1 MPRDA
6 MAEWLAKRNAEK
18 AAQRATPEHGAV
30 RQAQIKV
37 DQILEQAKKTVTELP
52 GVKAGKTAKS
62 STPVR
67 QEEGRDAMAEW
78 LAARKESKVQQI
90 AEQGMYTVRN
100 AKTLGVAVANT
111 RAEYQKAHKKAAR
124 HVAVNTTAPLA
135 MAEAAR
141 YQAKFLSGRSV
152 DKVQREYDTTRER
165 AEEYRQKALRLR
177 ETGDAQ
183 REASSTAA
191 IGKDREDETRF
202 GSSLTRSADQWDK
215 LAQEESSKALELA
228 RELGYAKVYQV
239 QELEENAAMD
249 PQFAQKAQARQDIL
263 ALGAEESRASQS
275 KANVIYGEI
284 NGSEYYVTEDP
295 ATEKMT
301 ETERRTFTYLYNT
314 KGAAAAEEYYN
325 MLNDTL
331 ELRRGE
337 DIAAGM
343 GGTAKKT
350 LFSLGMGVRRF
361 GRGIEQLFNDEQLPL
376 YGEDYAENIINA
388 SASHGERILYSAANS
403 IGNMLPMVAI
413 SAATQGIGGAVG
425 LSAEAAQAA
434 GKAAG
439 VASMF
444 AGAKGNAYTEA
455 MQQGMTKAQAST
467 YSTLV
472 GASEAGLE
480 YLIGGI
486 SQFSMGSGIGDFV
499 QEAISGLGRGY
510 ARVAFRFAGSLIG
523 GSIDEIIEENTQ
535 NYLEPLFINYVTG
548 KEAEMPGWDEFIET
562 TLSTLI
568 TTGVM
573 ESRNSFVEAKQNIA
587 FTPFEAQL
595 EWVSAAKNVF
605 AEGTDVAEFA
615 DVLESRLQAGDP
627 MSYKEFREGIR
638 ALGVDEK
645 TMDRIA
651 KGKLTVDEVLTSA
664 ENGDKISLK
673 EWQAEQNS
681 TAQQEQSQTQRA
693 ETVQTE
699 NDNIETAMTAAEQ
712 EADRLIAEWNRGENS
727 SYELGQQAQRVMQQ
741 LEEEVR
747 EGTATDPGSYINRQL
762 QLQEIVRSAPEASTA
777 QQATQ
782 NTTERIDNNG
792 RTEILNDSEER
803 NAGLGA
809 GEQAGAVAEGA
820 GGPVAGGAGTQ
831 TQNGRADLSGGREA
845 VSAREIGVKGGTAE
859 KNIHVV
865 IPAEIDTTQAADA
878 AIVEKMNRIVTEA
891 AAKGQDV
898 TFVSGALTVESGG
911 RTVRVEGVRQ
921 TGDNGRT
928 QIFLQ
933 VDGRRDME
941 RIYRHEDFHDA
952 VEAQPGLLQRLADRL
967 MQEYGREE
975 MLRMAIDYA
984 EAYDGIYG
992 EFTEDMTE
1000 EQENELAIRYM
1011 EEVFADAYA
1020 GIRRGQRRI
1029 RSAQKT
1035 LEASGEI
1042 ETLRARG
1049 QTAQNAQEEQSG
1061 KLSIADGL
1069 LDKLRRV
1076 AENRYRGADE
1086 IYIGETSDFLTREI
1100 GVDAAKVTM
1109 PASKA
1114 YAAMVT
1120 AEQAK
1125 VDNRY
1130 DKNINYHGLGAEGML
1145 EILEKSEN
1153 PVAAF
1158 VSKPGEK
1165 GSRLNR
1171 LVLVTDQEING
1182 GNAVVVEEIE
1192 AQGRLKGKKLKVN
1205 KVITA
1210 YERERAA
1217 QDVQDAQ
1224 IDGRLLYLDKKRS
1237 QSLNAGRPGSNSPV
1251 AMQSSDFQTN
1261 IQNFLADVKWESGEY
1276 DKKVSGSGP
1285 VESDIAAAFRKS
1297 LEKKT
1302 SFSVSGDQN
1311 GQDGRGKQR
1320 FSLSEPVERAGNLIA
1335 EHNLTQEKL
1344 EKALE
1349 IGAFP
1354 SPSIAIV
1361 QAEQGH
1367 TNYGDYSV
1375 VFPAS
1380 TIDPEA
1386 DSRNRVYGADAWTP
1400 TSSNATVEYRVD
1412 ADAKRAFERSIRDLS
1427 GQVAD
1432 GIFRGDS
1439 TLGKAGIEEE
1449 TTKTSREIAE
1459 QIAQYPEVK
1468 AAYLADKGENISP
1481 VYKDREYDNIGN
1493 AALQRYTDN
1502 VGAQDLAWIIAQM
1515 DMGDA
1520 QSVAQAELQRV
1531 RQAIGEEYAERFARI
1546 LDRRPERKAERV
1558 SEYAENKMYSS
1569 MRAEDFIR
1577 HAWEMVQ
1584 DGGRNSGEA
1593 DKMAMQD
1600 ELDRKAP
1607 VQDVA
1612 AWAEKRLQDVIGEG
1626 GIYNNED
1633 RYTSRGDR
1641 RSFDQTHW
1649 ELNAEN
1655 LVRAM
1660 AQAEERGANI
1670 MWYDAGGLLAAATP
1684 EYRSI
1689 SEIHADEGR
1698 LQTLEQEAYE
1708 GKVMKLQQS
1717 LDNVVE
1723 RILQETKHKAYGYQ
1737 DESQLIT
1744 EALIKTAQGGDSL
1757 QSIREGMAA
1766 EEYDIDRATAMRVQE
1781 LFQQAKEI
1789 PTSYFE
1795 AKPQRVV
1802 SFDEAVALLAPESA
1816 PASLMARAEDAGL
1829 RVIRYTDDADRI
1841 RVANELPGVKFSV
1854 QEEQDA
1860 GESQKQDT
1868 QKDLGEMNRQVQGAE
1883 AAMRSDALKA
1893 QADAELQEY
1902 LKKGKSELAQSI
1914 SKMSD
1919 AALKKQTERVKQAM
1933 TAESEG
1939 LRINEAAE
1947 AVTEGVQK
1955 YAESRNQR
1963 LGDMLQMIKAEQN
1976 KRAAEK
1982 REAEKQRRAEARK
1995 TPEAKLQRQID
2006 KLQKQIDIERAA
2018 LRQAKQGGTLTS
2030 EMAEQSE
2037 ERITGLRQEI
2047 LDYKNELQEK
2057 KTAAREEKKR
2067 QQDQAAKEAILK
2079 EKPRQAT
2086 RDLTNALIESFNV
2099 PEANRTQAT
2108 IQIRELAEQA
2118 YQEGQK
2124 GPITNELRN
2133 KMLDTLIEL
2142 GTEREMLDNR
2152 ESEISQRLREKWI
2165 QVPDEVRTAF
2175 GEEWADIKESA
2186 YDSGIYFTYKD
2197 GYRSIQSWT
2206 AELQKEFGQMFD
2218 TTRSPQ
2224 QQLRDIVNLASEG
2237 YGKQM
2242 TIGDMLRQNADD
2254 YSWSMREKVEEL
2266 GKVLDDQLQRFGE
2279 KANIEVKLAAR
2290 SAKSLQAQQQYFENR
2305 LRSRTEQ
2312 QMESLAREKLLKS
2325 AKQLRRMANKSSA
2338 EQRAAI
2344 QKVIGNIDLVARSI
2358 TPDGIENLQELA
2370 LSYRQAMEAMGENF
2384 IRDKDVED
2392 RLARLGKKRIAEM
2405 DDMDEV
2411 RQLAQDITAVATQI
2425 RNQNQML
2432 ATVRRETVSE
2442 MAENVRKEVKA
2453 AKGSNAG
2460 KARDFV
2466 LMQTDAKRFFLE
2478 LGGWKED
2485 GATAELLH
2493 GLERGEEKRRLYE
2506 MRAQGLFNGFLAD
2519 NANKKWFESAT
2530 GKDAQWITV
2539 DTPRGASVIKDG
2551 TASAIS
2557 ELTMTPMMRVSLIM
2571 HSKNEDNLRHIAEGG
2586 MRVPNR
2592 ALYKKGNISEAYA
2605 RGDVVTLT
2613 PQAVRDIVRGAT
2625 AQEIQFAA
2633 ILSKYFDGQAKNAIN
2648 EVSMVMDGY
2657 EKAMVKNYFPIE
2669 SDRAFTV
2676 QDNDQVRNDI
2686 SLTGLGFL
2694 KQRTGKGANPVLLQ
2708 DASQTFQRSVESV
2721 SKYYGLALP
2730 IRDLNAIMNSTY
2742 YENAGKVRLSQTD
2755 KLLGRDR
2762 SKEGGG
2768 AIRTQSAE
2776 SVRNVIAGK
2785 WGKSSINYIEKLVG
2799 DLQRSGKDMDAFSGF
2814 FGWLRGQYAS
2824 AVISF
2829 NPSSMLKQWGSYAT
2843 AMAYLSPGDLAAGLL
2858 RGMKGKVSTDTLG
2871 QYSSVYWY
2879 RNQGNATQELHDLTT
2894 NEALVTKLPLGY
2906 NWAQAMDSFITRRLM
2921 LACERNVSRTTGL
2934 TPGTSEEI
2942 NSGTDAYWT
2951 KVATLFNK
2959 VVLDTQSN
2967 SSILERAAVARANP
2981 NNISRFMTMFRAD
2994 AFQSFNLLREG
3005 QGKYQS
3011 AREAYLQNKTA
3022 ENRRAMIAAR
3032 KQLAR
3037 SGAAVIASQFVSAS
3051 ISVMINALRRR
3062 DELWDEDGLNW
3073 GEVMK
3078 QLGLGMVEG
3087 LAGIS
3092 IAGEEL
3098 VGLVE
3103 SIAFDETWYGPD
3115 VNALQLLTDT
3125 AESAISAAKIL
3136 KNGKWE
3142 LAPGAL
3148 KDLALEASTV
3158 MGLPLKN
3165 VEKYVQV
3172 LPRWVA
3178 PELMAEYDNIWD
3190 EVDRNALSKSSVL
3203 DIKADIGVL
3212 LDNRTDDM
3220 SDEDKEELTRLYLAG
3235 GTGALPA
3242 AVPNSVKYNN
3252 DSGEEVTVQL
3262 DYSQKQTYKKEWSKI
3277 VSGAIGALLKSDL
3290 YNEADDKTKTKMLN
3304 NLYTYANGL
3313 SAEKVVPEKAADGWI
3328 DDARTI
3334 SGEGVKIADYIQ
3346 WHTMLSEMDSD
3357 DASGTGRTGLKN
3369 ARAME
3374 LANEKGWTW
3383 AVPSGA
3389 PDELK
3394 WMEDDTEQ
3402 TLQLTD
3408 AQKKQ
3413 YRKTW
3418 TGIVYGSVGD
3428 LMQSDEYQSG
3438 SEKERGAL
3446 IQKLTSYASALAAY
3460 EIEPKKE
3467 PDTWILGGQQAVK
3480 DGVPLDEYIVFRA
3493 LYSELDSINEDG
3505 DEESGLKNKRTLDL
3519 IESMGW
3525 SDQAE
3530 QSAYINTVASESKAA
3545 EAEALQKAGMTW
3557 EQANDVL
3564 AVPGTGVAKKVAVTA
3579 TNASEAAKAKV
3590 LASYDKSEKQKTAK
3604 LVMTGLKYGIPM
3616 RRYTDVLQ
3624 NADADG
3630 SGGVSQEE
3638 AGKYI
3643 ATLGLSVQEAAY
3655 LWQMVTNGKEG
3666 KKNPFSS
3673 YFGSEFYSAAGAF
3686 D

>member
-1 MPRDA
+1 
-6 MAEWLAKRNAEK
+6 MARIIGKEYLARQKRAEEAKKKGEKRQADIIVERADRQIDNIINKANQTIGQYVPGAALRRLENGTQGGYPQREETRRVIGKEYLARVRAETVEK
-18 AAQRATPEHGAV
+18 AKA
-30 RQAQIKV
+30 
-37 DQILEQAKKTVTELP
+37 
-52 GVKAGKTAKS
+52 KAGQINSTAVKS
-62 STPVR
+62 AYKQVR
-67 QEEGRDAMAEW
+67 KDARGKAE
-78 LAARKESKVQQI
+78 
-90 AEQGMYTVRN
+90 
-100 AKTLGVAVANT
+100 
-111 RAEYQKAHKKAAR
+111 R
-124 HVAVNTTAPLA
+124 HVAVNTTAPLDF
-135 MAEAAR
+135 AEAGR

-165 AEEYRQKALRLR
+165 AEEYRQKALHLR

-183 REASSTAA
+183 QEASSTAA
-191 IGKDREDETRF
+191 TGKDREDATRF

-239 QELEENAAMD
+239 QKTERDIVSKPDFAEKSKIDPAKLRAA
-249 PQFAQKAQARQDIL
+249 K
-263 ALGAEESRASQS
+263 ETESRAAVLYAGFAGSGSQ
-275 KANVIYGEI
+275 
-284 NGSEYYVTEDP
+284 VTKDP
-295 ATEKMT
+295 AAELMT
-301 ETERRTFTYLYNT
+301 DDERKTFVYLYNT
-314 KGAAAAEEYYN
+314 QGEKAAEQYYD
-325 MLNDTL
+325 MLFDTL
-331 ELRRGE
+331 ELRRGTE
-337 DIAAGM
+337 MAAGLDNTFERTM
-343 GGTAKKT
+343 
-350 LFSLGMGVRRF
+350 FSLSQGVRRF
-361 GRGIEQLFNDEQLPL
+361 GRGIEQLFTDEQLPL

-388 SASHGERILYSAANS
+388 GASHGERILYSAANS

-486 SQFSMGSGIGDFV
+486 SRFSMGSGIGDFV

-573 ESRNSFVEAKQNIA
+573 ESRGSFAEAKRNIA

-645 TMDRIA
+645 TMGRIA
-651 KGKLTVDEVLTSA
+651 KGKLTVDEVLTST

-673 EWQAEQNS
+673 EWQAGQNS
-681 TAQQEQSQTQRA
+681 TAQQGQSQTQRA
-693 ETVQTE
+693 ETVQAE
-699 NDNIETAMTAAEQ
+699 NNNVEAAMTAAEQ

-747 EGTATDPGSYINRQL
+747 EGTATDPGSYMNRQI

-777 QQATQ
+777 QQAAQ
-782 NTTERIDNNG
+782 NTTEGIDNNG
-792 RTEILNDSEER
+792 RTEIFDDGAQR
-803 NAGLGA
+803 DAGLGT

-820 GGPVAGGAGTQ
+820 RGPVAGGAGTQ

-878 AIVEKMNRIVTEA
+878 ALVEKMNRIVVEA

-898 TFVSGALTVESGG
+898 TFVSGALTVESGN

-1000 EQENELAIRYM
+1000 EQENELAVRYM

-1020 GIRRGQRRI
+1020 GIRRGKRRI

-1035 LEASGEI
+1035 LENSGEI

-1049 QTAQNAQEEQSG
+1049 QTAQNAQEEQNGKFSLAGQKARTANSQTLQIAEQMEQEGASREEIWQETGWTRTMDGKNWRFEIDNSEAEYRGGGDAQFREAHADYAEYQDLLQKMFEGTISESEMQRMEQLDDIWSG
-1061 KLSIADGL
+1061 EYARLRERVESGNATLADVLQHDSLYEAYPELRDVKVRLESDTGSKNGSYDPRTNTITISEDKPGDSAKVGTMLHEIQHAIQQIEGWESGASPEYWAAREYESGDTASDRAQELYSRILNSLDKADQNKVIRYNELDREMEATFSADPESEAGKRYAKYEAEQDKLYEELYKNEWFRRL
-1069 LDKLRRV
+1069 LDLQRQM
-1076 AENRYRGADE
+1076 ENPQSAYYEMYLNTAGEIEARNVSERYRMAQEERRKTAPKGADE
-1086 IYIGETSDFLTREI
+1086 DTLYKGSEWTRAMDEDPERSKIKDQIRGAQDELNEMKVATSIQAPENLRGRQDTMAW
-1100 GVDAAKVTM
+1100 VQKVL
-1109 PASKA
+1109 P
-1114 YAAMVT
+1114 
-1120 AEQAK
+1120 
-1125 VDNRY
+1125 
-1130 DKNINYHGLGAEGML
+1130 NYHGSVDTKLLGKVTFEKE
-1145 EILEKSEN
+1145 EIAAGLRYAKTPEERAAIATVPMVLKRGIEVGEHSN
-1153 PVAAF
+1153 HKGRKKHTVTIAAPV
-1158 VSKPGEK
+1158 
-1165 GSRLNR
+1165 
-1171 LVLVTDQEING
+1171 EING
-1182 GNAVVVEEIE
+1182 VRGNVGVVVSMSNGKYYAHRILLPNGEMF
-1192 AQGRLKGKKLKVN
+1192 QFGGGKKN
-1205 KVITA
+1205 
-1210 YERERAA
+1210 EAA
-1217 QDVQDAQ
+1217 RGPQRGV
-1224 IDGRLLYLDKKRS
+1224 
-1237 QSLNAGRPGSNSPV
+1237 
-1251 AMQSSDFQTN
+1251 T
-1261 IQNFLADVKWESGEY
+1261 
-1276 DKKVSGSGP
+1276 VSGSLANATSAASRG
-1285 VESDIAAAFRKS
+1285 SIAQNKAEVKG
-1297 LEKKT
+1297 K
-1302 SFSVSGDQN
+1302 FSVSD
-1311 GQDGRGKQR
+1311 
-1320 FSLSEPVERAGNLIA
+1320 
-1335 EHNLTQEKL
+1335 
-1344 EKALE
+1344 
-1349 IGAFP
+1349 
-1354 SPSIAIV
+1354 
-1361 QAEQGH
+1361 
-1367 TNYGDYSV
+1367 
-1375 VFPAS
+1375 
-1380 TIDPEA
+1380 
-1386 DSRNRVYGADAWTP
+1386 
-1400 TSSNATVEYRVD
+1400 
-1412 ADAKRAFERSIRDLS
+1412 DL
-1427 GQVAD
+1427 
-1432 GIFRGDS
+1432 
-1439 TLGKAGIEEE
+1439 
-1449 TTKTSREIAE
+1449 
-1459 QIAQYPEVK
+1459 
-1468 AAYLADKGENISP
+1468 N
-1481 VYKDREYDNIGN
+1481 
-1493 AALQRYTDN
+1493 
-1502 VGAQDLAWIIAQM
+1502 
-1515 DMGDA
+1515 
-1520 QSVAQAELQRV
+1520 
-1531 RQAIGEEYAERFARI
+1531 
-1546 LDRRPERKAERV
+1546 
-1558 SEYAENKMYSS
+1558 
-1569 MRAEDFIR
+1569 
-1577 HAWEMVQ
+1577 
-1584 DGGRNSGEA
+1584 
-1593 DKMAMQD
+1593 
-1600 ELDRKAP
+1600 
-1607 VQDVA
+1607 
-1612 AWAEKRLQDVIGEG
+1612 
-1626 GIYNNED
+1626 
-1633 RYTSRGDR
+1633 
-1641 RSFDQTHW
+1641 
-1649 ELNAEN
+1649 ELN
-1655 LVRAM
+1655 
-1660 AQAEERGANI
+1660 Q
-1670 MWYDAGGLLAAATP
+1670 
-1684 EYRSI
+1684 
-1689 SEIHADEGR
+1689 
-1698 LQTLEQEAYE
+1698 
-1708 GKVMKLQQS
+1708 
-1717 LDNVVE
+1717 
-1723 RILQETKHKAYGYQ
+1723 
-1737 DESQLIT
+1737 
-1744 EALIKTAQGGDSL
+1744 
-1757 QSIREGMAA
+1757 
-1766 EEYDIDRATAMRVQE
+1766 
-1781 LFQQAKEI
+1781 
-1789 PTSYFE
+1789 
-1795 AKPQRVV
+1795 
-1802 SFDEAVALLAPESA
+1802 
-1816 PASLMARAEDAGL
+1816 
-1829 RVIRYTDDADRI
+1829 
-1841 RVANELPGVKFSV
+1841 
-1854 QEEQDA
+1854 
-1860 GESQKQDT
+1860 
-1868 QKDLGEMNRQVQGAE
+1868 QVQGAE
-1883 AAMRSDALKA
+1883 AATRSDALKE
-1893 QADAELQEY
+1893 QAEAELQEY

-1919 AALKKQTERVKQAM
+1919 ATLKKQTERVKQAM

-1939 LRINEAAE
+1939 LRVNEAAE

-1963 LGDMLQMIKAEQN
+1963 LGDMLQMIKSEQN
-1976 KRAAEK
+1976 KRAAAK

-1995 TPEAKLQRQID
+1995 TPEAKLQRKVD

-2018 LRQAKQGGTLTS
+2018 LRQAKQGGTLTR

-2037 ERITGLRQEI
+2037 ERITGIRQEL

-2218 TTRSPQ
+2218 TTRSLQ

-2242 TIGDMLRQNADD
+2242 TIGDMIRQNADD

-2325 AKQLRRMANKSSA
+2325 AKQLSRMANKSSA

-2392 RLARLGKKRIAEM
+2392 RLARLDKKRIDNM
-2405 DDMDEV
+2405 DDMDKV

-2519 NANKKWFESAT
+2519 KANKKWVESAT

-2539 DTPRGASVIKDG
+2539 DTPRGAAVIKDG
-2551 TASAIS
+2551 TASAIN

-2625 AQEIQFAA
+2625 APEIQFAA

-2648 EVSMVMDGY
+2648 EVSMIMDGY

-2730 IRDLNAIMNSTY
+2730 IRDLNAVMNSTY
-2742 YENAGKVRLSQTD
+2742 YENAGKVRMSQTD

-3011 AREAYLQNKTA
+3011 ARAAYLQNKTA

-3212 LDNRTDDM
+3212 LDNRTEDM
-3220 SDEDKEELTRLYLAG
+3220 SDEDKGELTRLYLAG

-3242 AVPNSVKYNN
+3242 AVPNAIKYTDDN
-3252 DSGEEVTVQL
+3252 GEEVTEQL

-3277 VSGAIGALLKSDL
+3277 VSGAIGSLLKSDL

-3313 SAEKVVPEKAADGWI
+3313 SAEKVVPEKTADGWI
-3328 DDARTI
+3328 DDARTL

-3357 DASGTGRTGLKN
+3357 DASGTSRTGLKN
-3369 ARAME
+3369 ARALE

-3383 AVPSGA
+3383 AVPSDA

-3428 LMQSDEYQSG
+3428 LMQSDEYQSAT
-3438 SEKERGAL
+3438 EKERGAL

-3460 EIEPKKE
+3460 EIEPKKV

-3480 DGVPLDEYIVFRA
+3480 DGVPLDEYIIFRT

-3525 SDQAE
+3525 NDKAE

-3564 AVPGTGVAKKVAVTA
+3564 AVPGSGVAKKAAVTA
-3579 TNASEAAKAKV
+3579 TNASEETKAKI

>member
-1 MPRDA
+1 
-6 MAEWLAKRNAEK
+6 MARIAIKEWLAQQDAEK
-18 AAQRATPEHGAV
+18 AKQRATPEHGAV

-37 DQILEQAKKTVTELP
+37 DQILDQSKKALEPFGIRQKKQSNKPTSQKRETTGRLAVKEWLEAQDAAAVEKAKA
-52 GVKAGKTAKS
+52 KAGQINSTAVKS
-62 STPVR
+62 AYKQVR
-67 QEEGRDAMAEW
+67 KDARGKAE
-78 LAARKESKVQQI
+78 
-90 AEQGMYTVRN
+90 
-100 AKTLGVAVANT
+100 
-111 RAEYQKAHKKAAR
+111 R
-124 HVAVNTTAPLA
+124 HVAVNTTAPLDF
-135 MAEAAR
+135 AEAGR

-165 AEEYRQKALRLR
+165 AEEYRQKALHLR

-183 REASSTAA
+183 QEASSTTAT
-191 IGKDREDETRF
+191 GKDREDATRF

-239 QELEENAAMD
+239 QKTEAD
-249 PQFAQKAQARQDIL
+249 IVRKPDFAQKSEADPKVL
-263 ALGAEESRASQS
+263 ELGNEENRPQMSRAT
-275 KANVIYGEI
+275 AIYGGI
-284 NGSEYYVTEDP
+284 NHSPYFETRGSETF
-295 ATEKMT
+295 MT
-301 ETERRTFTYLYNT
+301 DEEVKIFTYLYNT
-314 KGAAAAEEYYN
+314 QGEKAAEQYYD
-325 MLNDTL
+325 MLSDTL
-331 ELRRGE
+331 ELRRGTE
-337 DIAAGM
+337 KAAGLDNTFERTM
-343 GGTAKKT
+343 
-350 LFSLGMGVRRF
+350 FSLSQGVRRF
-361 GRGIEQLFNDEQLPL
+361 GRGIEQLFTDEQLPL

-388 SASHGERILYSAANS
+388 NASHGERILYSAANS

-486 SQFSMGSGIGDFV
+486 SRFSMGSGIGDFV

-568 TTGVM
+568 TTGAM
-573 ESRNSFVEAKQNIA
+573 ESRGSFAEAKRNIA

-645 TMDRIA
+645 TMGRIA
-651 KGKLTVDEVLTSA
+651 KGKLTVDEVLTST

-673 EWQAEQNS
+673 EWQAGQNS
-681 TAQQEQSQTQRA
+681 TAQQGQSQTQRA
-693 ETVQTE
+693 ETVQAE
-699 NDNIETAMTAAEQ
+699 NNNVEAAMTAAEQ

-747 EGTATDPGSYINRQL
+747 EGTATDPGSYMNRQI

-777 QQATQ
+777 QQAAQ
-782 NTTERIDNNG
+782 NTTEGIDNNG
-792 RTEILNDSEER
+792 RTEIFDDGAQR
-803 NAGLGA
+803 DAGLGT
-809 GEQAGAVAEGA
+809 GEQTGAVAEGA

-831 TQNGRADLSGGREA
+831 AQNGRADLSGGREA

-865 IPAEIDTTQAADA
+865 IPSEIDTARAEDA
-878 AIVEKMNRIVTEA
+878 ALVEKMNRIVVEA

-898 TFVSGALTVESGG
+898 TFVSGALTVESGN

-1000 EQENELAIRYM
+1000 EQENELAVRYM

-1035 LEASGEI
+1035 LENSGEI
-1042 ETLRARG
+1042 ETLRTRG
-1049 QTAQNAQEEQSG
+1049 QTAQNVQEEQSG

-1069 LDKLRRV
+1069 LDELQRV
-1076 AENRYRGADE
+1076 EENRYRGADE

-1120 AEQAK
+1120 EEQAK

-1192 AQGRLKGKKLKVN
+1192 SQGRLKGKKLKVN

-1210 YERERAA
+1210 YERERVA

-1251 AMQSSDFQTN
+1251 AMRSSDFQTN
-1261 IQNFLADVKWESGEY
+1261 IQNFLEDVKWESGAY
-1276 DKKVSGSGP
+1276 DKKVSESGP
-1285 VESDIAAAFRKS
+1285 AESDIAAAFRKAM
-1297 LEKKT
+1297 EKKA
-1302 SFSVSGDQN
+1302 SFSVSD
-1311 GQDGRGKQR
+1311 
-1320 FSLSEPVERAGNLIA
+1320 
-1335 EHNLTQEKL
+1335 
-1344 EKALE
+1344 
-1349 IGAFP
+1349 
-1354 SPSIAIV
+1354 
-1361 QAEQGH
+1361 
-1367 TNYGDYSV
+1367 
-1375 VFPAS
+1375 
-1380 TIDPEA
+1380 
-1386 DSRNRVYGADAWTP
+1386 
-1400 TSSNATVEYRVD
+1400 
-1412 ADAKRAFERSIRDLS
+1412 DL
-1427 GQVAD
+1427 
-1432 GIFRGDS
+1432 
-1439 TLGKAGIEEE
+1439 
-1449 TTKTSREIAE
+1449 
-1459 QIAQYPEVK
+1459 
-1468 AAYLADKGENISP
+1468 N
-1481 VYKDREYDNIGN
+1481 
-1493 AALQRYTDN
+1493 
-1502 VGAQDLAWIIAQM
+1502 DLNM
-1515 DMGDA
+1515 
-1520 QSVAQAELQRV
+1520 
-1531 RQAIGEEYAERFARI
+1531 
-1546 LDRRPERKAERV
+1546 
-1558 SEYAENKMYSS
+1558 
-1569 MRAEDFIR
+1569 
-1577 HAWEMVQ
+1577 
-1584 DGGRNSGEA
+1584 
-1593 DKMAMQD
+1593 
-1600 ELDRKAP
+1600 
-1607 VQDVA
+1607 
-1612 AWAEKRLQDVIGEG
+1612 
-1626 GIYNNED
+1626 
-1633 RYTSRGDR
+1633 
-1641 RSFDQTHW
+1641 
-1649 ELNAEN
+1649 
-1655 LVRAM
+1655 
-1660 AQAEERGANI
+1660 
-1670 MWYDAGGLLAAATP
+1670 
-1684 EYRSI
+1684 
-1689 SEIHADEGR
+1689 
-1698 LQTLEQEAYE
+1698 
-1708 GKVMKLQQS
+1708 
-1717 LDNVVE
+1717 
-1723 RILQETKHKAYGYQ
+1723 
-1737 DESQLIT
+1737 
-1744 EALIKTAQGGDSL
+1744 
-1757 QSIREGMAA
+1757 
-1766 EEYDIDRATAMRVQE
+1766 
-1781 LFQQAKEI
+1781 
-1789 PTSYFE
+1789 
-1795 AKPQRVV
+1795 
-1802 SFDEAVALLAPESA
+1802 
-1816 PASLMARAEDAGL
+1816 
-1829 RVIRYTDDADRI
+1829 
-1841 RVANELPGVKFSV
+1841 
-1854 QEEQDA
+1854 
-1860 GESQKQDT
+1860 
-1868 QKDLGEMNRQVQGAE
+1868 QVQRAE
-1883 AAMRSDALKA
+1883 AATRSDALKA
-1893 QADAELQEY
+1893 QAEAELQEY
-1902 LKKGKSELAQSI
+1902 LKKGKGELAQSI

-1919 AALKKQTERVKQAM
+1919 ATLKKQTERVKQAM

-1939 LRINEAAE
+1939 LRVNEAAE

-1963 LGDMLQMIKAEQN
+1963 LGDMLQMIKSEQN
-1976 KRAAEK
+1976 KRAAAK

-1995 TPEAKLQRQID
+1995 TPEAKLQRKVD

-2067 QQDQAAKEAILK
+2067 RQDQAAKEAILK

-2175 GEEWADIKESA
+2175 GEEWDDIKESA

-2242 TIGDMLRQNADD
+2242 TIGDMIRQNADD

-2325 AKQLRRMANKSSA
+2325 AKQLSRMANKSSA
-2338 EQRAAI
+2338 EQRTAI

-2392 RLARLGKKRIAEM
+2392 RLARLDKKRIDNM

-2425 RNQNQML
+2425 RNRNQML

-2519 NANKKWFESAT
+2519 KANKKWVESAT

-2539 DTPRGASVIKDG
+2539 DTPRGAAVIKDG
-2551 TASAIS
+2551 TASAIN

-2648 EVSMVMDGY
+2648 EVSMIMDGY
-2657 EKAMVKNYFPIE
+2657 ERAMVKNYFPIE

-2730 IRDLNAIMNSTY
+2730 IRDLNAVMNSTY

-2755 KLLGRDR
+2755 RLLGRDR

-2921 LACERNVSRTTGL
+2921 LACERSVSRTTGL

-3005 QGKYQS
+3005 QGKYQA
-3011 AREAYLQNKTA
+3011 ARAAYMQNKTA

-3073 GEVMK
+3073 GEVAK
-3078 QLGLGMVEG
+3078 QLGLGMIEG

-3212 LDNRTDDM
+3212 LDNRTEDM

-3242 AVPNSVKYNN
+3242 AVPNAIKYTDDN
-3252 DSGEEVTVQL
+3252 GEEVTEQL

-3277 VSGAIGALLKSDL
+3277 VSGAIGSLLKSDL

-3313 SAEKVVPEKAADGWI
+3313 SAEKVVPEKTADGWI
-3328 DDARTI
+3328 DDARTL

-3357 DASGTGRTGLKN
+3357 DASGTSRTGLKN
-3369 ARAME
+3369 ARALE

-3383 AVPSGA
+3383 AVPSDA

-3438 SEKERGAL
+3438 TEKERGAL

-3460 EIEPKKE
+3460 EIEPKKV
-3467 PDTWILGGQQAVK
+3467 PDTWISGGQQAVK
-3480 DGVPLDEYIVFRA
+3480 DGVPLDEYIIFRT

-3525 SDQAE
+3525 NDKAE

-3564 AVPGTGVAKKVAVTA
+3564 AVPGSGVAKKAAVTA
-3579 TNASEAAKAKV
+3579 TNASEATKAKV

>member
-1 MPRDA
+1 
-6 MAEWLAKRNAEK
+6 MARIIGKEYLARQKRAEEAKKKGEKRQADIIVERADQQIDNIINKANETIGQYVPGAALRRLENGTQGGYPQREETRRVIGKEYLARVRAETVEK
-18 AAQRATPEHGAV
+18 AKA
-30 RQAQIKV
+30 
-37 DQILEQAKKTVTELP
+37 
-52 GVKAGKTAKS
+52 KAGQINSTAVKS
-62 STPVR
+62 AYKQVR
-67 QEEGRDAMAEW
+67 KDARGKAE
-78 LAARKESKVQQI
+78 
-90 AEQGMYTVRN
+90 
-100 AKTLGVAVANT
+100 
-111 RAEYQKAHKKAAR
+111 R
-124 HVAVNTTAPLA
+124 HVAVNTTAPLDF
-135 MAEAAR
+135 AEAGR
-141 YQAKFLSGRSV
+141 YRAKFLSGRSV

-165 AEEYRQKALRLR
+165 AEEYRQKALHLR

-183 REASSTAA
+183 REASSTTAT
-191 IGKDREDETRF
+191 GKDREDATRF

-239 QELEENAAMD
+239 QKTEAD
-249 PQFAQKAQARQDIL
+249 IVRKPDFAEKSKPVEQNPGETKRPGDYEVDQSLSETYETNMPEIDIVQYRVNHNGQSP
-263 ALGAEESRASQS
+263 ASAGTVHQEDAFMTDDERA
-275 KANVIYGEI
+275 
-284 NGSEYYVTEDP
+284 
-295 ATEKMT
+295 
-301 ETERRTFTYLYNT
+301 TFNYLYNT
-314 KGAAAAEEYYN
+314 GRKDDALEYYN
-325 MLNDTL
+325 ALSDML
-331 ELRRGE
+331 EMRRG
-337 DIAAGM
+337 AQ
-343 GGTAKKT
+343 TAKDWDST
-350 LFSLGMGVRRF
+350 AARAVYNLGAGINRWVRGV
-361 GRGIEQLFNDEQLPL
+361 GQLFTDEALPATSV
-376 YGEDYAENIINA
+376 DYAQGIINA
-388 SASHGERILYSAANS
+388 NASHGERILYSAANS

-486 SQFSMGSGIGDFV
+486 SRFSMGSGIGDFV

-548 KEAEMPGWDEFIET
+548 KEAEMPGWDDFIET

-651 KGKLTVDEVLTSA
+651 KGKLTVNEVLTST

-673 EWQAEQNS
+673 EWQAGQNS
-681 TAQQEQSQTQRA
+681 TAQQGQSQTQRA
-693 ETVQTE
+693 ETVQAE
-699 NDNIETAMTAAEQ
+699 NNNVEAAMTAAEQ

-747 EGTATDPGSYINRQL
+747 EGTATDPGSYMNRQI

-777 QQATQ
+777 QQAAQ

-792 RTEILNDSEER
+792 RTEIFNDGAQR
-803 NAGLGA
+803 DAGLGT

-865 IPAEIDTTQAADA
+865 IPSEIDTARAEDA
-878 AIVEKMNRIVTEA
+878 ALVEKMNRIVVEA

-898 TFVSGALTVESGG
+898 TFVSGALTVESGN

-1000 EQENELAIRYM
+1000 EQENELAVRYM

-1035 LEASGEI
+1035 LENSGEI

-1049 QTAQNAQEEQSG
+1049 QTAQNAQEERSG

-1069 LDKLRRV
+1069 LDELQRV

-1120 AEQAK
+1120 EEQAK

-1192 AQGRLKGKKLKVN
+1192 SQGRLKGKNLKVN

-1210 YERERAA
+1210 YERERVA

-1251 AMQSSDFQTN
+1251 AMRSSDFQTN
-1261 IQNFLADVKWESGEY
+1261 IQNFLEDVKWESGAY
-1276 DKKVSGSGP
+1276 DKKVSESGP
-1285 VESDIAAAFRKS
+1285 AESDIAAAFRKAM
-1297 LEKKT
+1297 EKKA
-1302 SFSVSGDQN
+1302 SFSVSGDLN
-1311 GQDGRGKQR
+1311 
-1320 FSLSEPVERAGNLIA
+1320 
-1335 EHNLTQEKL
+1335 
-1344 EKALE
+1344 
-1349 IGAFP
+1349 
-1354 SPSIAIV
+1354 
-1361 QAEQGH
+1361 
-1367 TNYGDYSV
+1367 
-1375 VFPAS
+1375 
-1380 TIDPEA
+1380 
-1386 DSRNRVYGADAWTP
+1386 
-1400 TSSNATVEYRVD
+1400 
-1412 ADAKRAFERSIRDLS
+1412 DL
-1427 GQVAD
+1427 
-1432 GIFRGDS
+1432 
-1439 TLGKAGIEEE
+1439 
-1449 TTKTSREIAE
+1449 
-1459 QIAQYPEVK
+1459 
-1468 AAYLADKGENISP
+1468 N
-1481 VYKDREYDNIGN
+1481 
-1493 AALQRYTDN
+1493 
-1502 VGAQDLAWIIAQM
+1502 M
-1515 DMGDA
+1515 
-1520 QSVAQAELQRV
+1520 
-1531 RQAIGEEYAERFARI
+1531 
-1546 LDRRPERKAERV
+1546 
-1558 SEYAENKMYSS
+1558 
-1569 MRAEDFIR
+1569 
-1577 HAWEMVQ
+1577 
-1584 DGGRNSGEA
+1584 
-1593 DKMAMQD
+1593 
-1600 ELDRKAP
+1600 
-1607 VQDVA
+1607 
-1612 AWAEKRLQDVIGEG
+1612 
-1626 GIYNNED
+1626 
-1633 RYTSRGDR
+1633 
-1641 RSFDQTHW
+1641 
-1649 ELNAEN
+1649 
-1655 LVRAM
+1655 
-1660 AQAEERGANI
+1660 
-1670 MWYDAGGLLAAATP
+1670 
-1684 EYRSI
+1684 
-1689 SEIHADEGR
+1689 
-1698 LQTLEQEAYE
+1698 
-1708 GKVMKLQQS
+1708 
-1717 LDNVVE
+1717 
-1723 RILQETKHKAYGYQ
+1723 
-1737 DESQLIT
+1737 
-1744 EALIKTAQGGDSL
+1744 
-1757 QSIREGMAA
+1757 
-1766 EEYDIDRATAMRVQE
+1766 
-1781 LFQQAKEI
+1781 
-1789 PTSYFE
+1789 
-1795 AKPQRVV
+1795 
-1802 SFDEAVALLAPESA
+1802 
-1816 PASLMARAEDAGL
+1816 
-1829 RVIRYTDDADRI
+1829 
-1841 RVANELPGVKFSV
+1841 
-1854 QEEQDA
+1854 
-1860 GESQKQDT
+1860 
-1868 QKDLGEMNRQVQGAE
+1868 QVQRAE
-1883 AAMRSDALKA
+1883 AATRSDALKE
-1893 QADAELQEY
+1893 QAEAELQEY

-1919 AALKKQTERVKQAM
+1919 ATLKKQTERVKQAM

-1939 LRINEAAE
+1939 MRVNEAAE

-1963 LGDMLQMIKAEQN
+1963 LGDMLQMIKSEQN
-1976 KRAAEK
+1976 KRAAAK

-1995 TPEAKLQRQID
+1995 TPEAKLQRKVD

-2018 LRQAKQGGTLTS
+2018 LRQAKQGGTLTR

-2067 QQDQAAKEAILK
+2067 QQDQAAKEAIQK

-2142 GTEREMLDNR
+2142 GTEREMLNNR

-2175 GEEWADIKESA
+2175 GEEWDDIKESA

-2218 TTRSPQ
+2218 TTRSLQ

-2242 TIGDMLRQNADD
+2242 TIGDMIRQNADD

-2325 AKQLRRMANKSSA
+2325 AKQLSRMANKSSA

-2392 RLARLGKKRIAEM
+2392 RLARLDKKRIDNM

-2425 RNQNQML
+2425 RNRNQML

-2519 NANKKWFESAT
+2519 KANKKWVESAT

-2539 DTPRGASVIKDG
+2539 DTPRGAAVIKDG
-2551 TASAIS
+2551 TASAIN

-2648 EVSMVMDGY
+2648 EVSMIMDGY

-2730 IRDLNAIMNSTY
+2730 IRDLNAVMNSTY

-2858 RGMKGKVSTDTLG
+2858 RGMKGKVSTETLG

-3005 QGKYQS
+3005 QGKYQA
-3011 AREAYLQNKTA
+3011 ARAAYMQNKTA

-3125 AESAISAAKIL
+3125 AESAISTAKIL

-3212 LDNRTDDM
+3212 LDNRTEDM
-3220 SDEDKEELTRLYLAG
+3220 GDEDKEELTRLYLAG

-3242 AVPNSVKYNN
+3242 AVPNAIKYTDDN
-3252 DSGEEVTVQL
+3252 GEEVTEQL

-3277 VSGAIGALLKSDL
+3277 VSGAIGSLLKSDL

-3313 SAEKVVPEKAADGWI
+3313 SAEKVVPEKTADGWI
-3328 DDARTI
+3328 DDARTL

-3357 DASGTGRTGLKN
+3357 DASGTSRTGLKN
-3369 ARAME
+3369 ARALE

-3383 AVPSGA
+3383 AVPSDA

-3438 SEKERGAL
+3438 TEKERGAL

-3460 EIEPKKE
+3460 EIEPKKV

-3525 SDQAE
+3525 SDKAE

-3564 AVPGTGVAKKVAVTA
+3564 AVPGSGVAKKAAVTA
-3579 TNASEAAKAKV
+3579 TNASEATKAKV

>member
-1 MPRDA
+1 
-6 MAEWLAKRNAEK
+6 MARIIGKEYLARQKRAEEAKKKGEKRQADIIVERADQQIDNIINKANQTIGQYVPGAALRRLENGTQGGYPQREETRRVIGKEYLARVRAETVEK
-18 AAQRATPEHGAV
+18 AKA
-30 RQAQIKV
+30 
-37 DQILEQAKKTVTELP
+37 
-52 GVKAGKTAKS
+52 KAGQINSTAVKS
-62 STPVR
+62 AYKQVR
-67 QEEGRDAMAEW
+67 KDARGKAE
-78 LAARKESKVQQI
+78 
-90 AEQGMYTVRN
+90 
-100 AKTLGVAVANT
+100 
-111 RAEYQKAHKKAAR
+111 R
-124 HVAVNTTAPLA
+124 HVEVNTTAPLDF
-135 MAEAAR
+135 AEAGR
-141 YQAKFLSGRSV
+141 YRAKFLSGRSV

-165 AEEYRQKALRLR
+165 AEEYRQKALHLR

-183 REASSTAA
+183 REASSTTAT
-191 IGKDREDETRF
+191 GKDREDETRF

-239 QELEENAAMD
+239 QKTEAD
-249 PQFAQKAQARQDIL
+249 IVKKPDFAQKSEADPKVL
-263 ALGAEESRASQS
+263 ELGNEENRPQMSRAT
-275 KANVIYGEI
+275 AIYGGI
-284 NGSEYYVTEDP
+284 NHSPYFETRGSETF
-295 ATEKMT
+295 MT
-301 ETERRTFTYLYNT
+301 DEEVKIFTYLYNT
-314 KGAAAAEEYYN
+314 QGEKAAEQYYD
-325 MLNDTL
+325 MLSDTL
-331 ELRRGE
+331 ELRRGTE
-337 DIAAGM
+337 KAAGLDNTFERTM
-343 GGTAKKT
+343 
-350 LFSLGMGVRRF
+350 FSLSQGVRRF
-361 GRGIEQLFNDEQLPL
+361 GRGIEQLFTDEQLPL

-388 SASHGERILYSAANS
+388 NASHGERILYSAANS

-486 SQFSMGSGIGDFV
+486 SRFSMGSGIGDFV

-573 ESRNSFVEAKQNIA
+573 ESRGSFAEAKRNIA

-651 KGKLTVDEVLTSA
+651 KGKLTVDEVLTST

-673 EWQAEQNS
+673 EWQAGQNS
-681 TAQQEQSQTQRA
+681 TAQQVQSQTQRA
-693 ETVQTE
+693 ETVQAKNNNVE
-699 NDNIETAMTAAEQ
+699 DAMTAAEQ

-727 SYELGQQAQRVMQQ
+727 TYELGQQAQLVMQQ

-747 EGTATDPGSYINRQL
+747 EGTATDPGSYMNRQI

-777 QQATQ
+777 QQAAQ
-782 NTTERIDNNG
+782 NTTEGIDNNG
-792 RTEILNDSEER
+792 RTEIFDDGAQR
-803 NAGLGA
+803 DAGLGT

-820 GGPVAGGAGTQ
+820 GGPVTGGAGTQ

-865 IPAEIDTTQAADA
+865 IPSEIDTARAEDA
-878 AIVEKMNRIVTEA
+878 ALVEKMNRIVVEA

-898 TFVSGALTVESGG
+898 TFVSGALTVESGN

-928 QIFLQ
+928 QIYLQ

-1000 EQENELAIRYM
+1000 EQENELAVRYM

-1035 LEASGEI
+1035 LENSGEI
-1042 ETLRARG
+1042 ETLRTRG
-1049 QTAQNAQEEQSG
+1049 QTAQNVQEEQNG

-1120 AEQAK
+1120 EERAK
-1125 VDNRY
+1125 MDDRY
-1130 DKNINYHGLGAEGML
+1130 NKNTNYHGLGADGLL

-1165 GSRLNR
+1165 GSRRNR
-1171 LVLVTDQEING
+1171 LVLVTDKEING
-1182 GNAVVVEEIE
+1182 GTAVVVEEIE
-1192 AQGRLKGKKLKVN
+1192 TRGKYKNKLLDVN

-1210 YERERAA
+1210 YERDKVANDIETAA
-1217 QDVQDAQ
+1217 AT
-1224 IDGRLLYLDKKRS
+1224 GKLLFLDKKRS
-1237 QSLNAGRPGSNSPV
+1237 QSLNAGNQGSNSQGT
-1251 AMQSSDFQTN
+1251 MQSSDFQTN

-1285 VESDIAAAFRKS
+1285 VESDIAAAFRKA
-1297 LEKKT
+1297 LEKKA
-1302 SFSVSGDQN
+1302 SFSVSD
-1311 GQDGRGKQR
+1311 
-1320 FSLSEPVERAGNLIA
+1320 
-1335 EHNLTQEKL
+1335 
-1344 EKALE
+1344 
-1349 IGAFP
+1349 
-1354 SPSIAIV
+1354 
-1361 QAEQGH
+1361 
-1367 TNYGDYSV
+1367 
-1375 VFPAS
+1375 
-1380 TIDPEA
+1380 
-1386 DSRNRVYGADAWTP
+1386 
-1400 TSSNATVEYRVD
+1400 
-1412 ADAKRAFERSIRDLS
+1412 DL
-1427 GQVAD
+1427 
-1432 GIFRGDS
+1432 
-1439 TLGKAGIEEE
+1439 
-1449 TTKTSREIAE
+1449 
-1459 QIAQYPEVK
+1459 
-1468 AAYLADKGENISP
+1468 N
-1481 VYKDREYDNIGN
+1481 
-1493 AALQRYTDN
+1493 
-1502 VGAQDLAWIIAQM
+1502 
-1515 DMGDA
+1515 
-1520 QSVAQAELQRV
+1520 
-1531 RQAIGEEYAERFARI
+1531 
-1546 LDRRPERKAERV
+1546 
-1558 SEYAENKMYSS
+1558 
-1569 MRAEDFIR
+1569 
-1577 HAWEMVQ
+1577 
-1584 DGGRNSGEA
+1584 
-1593 DKMAMQD
+1593 
-1600 ELDRKAP
+1600 
-1607 VQDVA
+1607 
-1612 AWAEKRLQDVIGEG
+1612 
-1626 GIYNNED
+1626 
-1633 RYTSRGDR
+1633 
-1641 RSFDQTHW
+1641 
-1649 ELNAEN
+1649 ELN
-1655 LVRAM
+1655 
-1660 AQAEERGANI
+1660 
-1670 MWYDAGGLLAAATP
+1670 
-1684 EYRSI
+1684 
-1689 SEIHADEGR
+1689 
-1698 LQTLEQEAYE
+1698 
-1708 GKVMKLQQS
+1708 K
-1717 LDNVVE
+1717 
-1723 RILQETKHKAYGYQ
+1723 
-1737 DESQLIT
+1737 
-1744 EALIKTAQGGDSL
+1744 
-1757 QSIREGMAA
+1757 
-1766 EEYDIDRATAMRVQE
+1766 
-1781 LFQQAKEI
+1781 
-1789 PTSYFE
+1789 
-1795 AKPQRVV
+1795 
-1802 SFDEAVALLAPESA
+1802 
-1816 PASLMARAEDAGL
+1816 
-1829 RVIRYTDDADRI
+1829 
-1841 RVANELPGVKFSV
+1841 
-1854 QEEQDA
+1854 
-1860 GESQKQDT
+1860 
-1868 QKDLGEMNRQVQGAE
+1868 QVQGAE
-1883 AAMRSDALKA
+1883 AATRSDALKA
-1893 QADAELQEY
+1893 QAEAELQEY
-1902 LKKGKSELAQSI
+1902 LKKGKGELAQSI

-1919 AALKKQTERVKQAM
+1919 AALKKQAERVKQGM

-1939 LRINEAAE
+1939 LRVNEAAE

-1963 LGDMLQMIKAEQN
+1963 LGDMLQMIKSEQN
-1976 KRAAEK
+1976 KRAAAK

-1995 TPEAKLQRQID
+1995 TPEAKLQRKVD

-2037 ERITGLRQEI
+2037 ERITGLRLEL

-2218 TTRSPQ
+2218 TTRSLQ

-2242 TIGDMLRQNADD
+2242 TIGDMIRQNADD

-2325 AKQLRRMANKSSA
+2325 AKQLSRMANKSSA
-2338 EQRAAI
+2338 EQRTAI
-2344 QKVIGNIDLVARSI
+2344 QKVIGNIDLVARGI

-2392 RLARLGKKRIAEM
+2392 RLARLDKKRIDNM

-2425 RNQNQML
+2425 RNRNQML

-2519 NANKKWFESAT
+2519 KANKKWVESAT

-2539 DTPRGASVIKDG
+2539 DTPRGAAVIKDG
-2551 TASAIS
+2551 TASAIN

-2648 EVSMVMDGY
+2648 EVSMIMDGY

-2730 IRDLNAIMNSTY
+2730 IRDLNAVMNSTY

-2755 KLLGRDR
+2755 RLLGRDR

-3005 QGKYQS
+3005 QGKYQA
-3011 AREAYLQNKTA
+3011 ARAAYMQNKTA

-3073 GEVMK
+3073 GEVAK
-3078 QLGLGMVEG
+3078 QLGLGMIEG

-3203 DIKADIGVL
+3203 DIEADIGVL
-3212 LDNRTDDM
+3212 LDNRTEDM

-3242 AVPNSVKYNN
+3242 AVPNAIKYTDDN
-3252 DSGEEVTVQL
+3252 GEEATEQL

-3277 VSGAIGALLKSDL
+3277 VSGAVGALLKSDL

-3313 SAEKVVPEKAADGWI
+3313 SAEKVVPEKTADGWI
-3328 DDARTI
+3328 DDARTL

-3357 DASGTGRTGLKN
+3357 DASGTSRTGLKN
-3369 ARAME
+3369 ARALE

-3383 AVPSGA
+3383 AVPSDA

-3428 LMQSDEYQSG
+3428 LMQSDEYHSG
-3438 SEKERGAL
+3438 TEKERGAL

-3460 EIEPKKE
+3460 EIEPKKV

-3530 QSAYINTVASESKAA
+3530 QSAYINTVASESKEA

-3564 AVPGTGVAKKVAVTA
+3564 AVPGTGVVKKAAVTA
-3579 TNASEAAKAKV
+3579 TNASEATKAKV

-3673 YFGSEFYSAAGAF
+3673 YFGAEFYSAAGAF

>member
-1 MPRDA
+1 MPRIIGKEYLA
-6 MAEWLAKRNAEK
+6 RQKRAEEAKKKGEKRQADIIVERANQQIDNIINKANETIGQYVPGAALRRLENGTQGGYPQREETRRVIGKEYLARVRAETVEK
-18 AAQRATPEHGAV
+18 AKA
-30 RQAQIKV
+30 
-37 DQILEQAKKTVTELP
+37 
-52 GVKAGKTAKS
+52 KAGQINSTAVKS
-62 STPVR
+62 AYKQVR
-67 QEEGRDAMAEW
+67 KDAHGKAE
-78 LAARKESKVQQI
+78 
-90 AEQGMYTVRN
+90 
-100 AKTLGVAVANT
+100 
-111 RAEYQKAHKKAAR
+111 R
-124 HVAVNTTAPLA
+124 HVAVNTTAPLDF
-135 MAEAAR
+135 AEAGR
-141 YQAKFLSGRSV
+141 YRAKFLSGRSV

-165 AEEYRQKALRLR
+165 AEEYRQKALHLR

-183 REASSTAA
+183 REASSTTAT
-191 IGKDREDETRF
+191 GKDREDATRF

-239 QELEENAAMD
+239 QKTEAD
-249 PQFAQKAQARQDIL
+249 IVRKPDFAEKSKPVEQNPGETKRPGDYEVDQSLSETYETNMPEIDIVQYRVNHNGQSP
-263 ALGAEESRASQS
+263 ASAGTVHQEDAFMTDDERA
-275 KANVIYGEI
+275 
-284 NGSEYYVTEDP
+284 
-295 ATEKMT
+295 
-301 ETERRTFTYLYNT
+301 TFNYLYNT
-314 KGAAAAEEYYN
+314 GRKDDALEYYN
-325 MLNDTL
+325 ALSDML
-331 ELRRGE
+331 EMRRG
-337 DIAAGM
+337 AQ
-343 GGTAKKT
+343 TAKDWDST
-350 LFSLGMGVRRF
+350 AARAVYNLGAGINRWVRGV
-361 GRGIEQLFNDEQLPL
+361 GQLFTDEALPATSV
-376 YGEDYAENIINA
+376 DYAQGIINA
-388 SASHGERILYSAANS
+388 NASHGERILYSAANS

-486 SQFSMGSGIGDFV
+486 SRFSMGSGIGDFV

-573 ESRNSFVEAKQNIA
+573 ESRGSFAEAKQNIA

-615 DVLESRLQAGDP
+615 DVLENRLQAGDP

-645 TMDRIA
+645 TMGRIA
-651 KGKLTVDEVLTSA
+651 KGKLTVDEVLTST

-673 EWQAEQNS
+673 EWQAGQNS
-681 TAQQEQSQTQRA
+681 TAQQGQSQTQRA
-693 ETVQTE
+693 ETVQAE
-699 NDNIETAMTAAEQ
+699 NNNVETAMTAAEQ

-727 SYELGQQAQRVMQQ
+727 TYELGQQAQRVMQQ

-747 EGTATDPGSYINRQL
+747 EGTATDPGSYMNRQI

-777 QQATQ
+777 QQAAQ
-782 NTTERIDNNG
+782 NTTEGIDNNG
-792 RTEILNDSEER
+792 RTEIFDDGAQR
-803 NAGLGA
+803 DAGLGT

-820 GGPVAGGAGTQ
+820 GRPVAGGAGTQ
-831 TQNGRADLSGGREA
+831 TQNGRADLRGGREA

-865 IPAEIDTTQAADA
+865 IPSEIDTARAEDA
-878 AIVEKMNRIVTEA
+878 ALVEKMNRIVVEA

-898 TFVSGALTVESGG
+898 TFVSGALTVESGN

-1000 EQENELAIRYM
+1000 EQENELAVRYM

-1035 LEASGEI
+1035 LENSGEI

-1049 QTAQNAQEEQSG
+1049 QTAQNAQEEQNGKFSLAGQKARTANSQTLQIAEQMEQEGASREEIWQETGWTRTMDGKNWRFEIDNSEAEYRGGGDAQFREAHADYAEYQDLLQKMFEGTISESEMQRLEQLDDIWSG
-1061 KLSIADGL
+1061 EYARLRERVESGNATLADVLQHDSLYEAYPELRNVKVRLESDTGSKNGSYDPRTNTITISEDKPGDSAKVGTMLHEIQHAIQQIEGWESGASPEYWAAREYESGDTASDRAQELYSRILNSLDKADQNKVIRYNELDREMEATFSADPESEAGKRYAKYEAEQDKLYEELYKNEWFRRL
-1069 LDKLRRV
+1069 LDLQRQM
-1076 AENRYRGADE
+1076 ENPQSAYYEMYLNTAGEIEARNVSERYRMAQEERRKTAPKGADE
-1086 IYIGETSDFLTREI
+1086 DTLYKGSEWTRAMDEDPERSKIKDQIRGAQDELNEMKVATSIQAPENLRGRQDTMAW
-1100 GVDAAKVTM
+1100 VQKVL
-1109 PASKA
+1109 P
-1114 YAAMVT
+1114 
-1120 AEQAK
+1120 
-1125 VDNRY
+1125 
-1130 DKNINYHGLGAEGML
+1130 NYHGSVDTKLLGKVTFEKE
-1145 EILEKSEN
+1145 EIAAGLRYAKTPEERAAIATVPMVLKRGIEVGEHSN
-1153 PVAAF
+1153 HKGRKKHTVTIAAPV
-1158 VSKPGEK
+1158 
-1165 GSRLNR
+1165 
-1171 LVLVTDQEING
+1171 EING
-1182 GNAVVVEEIE
+1182 VRGNVGVVVSMSNGKYYAHRILLPNGEMFQFGGGEKNE
-1192 AQGRLKGKKLKVN
+1192 AARGPQRGV
-1205 KVITA
+1205 T
-1210 YERERAA
+1210 
-1217 QDVQDAQ
+1217 
-1224 IDGRLLYLDKKRS
+1224 
-1237 QSLNAGRPGSNSPV
+1237 
-1251 AMQSSDFQTN
+1251 
-1261 IQNFLADVKWESGEY
+1261 
-1276 DKKVSGSGP
+1276 VSGSLANATSAASRG
-1285 VESDIAAAFRKS
+1285 SIAQNKAEVKG
-1297 LEKKT
+1297 K
-1302 SFSVSGDQN
+1302 FSVSD
-1311 GQDGRGKQR
+1311 
-1320 FSLSEPVERAGNLIA
+1320 
-1335 EHNLTQEKL
+1335 
-1344 EKALE
+1344 
-1349 IGAFP
+1349 
-1354 SPSIAIV
+1354 
-1361 QAEQGH
+1361 
-1367 TNYGDYSV
+1367 
-1375 VFPAS
+1375 
-1380 TIDPEA
+1380 
-1386 DSRNRVYGADAWTP
+1386 
-1400 TSSNATVEYRVD
+1400 
-1412 ADAKRAFERSIRDLS
+1412 DL
-1427 GQVAD
+1427 
-1432 GIFRGDS
+1432 
-1439 TLGKAGIEEE
+1439 
-1449 TTKTSREIAE
+1449 
-1459 QIAQYPEVK
+1459 
-1468 AAYLADKGENISP
+1468 N
-1481 VYKDREYDNIGN
+1481 
-1493 AALQRYTDN
+1493 
-1502 VGAQDLAWIIAQM
+1502 
-1515 DMGDA
+1515 
-1520 QSVAQAELQRV
+1520 
-1531 RQAIGEEYAERFARI
+1531 
-1546 LDRRPERKAERV
+1546 
-1558 SEYAENKMYSS
+1558 
-1569 MRAEDFIR
+1569 
-1577 HAWEMVQ
+1577 
-1584 DGGRNSGEA
+1584 
-1593 DKMAMQD
+1593 
-1600 ELDRKAP
+1600 
-1607 VQDVA
+1607 
-1612 AWAEKRLQDVIGEG
+1612 
-1626 GIYNNED
+1626 
-1633 RYTSRGDR
+1633 
-1641 RSFDQTHW
+1641 
-1649 ELNAEN
+1649 ELN
-1655 LVRAM
+1655 
-1660 AQAEERGANI
+1660 Q
-1670 MWYDAGGLLAAATP
+1670 
-1684 EYRSI
+1684 
-1689 SEIHADEGR
+1689 
-1698 LQTLEQEAYE
+1698 
-1708 GKVMKLQQS
+1708 
-1717 LDNVVE
+1717 
-1723 RILQETKHKAYGYQ
+1723 
-1737 DESQLIT
+1737 
-1744 EALIKTAQGGDSL
+1744 
-1757 QSIREGMAA
+1757 
-1766 EEYDIDRATAMRVQE
+1766 
-1781 LFQQAKEI
+1781 
-1789 PTSYFE
+1789 
-1795 AKPQRVV
+1795 
-1802 SFDEAVALLAPESA
+1802 
-1816 PASLMARAEDAGL
+1816 
-1829 RVIRYTDDADRI
+1829 
-1841 RVANELPGVKFSV
+1841 
-1854 QEEQDA
+1854 
-1860 GESQKQDT
+1860 
-1868 QKDLGEMNRQVQGAE
+1868 QVQGAE
-1883 AAMRSDALKA
+1883 AATRSDALKA
-1893 QADAELQEY
+1893 QAEAELQEY
-1902 LKKGKSELAQSI
+1902 LKKGKGELAQSI

-1919 AALKKQTERVKQAM
+1919 ATLKKQTERVKQAM

-1939 LRINEAAE
+1939 LRVNEAAE

-1963 LGDMLQMIKAEQN
+1963 LGDMLQMIKSEQN
-1976 KRAAEK
+1976 KRAAAK

-1995 TPEAKLQRQID
+1995 APEAKLQRKVD

-2175 GEEWADIKESA
+2175 GEEWDDIKESA

-2242 TIGDMLRQNADD
+2242 TIGDMIRQNADD

-2325 AKQLRRMANKSSA
+2325 AKQLSRMANKSSA

-2392 RLARLGKKRIAEM
+2392 RLARLDKKRIDNM

-2425 RNQNQML
+2425 RNRNQML

-2519 NANKKWFESAT
+2519 KANKKWVESAT

-2551 TASAIS
+2551 TASAIN

-2648 EVSMVMDGY
+2648 EVSMIMDGY

-2730 IRDLNAIMNSTY
+2730 IRDLNAVMNSTY

-2755 KLLGRDR
+2755 RLLGRDR

-3005 QGKYQS
+3005 QGKYQA
-3011 AREAYLQNKTA
+3011 ARAAYLQNKTA

-3212 LDNRTDDM
+3212 LDNRTEDM
-3220 SDEDKEELTRLYLAG
+3220 GDEDKEELTRLYLAG

-3242 AVPNSVKYNN
+3242 AVPNAIKYTDDN
-3252 DSGEEVTVQL
+3252 GEEVTEQL

-3277 VSGAIGALLKSDL
+3277 VSGAIGSLLKSDL

-3313 SAEKVVPEKAADGWI
+3313 SAEKVVPEKTADGWI
-3328 DDARTI
+3328 DDARTL

-3357 DASGTGRTGLKN
+3357 DASGTSRTGLKN
-3369 ARAME
+3369 ARALE

-3383 AVPSGA
+3383 AVPSDA

-3438 SEKERGAL
+3438 TEKERGAL

-3460 EIEPKKE
+3460 EIEPKKV
-3467 PDTWILGGQQAVK
+3467 PDTWISGGQQAVK
-3480 DGVPLDEYIVFRA
+3480 DGVPLDEYIIFRT

-3525 SDQAE
+3525 SDKAE

-3564 AVPGTGVAKKVAVTA
+3564 AVPGSGVAKKAAVTA
-3579 TNASEAAKAKV
+3579 TNASEATKAKI

>member
-1 MPRDA
+1 MPRIIGKEYLA
-6 MAEWLAKRNAEK
+6 RQKRAEEAKKKGEKRQADIIVERADQQIDNIINKANETIGQYVPGAALRRLENGTQGGYPQREETRRVIGKEYLARVRAETVEK
-18 AAQRATPEHGAV
+18 AKA
-30 RQAQIKV
+30 
-37 DQILEQAKKTVTELP
+37 
-52 GVKAGKTAKS
+52 KAGQINSTAVKS
-62 STPVR
+62 AYKQVR
-67 QEEGRDAMAEW
+67 KDANE
-78 LAARKESKVQQI
+78 
-90 AEQGMYTVRN
+90 
-100 AKTLGVAVANT
+100 
-111 RAEYQKAHKKAAR
+111 KASR
-124 HVAVNTTAPLA
+124 HVAVNTTAPLDF
-135 MAEAAR
+135 AEAGR
-141 YQAKFLSGRSV
+141 YRAKFLSGRSV

-165 AEEYRQKALRLR
+165 AEEYRQKALHLR

-183 REASSTAA
+183 REASSTTAT
-191 IGKDREDETRF
+191 GKDREDATRF

-239 QELEENAAMD
+239 QKTEAD
-249 PQFAQKAQARQDIL
+249 IVRKPDFAEKSKPVEQNPGKTKRPGDYEVDQSLSETYETNMPEIDIVQYRVNHNGQSP
-263 ALGAEESRASQS
+263 ASAGTVHQEDAFMTDDERA
-275 KANVIYGEI
+275 
-284 NGSEYYVTEDP
+284 
-295 ATEKMT
+295 
-301 ETERRTFTYLYNT
+301 TFNYLYNT
-314 KGAAAAEEYYN
+314 GRKDDALEYYN
-325 MLNDTL
+325 ALSDML
-331 ELRRGE
+331 EMRRG
-337 DIAAGM
+337 AQ
-343 GGTAKKT
+343 TAKDWDST
-350 LFSLGMGVRRF
+350 AARAVYNLGAGINRWVRGV
-361 GRGIEQLFNDEQLPL
+361 GQLFTDEALPATSV
-376 YGEDYAENIINA
+376 DYAQGIINA
-388 SASHGERILYSAANS
+388 NASHGERILYSAANS

-486 SQFSMGSGIGDFV
+486 SRFSMGSGIGDFV

-573 ESRNSFVEAKQNIA
+573 ESRGSFAEAKRNIA

-645 TMDRIA
+645 TMGRIA
-651 KGKLTVDEVLTSA
+651 KGKLTVDEVLTST

-673 EWQAEQNS
+673 EWQAGQNS
-681 TAQQEQSQTQRA
+681 TVQQGQSQTQRA
-693 ETVQTE
+693 ETVQAE
-699 NDNIETAMTAAEQ
+699 NNNVETAMTAAEQ

-747 EGTATDPGSYINRQL
+747 AGTATDPGSYMNRQI

-777 QQATQ
+777 QQAAQ
-782 NTTERIDNNG
+782 NTTEGIDNNG
-792 RTEILNDSEER
+792 RTEIFDDGAQR
-803 NAGLGA
+803 DAGLGT

-865 IPAEIDTTQAADA
+865 IPSEIDTARAADA
-878 AIVEKMNRIVTEA
+878 ALVEKMSRIVVEA

-898 TFVSGALTVESGG
+898 TFVSGAITVESGN

-1000 EQENELAIRYM
+1000 EQENELAVRYM

-1035 LEASGEI
+1035 LENSGEI

-1049 QTAQNAQEEQSG
+1049 QTAQNAQEERSG

-1069 LDKLRRV
+1069 LDELQRV

-1120 AEQAK
+1120 EEQAK

-1192 AQGRLKGKKLKVN
+1192 SQGRLKGKNLKVN

-1210 YERERAA
+1210 YERERVA

-1251 AMQSSDFQTN
+1251 AMRSSDFQTN
-1261 IQNFLADVKWESGEY
+1261 IQNFLEDVKWESGAY
-1276 DKKVSGSGP
+1276 DKKVSESGP
-1285 VESDIAAAFRKS
+1285 AESDIAAAFRKA

-1311 GQDGRGKQR
+1311 AQDGRGKQR

-1344 EKALE
+1344 
-1349 IGAFP
+1349 
-1354 SPSIAIV
+1354 
-1361 QAEQGH
+1361 
-1367 TNYGDYSV
+1367 
-1375 VFPAS
+1375 
-1380 TIDPEA
+1380 
-1386 DSRNRVYGADAWTP
+1386 
-1400 TSSNATVEYRVD
+1400 
-1412 ADAKRAFERSIRDLS
+1412 
-1427 GQVAD
+1427 
-1432 GIFRGDS
+1432 
-1439 TLGKAGIEEE
+1439 
-1449 TTKTSREIAE
+1449 
-1459 QIAQYPEVK
+1459 
-1468 AAYLADKGENISP
+1468 
-1481 VYKDREYDNIGN
+1481 
-1493 AALQRYTDN
+1493 
-1502 VGAQDLAWIIAQM
+1502 
-1515 DMGDA
+1515 
-1520 QSVAQAELQRV
+1520 
-1531 RQAIGEEYAERFARI
+1531 
-1546 LDRRPERKAERV
+1546 
-1558 SEYAENKMYSS
+1558 
-1569 MRAEDFIR
+1569 
-1577 HAWEMVQ
+1577 
-1584 DGGRNSGEA
+1584 
-1593 DKMAMQD
+1593 
-1600 ELDRKAP
+1600 
-1607 VQDVA
+1607 
-1612 AWAEKRLQDVIGEG
+1612 
-1626 GIYNNED
+1626 
-1633 RYTSRGDR
+1633 
-1641 RSFDQTHW
+1641 
-1649 ELNAEN
+1649 
-1655 LVRAM
+1655 
-1660 AQAEERGANI
+1660 
-1670 MWYDAGGLLAAATP
+1670 
-1684 EYRSI
+1684 
-1689 SEIHADEGR
+1689 
-1698 LQTLEQEAYE
+1698 
-1708 GKVMKLQQS
+1708 
-1717 LDNVVE
+1717 
-1723 RILQETKHKAYGYQ
+1723 
-1737 DESQLIT
+1737 
-1744 EALIKTAQGGDSL
+1744 
-1757 QSIREGMAA
+1757 
-1766 EEYDIDRATAMRVQE
+1766 
-1781 LFQQAKEI
+1781 
-1789 PTSYFE
+1789 SYFE

-1802 SFDEAVALLAPESA
+1802 GFDEAVALLAPESA
-1816 PASLMARAEDAGL
+1816 PADLMARAEDAGL
-1829 RVIRYTDDADRI
+1829 RVIRYTGQEDRI

-1860 GESQKQDT
+1860 GGSQQEDT
-1868 QKDLGEMNRQVQGAE
+1868 QKKLSELNKQVQRGE
-1883 AAMRSDALKA
+1883 AATRSDALKA
-1893 QADAELQEY
+1893 QEEAELQEY

-1919 AALKKQTERVKQAM
+1919 ATLKKQTERVKQAM

-1939 LRINEAAE
+1939 LRVNEAAE

-1963 LGDMLQMIKAEQN
+1963 LGDMLQMIKSEQN
-1976 KRAAEK
+1976 KRAAAK

-1995 TPEAKLQRQID
+1995 TPEAKLQRKVD

-2018 LRQAKQGGTLTS
+2018 LRQAKQGGTLTR

-2067 QQDQAAKEAILK
+2067 QQDQAAKEAIQK

-2175 GEEWADIKESA
+2175 GEEWDDIKESA

-2206 AELQKEFGQMFD
+2206 DELQKEFGQMFD

-2242 TIGDMLRQNADD
+2242 TIGDMIRQNADD

-2325 AKQLRRMANKSSA
+2325 AKQLSRMANKSSA

-2392 RLARLGKKRIAEM
+2392 RLARLDKKRIDNM

-2425 RNQNQML
+2425 RNRNQML

-2519 NANKKWFESAT
+2519 KANKKWVESAT

-2551 TASAIS
+2551 TASAIN

-2648 EVSMVMDGY
+2648 EVSMIMDGY

-2730 IRDLNAIMNSTY
+2730 IRDLNAVMNSTY

-2755 KLLGRDR
+2755 RLLGRDR

-2921 LACERNVSRTTGL
+2921 LACERNVNRTTGL

-2942 NSGTDAYWT
+2942 NSGTDVYWT

-3005 QGKYQS
+3005 QGKYQA
-3011 AREAYLQNKTA
+3011 ARADYLQNKTA

-3073 GEVMK
+3073 GEVAK
-3078 QLGLGMVEG
+3078 QLGLGMIEG

-3098 VGLVE
+3098 VGLME

-3212 LDNRTDDM
+3212 LDNRTEDM

-3242 AVPNSVKYNN
+3242 AVPNAIKYTDDN
-3252 DSGEEVTVQL
+3252 GEEVTEQL

-3277 VSGAIGALLKSDL
+3277 VSGAIGSMLKSDL

-3313 SAEKVVPEKAADGWI
+3313 SAEKVVPEKTADGWI
-3328 DDARTI
+3328 DDARTL

-3357 DASGTGRTGLKN
+3357 DASGTSRTGLKN
-3369 ARAME
+3369 ARALE

-3383 AVPSGA
+3383 AVPSDA

-3428 LMQSDEYQSG
+3428 LMQSDEYQSAT
-3438 SEKERGAL
+3438 EKERGAL
-3446 IQKLTSYASALAAY
+3446 IQKLTAYASALAAY
-3460 EIEPKKE
+3460 EIEPKKV
-3467 PDTWILGGQQAVK
+3467 PDTWISGGQQAVK
-3480 DGVPLDEYIVFRA
+3480 DGVPLDEYIIFRT

-3525 SDQAE
+3525 SDKAE

-3564 AVPGTGVAKKVAVTA
+3564 AVPGSGVAKKAAVTA
-3579 TNASEAAKAKV
+3579 TNASEATKAKI

-3673 YFGSEFYSAAGAF
+3673 YFGAEFYSAAGAF

>member
-1 MPRDA
+1 MPRIIGKEYLA
-6 MAEWLAKRNAEK
+6 RQKRAEEAKKKGEKRQADIIVERADQQIDNIINKANETIGQYVPGAALRRLENGTQGGYPKREETRRVIGKEYLARVRAETVEK
-18 AAQRATPEHGAV
+18 AKA
-30 RQAQIKV
+30 
-37 DQILEQAKKTVTELP
+37 
-52 GVKAGKTAKS
+52 KAGQINSTAVKS
-62 STPVR
+62 AYKQVR
-67 QEEGRDAMAEW
+67 KDARGKAE
-78 LAARKESKVQQI
+78 
-90 AEQGMYTVRN
+90 
-100 AKTLGVAVANT
+100 
-111 RAEYQKAHKKAAR
+111 R
-124 HVAVNTTAPLA
+124 HVAVNTTAPLDF
-135 MAEAAR
+135 AEAGR

-165 AEEYRQKALRLR
+165 AEEYRQKALHLR

-183 REASSTAA
+183 REASSTTAT
-191 IGKDREDETRF
+191 GKDREDATRF

-239 QELEENAAMD
+239 QKTEAD
-249 PQFAQKAQARQDIL
+249 IVRKPDFAQKSEADPKVL
-263 ALGAEESRASQS
+263 ELGNEENRPQMSRAT
-275 KANVIYGEI
+275 AIYGGI
-284 NGSEYYVTEDP
+284 NHSPYFETRGSETF
-295 ATEKMT
+295 MT
-301 ETERRTFTYLYNT
+301 DEEVKIFTYLYNT
-314 KGAAAAEEYYN
+314 QGEKAAEQYYD
-325 MLNDTL
+325 MLSDTL
-331 ELRRGE
+331 ELRRGTE
-337 DIAAGM
+337 KAAGLDNTFERTM
-343 GGTAKKT
+343 
-350 LFSLGMGVRRF
+350 FSLSQGVRRF
-361 GRGIEQLFNDEQLPL
+361 GRGIEQLFTDEQLPL

-388 SASHGERILYSAANS
+388 NASHGERILYSAANS

-486 SQFSMGSGIGDFV
+486 SRFSMGSGIGDFV

-573 ESRNSFVEAKQNIA
+573 ESRGSFAEAKQNIA

-645 TMDRIA
+645 TMSRIA
-651 KGKLTVDEVLTSA
+651 KGKLTVDEVLTST

-673 EWQAEQNS
+673 EWQAGQNS

-693 ETVQTE
+693 ETVQAE
-699 NDNIETAMTAAEQ
+699 NNNVETAMTAAEQ

-747 EGTATDPGSYINRQL
+747 EGTATDPGSYMNRQI

-777 QQATQ
+777 QQAAQ
-782 NTTERIDNNG
+782 NTTEGIDNNG
-792 RTEILNDSEER
+792 RTEIFDDGAQRAAS
-803 NAGLGA
+803 LGT

-831 TQNGRADLSGGREA
+831 TQNGRSDLSGGREA

-865 IPAEIDTTQAADA
+865 IPSEIDTTQAADA
-878 AIVEKMNRIVTEA
+878 ALVEKMNRIVVEA

-898 TFVSGALTVESGG
+898 TFVSGALTVESGN

-1000 EQENELAIRYM
+1000 EQENELAVQYM

-1020 GIRRGQRRI
+1020 GIRRGKRRI

-1035 LEASGEI
+1035 LENSGEI

-1049 QTAQNAQEEQSG
+1049 QTAQNAQEEQNGKFSLAGQKARTANSQTLQLAEQMEQEGASREEIWQETGWTRSMDGKNWRFEIDNSEAEYRGGGDAQFREAHADYAEYQDLLQKMFEGTISESEMQRMEQLDDIWSG
-1061 KLSIADGL
+1061 EYARLRERVESGNATLADVLQHDSLYEAYPELRDVKVRLESDTGSKNGSYDPRTNTITISEDKPGDSAKVGTMLHEIQHAIQQIEGWESGASPEYWAAREYESGDTASDRAQELYSRILNSLDKADQNKVIRYNELDREMEATFSADPESEAGKRYAKYEAEQDKLYEELYKNEWFRRL
-1069 LDKLRRV
+1069 LDLQRQM
-1076 AENRYRGADE
+1076 ENPQSAYYEMYLNTAGEIEARNVSERYRMAQEERRKTAPKGADE
-1086 IYIGETSDFLTREI
+1086 DTLYKGSEWTRAMDEDPERSKIKDQIRGAQDELNEMKVATSIQAPENLRGRQDTMAW
-1100 GVDAAKVTM
+1100 VQKVL
-1109 PASKA
+1109 P
-1114 YAAMVT
+1114 
-1120 AEQAK
+1120 
-1125 VDNRY
+1125 
-1130 DKNINYHGLGAEGML
+1130 NYHGSVDTKLLGKVTFEKE
-1145 EILEKSEN
+1145 EIAAGLRYAKTPEERAAIATVPMVLKRGIEVGEHSN
-1153 PVAAF
+1153 HKGRKKHTVTIAAPV
-1158 VSKPGEK
+1158 
-1165 GSRLNR
+1165 
-1171 LVLVTDQEING
+1171 EING
-1182 GNAVVVEEIE
+1182 VRGNVGVVVSMSNGKYYAHRILLPNGEMF
-1192 AQGRLKGKKLKVN
+1192 QFGGGKKN
-1205 KVITA
+1205 
-1210 YERERAA
+1210 EAA
-1217 QDVQDAQ
+1217 RGPQRGV
-1224 IDGRLLYLDKKRS
+1224 
-1237 QSLNAGRPGSNSPV
+1237 
-1251 AMQSSDFQTN
+1251 T
-1261 IQNFLADVKWESGEY
+1261 
-1276 DKKVSGSGP
+1276 VSGSLANATSAASRG
-1285 VESDIAAAFRKS
+1285 SIAQNKAEVKG
-1297 LEKKT
+1297 K
-1302 SFSVSGDQN
+1302 FSVSD
-1311 GQDGRGKQR
+1311 
-1320 FSLSEPVERAGNLIA
+1320 
-1335 EHNLTQEKL
+1335 
-1344 EKALE
+1344 
-1349 IGAFP
+1349 
-1354 SPSIAIV
+1354 
-1361 QAEQGH
+1361 
-1367 TNYGDYSV
+1367 
-1375 VFPAS
+1375 
-1380 TIDPEA
+1380 
-1386 DSRNRVYGADAWTP
+1386 
-1400 TSSNATVEYRVD
+1400 
-1412 ADAKRAFERSIRDLS
+1412 DL
-1427 GQVAD
+1427 
-1432 GIFRGDS
+1432 
-1439 TLGKAGIEEE
+1439 
-1449 TTKTSREIAE
+1449 
-1459 QIAQYPEVK
+1459 
-1468 AAYLADKGENISP
+1468 
-1481 VYKDREYDNIGN
+1481 
-1493 AALQRYTDN
+1493 
-1502 VGAQDLAWIIAQM
+1502 
-1515 DMGDA
+1515 
-1520 QSVAQAELQRV
+1520 
-1531 RQAIGEEYAERFARI
+1531 
-1546 LDRRPERKAERV
+1546 
-1558 SEYAENKMYSS
+1558 
-1569 MRAEDFIR
+1569 
-1577 HAWEMVQ
+1577 
-1584 DGGRNSGEA
+1584 
-1593 DKMAMQD
+1593 
-1600 ELDRKAP
+1600 
-1607 VQDVA
+1607 
-1612 AWAEKRLQDVIGEG
+1612 
-1626 GIYNNED
+1626 
-1633 RYTSRGDR
+1633 
-1641 RSFDQTHW
+1641 
-1649 ELNAEN
+1649 
-1655 LVRAM
+1655 
-1660 AQAEERGANI
+1660 
-1670 MWYDAGGLLAAATP
+1670 
-1684 EYRSI
+1684 
-1689 SEIHADEGR
+1689 
-1698 LQTLEQEAYE
+1698 
-1708 GKVMKLQQS
+1708 
-1717 LDNVVE
+1717 
-1723 RILQETKHKAYGYQ
+1723 
-1737 DESQLIT
+1737 
-1744 EALIKTAQGGDSL
+1744 
-1757 QSIREGMAA
+1757 
-1766 EEYDIDRATAMRVQE
+1766 
-1781 LFQQAKEI
+1781 
-1789 PTSYFE
+1789 
-1795 AKPQRVV
+1795 
-1802 SFDEAVALLAPESA
+1802 
-1816 PASLMARAEDAGL
+1816 
-1829 RVIRYTDDADRI
+1829 
-1841 RVANELPGVKFSV
+1841 NEL
-1854 QEEQDA
+1854 
-1860 GESQKQDT
+1860 SQ
-1868 QKDLGEMNRQVQGAE
+1868 QVQGAE
-1883 AAMRSDALKA
+1883 AATRSDALKE
-1893 QADAELQEY
+1893 QAEAELQEY

-1919 AALKKQTERVKQAM
+1919 ATLKKQTERVKQAM

-1939 LRINEAAE
+1939 LRVNEAAE

-1963 LGDMLQMIKAEQN
+1963 LGDMLQMIKSEQN
-1976 KRAAEK
+1976 KRAAAK

-1995 TPEAKLQRQID
+1995 TPEAKLQRKVD

-2175 GEEWADIKESA
+2175 GEEWANIKESA

-2218 TTRSPQ
+2218 TTRSLQ

-2242 TIGDMLRQNADD
+2242 TIGDMIRQNADD

-2325 AKQLRRMANKSSA
+2325 AKQLSRMANKSSA

-2392 RLARLGKKRIAEM
+2392 RLARLDKKRIDNM

-2519 NANKKWFESAT
+2519 KANKKWVESAT

-2551 TASAIS
+2551 TASAIN

-2648 EVSMVMDGY
+2648 EVSMIMDGY

-2730 IRDLNAIMNSTY
+2730 IRDLNAVMNSTY

-2921 LACERNVSRTTGL
+2921 LACERNVNRTTGL

-2951 KVATLFNK
+2951 KVAALFNK

-3005 QGKYQS
+3005 QGKYQA
-3011 AREAYLQNKTA
+3011 ARAAYLQNKTA

-3073 GEVMK
+3073 GEVAK
-3078 QLGLGMVEG
+3078 QLGLGMIEG

-3098 VGLVE
+3098 VGLME

-3158 MGLPLKN
+3158 MGLPVKN

-3212 LDNRTDDM
+3212 LDNRTEDM

-3242 AVPNSVKYNN
+3242 AVPNAIKYTDDN
-3252 DSGEEVTVQL
+3252 GEEVTEQL

-3277 VSGAIGALLKSDL
+3277 VSGAIGSLLKSDL

-3313 SAEKVVPEKAADGWI
+3313 SAEKVVPEKTADGWI
-3328 DDARTI
+3328 DDARTL

-3357 DASGTGRTGLKN
+3357 DASGTSRTGLKN
-3369 ARAME
+3369 ARALE

-3383 AVPSGA
+3383 AVPSDA

-3428 LMQSDEYQSG
+3428 LMQSDEYQSAT
-3438 SEKERGAL
+3438 EKERGAL
-3446 IQKLTSYASALAAY
+3446 IQKLTAYASALAAY
-3460 EIEPKKE
+3460 EIEPKKV
-3467 PDTWILGGQQAVK
+3467 PDTWISGGQQAVK
-3480 DGVPLDEYIVFRA
+3480 DGVPLDEYIIFRT

-3525 SDQAE
+3525 SDKAE

-3564 AVPGTGVAKKVAVTA
+3564 AVPGSGVAKKAAVTA
-3579 TNASEAAKAKV
+3579 TNASEATKAKV

>member
-1 MPRDA
+1 
-6 MAEWLAKRNAEK
+6 MARIIGKEYLARQKRAEEAKKKGEKRQADIIVERADQQIDNIINKANQTIRQYVPGAALRRLENGTQGGYPQREETRRVIGKEYLARVRAETVEK
-18 AAQRATPEHGAV
+18 AKA
-30 RQAQIKV
+30 
-37 DQILEQAKKTVTELP
+37 
-52 GVKAGKTAKS
+52 KAGQINSTAVKS
-62 STPVR
+62 AYKQVR
-67 QEEGRDAMAEW
+67 KDARGKAE
-78 LAARKESKVQQI
+78 
-90 AEQGMYTVRN
+90 
-100 AKTLGVAVANT
+100 
-111 RAEYQKAHKKAAR
+111 R
-124 HVAVNTTAPLA
+124 HVAVNTTAPLDF
-135 MAEAAR
+135 AEAGR
-141 YQAKFLSGRSV
+141 YRAKFLSGRSV

-165 AEEYRQKALRLR
+165 AEEYRQKALHLR

-183 REASSTAA
+183 REASSTTAT
-191 IGKDREDETRF
+191 GKDREDETRF
-202 GSSLTRSADQWDK
+202 GSYLTRSADQWDK

-239 QELEENAAMD
+239 QKTEAD
-249 PQFAQKAQARQDIL
+249 IVKKPDFAQKSEADPKVL
-263 ALGAEESRASQS
+263 ELGNEENRPQMSRAT
-275 KANVIYGEI
+275 AIYGGI
-284 NGSEYYVTEDP
+284 NHSPYFETRGSETF
-295 ATEKMT
+295 MT
-301 ETERRTFTYLYNT
+301 DEEVKIFTYLYNT
-314 KGAAAAEEYYN
+314 QGEKAAEQYYD
-325 MLNDTL
+325 MLSDTL
-331 ELRRGE
+331 ELRRGTE
-337 DIAAGM
+337 KAAGLDNTFERTM
-343 GGTAKKT
+343 
-350 LFSLGMGVRRF
+350 FSLSQGVRRF
-361 GRGIEQLFNDEQLPL
+361 GRGIEQLFTDEQLPL

-388 SASHGERILYSAANS
+388 NASHGERILYSAANS

-486 SQFSMGSGIGDFV
+486 SRFSMGSGIGDFV

-573 ESRNSFVEAKQNIA
+573 ESRGSFAEAKRNIA

-651 KGKLTVDEVLTSA
+651 KGKLTVDEVLTST

-673 EWQAEQNS
+673 EWQAGQNS
-681 TAQQEQSQTQRA
+681 TAQQVQSQTQRA
-693 ETVQTE
+693 ETVQAE
-699 NDNIETAMTAAEQ
+699 NNNVEDAMTAAEQ

-727 SYELGQQAQRVMQQ
+727 TYELGQQAQLVMQQ

-747 EGTATDPGSYINRQL
+747 EGTATDPGSYMNRQI

-777 QQATQ
+777 QQAAQ
-782 NTTERIDNNG
+782 NTTEGIDNNG
-792 RTEILNDSEER
+792 RTEIFDDGAQR
-803 NAGLGA
+803 DAGLGT

-831 TQNGRADLSGGREA
+831 TQNGRADISGGREA

-865 IPAEIDTTQAADA
+865 IPSEIDTARAEDA
-878 AIVEKMNRIVTEA
+878 ALVEKMNRIVVEA

-898 TFVSGALTVESGG
+898 TFVSGAITVESGD

-928 QIFLQ
+928 QIYLQ

-1000 EQENELAIRYM
+1000 EQENELAVRYM
-1011 EEVFADAYA
+1011 EEAFADAYA

-1035 LEASGEI
+1035 LENSGEI
-1042 ETLRARG
+1042 ETLRTRG
-1049 QTAQNAQEEQSG
+1049 QTAQNVQEEQNG

-1120 AEQAK
+1120 EERAK
-1125 VDNRY
+1125 MDDRY
-1130 DKNINYHGLGAEGML
+1130 NKNTNYHGLGADGLL

-1165 GSRLNR
+1165 GSRRNR
-1171 LVLVTDQEING
+1171 LVLVTDKEING
-1182 GNAVVVEEIE
+1182 GTAVVVEEIE
-1192 AQGRLKGKKLKVN
+1192 TRGKYKNKLLDVN

-1210 YERERAA
+1210 YERDKVANDIETAA
-1217 QDVQDAQ
+1217 AT
-1224 IDGRLLYLDKKRS
+1224 GKLLFLDKKRS
-1237 QSLNAGRPGSNSPV
+1237 QSLNAGNQGSNSQGT
-1251 AMQSSDFQTN
+1251 MQSSDFQTN

-1285 VESDIAAAFRKS
+1285 VESDIAAAFRKA

-1302 SFSVSGDQN
+1302 SFSVSD
-1311 GQDGRGKQR
+1311 
-1320 FSLSEPVERAGNLIA
+1320 
-1335 EHNLTQEKL
+1335 
-1344 EKALE
+1344 
-1349 IGAFP
+1349 
-1354 SPSIAIV
+1354 
-1361 QAEQGH
+1361 
-1367 TNYGDYSV
+1367 
-1375 VFPAS
+1375 
-1380 TIDPEA
+1380 
-1386 DSRNRVYGADAWTP
+1386 
-1400 TSSNATVEYRVD
+1400 
-1412 ADAKRAFERSIRDLS
+1412 DL
-1427 GQVAD
+1427 
-1432 GIFRGDS
+1432 
-1439 TLGKAGIEEE
+1439 
-1449 TTKTSREIAE
+1449 
-1459 QIAQYPEVK
+1459 
-1468 AAYLADKGENISP
+1468 N
-1481 VYKDREYDNIGN
+1481 
-1493 AALQRYTDN
+1493 
-1502 VGAQDLAWIIAQM
+1502 
-1515 DMGDA
+1515 
-1520 QSVAQAELQRV
+1520 
-1531 RQAIGEEYAERFARI
+1531 
-1546 LDRRPERKAERV
+1546 
-1558 SEYAENKMYSS
+1558 
-1569 MRAEDFIR
+1569 
-1577 HAWEMVQ
+1577 
-1584 DGGRNSGEA
+1584 
-1593 DKMAMQD
+1593 
-1600 ELDRKAP
+1600 
-1607 VQDVA
+1607 
-1612 AWAEKRLQDVIGEG
+1612 
-1626 GIYNNED
+1626 
-1633 RYTSRGDR
+1633 
-1641 RSFDQTHW
+1641 
-1649 ELNAEN
+1649 ELN
-1655 LVRAM
+1655 
-1660 AQAEERGANI
+1660 Q
-1670 MWYDAGGLLAAATP
+1670 
-1684 EYRSI
+1684 
-1689 SEIHADEGR
+1689 
-1698 LQTLEQEAYE
+1698 
-1708 GKVMKLQQS
+1708 
-1717 LDNVVE
+1717 
-1723 RILQETKHKAYGYQ
+1723 
-1737 DESQLIT
+1737 
-1744 EALIKTAQGGDSL
+1744 
-1757 QSIREGMAA
+1757 
-1766 EEYDIDRATAMRVQE
+1766 
-1781 LFQQAKEI
+1781 
-1789 PTSYFE
+1789 
-1795 AKPQRVV
+1795 
-1802 SFDEAVALLAPESA
+1802 
-1816 PASLMARAEDAGL
+1816 
-1829 RVIRYTDDADRI
+1829 
-1841 RVANELPGVKFSV
+1841 
-1854 QEEQDA
+1854 
-1860 GESQKQDT
+1860 
-1868 QKDLGEMNRQVQGAE
+1868 QVQGAE
-1883 AAMRSDALKA
+1883 AATRSDALKA
-1893 QADAELQEY
+1893 QAEAELQEY
-1902 LKKGKSELAQSI
+1902 LKKGKGELAQSI

-1919 AALKKQTERVKQAM
+1919 AALKKQAERVKQGM

-1939 LRINEAAE
+1939 LRVNEAAE

-1963 LGDMLQMIKAEQN
+1963 LGDMLQMIKSEQN
-1976 KRAAEK
+1976 KRAAAK

-1995 TPEAKLQRQID
+1995 TPEAKLQRKVD

-2037 ERITGLRQEI
+2037 ERITGLRQEL

-2218 TTRSPQ
+2218 TTRSLQ

-2242 TIGDMLRQNADD
+2242 TIGDMIRQNADD

-2325 AKQLRRMANKSSA
+2325 AKQLSRMANKSSA
-2338 EQRAAI
+2338 EQRTAI

-2392 RLARLGKKRIAEM
+2392 RLARLDKKRIDKM

-2425 RNQNQML
+2425 RNRNQML

-2519 NANKKWFESAT
+2519 KANKKWVESAT

-2539 DTPRGASVIKDG
+2539 DTPRGAAVIKDG
-2551 TASAIS
+2551 TASAIN

-2648 EVSMVMDGY
+2648 EVSMIMDGY
-2657 EKAMVKNYFPIE
+2657 ERAMVKNYFPIE

-2730 IRDLNAIMNSTY
+2730 IRDLNAVMNSTY

-2755 KLLGRDR
+2755 RLLGRDR

-3005 QGKYQS
+3005 QGKYQA
-3011 AREAYLQNKTA
+3011 ARAAYLQNKTA

-3073 GEVMK
+3073 GEVAK
-3078 QLGLGMVEG
+3078 QLGLGMIEG

-3212 LDNRTDDM
+3212 LDNRTEDM

-3242 AVPNSVKYNN
+3242 AVPNAIKYTDDN
-3252 DSGEEVTVQL
+3252 GEEATEQL

-3277 VSGAIGALLKSDL
+3277 VSGAVGALLKSDL

-3313 SAEKVVPEKAADGWI
+3313 SAEKVVPEKTADGWI
-3328 DDARTI
+3328 DDARTL

-3357 DASGTGRTGLKN
+3357 DASGTSRTGLKN
-3369 ARAME
+3369 ARALE

-3383 AVPSGA
+3383 AVPSDA

-3438 SEKERGAL
+3438 TEKERGAL

-3460 EIEPKKE
+3460 EIEPKKV

-3530 QSAYINTVASESKAA
+3530 QSAYINTVASESKEA

-3564 AVPGTGVAKKVAVTA
+3564 AVPGTGVVKKAAVTA
-3579 TNASEAAKAKV
+3579 TNASEATKAKV

-3673 YFGSEFYSAAGAF
+3673 YFGAEFYSAAGAF

>member
-1 MPRDA
+1 
-6 MAEWLAKRNAEK
+6 MARIIGKEYLARQKRAEEAKKKSEKRQADIIVERADQQIDNIINKANETIGQYVPGAALRRLENGTQGGYPQREETRRVIGKEYLARVRAETVEK
-18 AAQRATPEHGAV
+18 AKA
-30 RQAQIKV
+30 
-37 DQILEQAKKTVTELP
+37 
-52 GVKAGKTAKS
+52 KAGQINSTAVKS
-62 STPVR
+62 AYKQVR
-67 QEEGRDAMAEW
+67 KDARGKAE
-78 LAARKESKVQQI
+78 
-90 AEQGMYTVRN
+90 
-100 AKTLGVAVANT
+100 
-111 RAEYQKAHKKAAR
+111 R
-124 HVAVNTTAPLA
+124 HVAVNTTAPLDF
-135 MAEAAR
+135 AEAGR

-165 AEEYRQKALRLR
+165 AEEYRQKALHLR

-183 REASSTAA
+183 QEASSTAA
-191 IGKDREDETRF
+191 TGKDREDATRF

-239 QELEENAAMD
+239 QKTESD
-249 PQFAQKAQARQDIL
+249 IVSKPDFAQKSEADPKVL
-263 ALGAEESRASQS
+263 ELGNEENRPQMSRAT
-275 KANVIYGEI
+275 AIYGGI
-284 NGSEYYVTEDP
+284 NHSPYFETRGSETF
-295 ATEKMT
+295 MT
-301 ETERRTFTYLYNT
+301 DKEVKIFTYLYNT
-314 KGAAAAEEYYN
+314 QGEKAAEQYYD
-325 MLNDTL
+325 MLSDTL
-331 ELRRGE
+331 ELRRGTE
-337 DIAAGM
+337 KAAGLDNTFERTM
-343 GGTAKKT
+343 
-350 LFSLGMGVRRF
+350 FSLSQGVRRF
-361 GRGIEQLFNDEQLPL
+361 GRGIEQLFTDEQLPL

-388 SASHGERILYSAANS
+388 NASHGERILYSAANS

-486 SQFSMGSGIGDFV
+486 SRFSMGSGIGDFV

-562 TLSTLI
+562 TISTLI

-573 ESRNSFVEAKQNIA
+573 ESRGSFAEAKRNIA

-645 TMDRIA
+645 TMGRIA
-651 KGKLTVDEVLTSA
+651 KGKLTVDEVLTST

-673 EWQAEQNS
+673 EWQAGQNS
-681 TAQQEQSQTQRA
+681 TAQQGQSQTQRA
-693 ETVQTE
+693 ETVQAE
-699 NDNIETAMTAAEQ
+699 NNNVETAMTAAEQ

-747 EGTATDPGSYINRQL
+747 AGTATDPGSYMNRQI

-777 QQATQ
+777 QQAAQ
-782 NTTERIDNNG
+782 NTTEGIDNNG
-792 RTEILNDSEER
+792 RTEIFDDGAQR
-803 NAGLGA
+803 DAGLGT

-865 IPAEIDTTQAADA
+865 IPSEIDTARAEDA
-878 AIVEKMNRIVTEA
+878 ALVEKMNRIVVEA

-898 TFVSGALTVESGG
+898 TFVSGALTVESGN

-1000 EQENELAIRYM
+1000 EQENELAVRYM

-1035 LEASGEI
+1035 LENSGEI
-1042 ETLRARG
+1042 ETLRTRG
-1049 QTAQNAQEEQSG
+1049 QTAQN
-1061 KLSIADGL
+1061 
-1069 LDKLRRV
+1069 
-1076 AENRYRGADE
+1076 
-1086 IYIGETSDFLTREI
+1086 
-1100 GVDAAKVTM
+1100 
-1109 PASKA
+1109 
-1114 YAAMVT
+1114 
-1120 AEQAK
+1120 
-1125 VDNRY
+1125 
-1130 DKNINYHGLGAEGML
+1130 
-1145 EILEKSEN
+1145 
-1153 PVAAF
+1153 
-1158 VSKPGEK
+1158 
-1165 GSRLNR
+1165 
-1171 LVLVTDQEING
+1171 
-1182 GNAVVVEEIE
+1182 
-1192 AQGRLKGKKLKVN
+1192 
-1205 KVITA
+1205 
-1210 YERERAA
+1210 
-1217 QDVQDAQ
+1217 
-1224 IDGRLLYLDKKRS
+1224 
-1237 QSLNAGRPGSNSPV
+1237 
-1251 AMQSSDFQTN
+1251 
-1261 IQNFLADVKWESGEY
+1261 
-1276 DKKVSGSGP
+1276 
-1285 VESDIAAAFRKS
+1285 
-1297 LEKKT
+1297 
-1302 SFSVSGDQN
+1302 
-1311 GQDGRGKQR
+1311 
-1320 FSLSEPVERAGNLIA
+1320 
-1335 EHNLTQEKL
+1335 
-1344 EKALE
+1344 
-1349 IGAFP
+1349 
-1354 SPSIAIV
+1354 
-1361 QAEQGH
+1361 
-1367 TNYGDYSV
+1367 
-1375 VFPAS
+1375 
-1380 TIDPEA
+1380 
-1386 DSRNRVYGADAWTP
+1386 
-1400 TSSNATVEYRVD
+1400 
-1412 ADAKRAFERSIRDLS
+1412 
-1427 GQVAD
+1427 
-1432 GIFRGDS
+1432 
-1439 TLGKAGIEEE
+1439 
-1449 TTKTSREIAE
+1449 
-1459 QIAQYPEVK
+1459 
-1468 AAYLADKGENISP
+1468 
-1481 VYKDREYDNIGN
+1481 
-1493 AALQRYTDN
+1493 
-1502 VGAQDLAWIIAQM
+1502 
-1515 DMGDA
+1515 
-1520 QSVAQAELQRV
+1520 
-1531 RQAIGEEYAERFARI
+1531 
-1546 LDRRPERKAERV
+1546 
-1558 SEYAENKMYSS
+1558 
-1569 MRAEDFIR
+1569 
-1577 HAWEMVQ
+1577 
-1584 DGGRNSGEA
+1584 
-1593 DKMAMQD
+1593 
-1600 ELDRKAP
+1600 
-1607 VQDVA
+1607 
-1612 AWAEKRLQDVIGEG
+1612 
-1626 GIYNNED
+1626 
-1633 RYTSRGDR
+1633 
-1641 RSFDQTHW
+1641 
-1649 ELNAEN
+1649 
-1655 LVRAM
+1655 
-1660 AQAEERGANI
+1660 
-1670 MWYDAGGLLAAATP
+1670 
-1684 EYRSI
+1684 
-1689 SEIHADEGR
+1689 
-1698 LQTLEQEAYE
+1698 
-1708 GKVMKLQQS
+1708 
-1717 LDNVVE
+1717 
-1723 RILQETKHKAYGYQ
+1723 
-1737 DESQLIT
+1737 
-1744 EALIKTAQGGDSL
+1744 
-1757 QSIREGMAA
+1757 
-1766 EEYDIDRATAMRVQE
+1766 
-1781 LFQQAKEI
+1781 
-1789 PTSYFE
+1789 
-1795 AKPQRVV
+1795 
-1802 SFDEAVALLAPESA
+1802 
-1816 PASLMARAEDAGL
+1816 
-1829 RVIRYTDDADRI
+1829 
-1841 RVANELPGVKFSV
+1841 V
-1854 QEEQDA
+1854 QEEQNGKFSLAGQKARTANSQTLQIAEQMEQEGASREEIWQETGWTRTMDGKNWRFEIDNSEAEYRGGGDAQFREAHADYAEYQDLLQKMFEGTISESEMQRMEQLDDIWSGEYARLRERVESGNATLADVLQHDSLYEAYPELRDVKVRLESDTGSKNGSYDPRTNTITISADKPGDSAKVGTMLHEIQHAIQQIEGWESGASPEYWAAREYESGDTASDRAQELYSGLLNSLDKADQNKVIRYNELDREMEATFSADPESEAGKRYAKYEAEQDKLYEELYKNEWFRRLLDLQRQMENPQSAYYEMYLNTA
-1860 GESQKQDT
+1860 GEIEARNVSERYRMAQEERRKTAPKGADEDTLYKGSEWTRAMDEDPERSKIKDQIRGAQDELNEMKVATSIQAPENLRGRQDT
-1868 QKDLGEMNRQVQGAE
+1868 MAWVQKVLPNYHGSVDTKLLGKVTFEKEEIAAGLRYAKTPEERAAIATVPMVLKRGIEVGEHSNHKGRKKHTVTIAAPVEINGVRGNVGVVVSMSNGKYYAHRILLPNGEMFQFGGGKKNEAARGPQRGVTVSGSLANATSAASRGSIAQNKAEVKGKFSVSDDLNELNKQVQRGE
-1883 AAMRSDALKA
+1883 AATRSDALKG
-1893 QADAELQEY
+1893 QAEAELQEY

-1919 AALKKQTERVKQAM
+1919 ATLKKQTERVKQAM

-1939 LRINEAAE
+1939 LRVNEAAE

-1976 KRAAEK
+1976 KRAAAK

-1995 TPEAKLQRQID
+1995 MPEAKLQRKID

-2018 LRQAKQGGTLTS
+2018 LRQAKQGGTLTR

-2037 ERITGLRQEI
+2037 ERITGLRQEL

-2067 QQDQAAKEAILK
+2067 QQDQAAKEAIQK

-2218 TTRSPQ
+2218 TTRSLQ

-2242 TIGDMLRQNADD
+2242 TIGDMIRQNADD

-2325 AKQLRRMANKSSA
+2325 AKQLSRMANKSSA

-2392 RLARLGKKRIAEM
+2392 RLARLDKKRIDNM

-2519 NANKKWFESAT
+2519 KANKKWVESAT

-2539 DTPRGASVIKDG
+2539 DTPRGAAVIKDG
-2551 TASAIS
+2551 TASAIND
-2557 ELTMTPMMRVSLIM
+2557 LTMTPMMRVSLIM

-2648 EVSMVMDGY
+2648 EVSMIMDGY

-2730 IRDLNAIMNSTY
+2730 IRDLNAVMNSTY
-2742 YENAGKVRLSQTD
+2742 YENAGKVRMSQTD
-2755 KLLGRDR
+2755 RLLGRDR

-2843 AMAYLSPGDLAAGLL
+2843 AMSYLSPGDLAAGLL

-3005 QGKYQS
+3005 QGKYQA
-3011 AREAYLQNKTA
+3011 ARAAYLQNKTA

-3212 LDNRTDDM
+3212 LDNRTEDM

-3242 AVPNSVKYNN
+3242 AVPNAIKYTDDN
-3252 DSGEEVTVQL
+3252 GEEVTEQL

-3277 VSGAIGALLKSDL
+3277 VSGAIGSLLKSDL

-3313 SAEKVVPEKAADGWI
+3313 SAEKVVPEKTADGWI
-3328 DDARTI
+3328 DDARTL

-3357 DASGTGRTGLKN
+3357 DASGTSRTGLKN
-3369 ARAME
+3369 ARALE

-3383 AVPSGA
+3383 AVPSDA

-3428 LMQSDEYQSG
+3428 LMQSDEYQSAT
-3438 SEKERGAL
+3438 EKERGAL
-3446 IQKLTSYASALAAY
+3446 IQKLTAYASALAAY
-3460 EIEPKKE
+3460 EIEPKKV
-3467 PDTWILGGQQAVK
+3467 PDTWISGGQQAVK
-3480 DGVPLDEYIVFRA
+3480 DGVPLDEYIIFRT

-3525 SDQAE
+3525 SDKAE

-3564 AVPGTGVAKKVAVTA
+3564 AVPGSGVAKKAAVTA
-3579 TNASEAAKAKV
+3579 TNASEATKAKV

>member
-1 MPRDA
+1 
-6 MAEWLAKRNAEK
+6 MARIIGKEYLARQKRAEEAKKKGEKRQADIIVERADQQIDNIINKANQTIGQYVPGAALRRLENGTQGGYPQREETRRVIGKEYLARVRAETVEK
-18 AAQRATPEHGAV
+18 AKA
-30 RQAQIKV
+30 
-37 DQILEQAKKTVTELP
+37 
-52 GVKAGKTAKS
+52 KAGQINSTAVKS
-62 STPVR
+62 AYKQVR
-67 QEEGRDAMAEW
+67 KDARGKAE
-78 LAARKESKVQQI
+78 
-90 AEQGMYTVRN
+90 
-100 AKTLGVAVANT
+100 
-111 RAEYQKAHKKAAR
+111 R
-124 HVAVNTTAPLA
+124 HVAVNTTAPLDF
-135 MAEAAR
+135 AEAGR
-141 YQAKFLSGRSV
+141 YRAKFLSGRSV

-165 AEEYRQKALRLR
+165 AEEYRQKALHLR

-183 REASSTAA
+183 REASSTTAT
-191 IGKDREDETRF
+191 GKDREDETRF

-239 QELEENAAMD
+239 QKTEAD
-249 PQFAQKAQARQDIL
+249 IVKKPDFAEKSKPVEQNPGETKRPGDYEVDQSLSETYETIMQEIDIVQYRVNHNGQSP
-263 ALGAEESRASQS
+263 ASAGTVHQEDAFMTDDERA
-275 KANVIYGEI
+275 
-284 NGSEYYVTEDP
+284 
-295 ATEKMT
+295 
-301 ETERRTFTYLYNT
+301 TFNYLYNT
-314 KGAAAAEEYYN
+314 GRKDEALEYYN
-325 MLNDTL
+325 ALSDTL
-331 ELRRGE
+331 EMRRGVQ
-337 DIAAGM
+337 
-343 GGTAKKT
+343 TAKDWDST
-350 LFSLGMGVRRF
+350 AARAVYNLGAGINRWVRGVGQLFTDEALPATSVDYAQGIMNSEA
-361 GRGIEQLFNDEQLPL
+361 GRG
-376 YGEDYAENIINA
+376 G
-388 SASHGERILYSAANS
+388 RILYSAANS

-486 SQFSMGSGIGDFV
+486 SRFSRGSGIGDFV

-573 ESRNSFVEAKQNIA
+573 ESRGSFAEAKRNIA

-651 KGKLTVDEVLTSA
+651 KGKLTVDEVLTST

-673 EWQAEQNS
+673 EWQAGQNS
-681 TAQQEQSQTQRA
+681 TAQQVQSQTQRA
-693 ETVQTE
+693 ETVQAE
-699 NDNIETAMTAAEQ
+699 NNNVEDAMTAAEQ

-727 SYELGQQAQRVMQQ
+727 TYELGQQAQLVMQQ

-747 EGTATDPGSYINRQL
+747 EGTATDPGSYMNRQI

-777 QQATQ
+777 QQAAQ
-782 NTTERIDNNG
+782 NTTEGIDNNG
-792 RTEILNDSEER
+792 RTEIFDDGAQR
-803 NAGLGA
+803 DAGLGT

-820 GGPVAGGAGTQ
+820 GGPVTGGAGTQ

-865 IPAEIDTTQAADA
+865 IPSEIDTARAEDA
-878 AIVEKMNRIVTEA
+878 ALVEKMNRIVVEA

-898 TFVSGALTVESGG
+898 TFVSGALTVESGN

-928 QIFLQ
+928 QIYLQ

-1000 EQENELAIRYM
+1000 EQENELAVRYM

-1035 LEASGEI
+1035 LENSGEI
-1042 ETLRARG
+1042 ETLRTRG
-1049 QTAQNAQEEQSG
+1049 QTAQNVQEEQNG

-1120 AEQAK
+1120 EERAK
-1125 VDNRY
+1125 MDDRY
-1130 DKNINYHGLGAEGML
+1130 NKNTNYHGLGADGLL

-1165 GSRLNR
+1165 GSRRNR
-1171 LVLVTDQEING
+1171 LVLVTDKEING
-1182 GNAVVVEEIE
+1182 GTAVVVEEIE
-1192 AQGRLKGKKLKVN
+1192 TRGKYKNKLLDVN

-1210 YERERAA
+1210 YERDKVANDIETAA
-1217 QDVQDAQ
+1217 AT
-1224 IDGRLLYLDKKRS
+1224 GKLLFLDKKRS
-1237 QSLNAGRPGSNSPV
+1237 QSLNAGNQGSNSQGT
-1251 AMQSSDFQTN
+1251 MQSSDFQTN

-1285 VESDIAAAFRKS
+1285 VESDIAAAFRKA

-1302 SFSVSGDQN
+1302 SFSVSD
-1311 GQDGRGKQR
+1311 
-1320 FSLSEPVERAGNLIA
+1320 
-1335 EHNLTQEKL
+1335 
-1344 EKALE
+1344 
-1349 IGAFP
+1349 
-1354 SPSIAIV
+1354 
-1361 QAEQGH
+1361 
-1367 TNYGDYSV
+1367 
-1375 VFPAS
+1375 
-1380 TIDPEA
+1380 
-1386 DSRNRVYGADAWTP
+1386 
-1400 TSSNATVEYRVD
+1400 
-1412 ADAKRAFERSIRDLS
+1412 DL
-1427 GQVAD
+1427 
-1432 GIFRGDS
+1432 
-1439 TLGKAGIEEE
+1439 
-1449 TTKTSREIAE
+1449 
-1459 QIAQYPEVK
+1459 
-1468 AAYLADKGENISP
+1468 N
-1481 VYKDREYDNIGN
+1481 
-1493 AALQRYTDN
+1493 
-1502 VGAQDLAWIIAQM
+1502 
-1515 DMGDA
+1515 
-1520 QSVAQAELQRV
+1520 
-1531 RQAIGEEYAERFARI
+1531 
-1546 LDRRPERKAERV
+1546 
-1558 SEYAENKMYSS
+1558 
-1569 MRAEDFIR
+1569 
-1577 HAWEMVQ
+1577 
-1584 DGGRNSGEA
+1584 
-1593 DKMAMQD
+1593 
-1600 ELDRKAP
+1600 
-1607 VQDVA
+1607 
-1612 AWAEKRLQDVIGEG
+1612 
-1626 GIYNNED
+1626 
-1633 RYTSRGDR
+1633 
-1641 RSFDQTHW
+1641 
-1649 ELNAEN
+1649 ELN
-1655 LVRAM
+1655 
-1660 AQAEERGANI
+1660 Q
-1670 MWYDAGGLLAAATP
+1670 
-1684 EYRSI
+1684 
-1689 SEIHADEGR
+1689 
-1698 LQTLEQEAYE
+1698 
-1708 GKVMKLQQS
+1708 
-1717 LDNVVE
+1717 
-1723 RILQETKHKAYGYQ
+1723 
-1737 DESQLIT
+1737 
-1744 EALIKTAQGGDSL
+1744 
-1757 QSIREGMAA
+1757 
-1766 EEYDIDRATAMRVQE
+1766 
-1781 LFQQAKEI
+1781 
-1789 PTSYFE
+1789 
-1795 AKPQRVV
+1795 
-1802 SFDEAVALLAPESA
+1802 
-1816 PASLMARAEDAGL
+1816 
-1829 RVIRYTDDADRI
+1829 
-1841 RVANELPGVKFSV
+1841 
-1854 QEEQDA
+1854 
-1860 GESQKQDT
+1860 
-1868 QKDLGEMNRQVQGAE
+1868 QVQGAE
-1883 AAMRSDALKA
+1883 AATRSDALKA
-1893 QADAELQEY
+1893 QAEAELQEY
-1902 LKKGKSELAQSI
+1902 LKKGKGELAQSI
-1914 SKMSD
+1914 RKMSD
-1919 AALKKQTERVKQAM
+1919 ATLKKQTERVKQAM

-1939 LRINEAAE
+1939 LRVNEAAE

-1955 YAESRNQR
+1955 YAENRNQR
-1963 LGDMLQMIKAEQN
+1963 LGDMLQMIKSEQN
-1976 KRAAEK
+1976 KRAAAK

-1995 TPEAKLQRQID
+1995 TPEAKLQRKVD

-2018 LRQAKQGGTLTS
+2018 LRQVKQGGTLTS

-2037 ERITGLRQEI
+2037 ERITGLRQEL

-2086 RDLTNALIESFNV
+2086 RDLTNALIDSFNV

-2218 TTRSPQ
+2218 TTRSLQ

-2242 TIGDMLRQNADD
+2242 TIGDMIRQNADD

-2325 AKQLRRMANKSSA
+2325 AKQLSRMANKSSA
-2338 EQRAAI
+2338 EQRTAI

-2392 RLARLGKKRIAEM
+2392 RLARLDKKRIDNM

-2425 RNQNQML
+2425 RNRNQML

-2519 NANKKWFESAT
+2519 KANKKWVESAT

-2539 DTPRGASVIKDG
+2539 DTPRGAAVIKDG
-2551 TASAIS
+2551 TASAIN

-2648 EVSMVMDGY
+2648 EVSMIMDGY

-2730 IRDLNAIMNSTY
+2730 IRDLNAVMNSTY

-2755 KLLGRDR
+2755 RLLGRDR

-3005 QGKYQS
+3005 QGKYQT
-3011 AREAYLQNKTA
+3011 ARTAYLQNKTA

-3212 LDNRTDDM
+3212 LDNRTEDM

-3242 AVPNSVKYNN
+3242 AVPNAIKYTDDN
-3252 DSGEEVTVQL
+3252 GEEATEQL

-3277 VSGAIGALLKSDL
+3277 VSGAVGALLKSDL

-3313 SAEKVVPEKAADGWI
+3313 SAEKVVPEKTADGWI
-3328 DDARTI
+3328 DDARTL

-3357 DASGTGRTGLKN
+3357 DASGTSRTGLKN
-3369 ARAME
+3369 ARALE

-3383 AVPSGA
+3383 AVPSDA

-3428 LMQSDEYQSG
+3428 LMKSDEYQSG

-3525 SDQAE
+3525 SDKAE
-3530 QSAYINTVASESKAA
+3530 QSAYINTVASESKEA

-3564 AVPGTGVAKKVAVTA
+3564 AVPGSGVAKKAAVTA
-3579 TNASEAAKAKV
+3579 TNASEATKAKI

-3643 ATLGLSVQEAAY
+3643 ATLGLGVQEAAY

>member
-1 MPRDA
+1 
-6 MAEWLAKRNAEK
+6 MARIIGKEYLARQKRAEEAKKKGEKRQADIIVERADQQIDNIINKANQTIGQYVPGAALRRLENGTQGGYPQREETRRVIGKEYLARVRAETVEK
-18 AAQRATPEHGAV
+18 AKA
-30 RQAQIKV
+30 
-37 DQILEQAKKTVTELP
+37 
-52 GVKAGKTAKS
+52 KAGQINSTAGKS
-62 STPVR
+62 AYKQVR
-67 QEEGRDAMAEW
+67 KDARGKAE
-78 LAARKESKVQQI
+78 
-90 AEQGMYTVRN
+90 
-100 AKTLGVAVANT
+100 
-111 RAEYQKAHKKAAR
+111 R
-124 HVAVNTTAPLA
+124 HVAVNTTAPLDF
-135 MAEAAR
+135 AEAGR
-141 YQAKFLSGRSV
+141 YRAKFLSGRSV

-165 AEEYRQKALRLR
+165 AEEYRQKALHLR

-183 REASSTAA
+183 REASSTTAT
-191 IGKDREDETRF
+191 GKDREDETRF

-239 QELEENAAMD
+239 QKTEAD
-249 PQFAQKAQARQDIL
+249 IVKKPDFAQKSEADPKVL
-263 ALGAEESRASQS
+263 ELGNEENRPQMSRAT
-275 KANVIYGEI
+275 AIYGGI
-284 NGSEYYVTEDP
+284 NHSPYFETRGSETF
-295 ATEKMT
+295 MT
-301 ETERRTFTYLYNT
+301 DEEVKIFTYLYNT
-314 KGAAAAEEYYN
+314 QGEKAAEQYYD
-325 MLNDTL
+325 MLSDTL
-331 ELRRGE
+331 ELRRGTE
-337 DIAAGM
+337 KAAGLDNTFERTM
-343 GGTAKKT
+343 
-350 LFSLGMGVRRF
+350 FSLSQGVRRF
-361 GRGIEQLFNDEQLPL
+361 GRGIEQLFTDEQLPL

-388 SASHGERILYSAANS
+388 NASHGERILYSAANS

-486 SQFSMGSGIGDFV
+486 SRFSMGSGIGDFV

-573 ESRNSFVEAKQNIA
+573 ESRGSFAEAKRNIA

-651 KGKLTVDEVLTSA
+651 KGKLTVDEVLTST

-673 EWQAEQNS
+673 EWQAGQNS
-681 TAQQEQSQTQRA
+681 TAQQVQSQTQRA
-693 ETVQTE
+693 ETVQAKNNNVE
-699 NDNIETAMTAAEQ
+699 DAMTAAEQ

-727 SYELGQQAQRVMQQ
+727 TYELGQQAQLVMQQ

-747 EGTATDPGSYINRQL
+747 EGTATDPGSYMNRQI

-777 QQATQ
+777 QQAAQ
-782 NTTERIDNNG
+782 NTTEGIDNNG
-792 RTEILNDSEER
+792 RTEIFDDGAQR
-803 NAGLGA
+803 DAGLGT

-820 GGPVAGGAGTQ
+820 GGPVTGGAGTQ

-865 IPAEIDTTQAADA
+865 IPSEIDTARAEDA
-878 AIVEKMNRIVTEA
+878 ALVEKMNRIVVEA

-898 TFVSGALTVESGG
+898 TFVSGALTVESGN

-928 QIFLQ
+928 QIYLQ

-1000 EQENELAIRYM
+1000 EQENELAVRYM

-1035 LEASGEI
+1035 LENSGEI
-1042 ETLRARG
+1042 ETLRTRG
-1049 QTAQNAQEEQSG
+1049 QTAQNVQEEQNG

-1120 AEQAK
+1120 EERAK
-1125 VDNRY
+1125 MDDRY
-1130 DKNINYHGLGAEGML
+1130 NKNTNYHGLGADGLL

-1165 GSRLNR
+1165 GSRRNR
-1171 LVLVTDQEING
+1171 LVLVTDKEING
-1182 GNAVVVEEIE
+1182 GTAVVVEEIE
-1192 AQGRLKGKKLKVN
+1192 TRGKYKNKLLDVN

-1210 YERERAA
+1210 YERDKVANDIETAA
-1217 QDVQDAQ
+1217 AT
-1224 IDGRLLYLDKKRS
+1224 GKLLFLDKKRS
-1237 QSLNAGRPGSNSPV
+1237 QSLNAGNQGSNSQGT
-1251 AMQSSDFQTN
+1251 MQSSDFQTN

-1285 VESDIAAAFRKS
+1285 VESDIAAAFRKA
-1297 LEKKT
+1297 LEKKA
-1302 SFSVSGDQN
+1302 SFSVSD
-1311 GQDGRGKQR
+1311 
-1320 FSLSEPVERAGNLIA
+1320 
-1335 EHNLTQEKL
+1335 
-1344 EKALE
+1344 
-1349 IGAFP
+1349 
-1354 SPSIAIV
+1354 
-1361 QAEQGH
+1361 
-1367 TNYGDYSV
+1367 
-1375 VFPAS
+1375 
-1380 TIDPEA
+1380 
-1386 DSRNRVYGADAWTP
+1386 
-1400 TSSNATVEYRVD
+1400 
-1412 ADAKRAFERSIRDLS
+1412 DL
-1427 GQVAD
+1427 
-1432 GIFRGDS
+1432 
-1439 TLGKAGIEEE
+1439 
-1449 TTKTSREIAE
+1449 
-1459 QIAQYPEVK
+1459 
-1468 AAYLADKGENISP
+1468 N
-1481 VYKDREYDNIGN
+1481 
-1493 AALQRYTDN
+1493 
-1502 VGAQDLAWIIAQM
+1502 
-1515 DMGDA
+1515 
-1520 QSVAQAELQRV
+1520 
-1531 RQAIGEEYAERFARI
+1531 
-1546 LDRRPERKAERV
+1546 
-1558 SEYAENKMYSS
+1558 
-1569 MRAEDFIR
+1569 
-1577 HAWEMVQ
+1577 
-1584 DGGRNSGEA
+1584 
-1593 DKMAMQD
+1593 
-1600 ELDRKAP
+1600 
-1607 VQDVA
+1607 
-1612 AWAEKRLQDVIGEG
+1612 
-1626 GIYNNED
+1626 
-1633 RYTSRGDR
+1633 
-1641 RSFDQTHW
+1641 
-1649 ELNAEN
+1649 ELN
-1655 LVRAM
+1655 
-1660 AQAEERGANI
+1660 
-1670 MWYDAGGLLAAATP
+1670 
-1684 EYRSI
+1684 
-1689 SEIHADEGR
+1689 
-1698 LQTLEQEAYE
+1698 
-1708 GKVMKLQQS
+1708 K
-1717 LDNVVE
+1717 
-1723 RILQETKHKAYGYQ
+1723 
-1737 DESQLIT
+1737 
-1744 EALIKTAQGGDSL
+1744 
-1757 QSIREGMAA
+1757 
-1766 EEYDIDRATAMRVQE
+1766 
-1781 LFQQAKEI
+1781 
-1789 PTSYFE
+1789 
-1795 AKPQRVV
+1795 
-1802 SFDEAVALLAPESA
+1802 
-1816 PASLMARAEDAGL
+1816 
-1829 RVIRYTDDADRI
+1829 
-1841 RVANELPGVKFSV
+1841 
-1854 QEEQDA
+1854 
-1860 GESQKQDT
+1860 
-1868 QKDLGEMNRQVQGAE
+1868 QVQGAE
-1883 AAMRSDALKA
+1883 AATRSDALKA
-1893 QADAELQEY
+1893 QAEAELQEY
-1902 LKKGKSELAQSI
+1902 LKKGKGELAQSI

-1919 AALKKQTERVKQAM
+1919 AALKKQAERVKQGM

-1939 LRINEAAE
+1939 LRVNEAAE

-1963 LGDMLQMIKAEQN
+1963 LGDMLQMIKSEQN
-1976 KRAAEK
+1976 KRAAAK

-1995 TPEAKLQRQID
+1995 TPEAKLQRKVD

-2037 ERITGLRQEI
+2037 ERITGLRLEL

-2218 TTRSPQ
+2218 TTRSLQ

-2242 TIGDMLRQNADD
+2242 TIGDMIRQNADD

-2325 AKQLRRMANKSSA
+2325 AKQLSRMANKSSA
-2338 EQRAAI
+2338 EQRTAI

-2392 RLARLGKKRIAEM
+2392 RLARLDKKRIDNM

-2425 RNQNQML
+2425 RNRNQML

-2519 NANKKWFESAT
+2519 KANKKWVESAT

-2539 DTPRGASVIKDG
+2539 DTPRGAAVIKDG
-2551 TASAIS
+2551 TASAIN

-2648 EVSMVMDGY
+2648 EVSMIMDGY

-2730 IRDLNAIMNSTY
+2730 IRDLNAVMNSTY

-2755 KLLGRDR
+2755 RLLGRDR

-3005 QGKYQS
+3005 QGKYQA
-3011 AREAYLQNKTA
+3011 ARAAYMQNKTA

-3073 GEVMK
+3073 GEVAK
-3078 QLGLGMVEG
+3078 QLGLGMIEG

-3203 DIKADIGVL
+3203 DIEADIGVL
-3212 LDNRTDDM
+3212 LDNRTEDM

-3242 AVPNSVKYNN
+3242 AVPNAIKYTDDN
-3252 DSGEEVTVQL
+3252 GEEATEQL

-3277 VSGAIGALLKSDL
+3277 VSGAVGALLKSDL

-3313 SAEKVVPEKAADGWI
+3313 SAEKVVPEKTADGWI
-3328 DDARTI
+3328 DDARTL

-3357 DASGTGRTGLKN
+3357 DASGTSRTGLKN
-3369 ARAME
+3369 ARALE

-3383 AVPSGA
+3383 AVPSDA

-3428 LMQSDEYQSG
+3428 LMQSDEYHSG
-3438 SEKERGAL
+3438 TEKERGAL

-3460 EIEPKKE
+3460 EIEPKKV

-3530 QSAYINTVASESKAA
+3530 QSAYINTVASESKEA

-3564 AVPGTGVAKKVAVTA
+3564 AVPGTGVVKKAAVTA
-3579 TNASEAAKAKV
+3579 TNASEATKAKV

-3673 YFGSEFYSAAGAF
+3673 YFGAEFYSAAGAF

>member
-1 MPRDA
+1 
-6 MAEWLAKRNAEK
+6 MARIIGKEYLARQKRAEEAKKKGEKRQADIIVERADQQIDNIINKANQTIRQYAPGAALRRLENGTQGGYPQREETRRVIGKEYLARVRAETVEK
-18 AAQRATPEHGAV
+18 AKA
-30 RQAQIKV
+30 
-37 DQILEQAKKTVTELP
+37 
-52 GVKAGKTAKS
+52 KAGQINSTAVKS
-62 STPVR
+62 AYKQVR
-67 QEEGRDAMAEW
+67 KDARGKAE
-78 LAARKESKVQQI
+78 
-90 AEQGMYTVRN
+90 
-100 AKTLGVAVANT
+100 
-111 RAEYQKAHKKAAR
+111 R
-124 HVAVNTTAPLA
+124 HVAVNTTAPLDF
-135 MAEAAR
+135 AEAGR
-141 YQAKFLSGRSV
+141 YRAKFLSGRSV

-165 AEEYRQKALRLR
+165 AEEYRQKALHLR

-183 REASSTAA
+183 REASSTTAT
-191 IGKDREDETRF
+191 GKDREDETRF
-202 GSSLTRSADQWDK
+202 GSYLTRSADQWDK

-239 QELEENAAMD
+239 QKTEAD
-249 PQFAQKAQARQDIL
+249 IVKKPDFAEKSKPVEQNPGETKRPGDYEVDQSLSETYETIMPEIDIVQYRVNHNGQSP
-263 ALGAEESRASQS
+263 ASAGTVHQEDAFMTDDERA
-275 KANVIYGEI
+275 
-284 NGSEYYVTEDP
+284 
-295 ATEKMT
+295 
-301 ETERRTFTYLYNT
+301 TFNYLYNT
-314 KGAAAAEEYYN
+314 GRKDDALEYYN
-325 MLNDTL
+325 ALSDTL
-331 ELRRGE
+331 EMRRGVQ
-337 DIAAGM
+337 
-343 GGTAKKT
+343 TAKDWDST
-350 LFSLGMGVRRF
+350 AARAVYNLGAGINRWVRGVGQLFTDEALPATSVDYAQGIMNSEA
-361 GRGIEQLFNDEQLPL
+361 GRG
-376 YGEDYAENIINA
+376 G
-388 SASHGERILYSAANS
+388 RILYSAANS
-403 IGNMLPMVAI
+403 LGNMLPSVI
-413 SAATQGIGGAVG
+413 LSAATSGAAG
-425 LSAEAAQAA
+425 ALGASAKVAETA
-434 GKAAG
+434 GKAAST
-439 VASMF
+439 ASMF

-455 MQQGMTKAQAST
+455 LRQGMTKAQAST

-486 SQFSMGSGIGDFV
+486 SRFSRGSGIGDFV

-573 ESRNSFVEAKQNIA
+573 ESRGSFAEAKRNIA

-651 KGKLTVDEVLTSA
+651 KGKLTVDEVLTST

-673 EWQAEQNS
+673 EWQAGQNS
-681 TAQQEQSQTQRA
+681 TAQQVQSQTQRA
-693 ETVQTE
+693 ETVQAE
-699 NDNIETAMTAAEQ
+699 NNNVEDAMTAAEQ

-727 SYELGQQAQRVMQQ
+727 TYELGQQAQLVMQQ

-747 EGTATDPGSYINRQL
+747 EGTATDPGSYMNRQI

-777 QQATQ
+777 QQAAQ
-782 NTTERIDNNG
+782 NTTEGIDNNG
-792 RTEILNDSEER
+792 RTEIFDDGAQR
-803 NAGLGA
+803 DAGLGT

-820 GGPVAGGAGTQ
+820 GGPVTGGAGTQ

-865 IPAEIDTTQAADA
+865 IPSEIDTARAEDA
-878 AIVEKMNRIVTEA
+878 ALVEKMNRIVVEA

-898 TFVSGALTVESGG
+898 TFVSGAITVESGD

-928 QIFLQ
+928 QIYLQ

-1000 EQENELAIRYM
+1000 EQENELAVRYM
-1011 EEVFADAYA
+1011 EEAFADAYA

-1035 LEASGEI
+1035 LENSGEI
-1042 ETLRARG
+1042 ETLRTRG
-1049 QTAQNAQEEQSG
+1049 QTAQNVQEEQNG

-1120 AEQAK
+1120 EERAK
-1125 VDNRY
+1125 MDDRY
-1130 DKNINYHGLGAEGML
+1130 NKNTNYHGLGADGLL

-1165 GSRLNR
+1165 GSRRNR
-1171 LVLVTDQEING
+1171 LVLVTDKEING
-1182 GNAVVVEEIE
+1182 GTAVVVEEIE
-1192 AQGRLKGKKLKVN
+1192 TRGKYKNKLLDVN

-1210 YERERAA
+1210 YERDKVANDIETAA
-1217 QDVQDAQ
+1217 AT
-1224 IDGRLLYLDKKRS
+1224 GKLLFLDKKRS
-1237 QSLNAGRPGSNSPV
+1237 QSLNAGNQGSNSQGT
-1251 AMQSSDFQTN
+1251 MQSSDFQTN

-1285 VESDIAAAFRKS
+1285 VESDIAAAFRKA

-1302 SFSVSGDQN
+1302 SFSVSD
-1311 GQDGRGKQR
+1311 
-1320 FSLSEPVERAGNLIA
+1320 
-1335 EHNLTQEKL
+1335 
-1344 EKALE
+1344 
-1349 IGAFP
+1349 
-1354 SPSIAIV
+1354 
-1361 QAEQGH
+1361 
-1367 TNYGDYSV
+1367 
-1375 VFPAS
+1375 
-1380 TIDPEA
+1380 
-1386 DSRNRVYGADAWTP
+1386 
-1400 TSSNATVEYRVD
+1400 
-1412 ADAKRAFERSIRDLS
+1412 DL
-1427 GQVAD
+1427 
-1432 GIFRGDS
+1432 
-1439 TLGKAGIEEE
+1439 
-1449 TTKTSREIAE
+1449 
-1459 QIAQYPEVK
+1459 
-1468 AAYLADKGENISP
+1468 N
-1481 VYKDREYDNIGN
+1481 
-1493 AALQRYTDN
+1493 
-1502 VGAQDLAWIIAQM
+1502 
-1515 DMGDA
+1515 
-1520 QSVAQAELQRV
+1520 
-1531 RQAIGEEYAERFARI
+1531 
-1546 LDRRPERKAERV
+1546 
-1558 SEYAENKMYSS
+1558 
-1569 MRAEDFIR
+1569 
-1577 HAWEMVQ
+1577 
-1584 DGGRNSGEA
+1584 
-1593 DKMAMQD
+1593 
-1600 ELDRKAP
+1600 
-1607 VQDVA
+1607 
-1612 AWAEKRLQDVIGEG
+1612 
-1626 GIYNNED
+1626 
-1633 RYTSRGDR
+1633 
-1641 RSFDQTHW
+1641 
-1649 ELNAEN
+1649 ELN
-1655 LVRAM
+1655 
-1660 AQAEERGANI
+1660 Q
-1670 MWYDAGGLLAAATP
+1670 
-1684 EYRSI
+1684 
-1689 SEIHADEGR
+1689 
-1698 LQTLEQEAYE
+1698 
-1708 GKVMKLQQS
+1708 
-1717 LDNVVE
+1717 
-1723 RILQETKHKAYGYQ
+1723 
-1737 DESQLIT
+1737 
-1744 EALIKTAQGGDSL
+1744 
-1757 QSIREGMAA
+1757 
-1766 EEYDIDRATAMRVQE
+1766 
-1781 LFQQAKEI
+1781 
-1789 PTSYFE
+1789 
-1795 AKPQRVV
+1795 
-1802 SFDEAVALLAPESA
+1802 
-1816 PASLMARAEDAGL
+1816 
-1829 RVIRYTDDADRI
+1829 
-1841 RVANELPGVKFSV
+1841 
-1854 QEEQDA
+1854 
-1860 GESQKQDT
+1860 
-1868 QKDLGEMNRQVQGAE
+1868 QVQGAE
-1883 AAMRSDALKA
+1883 AATRSDALKA
-1893 QADAELQEY
+1893 QAEAELQEY
-1902 LKKGKSELAQSI
+1902 LKKGKGELAQSI

-1919 AALKKQTERVKQAM
+1919 AALKKQAERVKQGM

-1939 LRINEAAE
+1939 LRVNEAAE

-1963 LGDMLQMIKAEQN
+1963 LGDMLQMIKSEQN
-1976 KRAAEK
+1976 KRAAAK

-1995 TPEAKLQRQID
+1995 TPEAKLQRKVD

-2037 ERITGLRQEI
+2037 ERITGLRQEL

-2218 TTRSPQ
+2218 TTRSLQ

-2242 TIGDMLRQNADD
+2242 TIGDMIRQNADD

-2325 AKQLRRMANKSSA
+2325 AKQLSRMANKSSA
-2338 EQRAAI
+2338 EQRTAI

-2392 RLARLGKKRIAEM
+2392 RLARLDKKRIDNM

-2425 RNQNQML
+2425 RNRNQML

-2519 NANKKWFESAT
+2519 KANKKWVESAT

-2539 DTPRGASVIKDG
+2539 DTPRGAAVIKDG
-2551 TASAIS
+2551 TASAIN

-2648 EVSMVMDGY
+2648 EVSMIMDGY
-2657 EKAMVKNYFPIE
+2657 ERAMVKNYFPIE

-2730 IRDLNAIMNSTY
+2730 IRDLNAVMNSTY

-2755 KLLGRDR
+2755 RLLGRDR

-3005 QGKYQS
+3005 QGKYQA
-3011 AREAYLQNKTA
+3011 ARAAYLQNKTA

-3073 GEVMK
+3073 GEVAK
-3078 QLGLGMVEG
+3078 QLGLGMIEG

-3212 LDNRTDDM
+3212 LDNRTEDM

-3242 AVPNSVKYNN
+3242 AVPNAIKYTDDN
-3252 DSGEEVTVQL
+3252 GEEATEQL

-3277 VSGAIGALLKSDL
+3277 VSGAVGALLKSDL

-3313 SAEKVVPEKAADGWI
+3313 SAEKVVPEKTADGWI
-3328 DDARTI
+3328 DDARTL

-3357 DASGTGRTGLKN
+3357 DASGTSRTGLKN
-3369 ARAME
+3369 ARALE

-3383 AVPSGA
+3383 AVPSDA

-3438 SEKERGAL
+3438 TEKERGAL

-3460 EIEPKKE
+3460 EIEPKKV

-3530 QSAYINTVASESKAA
+3530 QSAYINTVASESKEA

-3564 AVPGTGVAKKVAVTA
+3564 AVPGTGVVKKAAVTA
-3579 TNASEAAKAKV
+3579 TNASEATKAKV

-3673 YFGSEFYSAAGAF
+3673 YFGAEFYSAAGAF

>member
-1 MPRDA
+1 
-6 MAEWLAKRNAEK
+6 MARIIGKEYLARQKRAEEAKKKGEKRQADIIVERADQQIDNIINKANQTIGQYVPGAALRRLENGTQGGYPQREETRRVIGKEYLARVRAETVEK
-18 AAQRATPEHGAV
+18 AKA
-30 RQAQIKV
+30 
-37 DQILEQAKKTVTELP
+37 
-52 GVKAGKTAKS
+52 KAGQINSTAVKS
-62 STPVR
+62 AYKQVR
-67 QEEGRDAMAEW
+67 KDARGKAE
-78 LAARKESKVQQI
+78 
-90 AEQGMYTVRN
+90 
-100 AKTLGVAVANT
+100 
-111 RAEYQKAHKKAAR
+111 R
-124 HVAVNTTAPLA
+124 HVAVNTTAPLDF
-135 MAEAAR
+135 AEAGR
-141 YQAKFLSGRSV
+141 YRAKFLSGRSV

-165 AEEYRQKALRLR
+165 AEEYRQKALHLR

-183 REASSTAA
+183 REASSTTAT
-191 IGKDREDETRF
+191 GKDREDETRF

-239 QELEENAAMD
+239 QKTEAD
-249 PQFAQKAQARQDIL
+249 IVKKPDFAEKSKPVEQNPGETKRPGDYEVDQSLSETYETIMPEIDIVQYRVNHNGQSP
-263 ALGAEESRASQS
+263 ASAGTVHQEDAFMTDDERA
-275 KANVIYGEI
+275 
-284 NGSEYYVTEDP
+284 
-295 ATEKMT
+295 
-301 ETERRTFTYLYNT
+301 TFNYLYNT
-314 KGAAAAEEYYN
+314 GRKDDALEYYN
-325 MLNDTL
+325 ALSDTL
-331 ELRRGE
+331 EMRRGVQ
-337 DIAAGM
+337 
-343 GGTAKKT
+343 TAKDWDST
-350 LFSLGMGVRRF
+350 AARAVYNLGAGINRWVRGVGQLFTDEALPATSVDYAQGIMNSEA
-361 GRGIEQLFNDEQLPL
+361 GRG
-376 YGEDYAENIINA
+376 G
-388 SASHGERILYSAANS
+388 RILYSAANS
-403 IGNMLPMVAI
+403 LGNMLPSVI
-413 SAATQGIGGAVG
+413 LSAATSGAAG
-425 LSAEAAQAA
+425 ALGASAKVAETA
-434 GKAAG
+434 GKAAST
-439 VASMF
+439 ASMF

-455 MQQGMTKAQAST
+455 LRQGMTKAQAST

-486 SQFSMGSGIGDFV
+486 SRFSRGSGIGDFV

-573 ESRNSFVEAKQNIA
+573 ESRGSFAEAKRNIA

-651 KGKLTVDEVLTSA
+651 KGKLTVDEVLTST

-673 EWQAEQNS
+673 EWQAGQNS
-681 TAQQEQSQTQRA
+681 TAQQVQSQTQRA
-693 ETVQTE
+693 ETVQAE
-699 NDNIETAMTAAEQ
+699 NNNVEDAMTAAEQ

-727 SYELGQQAQRVMQQ
+727 TYELGQQAQLVMQQ

-747 EGTATDPGSYINRQL
+747 EGTATDPGSYMNRQI

-777 QQATQ
+777 QQAAQ
-782 NTTERIDNNG
+782 NTTEGIDNNG
-792 RTEILNDSEER
+792 RTEIFDDGAQR
-803 NAGLGA
+803 DAGLGT

-820 GGPVAGGAGTQ
+820 GGPVTGGAGTQ

-865 IPAEIDTTQAADA
+865 IPSEIDTARAEDA
-878 AIVEKMNRIVTEA
+878 ALVEKMNRIVVEA

-898 TFVSGALTVESGG
+898 TFVSGALTVESGN

-928 QIFLQ
+928 QIYLQ

-975 MLRMAIDYA
+975 ILRMAIDYA

-1000 EQENELAIRYM
+1000 EQENELAVRYM

-1035 LEASGEI
+1035 LENSGEI
-1042 ETLRARG
+1042 ETLRTRG
-1049 QTAQNAQEEQSG
+1049 QTAQNVQEEQNG

-1120 AEQAK
+1120 EERAK
-1125 VDNRY
+1125 MDDRY
-1130 DKNINYHGLGAEGML
+1130 NKNTNYHGLGADGLL

-1165 GSRLNR
+1165 GSRRNR
-1171 LVLVTDQEING
+1171 LVLVTDKEING
-1182 GNAVVVEEIE
+1182 GTAVVVEEIE
-1192 AQGRLKGKKLKVN
+1192 TRGKYKNKLLDVN

-1210 YERERAA
+1210 YERDKVANDIETAA
-1217 QDVQDAQ
+1217 AT
-1224 IDGRLLYLDKKRS
+1224 GKLLFLDKKRS
-1237 QSLNAGRPGSNSPV
+1237 QSLNAGNQGSNSQGT
-1251 AMQSSDFQTN
+1251 MQSSDFQTN

-1285 VESDIAAAFRKS
+1285 VESDIAAAFRKA
-1297 LEKKT
+1297 LEKKA
-1302 SFSVSGDQN
+1302 SFSVSD
-1311 GQDGRGKQR
+1311 
-1320 FSLSEPVERAGNLIA
+1320 
-1335 EHNLTQEKL
+1335 
-1344 EKALE
+1344 
-1349 IGAFP
+1349 
-1354 SPSIAIV
+1354 
-1361 QAEQGH
+1361 
-1367 TNYGDYSV
+1367 
-1375 VFPAS
+1375 
-1380 TIDPEA
+1380 
-1386 DSRNRVYGADAWTP
+1386 
-1400 TSSNATVEYRVD
+1400 
-1412 ADAKRAFERSIRDLS
+1412 DL
-1427 GQVAD
+1427 
-1432 GIFRGDS
+1432 
-1439 TLGKAGIEEE
+1439 
-1449 TTKTSREIAE
+1449 
-1459 QIAQYPEVK
+1459 
-1468 AAYLADKGENISP
+1468 N
-1481 VYKDREYDNIGN
+1481 
-1493 AALQRYTDN
+1493 
-1502 VGAQDLAWIIAQM
+1502 
-1515 DMGDA
+1515 
-1520 QSVAQAELQRV
+1520 
-1531 RQAIGEEYAERFARI
+1531 
-1546 LDRRPERKAERV
+1546 
-1558 SEYAENKMYSS
+1558 
-1569 MRAEDFIR
+1569 
-1577 HAWEMVQ
+1577 
-1584 DGGRNSGEA
+1584 
-1593 DKMAMQD
+1593 
-1600 ELDRKAP
+1600 
-1607 VQDVA
+1607 
-1612 AWAEKRLQDVIGEG
+1612 
-1626 GIYNNED
+1626 
-1633 RYTSRGDR
+1633 
-1641 RSFDQTHW
+1641 
-1649 ELNAEN
+1649 ELN
-1655 LVRAM
+1655 
-1660 AQAEERGANI
+1660 
-1670 MWYDAGGLLAAATP
+1670 
-1684 EYRSI
+1684 
-1689 SEIHADEGR
+1689 
-1698 LQTLEQEAYE
+1698 
-1708 GKVMKLQQS
+1708 K
-1717 LDNVVE
+1717 
-1723 RILQETKHKAYGYQ
+1723 
-1737 DESQLIT
+1737 
-1744 EALIKTAQGGDSL
+1744 
-1757 QSIREGMAA
+1757 
-1766 EEYDIDRATAMRVQE
+1766 
-1781 LFQQAKEI
+1781 
-1789 PTSYFE
+1789 
-1795 AKPQRVV
+1795 
-1802 SFDEAVALLAPESA
+1802 
-1816 PASLMARAEDAGL
+1816 
-1829 RVIRYTDDADRI
+1829 
-1841 RVANELPGVKFSV
+1841 
-1854 QEEQDA
+1854 
-1860 GESQKQDT
+1860 
-1868 QKDLGEMNRQVQGAE
+1868 QVQGAE
-1883 AAMRSDALKA
+1883 AATRSDALKA
-1893 QADAELQEY
+1893 QAEAELQEY
-1902 LKKGKSELAQSI
+1902 LKKGKGELAQSI

-1919 AALKKQTERVKQAM
+1919 AALKKQAERVKQGM

-1939 LRINEAAE
+1939 LRVNEAAE

-1963 LGDMLQMIKAEQN
+1963 LGDMLQMIKSEQN
-1976 KRAAEK
+1976 KRAAAK

-1995 TPEAKLQRQID
+1995 TPEAKLQRKVD

-2037 ERITGLRQEI
+2037 ERITGLRQEL

-2218 TTRSPQ
+2218 TTRSLQ

-2242 TIGDMLRQNADD
+2242 TIGDMIRQNADD

-2325 AKQLRRMANKSSA
+2325 AKQLSRMANKSSA
-2338 EQRAAI
+2338 EQRTAI

-2392 RLARLGKKRIAEM
+2392 RLARLDKKRIDNM

-2425 RNQNQML
+2425 RNRNQML

-2519 NANKKWFESAT
+2519 KANKKWVESAT

-2539 DTPRGASVIKDG
+2539 DTPRGAAVIKDG
-2551 TASAIS
+2551 TASAIN

-2648 EVSMVMDGY
+2648 EVSMIMDGY
-2657 EKAMVKNYFPIE
+2657 ERAMVKNYFPIE

-2730 IRDLNAIMNSTY
+2730 IRDLNAVMNSTY

-2755 KLLGRDR
+2755 RLLGRDR

-3005 QGKYQS
+3005 QGKYQA
-3011 AREAYLQNKTA
+3011 ARAAYLQNKTA

-3062 DELWDEDGLNW
+3062 DELWDEDGPNW

-3125 AESAISAAKIL
+3125 AESAISTAKIL

-3212 LDNRTDDM
+3212 LDNRTEDM

-3242 AVPNSVKYNN
+3242 AVPNAIKYTDDN
-3252 DSGEEVTVQL
+3252 GEEATEQL

-3277 VSGAIGALLKSDL
+3277 VSGAVGALLKSDL

-3313 SAEKVVPEKAADGWI
+3313 SAEKVVPEKTADGWI
-3328 DDARTI
+3328 DDARTL

-3357 DASGTGRTGLKN
+3357 DASGTSRTGLKN
-3369 ARAME
+3369 ARALE

-3383 AVPSGA
+3383 AVPSDA

-3438 SEKERGAL
+3438 TEKERGAL

-3460 EIEPKKE
+3460 EIEPKKV

-3530 QSAYINTVASESKAA
+3530 QSAYINTVASESKEA

-3564 AVPGTGVAKKVAVTA
+3564 AVPGTGVVKKAAVTA
-3579 TNASEAAKAKV
+3579 TNASEATKAKV

-3673 YFGSEFYSAAGAF
+3673 YFGAEFYSAAGAF

>member
-1 MPRDA
+1 
-6 MAEWLAKRNAEK
+6 MARIIGKEYLARQKRAEEAKKKGEKRQADIIVERADQQIDNIINKANQTIGQYVPGAALRRLENGTQGGYPQREETRRVIGKEYLARVRAETVEK
-18 AAQRATPEHGAV
+18 AKA
-30 RQAQIKV
+30 
-37 DQILEQAKKTVTELP
+37 
-52 GVKAGKTAKS
+52 KAGQINSTAVKS
-62 STPVR
+62 AYKQVR
-67 QEEGRDAMAEW
+67 KDARGKAE
-78 LAARKESKVQQI
+78 
-90 AEQGMYTVRN
+90 
-100 AKTLGVAVANT
+100 
-111 RAEYQKAHKKAAR
+111 R
-124 HVAVNTTAPLA
+124 HVAVNTTAPLDF
-135 MAEAAR
+135 AEAGR
-141 YQAKFLSGRSV
+141 YRAKFLSGRSV

-165 AEEYRQKALRLR
+165 AEEYRQKALHLR

-183 REASSTAA
+183 REASSTTAT
-191 IGKDREDETRF
+191 GKDREDETRF
-202 GSSLTRSADQWDK
+202 GSYLTRSADQWDK

-239 QELEENAAMD
+239 QKTEAD
-249 PQFAQKAQARQDIL
+249 IVKKPDFAQKSETDPKVL
-263 ALGAEESRASQS
+263 ELGNEENRPQMSRAT
-275 KANVIYGEI
+275 AIYGGI
-284 NGSEYYVTEDP
+284 NHSPYFETRGSETF
-295 ATEKMT
+295 MT
-301 ETERRTFTYLYNT
+301 DEEVKIFTYLYNT
-314 KGAAAAEEYYN
+314 QGEKAAEQYYD
-325 MLNDTL
+325 MLSDTL
-331 ELRRGE
+331 ELRRGTE
-337 DIAAGM
+337 KAAGLDNTFERTM
-343 GGTAKKT
+343 
-350 LFSLGMGVRRF
+350 FSLSQGVRRF
-361 GRGIEQLFNDEQLPL
+361 GRGIEQLFTDEQLPL

-388 SASHGERILYSAANS
+388 NASHGERILYSAANS

-486 SQFSMGSGIGDFV
+486 SRFSMGSGIGDFV

-573 ESRNSFVEAKQNIA
+573 ESRGSFAEAKRNIA

-651 KGKLTVDEVLTSA
+651 KGKLTVDEVLTST

-673 EWQAEQNS
+673 EWQAGQNS
-681 TAQQEQSQTQRA
+681 TAQQVQSQTQRA
-693 ETVQTE
+693 ETVQAE
-699 NDNIETAMTAAEQ
+699 NNNVEDAMTAAEQ

-727 SYELGQQAQRVMQQ
+727 TYELGQQAQLVMQQ

-747 EGTATDPGSYINRQL
+747 EGTATDPGSYMNRQI

-777 QQATQ
+777 QQAAQ
-782 NTTERIDNNG
+782 NTTEGIDNNG
-792 RTEILNDSEER
+792 RTEIFDDGAQR
-803 NAGLGA
+803 DAGLGT

-865 IPAEIDTTQAADA
+865 IPSEIDTARAEDA
-878 AIVEKMNRIVTEA
+878 ALVEKMNRIVVEA

-898 TFVSGALTVESGG
+898 TFVSGALTVESGN

-928 QIFLQ
+928 QIYLQ

-1000 EQENELAIRYM
+1000 EQENELAVRYM

-1035 LEASGEI
+1035 LENSGEI
-1042 ETLRARG
+1042 ETLRTRG
-1049 QTAQNAQEEQSG
+1049 QTAQNVQEEQNG

-1120 AEQAK
+1120 EERAK
-1125 VDNRY
+1125 MDDRY
-1130 DKNINYHGLGAEGML
+1130 NKNTNYHGLGADGLL

-1165 GSRLNR
+1165 GSRRNR
-1171 LVLVTDQEING
+1171 LVLVTDKEING
-1182 GNAVVVEEIE
+1182 GTAVVVEEIE
-1192 AQGRLKGKKLKVN
+1192 TRGKYKNKLLDVN

-1210 YERERAA
+1210 YERDKVANDIETAA
-1217 QDVQDAQ
+1217 AT
-1224 IDGRLLYLDKKRS
+1224 GKLLFLDKKRS
-1237 QSLNAGRPGSNSPV
+1237 QSLNAGNQGSNSQGT
-1251 AMQSSDFQTN
+1251 MQSSDFQTN

-1285 VESDIAAAFRKS
+1285 VESDIAAAFRKA
-1297 LEKKT
+1297 LEKKA
-1302 SFSVSGDQN
+1302 SFSVSD
-1311 GQDGRGKQR
+1311 
-1320 FSLSEPVERAGNLIA
+1320 
-1335 EHNLTQEKL
+1335 
-1344 EKALE
+1344 
-1349 IGAFP
+1349 
-1354 SPSIAIV
+1354 
-1361 QAEQGH
+1361 
-1367 TNYGDYSV
+1367 
-1375 VFPAS
+1375 
-1380 TIDPEA
+1380 
-1386 DSRNRVYGADAWTP
+1386 
-1400 TSSNATVEYRVD
+1400 
-1412 ADAKRAFERSIRDLS
+1412 DL
-1427 GQVAD
+1427 
-1432 GIFRGDS
+1432 
-1439 TLGKAGIEEE
+1439 
-1449 TTKTSREIAE
+1449 
-1459 QIAQYPEVK
+1459 
-1468 AAYLADKGENISP
+1468 N
-1481 VYKDREYDNIGN
+1481 
-1493 AALQRYTDN
+1493 
-1502 VGAQDLAWIIAQM
+1502 
-1515 DMGDA
+1515 
-1520 QSVAQAELQRV
+1520 
-1531 RQAIGEEYAERFARI
+1531 
-1546 LDRRPERKAERV
+1546 
-1558 SEYAENKMYSS
+1558 
-1569 MRAEDFIR
+1569 
-1577 HAWEMVQ
+1577 
-1584 DGGRNSGEA
+1584 
-1593 DKMAMQD
+1593 
-1600 ELDRKAP
+1600 
-1607 VQDVA
+1607 
-1612 AWAEKRLQDVIGEG
+1612 
-1626 GIYNNED
+1626 
-1633 RYTSRGDR
+1633 
-1641 RSFDQTHW
+1641 
-1649 ELNAEN
+1649 ELN
-1655 LVRAM
+1655 
-1660 AQAEERGANI
+1660 
-1670 MWYDAGGLLAAATP
+1670 
-1684 EYRSI
+1684 
-1689 SEIHADEGR
+1689 
-1698 LQTLEQEAYE
+1698 
-1708 GKVMKLQQS
+1708 K
-1717 LDNVVE
+1717 
-1723 RILQETKHKAYGYQ
+1723 
-1737 DESQLIT
+1737 
-1744 EALIKTAQGGDSL
+1744 
-1757 QSIREGMAA
+1757 
-1766 EEYDIDRATAMRVQE
+1766 
-1781 LFQQAKEI
+1781 
-1789 PTSYFE
+1789 
-1795 AKPQRVV
+1795 
-1802 SFDEAVALLAPESA
+1802 
-1816 PASLMARAEDAGL
+1816 
-1829 RVIRYTDDADRI
+1829 
-1841 RVANELPGVKFSV
+1841 
-1854 QEEQDA
+1854 
-1860 GESQKQDT
+1860 
-1868 QKDLGEMNRQVQGAE
+1868 QVQGAE
-1883 AAMRSDALKA
+1883 AATRSDALKA
-1893 QADAELQEY
+1893 QAEAELQEY
-1902 LKKGKSELAQSI
+1902 LKKGKGELAQSI
-1914 SKMSD
+1914 SKISD
-1919 AALKKQTERVKQAM
+1919 AALKKQTERVKQGM

-1939 LRINEAAE
+1939 LRVNEAAE

-1963 LGDMLQMIKAEQN
+1963 LGDMLQMIKSEQN
-1976 KRAAEK
+1976 KRAAAK

-1995 TPEAKLQRQID
+1995 TPEAKLQRKVD

-2037 ERITGLRQEI
+2037 ERITGLRQEL

-2186 YDSGIYFTYKD
+2186 YDSGIYFTYKN

-2218 TTRSPQ
+2218 TTRSLQ

-2242 TIGDMLRQNADD
+2242 TIGDMIRQNADD

-2325 AKQLRRMANKSSA
+2325 AKQLSRMANKSSA
-2338 EQRAAI
+2338 EQRTAI

-2392 RLARLGKKRIAEM
+2392 RLARLDKKRIDNM

-2425 RNQNQML
+2425 RNRNQML

-2506 MRAQGLFNGFLAD
+2506 MRAHGLFNGFLAD
-2519 NANKKWFESAT
+2519 KANKKWVESAT

-2539 DTPRGASVIKDG
+2539 DTPRGAAVIKDG
-2551 TASAIS
+2551 TASAIN

-2648 EVSMVMDGY
+2648 EVSMIMDGY

-2730 IRDLNAIMNSTY
+2730 IRDLNAVMNSTY

-2755 KLLGRDR
+2755 RLLGRDR

-3005 QGKYQS
+3005 QGKYQA
-3011 AREAYLQNKTA
+3011 ARAAYLQNKTA

-3073 GEVMK
+3073 GEVAK
-3078 QLGLGMVEG
+3078 QLGLGMIEG

-3212 LDNRTDDM
+3212 LDNRTEDM

-3242 AVPNSVKYNN
+3242 AVPNAIKYTDDN
-3252 DSGEEVTVQL
+3252 GEEATEQL

-3277 VSGAIGALLKSDL
+3277 VSGAVGALLKSDL

-3313 SAEKVVPEKAADGWI
+3313 SAEKVVPEKTADGWI
-3328 DDARTI
+3328 DDARTL

-3357 DASGTGRTGLKN
+3357 DASGTSRTGLKN
-3369 ARAME
+3369 ARALE

-3383 AVPSGA
+3383 AVPSDA

-3438 SEKERGAL
+3438 TEKERGAL

-3525 SDQAE
+3525 SDKAE
-3530 QSAYINTVASESKAA
+3530 QSAYINTVASERKAE

-3564 AVPGTGVAKKVAVTA
+3564 AVPGTGVVKKAAVTA
-3579 TNASEAAKAKV
+3579 TNASEATKAKV

-3673 YFGSEFYSAAGAF
+3673 YFGAEFYSAAGAF

>member
-1 MPRDA
+1 
-6 MAEWLAKRNAEK
+6 MARIIGKEYLARQKRAEEAKKKGEKRQADIIVERADQQIDNIINKANETIGQYVPGAALRRLENGTQGGYPQREETRRVIGKEYLARVRAETVEK
-18 AAQRATPEHGAV
+18 AKA
-30 RQAQIKV
+30 
-37 DQILEQAKKTVTELP
+37 
-52 GVKAGKTAKS
+52 KAGQINSTAVKS
-62 STPVR
+62 AYKQVR
-67 QEEGRDAMAEW
+67 KDARGKAE
-78 LAARKESKVQQI
+78 
-90 AEQGMYTVRN
+90 
-100 AKTLGVAVANT
+100 
-111 RAEYQKAHKKAAR
+111 R
-124 HVAVNTTAPLA
+124 HVAVNTTAPLDF
-135 MAEAAR
+135 AEAGR

-165 AEEYRQKALRLR
+165 AEEYRQKALHLR

-183 REASSTAA
+183 REASSTTAT
-191 IGKDREDETRF
+191 GKDREDATRF

-239 QELEENAAMD
+239 QKTESD
-249 PQFAQKAQARQDIL
+249 IVSKPDFAQKSEADPKVL
-263 ALGAEESRASQS
+263 ELGNEENRPQMSRAT
-275 KANVIYGEI
+275 AIYGGI
-284 NGSEYYVTEDP
+284 NHSPYFETRGSETF
-295 ATEKMT
+295 MT
-301 ETERRTFTYLYNT
+301 DEEVKIFTYLYNT
-314 KGAAAAEEYYN
+314 QGEKAAEQYYD
-325 MLNDTL
+325 MLSDTL
-331 ELRRGE
+331 ELRRGTE
-337 DIAAGM
+337 KAAGLDNTFERTM
-343 GGTAKKT
+343 
-350 LFSLGMGVRRF
+350 FSLSQGVRRF
-361 GRGIEQLFNDEQLPL
+361 GRGIEQLFTDEQLPL

-388 SASHGERILYSAANS
+388 NASHGERILYSAANS

-486 SQFSMGSGIGDFV
+486 SRFSMGSGIGDFV

-573 ESRNSFVEAKQNIA
+573 ESRGSFVEAKRNIA

-645 TMDRIA
+645 TMGRIA
-651 KGKLTVDEVLTSA
+651 KGKLTVDEVLTST

-673 EWQAEQNS
+673 EWQAGQNS
-681 TAQQEQSQTQRA
+681 TAQQVQSQTQRA
-693 ETVQTE
+693 ETVQAE
-699 NDNIETAMTAAEQ
+699 NNNVETAMTAAEQ

-727 SYELGQQAQRVMQQ
+727 TYELGQQAQRVMQQ

-747 EGTATDPGSYINRQL
+747 EGTATDPGSYMNRQI

-777 QQATQ
+777 QQAAQ
-782 NTTERIDNNG
+782 NTTEGIDNNG
-792 RTEILNDSEER
+792 RTEIFDDGAQR
-803 NAGLGA
+803 DAGLGT

-820 GGPVAGGAGTQ
+820 GGPVAGGAGTK

-865 IPAEIDTTQAADA
+865 IPSEIDTTQAADA
-878 AIVEKMNRIVTEA
+878 ALVEKMNRIVVEA

-898 TFVSGALTVESGG
+898 TFVSGALTVESGN

-1000 EQENELAIRYM
+1000 EQENELAVRYM

-1035 LEASGEI
+1035 LENSGEI

-1049 QTAQNAQEEQSG
+1049 QTAQNAQEERSG

-1069 LDKLRRV
+1069 LDELQRV

-1120 AEQAK
+1120 EEQAK

-1192 AQGRLKGKKLKVN
+1192 SQGRLKGKNLKVN

-1210 YERERAA
+1210 YERERVA

-1251 AMQSSDFQTN
+1251 AMRSSDFQTN
-1261 IQNFLADVKWESGEY
+1261 IQNFLEDVKWESGAY
-1276 DKKVSGSGP
+1276 DKKVSESGP
-1285 VESDIAAAFRKS
+1285 AESDIAAAFRKAS
-1297 LEKKT
+1297 EKKT
-1302 SFSVSGDQN
+1302 SFSVSD
-1311 GQDGRGKQR
+1311 
-1320 FSLSEPVERAGNLIA
+1320 
-1335 EHNLTQEKL
+1335 
-1344 EKALE
+1344 
-1349 IGAFP
+1349 
-1354 SPSIAIV
+1354 
-1361 QAEQGH
+1361 
-1367 TNYGDYSV
+1367 
-1375 VFPAS
+1375 
-1380 TIDPEA
+1380 
-1386 DSRNRVYGADAWTP
+1386 
-1400 TSSNATVEYRVD
+1400 
-1412 ADAKRAFERSIRDLS
+1412 DL
-1427 GQVAD
+1427 
-1432 GIFRGDS
+1432 
-1439 TLGKAGIEEE
+1439 
-1449 TTKTSREIAE
+1449 
-1459 QIAQYPEVK
+1459 
-1468 AAYLADKGENISP
+1468 N
-1481 VYKDREYDNIGN
+1481 
-1493 AALQRYTDN
+1493 
-1502 VGAQDLAWIIAQM
+1502 
-1515 DMGDA
+1515 
-1520 QSVAQAELQRV
+1520 
-1531 RQAIGEEYAERFARI
+1531 
-1546 LDRRPERKAERV
+1546 
-1558 SEYAENKMYSS
+1558 
-1569 MRAEDFIR
+1569 
-1577 HAWEMVQ
+1577 
-1584 DGGRNSGEA
+1584 
-1593 DKMAMQD
+1593 
-1600 ELDRKAP
+1600 
-1607 VQDVA
+1607 
-1612 AWAEKRLQDVIGEG
+1612 
-1626 GIYNNED
+1626 
-1633 RYTSRGDR
+1633 
-1641 RSFDQTHW
+1641 
-1649 ELNAEN
+1649 ELN
-1655 LVRAM
+1655 M
-1660 AQAEERGANI
+1660 
-1670 MWYDAGGLLAAATP
+1670 
-1684 EYRSI
+1684 
-1689 SEIHADEGR
+1689 
-1698 LQTLEQEAYE
+1698 
-1708 GKVMKLQQS
+1708 
-1717 LDNVVE
+1717 
-1723 RILQETKHKAYGYQ
+1723 
-1737 DESQLIT
+1737 
-1744 EALIKTAQGGDSL
+1744 
-1757 QSIREGMAA
+1757 
-1766 EEYDIDRATAMRVQE
+1766 
-1781 LFQQAKEI
+1781 
-1789 PTSYFE
+1789 
-1795 AKPQRVV
+1795 
-1802 SFDEAVALLAPESA
+1802 
-1816 PASLMARAEDAGL
+1816 
-1829 RVIRYTDDADRI
+1829 
-1841 RVANELPGVKFSV
+1841 
-1854 QEEQDA
+1854 
-1860 GESQKQDT
+1860 
-1868 QKDLGEMNRQVQGAE
+1868 QVQRAE
-1883 AAMRSDALKA
+1883 AATRSDALKE
-1893 QADAELQEY
+1893 QAEAELQEY

-1919 AALKKQTERVKQAM
+1919 ATLKKQTERVKQAM

-1939 LRINEAAE
+1939 LRVNEAAE

-1963 LGDMLQMIKAEQN
+1963 LGDMLQMIKSEQN
-1976 KRAAEK
+1976 KRAAAK

-1995 TPEAKLQRQID
+1995 TPEAKLQRKVD

-2067 QQDQAAKEAILK
+2067 QKDQAAKEAILK

-2118 YQEGQK
+2118 YQEGKK

-2175 GEEWADIKESA
+2175 GEEWDDIKESA

-2242 TIGDMLRQNADD
+2242 TIGDMIRQNADD

-2325 AKQLRRMANKSSA
+2325 AKQLSRMANKSSA

-2392 RLARLGKKRIAEM
+2392 RLARLDKKRIDNM

-2425 RNQNQML
+2425 RNRNQML

-2519 NANKKWFESAT
+2519 KANKKWVESAT

-2551 TASAIS
+2551 TASAIN

-2625 AQEIQFAA
+2625 APEIQFAA

-2648 EVSMVMDGY
+2648 EVSMIMDGY

-2730 IRDLNAIMNSTY
+2730 IRDLNAVMNSTY
-2742 YENAGKVRLSQTD
+2742 YENAGKVRMSQTD

-3005 QGKYQS
+3005 QGKYQA
-3011 AREAYLQNKTA
+3011 ARAAYLQNKTA

-3073 GEVMK
+3073 GEVAK
-3078 QLGLGMVEG
+3078 QLGLGMIEG

-3148 KDLALEASTV
+3148 KNLALEASTV

-3212 LDNRTDDM
+3212 LDNRTEDM
-3220 SDEDKEELTRLYLAG
+3220 SDEDKEELTRLYLTG

-3242 AVPNSVKYNN
+3242 AVPNAIKYTDDN
-3252 DSGEEVTVQL
+3252 GEEVTEQL

-3313 SAEKVVPEKAADGWI
+3313 SAEKVVPEKTADGWI
-3328 DDARTI
+3328 DDARTL

-3357 DASGTGRTGLKN
+3357 DASGTSRTGLKN
-3369 ARAME
+3369 ARALE

-3383 AVPSGA
+3383 AVPSDA

-3438 SEKERGAL
+3438 TEKERGAL

-3460 EIEPKKE
+3460 EIEPKKV
-3467 PDTWILGGQQAVK
+3467 PDTWISGGQQAVK
-3480 DGVPLDEYIVFRA
+3480 DGVPLDEYIIFRT

-3525 SDQAE
+3525 SDKAE

-3564 AVPGTGVAKKVAVTA
+3564 AVPGSGVAKKAAVTA
-3579 TNASEAAKAKV
+3579 TNASEATKAKI

-3673 YFGSEFYSAAGAF
+3673 YFGAEFYSAAGAF

>member
-1 MPRDA
+1 
-6 MAEWLAKRNAEK
+6 MARIIGKEYLARQKRAEEAKKKGEKRQADIIVERADQQIDNIINKANETIGQYVPGAALRRLENGTQGGYPQREETRRVIGKEYLARVRAETVEK
-18 AAQRATPEHGAV
+18 AKA
-30 RQAQIKV
+30 
-37 DQILEQAKKTVTELP
+37 
-52 GVKAGKTAKS
+52 KAGQINSTAVKS
-62 STPVR
+62 AYKQVR
-67 QEEGRDAMAEW
+67 KDARGKAE
-78 LAARKESKVQQI
+78 
-90 AEQGMYTVRN
+90 
-100 AKTLGVAVANT
+100 
-111 RAEYQKAHKKAAR
+111 R
-124 HVAVNTTAPLA
+124 HVAVNTTAPLDF
-135 MAEAAR
+135 AEAGR
-141 YQAKFLSGRSV
+141 YRAKFLSGRSV

-165 AEEYRQKALRLR
+165 AEEYRQKALHLR

-183 REASSTAA
+183 REASSTTAT
-191 IGKDREDETRF
+191 GKDREDATRF

-239 QELEENAAMD
+239 QKTEAD
-249 PQFAQKAQARQDIL
+249 IVRKPDFAEKSKPVEQNPGETKRPGDYEVDQSLSETYETNMPEIDIVQYRVNHNGQSP
-263 ALGAEESRASQS
+263 ASAGTVHQEDAFMTDDERA
-275 KANVIYGEI
+275 
-284 NGSEYYVTEDP
+284 
-295 ATEKMT
+295 
-301 ETERRTFTYLYNT
+301 TFNYLYNT
-314 KGAAAAEEYYN
+314 GRKDDALEYYN
-325 MLNDTL
+325 ALSDML
-331 ELRRGE
+331 EMRRG
-337 DIAAGM
+337 AQ
-343 GGTAKKT
+343 TAKDWDST
-350 LFSLGMGVRRF
+350 AARAVYNLGAGINRWVRGV
-361 GRGIEQLFNDEQLPL
+361 GQLFTDEALPATSV
-376 YGEDYAENIINA
+376 DYAQGIINA
-388 SASHGERILYSAANS
+388 NASHGERILYSAANS

-486 SQFSMGSGIGDFV
+486 SRFSMGSGIGDFV

-573 ESRNSFVEAKQNIA
+573 ESRGSFAEAKQNIA

-645 TMDRIA
+645 TMGRIA

-664 ENGDKISLK
+664 QNGDKISLK
-673 EWQAEQNS
+673 EWQAGQNS
-681 TAQQEQSQTQRA
+681 TAQQVQSQTQRA
-693 ETVQTE
+693 ETVQAE
-699 NDNIETAMTAAEQ
+699 NNNVEAAMTAAEQ

-727 SYELGQQAQRVMQQ
+727 SYEMGQQAQRVMQQ

-747 EGTATDPGSYINRQL
+747 EGTATDPSSYMNRQI

-777 QQATQ
+777 QQAAQ
-782 NTTERIDNNG
+782 NTTEGIDNNG
-792 RTEILNDSEER
+792 RTEIFDDGAQR
-803 NAGLGA
+803 DAGLGT

-865 IPAEIDTTQAADA
+865 IPSEIDTARAEDA
-878 AIVEKMNRIVTEA
+878 ALVEKMNRIVVEA

-898 TFVSGALTVESGG
+898 TFVSGALTVESGN

-1000 EQENELAIRYM
+1000 EQENELAVRYM

-1035 LEASGEI
+1035 LENSGEI

-1049 QTAQNAQEEQSG
+1049 QTAQNAQEERSG

-1069 LDKLRRV
+1069 LDELQRV

-1120 AEQAK
+1120 EEQAK

-1192 AQGRLKGKKLKVN
+1192 SQGRLKGKNLKVN

-1210 YERERAA
+1210 YERERVA

-1251 AMQSSDFQTN
+1251 AMRSSDFQTN
-1261 IQNFLADVKWESGEY
+1261 IQNFLEDVKWESGAY
-1276 DKKVSGSGP
+1276 DKKVSESGP
-1285 VESDIAAAFRKS
+1285 AESDIAAAFRKAM
-1297 LEKKT
+1297 EKKA
-1302 SFSVSGDQN
+1302 SFSVSGDLN
-1311 GQDGRGKQR
+1311 
-1320 FSLSEPVERAGNLIA
+1320 
-1335 EHNLTQEKL
+1335 
-1344 EKALE
+1344 
-1349 IGAFP
+1349 
-1354 SPSIAIV
+1354 
-1361 QAEQGH
+1361 
-1367 TNYGDYSV
+1367 
-1375 VFPAS
+1375 
-1380 TIDPEA
+1380 
-1386 DSRNRVYGADAWTP
+1386 
-1400 TSSNATVEYRVD
+1400 
-1412 ADAKRAFERSIRDLS
+1412 DL
-1427 GQVAD
+1427 
-1432 GIFRGDS
+1432 
-1439 TLGKAGIEEE
+1439 
-1449 TTKTSREIAE
+1449 
-1459 QIAQYPEVK
+1459 
-1468 AAYLADKGENISP
+1468 N
-1481 VYKDREYDNIGN
+1481 
-1493 AALQRYTDN
+1493 
-1502 VGAQDLAWIIAQM
+1502 M
-1515 DMGDA
+1515 
-1520 QSVAQAELQRV
+1520 
-1531 RQAIGEEYAERFARI
+1531 
-1546 LDRRPERKAERV
+1546 
-1558 SEYAENKMYSS
+1558 
-1569 MRAEDFIR
+1569 
-1577 HAWEMVQ
+1577 
-1584 DGGRNSGEA
+1584 
-1593 DKMAMQD
+1593 
-1600 ELDRKAP
+1600 
-1607 VQDVA
+1607 
-1612 AWAEKRLQDVIGEG
+1612 
-1626 GIYNNED
+1626 
-1633 RYTSRGDR
+1633 
-1641 RSFDQTHW
+1641 
-1649 ELNAEN
+1649 
-1655 LVRAM
+1655 
-1660 AQAEERGANI
+1660 
-1670 MWYDAGGLLAAATP
+1670 
-1684 EYRSI
+1684 
-1689 SEIHADEGR
+1689 
-1698 LQTLEQEAYE
+1698 
-1708 GKVMKLQQS
+1708 
-1717 LDNVVE
+1717 
-1723 RILQETKHKAYGYQ
+1723 
-1737 DESQLIT
+1737 
-1744 EALIKTAQGGDSL
+1744 
-1757 QSIREGMAA
+1757 
-1766 EEYDIDRATAMRVQE
+1766 
-1781 LFQQAKEI
+1781 
-1789 PTSYFE
+1789 
-1795 AKPQRVV
+1795 
-1802 SFDEAVALLAPESA
+1802 
-1816 PASLMARAEDAGL
+1816 
-1829 RVIRYTDDADRI
+1829 
-1841 RVANELPGVKFSV
+1841 
-1854 QEEQDA
+1854 
-1860 GESQKQDT
+1860 
-1868 QKDLGEMNRQVQGAE
+1868 QVQRAE
-1883 AAMRSDALKA
+1883 AATRSDALKE
-1893 QADAELQEY
+1893 QAEAELQEY

-1963 LGDMLQMIKAEQN
+1963 LGEMLQMIKAEQN

-1982 REAEKQRRAEARK
+1982 RAAEKQRRAEARK
-1995 TPEAKLQRQID
+1995 TPEAKLQRKID

-2057 KTAAREEKKR
+2057 KTADREEKKR

-2142 GTEREMLDNR
+2142 GTEREMLNNR

-2175 GEEWADIKESA
+2175 GEEWDDIKESA

-2218 TTRSPQ
+2218 TTRSLQ

-2242 TIGDMLRQNADD
+2242 TIGDMIRQNADD
-2254 YSWSMREKVEEL
+2254 YSWSMREEVEEL

-2325 AKQLRRMANKSSA
+2325 AKQLSRMANKSSA

-2392 RLARLGKKRIAEM
+2392 RLARLDKKRIDNM

-2425 RNQNQML
+2425 RNRNQML

-2519 NANKKWFESAT
+2519 KANKKWVESAT

-2539 DTPRGASVIKDG
+2539 DTPRGAAVIKDG
-2551 TASAIS
+2551 TASAIN

-2648 EVSMVMDGY
+2648 EVSMIMDGY

-2730 IRDLNAIMNSTY
+2730 IRDLNAVMNSTY

-2858 RGMKGKVSTDTLG
+2858 RGMKGKVSTETLG

-3005 QGKYQS
+3005 QGKYQA
-3011 AREAYLQNKTA
+3011 ARAAYMQNKTA

-3125 AESAISAAKIL
+3125 AESAISTAKIL

-3212 LDNRTDDM
+3212 LDNRTEDM
-3220 SDEDKEELTRLYLAG
+3220 GDEDKEELTRLYLAG

-3242 AVPNSVKYNN
+3242 AVPNAIKYTDDN
-3252 DSGEEVTVQL
+3252 GEEVTEQL

-3277 VSGAIGALLKSDL
+3277 VSGAIGSLLRSDL

-3313 SAEKVVPEKAADGWI
+3313 SAEKVVPEKTADGWI
-3328 DDARTI
+3328 DDARTL

-3357 DASGTGRTGLKN
+3357 DASGTSRTGLKN
-3369 ARAME
+3369 ARALE

-3383 AVPSGA
+3383 AVPSDA

-3428 LMQSDEYQSG
+3428 LMQSEEYQSG

-3446 IQKLTSYASALAAY
+3446 IQKLTAYASALAAY
-3460 EIEPKKE
+3460 EIEPKKV
-3467 PDTWILGGQQAVK
+3467 PDTWISGGQQAVK

-3525 SDQAE
+3525 SDKAE
-3530 QSAYINTVASESKAA
+3530 QSAYINTVASESKAT

-3564 AVPGTGVAKKVAVTA
+3564 AVPGTGVAKKAAVTA
-3579 TNASEAAKAKV
+3579 TNASEATKAKV

-3630 SGGVSQEE
+3630 SGNVSQEE

>member
-1 MPRDA
+1 
-6 MAEWLAKRNAEK
+6 MARIIGKEYLARQKRAEEAKKKGEKRQADIIVERADQQIDNIINKANETIGQYVPGAALRRLENGTQGGYPQREETRRVIGKEYLARVRAETVEK
-18 AAQRATPEHGAV
+18 AKA
-30 RQAQIKV
+30 
-37 DQILEQAKKTVTELP
+37 
-52 GVKAGKTAKS
+52 KAGQINSTAVKS
-62 STPVR
+62 AYKQVR
-67 QEEGRDAMAEW
+67 KDARGKAE
-78 LAARKESKVQQI
+78 
-90 AEQGMYTVRN
+90 
-100 AKTLGVAVANT
+100 
-111 RAEYQKAHKKAAR
+111 R
-124 HVAVNTTAPLA
+124 HVAVNTTAPLDF
-135 MAEAAR
+135 AEAGR

-165 AEEYRQKALRLR
+165 AEEYRQKALHLR

-183 REASSTAA
+183 QEASSTAA
-191 IGKDREDETRF
+191 TGKDREDATRF

-239 QELEENAAMD
+239 QKTESD
-249 PQFAQKAQARQDIL
+249 IVSKPDFAQKSEADPKVL
-263 ALGAEESRASQS
+263 ELGNEENRPQMSRAT
-275 KANVIYGEI
+275 AIYGGI
-284 NGSEYYVTEDP
+284 NHSPYFETRGSETF
-295 ATEKMT
+295 MT
-301 ETERRTFTYLYNT
+301 DKEVKIFTYLYNT
-314 KGAAAAEEYYN
+314 QGEKAAEQYYD
-325 MLNDTL
+325 MLSDTL
-331 ELRRGE
+331 ELRRGTE
-337 DIAAGM
+337 KAAGLDNTFERTM
-343 GGTAKKT
+343 
-350 LFSLGMGVRRF
+350 FSLSQGVRRF
-361 GRGIEQLFNDEQLPL
+361 GRGIEQLFTDEQLPL

-388 SASHGERILYSAANS
+388 NASHGERILYSAANS

-486 SQFSMGSGIGDFV
+486 SRFSMGSGIGDFV

-573 ESRNSFVEAKQNIA
+573 ESHGSFVEAKRNIA

-645 TMDRIA
+645 TMGRIA
-651 KGKLTVDEVLTSA
+651 KGKLTVDEVLTST

-673 EWQAEQNS
+673 EWQAGQNS
-681 TAQQEQSQTQRA
+681 TAQQGQSQTQRA
-693 ETVQTE
+693 ETEQAE
-699 NDNIETAMTAAEQ
+699 NNNVEEAMTAAEQ

-727 SYELGQQAQRVMQQ
+727 SYELGQKAQRVMQQ

-747 EGTATDPGSYINRQL
+747 EGTATDPGSYMNRQI

-777 QQATQ
+777 QQAAQ
-782 NTTERIDNNG
+782 NTTEGIDNNG
-792 RTEILNDSEER
+792 RTEIFDDGAQR
-803 NAGLGA
+803 DAGLGT

-878 AIVEKMNRIVTEA
+878 ALAEKMNRIVVEA

-898 TFVSGALTVESGG
+898 TFVSGALTVESGN

-928 QIFLQ
+928 QIYLQ
-933 VDGRRDME
+933 IDGRRDME

-952 VEAQPGLLQRLADRL
+952 VEEQPGLLQRLADRL

-1000 EQENELAIRYM
+1000 EQENELAVRYM

-1035 LEASGEI
+1035 LENSGEI
-1042 ETLRARG
+1042 ETLRTRG
-1049 QTAQNAQEEQSG
+1049 QTAQNVQEEQSG

-1069 LDKLRRV
+1069 LDELQRV
-1076 AENRYRGADE
+1076 EENRYRGADE

-1120 AEQAK
+1120 EEQAK

-1192 AQGRLKGKKLKVN
+1192 SQGRLKGKKLKVN

-1210 YERERAA
+1210 YERERVA

-1251 AMQSSDFQTN
+1251 AMRSSDFQTN
-1261 IQNFLADVKWESGEY
+1261 IQNFLEDVKWESGAY
-1276 DKKVSGSGP
+1276 DKKVSESGP
-1285 VESDIAAAFRKS
+1285 AESDIAAAFRKAM
-1297 LEKKT
+1297 EKKA
-1302 SFSVSGDQN
+1302 SFSVSD
-1311 GQDGRGKQR
+1311 
-1320 FSLSEPVERAGNLIA
+1320 
-1335 EHNLTQEKL
+1335 
-1344 EKALE
+1344 
-1349 IGAFP
+1349 
-1354 SPSIAIV
+1354 
-1361 QAEQGH
+1361 
-1367 TNYGDYSV
+1367 
-1375 VFPAS
+1375 
-1380 TIDPEA
+1380 
-1386 DSRNRVYGADAWTP
+1386 
-1400 TSSNATVEYRVD
+1400 
-1412 ADAKRAFERSIRDLS
+1412 DL
-1427 GQVAD
+1427 
-1432 GIFRGDS
+1432 
-1439 TLGKAGIEEE
+1439 
-1449 TTKTSREIAE
+1449 
-1459 QIAQYPEVK
+1459 
-1468 AAYLADKGENISP
+1468 N
-1481 VYKDREYDNIGN
+1481 
-1493 AALQRYTDN
+1493 
-1502 VGAQDLAWIIAQM
+1502 DLNM
-1515 DMGDA
+1515 
-1520 QSVAQAELQRV
+1520 
-1531 RQAIGEEYAERFARI
+1531 
-1546 LDRRPERKAERV
+1546 
-1558 SEYAENKMYSS
+1558 
-1569 MRAEDFIR
+1569 
-1577 HAWEMVQ
+1577 
-1584 DGGRNSGEA
+1584 
-1593 DKMAMQD
+1593 
-1600 ELDRKAP
+1600 
-1607 VQDVA
+1607 
-1612 AWAEKRLQDVIGEG
+1612 
-1626 GIYNNED
+1626 
-1633 RYTSRGDR
+1633 
-1641 RSFDQTHW
+1641 
-1649 ELNAEN
+1649 
-1655 LVRAM
+1655 
-1660 AQAEERGANI
+1660 
-1670 MWYDAGGLLAAATP
+1670 
-1684 EYRSI
+1684 
-1689 SEIHADEGR
+1689 
-1698 LQTLEQEAYE
+1698 
-1708 GKVMKLQQS
+1708 
-1717 LDNVVE
+1717 
-1723 RILQETKHKAYGYQ
+1723 
-1737 DESQLIT
+1737 
-1744 EALIKTAQGGDSL
+1744 
-1757 QSIREGMAA
+1757 
-1766 EEYDIDRATAMRVQE
+1766 
-1781 LFQQAKEI
+1781 
-1789 PTSYFE
+1789 
-1795 AKPQRVV
+1795 
-1802 SFDEAVALLAPESA
+1802 
-1816 PASLMARAEDAGL
+1816 
-1829 RVIRYTDDADRI
+1829 
-1841 RVANELPGVKFSV
+1841 
-1854 QEEQDA
+1854 
-1860 GESQKQDT
+1860 
-1868 QKDLGEMNRQVQGAE
+1868 QVQRAE
-1883 AAMRSDALKA
+1883 AATRSDALTA
-1893 QADAELQEY
+1893 RAEAELQEY
-1902 LKKGKSELAQSI
+1902 LKKGKSELEQSI

-1939 LRINEAAE
+1939 LRVNEAAE

-1963 LGDMLQMIKAEQN
+1963 LGDMLQMIKSEQN
-1976 KRAAEK
+1976 KRAAAK

-1995 TPEAKLQRQID
+1995 TPEAKLQRKVD

-2018 LRQAKQGGTLTS
+2018 LRQAKQGGTLTR

-2037 ERITGLRQEI
+2037 ERITGLRQEL
-2047 LDYKNELQEK
+2047 LDYKNGLQEK
-2057 KTAAREEKKR
+2057 KTAEREEKKR
-2067 QQDQAAKEAILK
+2067 QQDQAAKEAIQK
-2079 EKPRQAT
+2079 GKPRQAT

-2152 ESEISQRLREKWI
+2152 ESEIRQRLREKWI

-2175 GEEWADIKESA
+2175 GEEWGGIKESA

-2218 TTRSPQ
+2218 TTRSLQ

-2242 TIGDMLRQNADD
+2242 TIGDMIRQNADD

-2325 AKQLRRMANKSSA
+2325 AKQLSRMANKSSA

-2392 RLARLGKKRIAEM
+2392 RLARLDKKRIDNM

-2519 NANKKWFESAT
+2519 KANKKWVESAT

-2539 DTPRGASVIKDG
+2539 DTPRGAAVIKDG
-2551 TASAIS
+2551 TASAIN

-2648 EVSMVMDGY
+2648 EVSMIMDGY

-2730 IRDLNAIMNSTY
+2730 IRDLNAVMNSTY
-2742 YENAGKVRLSQTD
+2742 YENAGKVRMSQTD

-3011 AREAYLQNKTA
+3011 ARAAYMQNKTA

-3212 LDNRTDDM
+3212 LDNRTEDM

-3235 GTGALPA
+3235 GTGALPV
-3242 AVPNSVKYNN
+3242 AVPNAIKYTDDN
-3252 DSGEEVTVQL
+3252 GEEVTEQL

-3277 VSGAIGALLKSDL
+3277 VSGAIGSLLKSDL

-3313 SAEKVVPEKAADGWI
+3313 SAEKVVPEKTADGWI
-3328 DDARTI
+3328 DDARTL
-3334 SGEGVKIADYIQ
+3334 SGEGVKVADYIQ

-3357 DASGTGRTGLKN
+3357 DASGTSRTGLKN
-3369 ARAME
+3369 ARALE

-3383 AVPSGA
+3383 AVPSDA

-3438 SEKERGAL
+3438 TEKERGAL

-3460 EIEPKKE
+3460 EIEPKKV
-3467 PDTWILGGQQAVK
+3467 PDAWILGGQQAVK

-3493 LYSELDSINEDG
+3493 LYSELDSINEEG

-3525 SDQAE
+3525 SDKAE
-3530 QSAYINTVASESKAA
+3530 QSAYINTVASESKVA

-3564 AVPGTGVAKKVAVTA
+3564 SVPGTGVAKKVAVTA
-3579 TNASEAAKAKV
+3579 TNASEATKAKV
-3590 LASYDKSEKQKTAK
+3590 LASYDKSEKQKTSK

-3630 SGGVSQEE
+3630 SGNVSQEE

>member
-1 MPRDA
+1 
-6 MAEWLAKRNAEK
+6 MARIIGKEYLARQKRAEEAKKKGEKRQADIIVERADQQIDNIINKANQTIGQYVPGAALRRLENGTQGGYPQREETRRVIGKEYLARVRAETVEK
-18 AAQRATPEHGAV
+18 AKA
-30 RQAQIKV
+30 
-37 DQILEQAKKTVTELP
+37 
-52 GVKAGKTAKS
+52 KAGQINSTAVKS
-62 STPVR
+62 AYKQVR
-67 QEEGRDAMAEW
+67 KDARGKAE
-78 LAARKESKVQQI
+78 
-90 AEQGMYTVRN
+90 
-100 AKTLGVAVANT
+100 
-111 RAEYQKAHKKAAR
+111 R
-124 HVAVNTTAPLA
+124 HVAVNTTAPLDF
-135 MAEAAR
+135 AEAGR
-141 YQAKFLSGRSV
+141 YRAKFLSGRSV

-165 AEEYRQKALRLR
+165 AEEYRQKALHLR

-183 REASSTAA
+183 REASSTTAT
-191 IGKDREDETRF
+191 GKDREDETRF

-239 QELEENAAMD
+239 QKTEAD
-249 PQFAQKAQARQDIL
+249 IVKKPDFAEKSKPVEQNPGETKRPGDYEVDQSLSETYETIMPEIDIVQYRVNHNGQSP
-263 ALGAEESRASQS
+263 ASAGTVHQEDAFMTDDERA
-275 KANVIYGEI
+275 
-284 NGSEYYVTEDP
+284 
-295 ATEKMT
+295 
-301 ETERRTFTYLYNT
+301 TFNYLYNT
-314 KGAAAAEEYYN
+314 GRKDDALEYYN
-325 MLNDTL
+325 ALSDTL
-331 ELRRGE
+331 EMRRGVQ
-337 DIAAGM
+337 
-343 GGTAKKT
+343 TAKDWDST
-350 LFSLGMGVRRF
+350 AARAVYNLGAGINRWVRGVGQLFTDEALPATSVDYAQGIMNSEA
-361 GRGIEQLFNDEQLPL
+361 GRG
-376 YGEDYAENIINA
+376 G
-388 SASHGERILYSAANS
+388 RILYSAANS
-403 IGNMLPMVAI
+403 LGNMLPSVI
-413 SAATQGIGGAVG
+413 LSAATSGAAG
-425 LSAEAAQAA
+425 ALGASAKVAETA
-434 GKAAG
+434 GKAAST
-439 VASMF
+439 ASMF

-455 MQQGMTKAQAST
+455 LRQGMTKAQAST

-486 SQFSMGSGIGDFV
+486 SRFSRGSGIGDFV

-573 ESRNSFVEAKQNIA
+573 ESRGSFAEAKRNIA

-651 KGKLTVDEVLTSA
+651 KGKLTVDEVLTST

-673 EWQAEQNS
+673 EWQAGQNS
-681 TAQQEQSQTQRA
+681 TAQQVQSQTQRA
-693 ETVQTE
+693 ETVQAE
-699 NDNIETAMTAAEQ
+699 NNNVEDAMTAAEQ

-727 SYELGQQAQRVMQQ
+727 TYELGQQAQLVMQQ

-747 EGTATDPGSYINRQL
+747 EGTATDPGSYMNRQI

-777 QQATQ
+777 QQAAQ
-782 NTTERIDNNG
+782 NTTEGIDNNG
-792 RTEILNDSEER
+792 RTEIFDDGAQR
-803 NAGLGA
+803 DAGLGT

-820 GGPVAGGAGTQ
+820 GGPVTGGAGTQ

-865 IPAEIDTTQAADA
+865 IPSEIDTARAEDA
-878 AIVEKMNRIVTEA
+878 ALVEKMNRIVVEA

-898 TFVSGALTVESGG
+898 TFVSGALTVESGN

-928 QIFLQ
+928 QIYLQ

-1000 EQENELAIRYM
+1000 EQENELAVRYM

-1035 LEASGEI
+1035 LENSGEI
-1042 ETLRARG
+1042 ETLRTRG
-1049 QTAQNAQEEQSG
+1049 QTAQNVQEEQNG

-1120 AEQAK
+1120 EERAK
-1125 VDNRY
+1125 MDDRY
-1130 DKNINYHGLGAEGML
+1130 NKNTNYHGLGADGLL

-1165 GSRLNR
+1165 GSRRNR
-1171 LVLVTDQEING
+1171 LVLVTDKEING
-1182 GNAVVVEEIE
+1182 GTAVVVEEIE
-1192 AQGRLKGKKLKVN
+1192 TRGKYKNKLLDVN

-1210 YERERAA
+1210 YERDKVANDIETAA
-1217 QDVQDAQ
+1217 AT
-1224 IDGRLLYLDKKRS
+1224 GKLLFLDKKRS
-1237 QSLNAGRPGSNSPV
+1237 QSLNAGNQGSNSQGT
-1251 AMQSSDFQTN
+1251 MQSSDFQTN

-1285 VESDIAAAFRKS
+1285 VESDIAAAFRKA
-1297 LEKKT
+1297 LEKKA
-1302 SFSVSGDQN
+1302 SFSVSD
-1311 GQDGRGKQR
+1311 
-1320 FSLSEPVERAGNLIA
+1320 
-1335 EHNLTQEKL
+1335 
-1344 EKALE
+1344 
-1349 IGAFP
+1349 
-1354 SPSIAIV
+1354 
-1361 QAEQGH
+1361 
-1367 TNYGDYSV
+1367 
-1375 VFPAS
+1375 
-1380 TIDPEA
+1380 
-1386 DSRNRVYGADAWTP
+1386 
-1400 TSSNATVEYRVD
+1400 
-1412 ADAKRAFERSIRDLS
+1412 DL
-1427 GQVAD
+1427 
-1432 GIFRGDS
+1432 
-1439 TLGKAGIEEE
+1439 
-1449 TTKTSREIAE
+1449 
-1459 QIAQYPEVK
+1459 
-1468 AAYLADKGENISP
+1468 N
-1481 VYKDREYDNIGN
+1481 
-1493 AALQRYTDN
+1493 
-1502 VGAQDLAWIIAQM
+1502 
-1515 DMGDA
+1515 
-1520 QSVAQAELQRV
+1520 
-1531 RQAIGEEYAERFARI
+1531 
-1546 LDRRPERKAERV
+1546 
-1558 SEYAENKMYSS
+1558 
-1569 MRAEDFIR
+1569 
-1577 HAWEMVQ
+1577 
-1584 DGGRNSGEA
+1584 
-1593 DKMAMQD
+1593 
-1600 ELDRKAP
+1600 
-1607 VQDVA
+1607 
-1612 AWAEKRLQDVIGEG
+1612 
-1626 GIYNNED
+1626 
-1633 RYTSRGDR
+1633 
-1641 RSFDQTHW
+1641 
-1649 ELNAEN
+1649 ELN
-1655 LVRAM
+1655 
-1660 AQAEERGANI
+1660 
-1670 MWYDAGGLLAAATP
+1670 
-1684 EYRSI
+1684 
-1689 SEIHADEGR
+1689 
-1698 LQTLEQEAYE
+1698 
-1708 GKVMKLQQS
+1708 K
-1717 LDNVVE
+1717 
-1723 RILQETKHKAYGYQ
+1723 
-1737 DESQLIT
+1737 
-1744 EALIKTAQGGDSL
+1744 
-1757 QSIREGMAA
+1757 
-1766 EEYDIDRATAMRVQE
+1766 
-1781 LFQQAKEI
+1781 
-1789 PTSYFE
+1789 
-1795 AKPQRVV
+1795 
-1802 SFDEAVALLAPESA
+1802 
-1816 PASLMARAEDAGL
+1816 
-1829 RVIRYTDDADRI
+1829 
-1841 RVANELPGVKFSV
+1841 
-1854 QEEQDA
+1854 
-1860 GESQKQDT
+1860 
-1868 QKDLGEMNRQVQGAE
+1868 QVQGAE
-1883 AAMRSDALKA
+1883 AATRSDALKA
-1893 QADAELQEY
+1893 QAEAELQEY
-1902 LKKGKSELAQSI
+1902 LKKGKGELAQSI

-1919 AALKKQTERVKQAM
+1919 AALKKQAERVKQGM

-1939 LRINEAAE
+1939 LRVNEAAE

-1963 LGDMLQMIKAEQN
+1963 LGDMLQMIKSEQN
-1976 KRAAEK
+1976 KRAAAK

-1995 TPEAKLQRQID
+1995 TPEAKLQRKVD

-2037 ERITGLRQEI
+2037 ERITGLRQEL

-2218 TTRSPQ
+2218 TTRSLQ

-2242 TIGDMLRQNADD
+2242 TIGDMIRQNADD

-2325 AKQLRRMANKSSA
+2325 AKQLSRMANKSSA
-2338 EQRAAI
+2338 EQRTAI

-2392 RLARLGKKRIAEM
+2392 RLARLDKKRIDNM

-2425 RNQNQML
+2425 RNRNQML

-2519 NANKKWFESAT
+2519 KANKKWVESAT

-2539 DTPRGASVIKDG
+2539 DTPRGAAVIKDG
-2551 TASAIS
+2551 TASAIN

-2648 EVSMVMDGY
+2648 EVSMIMDGY
-2657 EKAMVKNYFPIE
+2657 ERAMVKNYFPIE

-2730 IRDLNAIMNSTY
+2730 IRDLNAVMNSTY

-2755 KLLGRDR
+2755 RLLGRDR

-3005 QGKYQS
+3005 QGKYQA
-3011 AREAYLQNKTA
+3011 ARAAYLQNKTA

-3062 DELWDEDGLNW
+3062 DELWDEDGPNW

-3125 AESAISAAKIL
+3125 AESAISTAKIL

-3212 LDNRTDDM
+3212 LDNRTEDM

-3242 AVPNSVKYNN
+3242 AVPNAIKYTDDN
-3252 DSGEEVTVQL
+3252 GEEATEQL

-3277 VSGAIGALLKSDL
+3277 VSGAVGALLKSDL

-3313 SAEKVVPEKAADGWI
+3313 SAEKVVPEKTADGWI
-3328 DDARTI
+3328 DDARTL

-3357 DASGTGRTGLKN
+3357 DASGTSRTGLKN
-3369 ARAME
+3369 ARALD

-3383 AVPSGA
+3383 AVPSDA

-3438 SEKERGAL
+3438 TEKERGAL

-3460 EIEPKKE
+3460 EIEPKKV

-3530 QSAYINTVASESKAA
+3530 QSAYINTVASESKEA

-3564 AVPGTGVAKKVAVTA
+3564 AVPGTGVVKKAAVTA
-3579 TNASEAAKAKV
+3579 TNASEATKAKV

-3673 YFGSEFYSAAGAF
+3673 YFGAEFYSAAGAF

>member
-1 MPRDA
+1 MPRIIGKEYLA
-6 MAEWLAKRNAEK
+6 RQKRAEEAKKKGEKRQADIIVERADQQIDNIINKANETIGQYVPGAALRRLENGTQGGYPQREETRRVIGKEYLARVRAETVEK
-18 AAQRATPEHGAV
+18 AKA
-30 RQAQIKV
+30 
-37 DQILEQAKKTVTELP
+37 
-52 GVKAGKTAKS
+52 KAGQINSTAVKS
-62 STPVR
+62 AYKQVR
-67 QEEGRDAMAEW
+67 KDANE
-78 LAARKESKVQQI
+78 
-90 AEQGMYTVRN
+90 
-100 AKTLGVAVANT
+100 
-111 RAEYQKAHKKAAR
+111 KASR
-124 HVAVNTTAPLA
+124 HVEVNTTAPLDF
-135 MAEAAR
+135 AEAGR
-141 YQAKFLSGRSV
+141 YRAKFLSGRSV

-165 AEEYRQKALRLR
+165 AEEYRQKALHLR

-183 REASSTAA
+183 REASSTAPT
-191 IGKDREDETRF
+191 GKDREDATRF

-239 QELEENAAMD
+239 QKTEAD
-249 PQFAQKAQARQDIL
+249 IVRKPDFAEKSKPVEQNPGETKRPGDYEVDQSLSETYETNMPEIDIVQYRVNHNGQSP
-263 ALGAEESRASQS
+263 ASAGTVHQEDAFMTDDERA
-275 KANVIYGEI
+275 
-284 NGSEYYVTEDP
+284 
-295 ATEKMT
+295 
-301 ETERRTFTYLYNT
+301 TFNYLYNT
-314 KGAAAAEEYYN
+314 GRKDDALEYYN
-325 MLNDTL
+325 ALSDML
-331 ELRRGE
+331 EMRRG
-337 DIAAGM
+337 AQ
-343 GGTAKKT
+343 TAKDWDST
-350 LFSLGMGVRRF
+350 AARAVYNLGAGINRWVRGV
-361 GRGIEQLFNDEQLPL
+361 GQLFTDEALPATSV
-376 YGEDYAENIINA
+376 DYAQGIINA
-388 SASHGERILYSAANS
+388 NASHGERILYSAANS

-486 SQFSMGSGIGDFV
+486 SRFSMGSGIGDFV

-573 ESRNSFVEAKQNIA
+573 ESRGSFAEAKQNIA

-615 DVLESRLQAGDP
+615 DVLENRLQAGDP

-645 TMDRIA
+645 TMGRIA
-651 KGKLTVDEVLTSA
+651 KGKLTVDEVLTST

-673 EWQAEQNS
+673 EWQAGQNS
-681 TAQQEQSQTQRA
+681 TAQQGQSQTQRA
-693 ETVQTE
+693 ETVQAE
-699 NDNIETAMTAAEQ
+699 NNNVETAMTAAEQ

-727 SYELGQQAQRVMQQ
+727 TYELGQQAQRVMQQ

-747 EGTATDPGSYINRQL
+747 EGTATDPGSYMNRQI

-777 QQATQ
+777 QQAAQ
-782 NTTERIDNNG
+782 NTTEGIDNNG
-792 RTEILNDSEER
+792 RTEIFDDGAQR
-803 NAGLGA
+803 DAGLGT

-820 GGPVAGGAGTQ
+820 GRPVAGGAGTQ

-865 IPAEIDTTQAADA
+865 IPSEIDTARAEDA
-878 AIVEKMNRIVTEA
+878 ALVEKMNRIVVEA
-891 AAKGQDV
+891 AEKGQDV
-898 TFVSGALTVESGG
+898 TFVSGALTVESGN

-1000 EQENELAIRYM
+1000 EQENELAVRYM

-1035 LEASGEI
+1035 LENSGEI

-1049 QTAQNAQEEQSG
+1049 QTAQNAQEEQNGKFSLAGQKARTANSQTLQIAEQMEQEGASREEIWQETGWTRTMDGKNWRFEIDNSEAEYRGGGDAQFREAHADYAEYQDLLQKMFEGTISESEMQRLEQLDDIWSG
-1061 KLSIADGL
+1061 EYARLRERVESGNATLADVLQHDSLYEAYPELRNVKVRLESDTGSKNGSYDPRTNTITISEDKPGDSAKVGTMLHEIQHAIQQIEGWESGASPEYWAAREYESGDTASDRAQELYSRILNSLDKADQNKVIRYNELDREMEATFSADPESEAGKRYAKYEAEQDKLYEELYKNEWFRRL
-1069 LDKLRRV
+1069 LDLQRQM
-1076 AENRYRGADE
+1076 ENPQSAYYEMYLNTAGEIEARNVSERYRMAQEERRKTAPKGADE
-1086 IYIGETSDFLTREI
+1086 DTLYKGSEWTRAMDEDPERSKIKDQIRGAQDELNEMKVATSIQAPENLRGRQDTMAWVQKVLPNYN
-1100 GVDAAKVTM
+1100 GSVDTKLLGKVTFEKEEI
-1109 PASKA
+1109 AA
-1114 YAAMVT
+1114 GLRYAKTPEERAAIATVPMVLKRGIEVGEHCNHKGRKKHT
-1120 AEQAK
+1120 VTIAA
-1125 VDNRY
+1125 
-1130 DKNINYHGLGAEGML
+1130 
-1145 EILEKSEN
+1145 
-1153 PVAAF
+1153 PV
-1158 VSKPGEK
+1158 
-1165 GSRLNR
+1165 
-1171 LVLVTDQEING
+1171 EING
-1182 GNAVVVEEIE
+1182 VRGNVGVVVSMSNGKYYAHRILLPNGEMF
-1192 AQGRLKGKKLKVN
+1192 QFGGGKKN
-1205 KVITA
+1205 
-1210 YERERAA
+1210 EAA
-1217 QDVQDAQ
+1217 RGPQRGV
-1224 IDGRLLYLDKKRS
+1224 
-1237 QSLNAGRPGSNSPV
+1237 
-1251 AMQSSDFQTN
+1251 T
-1261 IQNFLADVKWESGEY
+1261 
-1276 DKKVSGSGP
+1276 VSGSLANATSAASRG
-1285 VESDIAAAFRKS
+1285 SIAQNKAEVKG
-1297 LEKKT
+1297 K
-1302 SFSVSGDQN
+1302 FSVSD
-1311 GQDGRGKQR
+1311 
-1320 FSLSEPVERAGNLIA
+1320 
-1335 EHNLTQEKL
+1335 
-1344 EKALE
+1344 
-1349 IGAFP
+1349 
-1354 SPSIAIV
+1354 
-1361 QAEQGH
+1361 
-1367 TNYGDYSV
+1367 
-1375 VFPAS
+1375 
-1380 TIDPEA
+1380 
-1386 DSRNRVYGADAWTP
+1386 
-1400 TSSNATVEYRVD
+1400 
-1412 ADAKRAFERSIRDLS
+1412 DL
-1427 GQVAD
+1427 
-1432 GIFRGDS
+1432 
-1439 TLGKAGIEEE
+1439 
-1449 TTKTSREIAE
+1449 
-1459 QIAQYPEVK
+1459 
-1468 AAYLADKGENISP
+1468 N
-1481 VYKDREYDNIGN
+1481 
-1493 AALQRYTDN
+1493 
-1502 VGAQDLAWIIAQM
+1502 
-1515 DMGDA
+1515 
-1520 QSVAQAELQRV
+1520 
-1531 RQAIGEEYAERFARI
+1531 
-1546 LDRRPERKAERV
+1546 
-1558 SEYAENKMYSS
+1558 
-1569 MRAEDFIR
+1569 
-1577 HAWEMVQ
+1577 
-1584 DGGRNSGEA
+1584 
-1593 DKMAMQD
+1593 
-1600 ELDRKAP
+1600 
-1607 VQDVA
+1607 
-1612 AWAEKRLQDVIGEG
+1612 
-1626 GIYNNED
+1626 
-1633 RYTSRGDR
+1633 
-1641 RSFDQTHW
+1641 
-1649 ELNAEN
+1649 ELN
-1655 LVRAM
+1655 
-1660 AQAEERGANI
+1660 Q
-1670 MWYDAGGLLAAATP
+1670 
-1684 EYRSI
+1684 
-1689 SEIHADEGR
+1689 
-1698 LQTLEQEAYE
+1698 
-1708 GKVMKLQQS
+1708 
-1717 LDNVVE
+1717 
-1723 RILQETKHKAYGYQ
+1723 
-1737 DESQLIT
+1737 
-1744 EALIKTAQGGDSL
+1744 
-1757 QSIREGMAA
+1757 
-1766 EEYDIDRATAMRVQE
+1766 
-1781 LFQQAKEI
+1781 
-1789 PTSYFE
+1789 
-1795 AKPQRVV
+1795 
-1802 SFDEAVALLAPESA
+1802 
-1816 PASLMARAEDAGL
+1816 
-1829 RVIRYTDDADRI
+1829 
-1841 RVANELPGVKFSV
+1841 
-1854 QEEQDA
+1854 
-1860 GESQKQDT
+1860 
-1868 QKDLGEMNRQVQGAE
+1868 QVQGAE
-1883 AAMRSDALKA
+1883 AATRSDALKA
-1893 QADAELQEY
+1893 QAEAELQEY
-1902 LKKGKSELAQSI
+1902 LKKGKGELAQSI

-1919 AALKKQTERVKQAM
+1919 ATLKKQTERVKQAM

-1939 LRINEAAE
+1939 LRVNEAAE

-1963 LGDMLQMIKAEQN
+1963 LGDMLQMIKTEQN
-1976 KRAAEK
+1976 KRAAAK

-1995 TPEAKLQRQID
+1995 TPEAKLQRKVD

-2018 LRQAKQGGTLTS
+2018 LRQAKQGGTLTR

-2037 ERITGLRQEI
+2037 ERITGIRQEL

-2175 GEEWADIKESA
+2175 GEEWDDIKESA

-2242 TIGDMLRQNADD
+2242 TIGDMIRQNADD

-2325 AKQLRRMANKSSA
+2325 AKQLSRMANKSSA

-2392 RLARLGKKRIAEM
+2392 RLARLDKKRIDNM

-2425 RNQNQML
+2425 RNRNQML

-2519 NANKKWFESAT
+2519 KANKKWVESAT

-2551 TASAIS
+2551 TASAIN

-2648 EVSMVMDGY
+2648 EVSMIMDGY

-2730 IRDLNAIMNSTY
+2730 IRDLNAVMNSTY

-2755 KLLGRDR
+2755 RLLGRDR

-2967 SSILERAAVARANP
+2967 SSILERAALARANP

-3005 QGKYQS
+3005 QGKYQA
-3011 AREAYLQNKTA
+3011 ARAAYMQNKTA

-3212 LDNRTDDM
+3212 LDNRTEDM
-3220 SDEDKEELTRLYLAG
+3220 GDEDKEELTRLYLAG

-3242 AVPNSVKYNN
+3242 AVPNAIKYTDDN
-3252 DSGEEVTVQL
+3252 GEEVTEQL

-3277 VSGAIGALLKSDL
+3277 VSGAIGSLLKSDL

-3313 SAEKVVPEKAADGWI
+3313 SAEKVVPEKTADGWI
-3328 DDARTI
+3328 DDARTL

-3357 DASGTGRTGLKN
+3357 DASGTSRTGLKN
-3369 ARAME
+3369 ARALE

-3383 AVPSGA
+3383 AVPSDA

-3438 SEKERGAL
+3438 TEKERGAL

-3460 EIEPKKE
+3460 EIEPKKV
-3467 PDTWILGGQQAVK
+3467 PDTWISGGQQAVK
-3480 DGVPLDEYIVFRA
+3480 DGVPLDEYIIFRT

-3525 SDQAE
+3525 SDKAE

-3564 AVPGTGVAKKVAVTA
+3564 AVPGSGVAKKAAVTA
-3579 TNASEAAKAKV
+3579 TNASEATKAKI

-3624 NADADG
+3624 NADVDG

>member
-1 MPRDA
+1 
-6 MAEWLAKRNAEK
+6 MARIIGKEYLARQKRAEEAKKKGEKRQADIIVERADQQIDNIINKANETIGQYVPGAALRRLENGTQGGYPQREETRRVIGKEYLARVRAETVEK
-18 AAQRATPEHGAV
+18 AKA
-30 RQAQIKV
+30 
-37 DQILEQAKKTVTELP
+37 
-52 GVKAGKTAKS
+52 KAGQINSTAVKS
-62 STPVR
+62 AYKQVR
-67 QEEGRDAMAEW
+67 KDARGKAE
-78 LAARKESKVQQI
+78 
-90 AEQGMYTVRN
+90 
-100 AKTLGVAVANT
+100 
-111 RAEYQKAHKKAAR
+111 R
-124 HVAVNTTAPLA
+124 HVAVNTTAPLDF
-135 MAEAAR
+135 AEAGR

-165 AEEYRQKALRLR
+165 AEEYRQKALHLR

-183 REASSTAA
+183 QEASSNAA
-191 IGKDREDETRF
+191 TGKDREDATRF

-239 QELEENAAMD
+239 QKTESD
-249 PQFAQKAQARQDIL
+249 IVSKPDFAQKSEADPKVL
-263 ALGAEESRASQS
+263 ELGNEENRPQMSRAT
-275 KANVIYGEI
+275 AIYGGI
-284 NGSEYYVTEDP
+284 NHSPYFEARGSETF
-295 ATEKMT
+295 MT
-301 ETERRTFTYLYNT
+301 DKEVKIFTYLYNT
-314 KGAAAAEEYYN
+314 QGEKAAEQYYD
-325 MLNDTL
+325 MLSDTL
-331 ELRRGE
+331 ELRRGTE
-337 DIAAGM
+337 KAAGLDNTFERTM
-343 GGTAKKT
+343 
-350 LFSLGMGVRRF
+350 FSLSQGVRRF
-361 GRGIEQLFNDEQLPL
+361 GRGIEQLFTDEQLPL

-388 SASHGERILYSAANS
+388 NASHGERILYSAANS

-486 SQFSMGSGIGDFV
+486 SRFSMGSGIGDSV

-573 ESRNSFVEAKQNIA
+573 ESHGSFVEAKRNIA

-645 TMDRIA
+645 TMGRIA
-651 KGKLTVDEVLTSA
+651 KGKLTVDEVLTST

-673 EWQAEQNS
+673 EWQAGQNS
-681 TAQQEQSQTQRA
+681 TAQQGQSQTQRA
-693 ETVQTE
+693 ETEQAE
-699 NDNIETAMTAAEQ
+699 NNNVEEAMTAAEQ

-727 SYELGQQAQRVMQQ
+727 SYELGQKAQRVMQQ

-747 EGTATDPGSYINRQL
+747 EGTATDPGSYMNRQI

-777 QQATQ
+777 QQAAQ
-782 NTTERIDNNG
+782 NTTEGIDNNG
-792 RTEILNDSEER
+792 RTEIFDDGAQR
-803 NAGLGA
+803 DAGLGT

-878 AIVEKMNRIVTEA
+878 ALAEKMNRIVVEA

-898 TFVSGALTVESGG
+898 TFVSGALTVESGN

-928 QIFLQ
+928 QIYLQ
-933 VDGRRDME
+933 IDGRRDME

-952 VEAQPGLLQRLADRL
+952 VEEQPGLLQRLADRL

-1000 EQENELAIRYM
+1000 EQENELAVRYM

-1035 LEASGEI
+1035 LENSGEI
-1042 ETLRARG
+1042 ETLRTRG
-1049 QTAQNAQEEQSG
+1049 QTAQNVQEEQSG

-1069 LDKLRRV
+1069 LDELQRV
-1076 AENRYRGADE
+1076 EENRYRGADE

-1120 AEQAK
+1120 EEQAK

-1192 AQGRLKGKKLKVN
+1192 SQGRLKGKKLKVN

-1210 YERERAA
+1210 YERERVA

-1251 AMQSSDFQTN
+1251 AMRSSDFQTN
-1261 IQNFLADVKWESGEY
+1261 IQNFLEDVKWESGAY
-1276 DKKVSGSGP
+1276 DKKVSESGP
-1285 VESDIAAAFRKS
+1285 AESDIAAAFRKAM
-1297 LEKKT
+1297 EKKA
-1302 SFSVSGDQN
+1302 SFSVSD
-1311 GQDGRGKQR
+1311 
-1320 FSLSEPVERAGNLIA
+1320 
-1335 EHNLTQEKL
+1335 
-1344 EKALE
+1344 
-1349 IGAFP
+1349 
-1354 SPSIAIV
+1354 
-1361 QAEQGH
+1361 
-1367 TNYGDYSV
+1367 
-1375 VFPAS
+1375 
-1380 TIDPEA
+1380 
-1386 DSRNRVYGADAWTP
+1386 
-1400 TSSNATVEYRVD
+1400 
-1412 ADAKRAFERSIRDLS
+1412 DL
-1427 GQVAD
+1427 
-1432 GIFRGDS
+1432 
-1439 TLGKAGIEEE
+1439 
-1449 TTKTSREIAE
+1449 
-1459 QIAQYPEVK
+1459 
-1468 AAYLADKGENISP
+1468 N
-1481 VYKDREYDNIGN
+1481 
-1493 AALQRYTDN
+1493 
-1502 VGAQDLAWIIAQM
+1502 DLNM
-1515 DMGDA
+1515 
-1520 QSVAQAELQRV
+1520 
-1531 RQAIGEEYAERFARI
+1531 
-1546 LDRRPERKAERV
+1546 
-1558 SEYAENKMYSS
+1558 
-1569 MRAEDFIR
+1569 
-1577 HAWEMVQ
+1577 
-1584 DGGRNSGEA
+1584 
-1593 DKMAMQD
+1593 
-1600 ELDRKAP
+1600 
-1607 VQDVA
+1607 
-1612 AWAEKRLQDVIGEG
+1612 
-1626 GIYNNED
+1626 
-1633 RYTSRGDR
+1633 
-1641 RSFDQTHW
+1641 
-1649 ELNAEN
+1649 
-1655 LVRAM
+1655 
-1660 AQAEERGANI
+1660 
-1670 MWYDAGGLLAAATP
+1670 
-1684 EYRSI
+1684 
-1689 SEIHADEGR
+1689 
-1698 LQTLEQEAYE
+1698 
-1708 GKVMKLQQS
+1708 
-1717 LDNVVE
+1717 
-1723 RILQETKHKAYGYQ
+1723 
-1737 DESQLIT
+1737 
-1744 EALIKTAQGGDSL
+1744 
-1757 QSIREGMAA
+1757 
-1766 EEYDIDRATAMRVQE
+1766 
-1781 LFQQAKEI
+1781 
-1789 PTSYFE
+1789 
-1795 AKPQRVV
+1795 
-1802 SFDEAVALLAPESA
+1802 
-1816 PASLMARAEDAGL
+1816 
-1829 RVIRYTDDADRI
+1829 
-1841 RVANELPGVKFSV
+1841 
-1854 QEEQDA
+1854 
-1860 GESQKQDT
+1860 
-1868 QKDLGEMNRQVQGAE
+1868 QVQRAE
-1883 AAMRSDALKA
+1883 AATRSDALTA
-1893 QADAELQEY
+1893 RAEAELQEY
-1902 LKKGKSELAQSI
+1902 LKKGKSELEQSI

-1939 LRINEAAE
+1939 LRVNEAAE

-1963 LGDMLQMIKAEQN
+1963 LGDMLQMIKSEQN
-1976 KRAAEK
+1976 KRAAAK

-1995 TPEAKLQRQID
+1995 TPEAKLQRKVD

-2018 LRQAKQGGTLTS
+2018 LRQAKQGGTLTR

-2037 ERITGLRQEI
+2037 ERITGLRQEL
-2047 LDYKNELQEK
+2047 LDYKNGLQEK
-2057 KTAAREEKKR
+2057 KTAEREEKKR
-2067 QQDQAAKEAILK
+2067 QQDQAAKEAIQK

-2175 GEEWADIKESA
+2175 GEEWGGIKESA

-2218 TTRSPQ
+2218 TTRSLQ

-2242 TIGDMLRQNADD
+2242 TIGDMIRQNADD

-2325 AKQLRRMANKSSA
+2325 AKQLSRMANKSSA

-2392 RLARLGKKRIAEM
+2392 RLARLDKKRIDNM

-2519 NANKKWFESAT
+2519 KANKKWVESAT

-2539 DTPRGASVIKDG
+2539 DTPRGAAVIKDG
-2551 TASAIS
+2551 TASAIN

-2648 EVSMVMDGY
+2648 EVSMIMDGY

-2730 IRDLNAIMNSTY
+2730 IRDLNAVMNSTY
-2742 YENAGKVRLSQTD
+2742 YENAGKVRMSQTD

-3011 AREAYLQNKTA
+3011 ARAAYMQNKTA

-3212 LDNRTDDM
+3212 LDNRTEDM

-3235 GTGALPA
+3235 GTGALPV
-3242 AVPNSVKYNN
+3242 AVPNAIKYTDDN
-3252 DSGEEVTVQL
+3252 GEEVTEQL

-3277 VSGAIGALLKSDL
+3277 VSGAIGSLLKSDL

-3313 SAEKVVPEKAADGWI
+3313 SAEKVVPEKTADGWI
-3328 DDARTI
+3328 DDARTL
-3334 SGEGVKIADYIQ
+3334 SGEGVKVADYIQ

-3357 DASGTGRTGLKN
+3357 DASGTSRTGLKN
-3369 ARAME
+3369 ARALE

-3383 AVPSGA
+3383 AVPSDA

-3438 SEKERGAL
+3438 TEKERGAL

-3460 EIEPKKE
+3460 EIEPKKV
-3467 PDTWILGGQQAVK
+3467 PDAWILGGQQAVK

-3493 LYSELDSINEDG
+3493 LYSELDSINEEG

-3530 QSAYINTVASESKAA
+3530 QSAYINTVASESKVA

-3564 AVPGTGVAKKVAVTA
+3564 SVPGTGVAKKVAVTA
-3579 TNASEAAKAKV
+3579 TNASEATKAKV

-3630 SGGVSQEE
+3630 SGNVSQEE

>member
-1 MPRDA
+1 
-6 MAEWLAKRNAEK
+6 MARIIGKEYLARQKRAEEAKKKGEKRQADIIVERADQQIDNIINKANQTIGQYVPGAALRRLENGTQGGYPQREETRRVIGKEYLARVRAETVEK
-18 AAQRATPEHGAV
+18 AKA
-30 RQAQIKV
+30 
-37 DQILEQAKKTVTELP
+37 
-52 GVKAGKTAKS
+52 KAGQINSTAVKS
-62 STPVR
+62 AYKQVR
-67 QEEGRDAMAEW
+67 KDARGKAE
-78 LAARKESKVQQI
+78 
-90 AEQGMYTVRN
+90 
-100 AKTLGVAVANT
+100 
-111 RAEYQKAHKKAAR
+111 R
-124 HVAVNTTAPLA
+124 HVAVNTTAPLDF
-135 MAEAAR
+135 AEAGR
-141 YQAKFLSGRSV
+141 YRAKFLSGRSV

-165 AEEYRQKALRLR
+165 AEEYRQKALHLR

-183 REASSTAA
+183 REASSTTAT
-191 IGKDREDETRF
+191 GKDREDETRF
-202 GSSLTRSADQWDK
+202 GSYLTRSADQWDK

-239 QELEENAAMD
+239 QKTEAD
-249 PQFAQKAQARQDIL
+249 IVKKPDFAQKSEADPKVL
-263 ALGAEESRASQS
+263 ELGNEENRPQMSRAT
-275 KANVIYGEI
+275 AIYGGI
-284 NGSEYYVTEDP
+284 NHSPYFETRGSETF
-295 ATEKMT
+295 MT
-301 ETERRTFTYLYNT
+301 DEEVKIFTYLYNT
-314 KGAAAAEEYYN
+314 QGENAAEQYYD
-325 MLNDTL
+325 MLSDTL
-331 ELRRGE
+331 ELRRGTE
-337 DIAAGM
+337 KAAGLDNTFERTM
-343 GGTAKKT
+343 
-350 LFSLGMGVRRF
+350 FSLSQGVRRF
-361 GRGIEQLFNDEQLPL
+361 GRGIEQLFTDEQLPL

-388 SASHGERILYSAANS
+388 NASHGERILYSAANS

-486 SQFSMGSGIGDFV
+486 SRFSMGSGIGDFV

-573 ESRNSFVEAKQNIA
+573 ESRGSFAEAKRNIA

-651 KGKLTVDEVLTSA
+651 KGKLTVDEVLTST

-673 EWQAEQNS
+673 EWQAGQNS
-681 TAQQEQSQTQRA
+681 TAQQVQSQTQRA
-693 ETVQTE
+693 ETVQAE
-699 NDNIETAMTAAEQ
+699 NNNVEDAMTAAEQ

-727 SYELGQQAQRVMQQ
+727 TYELGQQAQLVMQQ

-747 EGTATDPGSYINRQL
+747 EGTATDPGSYMNRQI

-777 QQATQ
+777 QQAAQ
-782 NTTERIDNNG
+782 NTTEGIDNNG
-792 RTEILNDSEER
+792 RTGIFDDGAQR
-803 NAGLGA
+803 DAGLGT

-831 TQNGRADLSGGREA
+831 TQNGRADISGGREA

-865 IPAEIDTTQAADA
+865 IPSEIDTARAEDA
-878 AIVEKMNRIVTEA
+878 ALVEKMNRIVVEA

-898 TFVSGALTVESGG
+898 TFVSGAITVESGD

-928 QIFLQ
+928 QIYLQ

-1000 EQENELAIRYM
+1000 EQENELAVRYM
-1011 EEVFADAYA
+1011 EEAFADAYA

-1035 LEASGEI
+1035 LENSGEI
-1042 ETLRARG
+1042 ETLRTRG
-1049 QTAQNAQEEQSG
+1049 QTAQNVQEEQNG

-1120 AEQAK
+1120 EERAK
-1125 VDNRY
+1125 MDDRY
-1130 DKNINYHGLGAEGML
+1130 NKNTNYHGLGADGLL

-1165 GSRLNR
+1165 GSRRNR
-1171 LVLVTDQEING
+1171 LVLVTDKEING
-1182 GNAVVVEEIE
+1182 GTAVVVEEIE
-1192 AQGRLKGKKLKVN
+1192 TRGKYKNKLLDVN

-1210 YERERAA
+1210 YERDKVANDIETAA
-1217 QDVQDAQ
+1217 AT
-1224 IDGRLLYLDKKRS
+1224 GKLLFLDKKRS
-1237 QSLNAGRPGSNSPV
+1237 QSLNAGNQGSNSQGT
-1251 AMQSSDFQTN
+1251 MQSSDFQTN

-1285 VESDIAAAFRKS
+1285 VESDIAAAFRKA

-1302 SFSVSGDQN
+1302 SFSVSD
-1311 GQDGRGKQR
+1311 
-1320 FSLSEPVERAGNLIA
+1320 
-1335 EHNLTQEKL
+1335 
-1344 EKALE
+1344 
-1349 IGAFP
+1349 
-1354 SPSIAIV
+1354 
-1361 QAEQGH
+1361 
-1367 TNYGDYSV
+1367 
-1375 VFPAS
+1375 
-1380 TIDPEA
+1380 
-1386 DSRNRVYGADAWTP
+1386 
-1400 TSSNATVEYRVD
+1400 
-1412 ADAKRAFERSIRDLS
+1412 DL
-1427 GQVAD
+1427 
-1432 GIFRGDS
+1432 
-1439 TLGKAGIEEE
+1439 
-1449 TTKTSREIAE
+1449 
-1459 QIAQYPEVK
+1459 
-1468 AAYLADKGENISP
+1468 N
-1481 VYKDREYDNIGN
+1481 
-1493 AALQRYTDN
+1493 
-1502 VGAQDLAWIIAQM
+1502 
-1515 DMGDA
+1515 
-1520 QSVAQAELQRV
+1520 
-1531 RQAIGEEYAERFARI
+1531 
-1546 LDRRPERKAERV
+1546 
-1558 SEYAENKMYSS
+1558 
-1569 MRAEDFIR
+1569 
-1577 HAWEMVQ
+1577 
-1584 DGGRNSGEA
+1584 
-1593 DKMAMQD
+1593 
-1600 ELDRKAP
+1600 
-1607 VQDVA
+1607 
-1612 AWAEKRLQDVIGEG
+1612 
-1626 GIYNNED
+1626 
-1633 RYTSRGDR
+1633 
-1641 RSFDQTHW
+1641 
-1649 ELNAEN
+1649 ELN
-1655 LVRAM
+1655 
-1660 AQAEERGANI
+1660 Q
-1670 MWYDAGGLLAAATP
+1670 
-1684 EYRSI
+1684 
-1689 SEIHADEGR
+1689 
-1698 LQTLEQEAYE
+1698 
-1708 GKVMKLQQS
+1708 
-1717 LDNVVE
+1717 
-1723 RILQETKHKAYGYQ
+1723 
-1737 DESQLIT
+1737 
-1744 EALIKTAQGGDSL
+1744 
-1757 QSIREGMAA
+1757 
-1766 EEYDIDRATAMRVQE
+1766 
-1781 LFQQAKEI
+1781 
-1789 PTSYFE
+1789 
-1795 AKPQRVV
+1795 
-1802 SFDEAVALLAPESA
+1802 
-1816 PASLMARAEDAGL
+1816 
-1829 RVIRYTDDADRI
+1829 
-1841 RVANELPGVKFSV
+1841 
-1854 QEEQDA
+1854 
-1860 GESQKQDT
+1860 
-1868 QKDLGEMNRQVQGAE
+1868 QVQGAE
-1883 AAMRSDALKA
+1883 AATRSDALKA
-1893 QADAELQEY
+1893 QAEAELQEY
-1902 LKKGKSELAQSI
+1902 LKKGKGELAQSI

-1919 AALKKQTERVKQAM
+1919 AALKKQAERVKQGM

-1939 LRINEAAE
+1939 LRVNEAAE

-1963 LGDMLQMIKAEQN
+1963 LGDMLQMIKSEQN
-1976 KRAAEK
+1976 KRAAAK

-1995 TPEAKLQRQID
+1995 TPEAKLQRKVD

-2037 ERITGLRQEI
+2037 ERITGLRQEL

-2218 TTRSPQ
+2218 TTRSLQ

-2242 TIGDMLRQNADD
+2242 TIGDMIRQNADD

-2325 AKQLRRMANKSSA
+2325 AKQLSRMANKSSA
-2338 EQRAAI
+2338 EQRTAI

-2392 RLARLGKKRIAEM
+2392 RLARLDKKRIDNM

-2425 RNQNQML
+2425 RNRNQML

-2519 NANKKWFESAT
+2519 KANKKWVESAT

-2539 DTPRGASVIKDG
+2539 DTPRGAAVIKDG
-2551 TASAIS
+2551 TASAIN

-2648 EVSMVMDGY
+2648 EVSMIMDGY

-2730 IRDLNAIMNSTY
+2730 IRDLNAVMNSTY

-2755 KLLGRDR
+2755 RLLGRDR

-3005 QGKYQS
+3005 QGKYQA
-3011 AREAYLQNKTA
+3011 ARAAYLQNKTA

-3062 DELWDEDGLNW
+3062 DELWDEDGPNW

-3125 AESAISAAKIL
+3125 AESAISTAKIL

-3212 LDNRTDDM
+3212 LDNRTEDM

-3235 GTGALPA
+3235 GAGALPA
-3242 AVPNSVKYNN
+3242 AVPNAIKYTDDN
-3252 DSGEEVTVQL
+3252 GEEATEQL

-3277 VSGAIGALLKSDL
+3277 VSGAVGALLKSDL

-3313 SAEKVVPEKAADGWI
+3313 SAEKVVPEKTADGWI
-3328 DDARTI
+3328 DDARTL

-3357 DASGTGRTGLKN
+3357 DASGTSRTGLKN
-3369 ARAME
+3369 ARALE

-3383 AVPSGA
+3383 AVPSDA

-3438 SEKERGAL
+3438 TEKERGAL

-3460 EIEPKKE
+3460 EIEPKKV

-3530 QSAYINTVASESKAA
+3530 QSAYINTVASESKEA

-3564 AVPGTGVAKKVAVTA
+3564 AVPGTGVVKKAAVTA
-3579 TNASEAAKAKV
+3579 TNASEATKAKV

-3673 YFGSEFYSAAGAF
+3673 YFGAEFYSAAGAF

>member
-1 MPRDA
+1 MPRNLA
-6 MAEWLAKRNAEK
+6 QEYLNRRKRAEEAKKKGEKRQADIIVERADKQIDNIINKANQTVGQYVPGVALRRLEKGTQGGYPQRTDTRRNLAQEYLNKAGSAAVEK
-18 AAQRATPEHGAV
+18 AKA
-30 RQAQIKV
+30 
-37 DQILEQAKKTVTELP
+37 
-52 GVKAGKTAKS
+52 KAGQINSTAVKS
-62 STPVR
+62 AYKQVR
-67 QEEGRDAMAEW
+67 KDASGKAE
-78 LAARKESKVQQI
+78 
-90 AEQGMYTVRN
+90 
-100 AKTLGVAVANT
+100 
-111 RAEYQKAHKKAAR
+111 R
-124 HVAVNTTAPLA
+124 HVSVNTTAPLDF
-135 MAEAAR
+135 AEAGR
-141 YQAKFLSGRSV
+141 YRAKFLSGRSV

-165 AEEYRQKALRLR
+165 AEEYRQKALHLR

-183 REASSTAA
+183 REASSTTAT
-191 IGKDREDETRF
+191 GKDREDATRF

-239 QELEENAAMD
+239 QKTEAD
-249 PQFAQKAQARQDIL
+249 IVRKPDFAQKSEADPKVL
-263 ALGAEESRASQS
+263 ELGNEENRPQMSRAT
-275 KANVIYGEI
+275 AIYGGI
-284 NGSEYYVTEDP
+284 NHSPYFETRGSETF
-295 ATEKMT
+295 MT
-301 ETERRTFTYLYNT
+301 DEEVKIFTYLYNT
-314 KGAAAAEEYYN
+314 QGEKAAEQYYD
-325 MLNDTL
+325 MLSDTL
-331 ELRRGE
+331 ELRRGTE
-337 DIAAGM
+337 KAAGLDNTFERTM
-343 GGTAKKT
+343 
-350 LFSLGMGVRRF
+350 FSLSQGVRRF
-361 GRGIEQLFNDEQLPL
+361 GRGIEQLFTDEQLPL

-388 SASHGERILYSAANS
+388 NASHGERILYSAANS

-486 SQFSMGSGIGDFV
+486 SRFSMGSGIGDFV

-548 KEAEMPGWDEFIET
+548 KEAELPGWDEFIET

-573 ESRNSFVEAKQNIA
+573 ESRGSFAEAKQNIA

-645 TMDRIA
+645 TMGRIA
-651 KGKLTVDEVLTSA
+651 KGKLTVDEVLTST

-673 EWQAEQNS
+673 EWQAGQNS
-681 TAQQEQSQTQRA
+681 TAQQVQSQTQRA
-693 ETVQTE
+693 ETVQAE
-699 NDNIETAMTAAEQ
+699 NNNVEAAMTAAEQ

-747 EGTATDPGSYINRQL
+747 EGTATDPGSYMNRQI

-777 QQATQ
+777 QQAAQ
-782 NTTERIDNNG
+782 NTTEGIDNNG
-792 RTEILNDSEER
+792 RTEIFDDGAQR
-803 NAGLGA
+803 DAGLGT

-865 IPAEIDTTQAADA
+865 IPSEIDTARAEDA
-878 AIVEKMNRIVTEA
+878 ALVEKMNRIVVEA

-898 TFVSGALTVESGG
+898 TFVSGALTVESGN

-1000 EQENELAIRYM
+1000 EQENELAVRYM

-1035 LEASGEI
+1035 LENSGEI

-1049 QTAQNAQEEQSG
+1049 QTAQNAQEERSG

-1069 LDKLRRV
+1069 LDELQRV

-1120 AEQAK
+1120 EERAK
-1125 VDNRY
+1125 MDDRY
-1130 DKNINYHGLGAEGML
+1130 NKNTNYHGLGADGLL

-1165 GSRLNR
+1165 GSRRNR
-1171 LVLVTDQEING
+1171 LVLVTDKEING
-1182 GNAVVVEEIE
+1182 GTAVVVEEIE
-1192 AQGRLKGKKLKVN
+1192 TRGKYKNKLLDVN

-1210 YERERAA
+1210 YERDKVANDIETAA
-1217 QDVQDAQ
+1217 AT
-1224 IDGRLLYLDKKRS
+1224 GKLLFLDKKRS
-1237 QSLNAGRPGSNSPV
+1237 QSLNAGNQGSNSQGT
-1251 AMQSSDFQTN
+1251 MQSSDFQTN
-1261 IQNFLADVKWESGEY
+1261 IQNFLADVKWESGKY
-1276 DKKVSGSGP
+1276 DKKVSESGP
-1285 VESDIAAAFRKS
+1285 AESDIAAAFRKAM
-1297 LEKKT
+1297 EKKA
-1302 SFSVSGDQN
+1302 SFSVSGDLN
-1311 GQDGRGKQR
+1311 
-1320 FSLSEPVERAGNLIA
+1320 
-1335 EHNLTQEKL
+1335 
-1344 EKALE
+1344 
-1349 IGAFP
+1349 
-1354 SPSIAIV
+1354 
-1361 QAEQGH
+1361 
-1367 TNYGDYSV
+1367 
-1375 VFPAS
+1375 
-1380 TIDPEA
+1380 
-1386 DSRNRVYGADAWTP
+1386 
-1400 TSSNATVEYRVD
+1400 
-1412 ADAKRAFERSIRDLS
+1412 DL
-1427 GQVAD
+1427 
-1432 GIFRGDS
+1432 
-1439 TLGKAGIEEE
+1439 
-1449 TTKTSREIAE
+1449 
-1459 QIAQYPEVK
+1459 
-1468 AAYLADKGENISP
+1468 N
-1481 VYKDREYDNIGN
+1481 
-1493 AALQRYTDN
+1493 
-1502 VGAQDLAWIIAQM
+1502 M
-1515 DMGDA
+1515 
-1520 QSVAQAELQRV
+1520 
-1531 RQAIGEEYAERFARI
+1531 
-1546 LDRRPERKAERV
+1546 
-1558 SEYAENKMYSS
+1558 
-1569 MRAEDFIR
+1569 
-1577 HAWEMVQ
+1577 
-1584 DGGRNSGEA
+1584 
-1593 DKMAMQD
+1593 
-1600 ELDRKAP
+1600 
-1607 VQDVA
+1607 
-1612 AWAEKRLQDVIGEG
+1612 
-1626 GIYNNED
+1626 
-1633 RYTSRGDR
+1633 
-1641 RSFDQTHW
+1641 
-1649 ELNAEN
+1649 
-1655 LVRAM
+1655 
-1660 AQAEERGANI
+1660 
-1670 MWYDAGGLLAAATP
+1670 
-1684 EYRSI
+1684 
-1689 SEIHADEGR
+1689 
-1698 LQTLEQEAYE
+1698 
-1708 GKVMKLQQS
+1708 
-1717 LDNVVE
+1717 
-1723 RILQETKHKAYGYQ
+1723 
-1737 DESQLIT
+1737 
-1744 EALIKTAQGGDSL
+1744 
-1757 QSIREGMAA
+1757 
-1766 EEYDIDRATAMRVQE
+1766 
-1781 LFQQAKEI
+1781 
-1789 PTSYFE
+1789 
-1795 AKPQRVV
+1795 
-1802 SFDEAVALLAPESA
+1802 
-1816 PASLMARAEDAGL
+1816 
-1829 RVIRYTDDADRI
+1829 
-1841 RVANELPGVKFSV
+1841 
-1854 QEEQDA
+1854 
-1860 GESQKQDT
+1860 
-1868 QKDLGEMNRQVQGAE
+1868 QVQRAE
-1883 AAMRSDALKA
+1883 AATRSDALKA
-1893 QADAELQEY
+1893 QAEAELQEY

-1919 AALKKQTERVKQAM
+1919 ATLKKQTERVKQAM

-1939 LRINEAAE
+1939 LRVNEAAE

-1963 LGDMLQMIKAEQN
+1963 LGDMLQMIKSEQN
-1976 KRAAEK
+1976 KRAAAK

-1995 TPEAKLQRQID
+1995 TPEAKLQRKVD

-2218 TTRSPQ
+2218 TTRSLQ

-2242 TIGDMLRQNADD
+2242 TIGDMIRQNADD

-2279 KANIEVKLAAR
+2279 KANIEIKLAAR

-2325 AKQLRRMANKSSA
+2325 AKQLSRMANKSSA

-2392 RLARLGKKRIAEM
+2392 RLARLDKKRIDNM

-2485 GATAELLH
+2485 GATAELLN

-2519 NANKKWFESAT
+2519 KANKKWVESAT

-2539 DTPRGASVIKDG
+2539 DTPRGAAVIKDG
-2551 TASAIS
+2551 TASAIN

-2648 EVSMVMDGY
+2648 EVSMIMDGY

-2730 IRDLNAIMNSTY
+2730 IRDLNAVMNSTY
-2742 YENAGKVRLSQTD
+2742 YENAGKVRMSQTD

-2942 NSGTDAYWT
+2942 NSGTDVYWT

-3011 AREAYLQNKTA
+3011 ARAAYLQNKTA

-3158 MGLPLKN
+3158 MGLPVKN

-3212 LDNRTDDM
+3212 LDNRTEDM
-3220 SDEDKEELTRLYLAG
+3220 GDEDKEELTRLYLAG

-3242 AVPNSVKYNN
+3242 AVPNAIKYTDDN
-3252 DSGEEVTVQL
+3252 GEEVTEQL
-3262 DYSQKQTYKKEWSKI
+3262 DYSQKQTYKKEWRKI
-3277 VSGAIGALLKSDL
+3277 VSGAIGSLLKSDL

-3313 SAEKVVPEKAADGWI
+3313 SAEKVVPEKTADGWI
-3328 DDARTI
+3328 DDARTL

-3357 DASGTGRTGLKN
+3357 DASGTSRTGLKN
-3369 ARAME
+3369 ARALE

-3383 AVPSGA
+3383 AVPSDA

-3428 LMQSDEYQSG
+3428 LMQSDEYQSAT
-3438 SEKERGAL
+3438 EKERGAL
-3446 IQKLTSYASALAAY
+3446 IQKLTAYASALAAY
-3460 EIEPKKE
+3460 EIEPKKV
-3467 PDTWILGGQQAVK
+3467 PDTWISGGQQAVK
-3480 DGVPLDEYIVFRA
+3480 DGVPLDEYIIFRT

-3525 SDQAE
+3525 SDKAE

-3564 AVPGTGVAKKVAVTA
+3564 AVPGSGVAKKAAVTA
-3579 TNASEAAKAKV
+3579 TNASEATKAKV

>member
-1 MPRDA
+1 
-6 MAEWLAKRNAEK
+6 MARIIGKEYLARQKRAEEAKKKGEKRQADIIVERADQQIDNIINKANETIGQYVPGAALRRLENGTQGGYPQREETRRVIGKEYLARVRAETVEK
-18 AAQRATPEHGAV
+18 AKA
-30 RQAQIKV
+30 
-37 DQILEQAKKTVTELP
+37 
-52 GVKAGKTAKS
+52 KAGQINSTAVKS
-62 STPVR
+62 AYKQVR
-67 QEEGRDAMAEW
+67 KDARGKAE
-78 LAARKESKVQQI
+78 
-90 AEQGMYTVRN
+90 
-100 AKTLGVAVANT
+100 
-111 RAEYQKAHKKAAR
+111 R
-124 HVAVNTTAPLA
+124 HVAVNTTAPLDF
-135 MAEAAR
+135 AEAGR
-141 YQAKFLSGRSV
+141 YRAKFLSGRSV

-165 AEEYRQKALRLR
+165 AEEYRQKALHLR

-183 REASSTAA
+183 QEASSTTAT
-191 IGKDREDETRF
+191 GKDREDATRF

-239 QELEENAAMD
+239 QKTEAD
-249 PQFAQKAQARQDIL
+249 IVRKPDFAQKSEADPKVL
-263 ALGAEESRASQS
+263 ELGNEENRPQMSRAT
-275 KANVIYGEI
+275 AIYGGI
-284 NGSEYYVTEDP
+284 NHSPYFETRGSETF
-295 ATEKMT
+295 MT
-301 ETERRTFTYLYNT
+301 DKEVKIFTYLYNT
-314 KGAAAAEEYYN
+314 QGEKAAEQYYD
-325 MLNDTL
+325 MLSDTL
-331 ELRRGE
+331 ELRRGTE
-337 DIAAGM
+337 KAAGLDNTFERTM
-343 GGTAKKT
+343 
-350 LFSLGMGVRRF
+350 FSLSQGVRRF
-361 GRGIEQLFNDEQLPL
+361 GRGIEQLFTDEQLPL

-388 SASHGERILYSAANS
+388 NASHGERILYSAANS

-486 SQFSMGSGIGDFV
+486 SRFSMGSGIGDFV

-573 ESRNSFVEAKQNIA
+573 ESRGSFVEAKRNIA

-645 TMDRIA
+645 TMGRIA
-651 KGKLTVDEVLTSA
+651 KGKLTVDEVLTST

-673 EWQAEQNS
+673 EWQAGQNS
-681 TAQQEQSQTQRA
+681 TAQQVQSQTQRA
-693 ETVQTE
+693 ETVQAE
-699 NDNIETAMTAAEQ
+699 NNNVETAMTAAEQ

-727 SYELGQQAQRVMQQ
+727 TYELGQQAQRVMQQ

-747 EGTATDPGSYINRQL
+747 EGTATDPGSYMNRQI

-777 QQATQ
+777 QQAAQ
-782 NTTERIDNNG
+782 NTTEGIDNNG
-792 RTEILNDSEER
+792 RTEIFDDGAQR
-803 NAGLGA
+803 DAGLGT

-820 GGPVAGGAGTQ
+820 GGPVAGGAGTK

-865 IPAEIDTTQAADA
+865 IPSEIDTTQAADA
-878 AIVEKMNRIVTEA
+878 ALVEKMNRIVVEA

-898 TFVSGALTVESGG
+898 TFVSGALTVESGN

-1000 EQENELAIRYM
+1000 EQENELAVRYM

-1035 LEASGEI
+1035 LENSGEI

-1049 QTAQNAQEEQSG
+1049 QTAQNAQEERSG

-1069 LDKLRRV
+1069 LDELQRV

-1120 AEQAK
+1120 EEQAK

-1192 AQGRLKGKKLKVN
+1192 SQGRLKGKNLKVN

-1210 YERERAA
+1210 YERERVA

-1251 AMQSSDFQTN
+1251 AMRSSDFQTN
-1261 IQNFLADVKWESGEY
+1261 IQNFLEDVKWESGAY
-1276 DKKVSGSGP
+1276 DKKVSESGP
-1285 VESDIAAAFRKS
+1285 AESDIAAAFRKA

-1302 SFSVSGDQN
+1302 SFSVSD
-1311 GQDGRGKQR
+1311 
-1320 FSLSEPVERAGNLIA
+1320 
-1335 EHNLTQEKL
+1335 
-1344 EKALE
+1344 
-1349 IGAFP
+1349 
-1354 SPSIAIV
+1354 
-1361 QAEQGH
+1361 
-1367 TNYGDYSV
+1367 
-1375 VFPAS
+1375 
-1380 TIDPEA
+1380 
-1386 DSRNRVYGADAWTP
+1386 
-1400 TSSNATVEYRVD
+1400 
-1412 ADAKRAFERSIRDLS
+1412 DL
-1427 GQVAD
+1427 
-1432 GIFRGDS
+1432 
-1439 TLGKAGIEEE
+1439 
-1449 TTKTSREIAE
+1449 
-1459 QIAQYPEVK
+1459 
-1468 AAYLADKGENISP
+1468 N
-1481 VYKDREYDNIGN
+1481 
-1493 AALQRYTDN
+1493 
-1502 VGAQDLAWIIAQM
+1502 
-1515 DMGDA
+1515 
-1520 QSVAQAELQRV
+1520 
-1531 RQAIGEEYAERFARI
+1531 
-1546 LDRRPERKAERV
+1546 
-1558 SEYAENKMYSS
+1558 
-1569 MRAEDFIR
+1569 
-1577 HAWEMVQ
+1577 
-1584 DGGRNSGEA
+1584 
-1593 DKMAMQD
+1593 
-1600 ELDRKAP
+1600 
-1607 VQDVA
+1607 
-1612 AWAEKRLQDVIGEG
+1612 
-1626 GIYNNED
+1626 
-1633 RYTSRGDR
+1633 
-1641 RSFDQTHW
+1641 
-1649 ELNAEN
+1649 ELN
-1655 LVRAM
+1655 M
-1660 AQAEERGANI
+1660 
-1670 MWYDAGGLLAAATP
+1670 
-1684 EYRSI
+1684 
-1689 SEIHADEGR
+1689 
-1698 LQTLEQEAYE
+1698 
-1708 GKVMKLQQS
+1708 
-1717 LDNVVE
+1717 
-1723 RILQETKHKAYGYQ
+1723 
-1737 DESQLIT
+1737 
-1744 EALIKTAQGGDSL
+1744 
-1757 QSIREGMAA
+1757 
-1766 EEYDIDRATAMRVQE
+1766 
-1781 LFQQAKEI
+1781 
-1789 PTSYFE
+1789 
-1795 AKPQRVV
+1795 
-1802 SFDEAVALLAPESA
+1802 
-1816 PASLMARAEDAGL
+1816 
-1829 RVIRYTDDADRI
+1829 
-1841 RVANELPGVKFSV
+1841 
-1854 QEEQDA
+1854 
-1860 GESQKQDT
+1860 
-1868 QKDLGEMNRQVQGAE
+1868 QVQRAE
-1883 AAMRSDALKA
+1883 AATRSDALKE
-1893 QADAELQEY
+1893 QAEAELQEY

-1919 AALKKQTERVKQAM
+1919 ATLKKQTERVKQAM

-1939 LRINEAAE
+1939 LRVNEAAE

-1963 LGDMLQMIKAEQN
+1963 LGDMLQMIKSEQN
-1976 KRAAEK
+1976 KRAAAK

-1995 TPEAKLQRQID
+1995 TPEAKLQRKVD

-2118 YQEGQK
+2118 YQEGKK

-2175 GEEWADIKESA
+2175 GEEWDDIKESA

-2242 TIGDMLRQNADD
+2242 TIGDMIRQNADD

-2325 AKQLRRMANKSSA
+2325 AKQLSRMANKSSA

-2392 RLARLGKKRIAEM
+2392 RLARLDKKRIDNM

-2425 RNQNQML
+2425 RNRNQML

-2519 NANKKWFESAT
+2519 KANKKWVESAT

-2551 TASAIS
+2551 TASAIN

-2648 EVSMVMDGY
+2648 EVSMIMDGY

-2730 IRDLNAIMNSTY
+2730 IRDLNAVMNSTY

-2921 LACERNVSRTTGL
+2921 LACERNVNRTTGL

-3005 QGKYQS
+3005 QGKYQA
-3011 AREAYLQNKTA
+3011 ARAAYLQNKTA

-3073 GEVMK
+3073 GEVAK

-3098 VGLVE
+3098 VGLME

-3212 LDNRTDDM
+3212 LDNRTEDM

-3242 AVPNSVKYNN
+3242 AVPNAIKYTDDN
-3252 DSGEEVTVQL
+3252 GEEVTEQL

-3277 VSGAIGALLKSDL
+3277 VSGAIGSLLKSDL

-3313 SAEKVVPEKAADGWI
+3313 SAEKVVPEKTADGWI
-3328 DDARTI
+3328 DDARTL
-3334 SGEGVKIADYIQ
+3334 SREGVKIADYIQ

-3357 DASGTGRTGLKN
+3357 DASGTRRTGLKN
-3369 ARAME
+3369 ARALE

-3383 AVPSGA
+3383 AVPSDA

-3428 LMQSDEYQSG
+3428 LMQSDEYQSAT
-3438 SEKERGAL
+3438 EKERGAL
-3446 IQKLTSYASALAAY
+3446 IQKLTAYASALAAY
-3460 EIEPKKE
+3460 EIEPKKV
-3467 PDTWILGGQQAVK
+3467 PDTWISGGQQAVK

-3505 DEESGLKNKRTLDL
+3505 NEESGLKNKRTLDL

-3525 SDQAE
+3525 SDKAE
-3530 QSAYINTVASESKAA
+3530 QSAYINTVASKSKTE

-3564 AVPGTGVAKKVAVTA
+3564 AVPGSGVAKKAAVTA
-3579 TNASEAAKAKV
+3579 TNASEATKAKI

>member
-1 MPRDA
+1 
-6 MAEWLAKRNAEK
+6 MARIIGKEYLARQKRAEEAKKKGEKRQADIIVERADQQIDNIINKANETIGQYVPGAALRRLENGTQGGYPQREETRRVIGKEYLARVRAETVEK
-18 AAQRATPEHGAV
+18 AKA
-30 RQAQIKV
+30 
-37 DQILEQAKKTVTELP
+37 
-52 GVKAGKTAKS
+52 KAGQINSTAVKS
-62 STPVR
+62 AYKQVR
-67 QEEGRDAMAEW
+67 KDARGKAE
-78 LAARKESKVQQI
+78 
-90 AEQGMYTVRN
+90 
-100 AKTLGVAVANT
+100 
-111 RAEYQKAHKKAAR
+111 R
-124 HVAVNTTAPLA
+124 HVAVNTTAPLDF
-135 MAEAAR
+135 AEAGR

-165 AEEYRQKALRLR
+165 AEEYRQKALHLR

-183 REASSTAA
+183 QEASSTAA
-191 IGKDREDETRF
+191 TGKDREDATRF

-239 QELEENAAMD
+239 QKTESD
-249 PQFAQKAQARQDIL
+249 IVRKPDFAQKSEADPKVL
-263 ALGAEESRASQS
+263 ELGNEENRPQMSRAT
-275 KANVIYGEI
+275 AIYGGI
-284 NGSEYYVTEDP
+284 NHSPYFETRGSETF
-295 ATEKMT
+295 MT
-301 ETERRTFTYLYNT
+301 DKEVKIFTYLYNT
-314 KGAAAAEEYYN
+314 QGEKAAEQYYD
-325 MLNDTL
+325 MLSDTL
-331 ELRRGE
+331 ELRRGTE
-337 DIAAGM
+337 KAAGLDNTFERTM
-343 GGTAKKT
+343 
-350 LFSLGMGVRRF
+350 FSLSQGVRRF
-361 GRGIEQLFNDEQLPL
+361 GRGIEQLFTDEQLPL

-388 SASHGERILYSAANS
+388 NASHGERILYSAANS

-486 SQFSMGSGIGDFV
+486 SRFSMGSGIGDFV

-573 ESRNSFVEAKQNIA
+573 ESRGSFAEAKRNIA

-645 TMDRIA
+645 TMGRIA
-651 KGKLTVDEVLTSA
+651 KGKLTVDEVLTST

-673 EWQAEQNS
+673 EWQAGQNS
-681 TAQQEQSQTQRA
+681 TAQQGQSQTQRA
-693 ETVQTE
+693 ETVQAE
-699 NDNIETAMTAAEQ
+699 NNNVETAMTAAEQ

-727 SYELGQQAQRVMQQ
+727 TYELGQQAQRVMQQ

-747 EGTATDPGSYINRQL
+747 EGTATDPGSYMNRQI

-777 QQATQ
+777 QQAAQ
-782 NTTERIDNNG
+782 NTTEGIDNNG
-792 RTEILNDSEER
+792 RTEIFDDGAQR
-803 NAGLGA
+803 DAGLGT

-865 IPAEIDTTQAADA
+865 IPSEIDTARAEDA
-878 AIVEKMNRIVTEA
+878 ALVEKMNRIVVEA

-898 TFVSGALTVESGG
+898 TFVSGALTVESGN

-952 VEAQPGLLQRLADRL
+952 VEEQPGLLQRLADRL

-1000 EQENELAIRYM
+1000 EQENELAVRYM

-1035 LEASGEI
+1035 LENSGEI

-1049 QTAQNAQEEQSG
+1049 QTAQNAQEERSG

-1069 LDKLRRV
+1069 LDELQRV
-1076 AENRYRGADE
+1076 EENRYRGADE

-1120 AEQAK
+1120 EEQAK

-1192 AQGRLKGKKLKVN
+1192 SQGRLKGKNLKVN

-1210 YERERAA
+1210 YERERVA

-1251 AMQSSDFQTN
+1251 AMRSSDFQTN
-1261 IQNFLADVKWESGEY
+1261 IQNFLEDVKWESGEY
-1276 DKKVSGSGP
+1276 DKKVSESGP
-1285 VESDIAAAFRKS
+1285 VESDIAAAFRKAM
-1297 LEKKT
+1297 EKKA
-1302 SFSVSGDQN
+1302 SFSVSD
-1311 GQDGRGKQR
+1311 
-1320 FSLSEPVERAGNLIA
+1320 
-1335 EHNLTQEKL
+1335 
-1344 EKALE
+1344 
-1349 IGAFP
+1349 
-1354 SPSIAIV
+1354 
-1361 QAEQGH
+1361 
-1367 TNYGDYSV
+1367 
-1375 VFPAS
+1375 
-1380 TIDPEA
+1380 
-1386 DSRNRVYGADAWTP
+1386 
-1400 TSSNATVEYRVD
+1400 
-1412 ADAKRAFERSIRDLS
+1412 DL
-1427 GQVAD
+1427 
-1432 GIFRGDS
+1432 
-1439 TLGKAGIEEE
+1439 
-1449 TTKTSREIAE
+1449 
-1459 QIAQYPEVK
+1459 
-1468 AAYLADKGENISP
+1468 N
-1481 VYKDREYDNIGN
+1481 
-1493 AALQRYTDN
+1493 
-1502 VGAQDLAWIIAQM
+1502 DLNM
-1515 DMGDA
+1515 
-1520 QSVAQAELQRV
+1520 
-1531 RQAIGEEYAERFARI
+1531 
-1546 LDRRPERKAERV
+1546 
-1558 SEYAENKMYSS
+1558 
-1569 MRAEDFIR
+1569 
-1577 HAWEMVQ
+1577 
-1584 DGGRNSGEA
+1584 
-1593 DKMAMQD
+1593 
-1600 ELDRKAP
+1600 
-1607 VQDVA
+1607 
-1612 AWAEKRLQDVIGEG
+1612 
-1626 GIYNNED
+1626 
-1633 RYTSRGDR
+1633 
-1641 RSFDQTHW
+1641 
-1649 ELNAEN
+1649 
-1655 LVRAM
+1655 
-1660 AQAEERGANI
+1660 
-1670 MWYDAGGLLAAATP
+1670 
-1684 EYRSI
+1684 
-1689 SEIHADEGR
+1689 
-1698 LQTLEQEAYE
+1698 
-1708 GKVMKLQQS
+1708 
-1717 LDNVVE
+1717 
-1723 RILQETKHKAYGYQ
+1723 
-1737 DESQLIT
+1737 
-1744 EALIKTAQGGDSL
+1744 
-1757 QSIREGMAA
+1757 
-1766 EEYDIDRATAMRVQE
+1766 
-1781 LFQQAKEI
+1781 
-1789 PTSYFE
+1789 
-1795 AKPQRVV
+1795 
-1802 SFDEAVALLAPESA
+1802 
-1816 PASLMARAEDAGL
+1816 
-1829 RVIRYTDDADRI
+1829 
-1841 RVANELPGVKFSV
+1841 
-1854 QEEQDA
+1854 
-1860 GESQKQDT
+1860 
-1868 QKDLGEMNRQVQGAE
+1868 QVQRAE
-1883 AAMRSDALKA
+1883 AATRSDALTA
-1893 QADAELQEY
+1893 RAEAELQEY
-1902 LKKGKSELAQSI
+1902 LKKGKGELAQSI

-1919 AALKKQTERVKQAM
+1919 ATLKKQTERVKQAM

-1939 LRINEAAE
+1939 MRVNEAAE

-1963 LGDMLQMIKAEQN
+1963 LGDMLQMIKTEQN
-1976 KRAAEK
+1976 KRAAAK

-1995 TPEAKLQRQID
+1995 TPEAKLQRKAD

-2018 LRQAKQGGTLTS
+2018 LRQAKQGGTLTR

-2037 ERITGLRQEI
+2037 ERITGLRQEL

-2067 QQDQAAKEAILK
+2067 RQDQAAKEAIQK

-2218 TTRSPQ
+2218 TTRSLQ

-2242 TIGDMLRQNADD
+2242 TIGDMIRQNADD

-2325 AKQLRRMANKSSA
+2325 AKQLSRMANKSSA

-2392 RLARLGKKRIAEM
+2392 RLARLDKKRIDNM

-2519 NANKKWFESAT
+2519 KANKKWVESAT

-2539 DTPRGASVIKDG
+2539 DTPRGAAVIKDG
-2551 TASAIS
+2551 TASAIN

-2648 EVSMVMDGY
+2648 EVSMIMDGY

-2730 IRDLNAIMNSTY
+2730 IRDLNAVMNSTY
-2742 YENAGKVRLSQTD
+2742 YENAGKVRMSQTD

-3011 AREAYLQNKTA
+3011 ARAAYMQNKTA

-3212 LDNRTDDM
+3212 LDNRTEDM

-3242 AVPNSVKYNN
+3242 AVPNAIKYTDDN
-3252 DSGEEVTVQL
+3252 GEEVTEQL

-3277 VSGAIGALLKSDL
+3277 VSGAIGSLLKSDL

-3313 SAEKVVPEKAADGWI
+3313 SAEKVVPEKTADGWI
-3328 DDARTI
+3328 DDARTL

-3357 DASGTGRTGLKN
+3357 DASGTSRTGLKN
-3369 ARAME
+3369 ARALE

-3383 AVPSGA
+3383 AVPSDA

-3438 SEKERGAL
+3438 TEKERGAL

-3460 EIEPKKE
+3460 EIEPKKV
-3467 PDTWILGGQQAVK
+3467 PDTWISGGQQAVK
-3480 DGVPLDEYIVFRA
+3480 DGVPLDEYIIFRT

-3525 SDQAE
+3525 NDKAE

-3545 EAEALQKAGMTW
+3545 EEEALQKAGMTW

-3564 AVPGTGVAKKVAVTA
+3564 AVPGSGVAKKAAVTA
-3579 TNASEAAKAKV
+3579 TNASEATKAKV

>member
-1 MPRDA
+1 
-6 MAEWLAKRNAEK
+6 MARIIGKEYLARQKRAEEAKKKGEKRQADIIVERADQQIDNIINKANQTIGQYVPGAALRRLENGTQGGYPQREETRRVIGKEYLARVRAETVEK
-18 AAQRATPEHGAV
+18 AKA
-30 RQAQIKV
+30 
-37 DQILEQAKKTVTELP
+37 
-52 GVKAGKTAKS
+52 KAGQINSTAVKS
-62 STPVR
+62 AYKQVR
-67 QEEGRDAMAEW
+67 KDARGKAE
-78 LAARKESKVQQI
+78 
-90 AEQGMYTVRN
+90 
-100 AKTLGVAVANT
+100 
-111 RAEYQKAHKKAAR
+111 R
-124 HVAVNTTAPLA
+124 HVAVNTTAPLDF
-135 MAEAAR
+135 AEAGR
-141 YQAKFLSGRSV
+141 YWAKFLSGRSV

-165 AEEYRQKALRLR
+165 AEEYRQKALHLR

-183 REASSTAA
+183 REASSTTAT
-191 IGKDREDETRF
+191 GKDREDETRF

-239 QELEENAAMD
+239 QKTEAD
-249 PQFAQKAQARQDIL
+249 IVKKPDFAQKSEADPKVL
-263 ALGAEESRASQS
+263 ELGNEENRPQMSRAT
-275 KANVIYGEI
+275 AIYGGI
-284 NGSEYYVTEDP
+284 NHSPYFETRGSETF
-295 ATEKMT
+295 MT
-301 ETERRTFTYLYNT
+301 DEEVKIFTYLYNT
-314 KGAAAAEEYYN
+314 QGEKAAEQYYD
-325 MLNDTL
+325 MLSDTL
-331 ELRRGE
+331 ELRRGTE
-337 DIAAGM
+337 KAAGLDNTFERTM
-343 GGTAKKT
+343 
-350 LFSLGMGVRRF
+350 FSLSQGVRRF
-361 GRGIEQLFNDEQLPL
+361 GRGIEQLFTDEQLPL

-388 SASHGERILYSAANS
+388 NASHGERILYSVANS

-486 SQFSMGSGIGDFV
+486 SRFSMGSGIGDFV

-510 ARVAFRFAGSLIG
+510 ARVPFRFAGSLIG

-573 ESRNSFVEAKQNIA
+573 ESRGSFAEAKRNIA

-651 KGKLTVDEVLTSA
+651 KGKLTVDEVLTST

-673 EWQAEQNS
+673 EWQAGQNS
-681 TAQQEQSQTQRA
+681 TAQQVQSQTQRA
-693 ETVQTE
+693 ETVQAKNNNVE
-699 NDNIETAMTAAEQ
+699 DAMTAAEQ

-727 SYELGQQAQRVMQQ
+727 TYELGQQAQLVMQQ

-747 EGTATDPGSYINRQL
+747 EGTATDPGSYMNRQI

-777 QQATQ
+777 QQAAQ
-782 NTTERIDNNG
+782 NTTEGIDNNG
-792 RTEILNDSEER
+792 RTEIFDDGAQR
-803 NAGLGA
+803 DAGLGT

-820 GGPVAGGAGTQ
+820 GGPVTGGAGTQ

-865 IPAEIDTTQAADA
+865 IPSEIDTARAEDA
-878 AIVEKMNRIVTEA
+878 ALVEKMNRIVVEA

-898 TFVSGALTVESGG
+898 TFVSGALTVESGN

-928 QIFLQ
+928 QIYLQ

-1000 EQENELAIRYM
+1000 EQENELAVRYM

-1035 LEASGEI
+1035 LENSGEI
-1042 ETLRARG
+1042 ETLRTRG
-1049 QTAQNAQEEQSG
+1049 QTAQNVQEEQNG

-1120 AEQAK
+1120 EERAK
-1125 VDNRY
+1125 MDDRY
-1130 DKNINYHGLGAEGML
+1130 NKNTNYHGLGADGLL

-1165 GSRLNR
+1165 GSRRNR
-1171 LVLVTDQEING
+1171 LVLVTDKEING
-1182 GNAVVVEEIE
+1182 GTAVVVEEIE
-1192 AQGRLKGKKLKVN
+1192 TRGKYKNKLLDVN

-1210 YERERAA
+1210 YERDKVANDIETAA
-1217 QDVQDAQ
+1217 AT
-1224 IDGRLLYLDKKRS
+1224 GKLLFLDKKRS
-1237 QSLNAGRPGSNSPV
+1237 QSLNAGNQGSNSQGT
-1251 AMQSSDFQTN
+1251 MQSSDFQTN

-1285 VESDIAAAFRKS
+1285 VESDIAAAFRKA
-1297 LEKKT
+1297 LEKKA
-1302 SFSVSGDQN
+1302 SFSVSD
-1311 GQDGRGKQR
+1311 
-1320 FSLSEPVERAGNLIA
+1320 
-1335 EHNLTQEKL
+1335 
-1344 EKALE
+1344 
-1349 IGAFP
+1349 
-1354 SPSIAIV
+1354 
-1361 QAEQGH
+1361 
-1367 TNYGDYSV
+1367 
-1375 VFPAS
+1375 
-1380 TIDPEA
+1380 
-1386 DSRNRVYGADAWTP
+1386 
-1400 TSSNATVEYRVD
+1400 
-1412 ADAKRAFERSIRDLS
+1412 DL
-1427 GQVAD
+1427 
-1432 GIFRGDS
+1432 
-1439 TLGKAGIEEE
+1439 
-1449 TTKTSREIAE
+1449 
-1459 QIAQYPEVK
+1459 
-1468 AAYLADKGENISP
+1468 N
-1481 VYKDREYDNIGN
+1481 
-1493 AALQRYTDN
+1493 
-1502 VGAQDLAWIIAQM
+1502 
-1515 DMGDA
+1515 
-1520 QSVAQAELQRV
+1520 
-1531 RQAIGEEYAERFARI
+1531 
-1546 LDRRPERKAERV
+1546 
-1558 SEYAENKMYSS
+1558 
-1569 MRAEDFIR
+1569 
-1577 HAWEMVQ
+1577 
-1584 DGGRNSGEA
+1584 
-1593 DKMAMQD
+1593 
-1600 ELDRKAP
+1600 
-1607 VQDVA
+1607 
-1612 AWAEKRLQDVIGEG
+1612 
-1626 GIYNNED
+1626 
-1633 RYTSRGDR
+1633 
-1641 RSFDQTHW
+1641 
-1649 ELNAEN
+1649 ELN
-1655 LVRAM
+1655 
-1660 AQAEERGANI
+1660 
-1670 MWYDAGGLLAAATP
+1670 
-1684 EYRSI
+1684 
-1689 SEIHADEGR
+1689 
-1698 LQTLEQEAYE
+1698 
-1708 GKVMKLQQS
+1708 K
-1717 LDNVVE
+1717 
-1723 RILQETKHKAYGYQ
+1723 
-1737 DESQLIT
+1737 
-1744 EALIKTAQGGDSL
+1744 
-1757 QSIREGMAA
+1757 
-1766 EEYDIDRATAMRVQE
+1766 
-1781 LFQQAKEI
+1781 
-1789 PTSYFE
+1789 
-1795 AKPQRVV
+1795 
-1802 SFDEAVALLAPESA
+1802 
-1816 PASLMARAEDAGL
+1816 
-1829 RVIRYTDDADRI
+1829 
-1841 RVANELPGVKFSV
+1841 
-1854 QEEQDA
+1854 
-1860 GESQKQDT
+1860 
-1868 QKDLGEMNRQVQGAE
+1868 QVQGAE
-1883 AAMRSDALKA
+1883 AATRSDALKA
-1893 QADAELQEY
+1893 QAEAELQEY
-1902 LKKGKSELAQSI
+1902 LKKGKGELAQSI

-1919 AALKKQTERVKQAM
+1919 AALKKQAERVKQGM

-1939 LRINEAAE
+1939 LRVNEAAE

-1963 LGDMLQMIKAEQN
+1963 LGDMLQMIKSEQN
-1976 KRAAEK
+1976 KRAAAK

-1995 TPEAKLQRQID
+1995 TPEAKLQRKVD

-2037 ERITGLRQEI
+2037 ERITGLRQEL

-2218 TTRSPQ
+2218 TTRSLQ

-2242 TIGDMLRQNADD
+2242 TIGDMIRQNADD

-2325 AKQLRRMANKSSA
+2325 AKQLSRMANKSSA
-2338 EQRAAI
+2338 GQRTAI

-2392 RLARLGKKRIAEM
+2392 RLARLDKKRIDNM

-2425 RNQNQML
+2425 RNRNQML

-2519 NANKKWFESAT
+2519 KANKKWVESAT

-2539 DTPRGASVIKDG
+2539 DTPRGAAVIKDG
-2551 TASAIS
+2551 TASAIN

-2648 EVSMVMDGY
+2648 EVSMIMDGY
-2657 EKAMVKNYFPIE
+2657 ERAMVKNYFPIE

-2730 IRDLNAIMNSTY
+2730 IRDLNAVMNSTY

-2755 KLLGRDR
+2755 RLLGRDR

-3005 QGKYQS
+3005 QGKYQA
-3011 AREAYLQNKTA
+3011 ARAAYLQNKTA

-3062 DELWDEDGLNW
+3062 DELWDEDGPNW

-3125 AESAISAAKIL
+3125 AESAISTAKIL

-3212 LDNRTDDM
+3212 LDNRTEDM

-3242 AVPNSVKYNN
+3242 AVPNAIKYTDDN
-3252 DSGEEVTVQL
+3252 GEEVTEQL

-3313 SAEKVVPEKAADGWI
+3313 SAEKVVPEKTADGWI
-3328 DDARTI
+3328 DDARTL

-3357 DASGTGRTGLKN
+3357 DASGTSRTGLKN
-3369 ARAME
+3369 ARALE

-3383 AVPSGA
+3383 AVPSDA

-3438 SEKERGAL
+3438 TEKERGAL

-3460 EIEPKKE
+3460 EIEPKKV

-3530 QSAYINTVASESKAA
+3530 QSAYINTVASESKEA

-3564 AVPGTGVAKKVAVTA
+3564 AVPGTGVVKKAAVTA
-3579 TNASEAAKAKV
+3579 TNASEATKAKV

-3673 YFGSEFYSAAGAF
+3673 YFGAEFYSAAGAF

>member
-1 MPRDA
+1 
-6 MAEWLAKRNAEK
+6 MARIIGKEYLARQKRAEEAKKKGEKRQADIIVERADQQIDNIINKANQTIGQYVPGAALRRLENGTQGGYPQREETRRVIGKEYLARVRAETVEK
-18 AAQRATPEHGAV
+18 AKA
-30 RQAQIKV
+30 
-37 DQILEQAKKTVTELP
+37 
-52 GVKAGKTAKS
+52 KAGQINSTAVKS
-62 STPVR
+62 AYKQVR
-67 QEEGRDAMAEW
+67 KDARGKAE
-78 LAARKESKVQQI
+78 
-90 AEQGMYTVRN
+90 
-100 AKTLGVAVANT
+100 
-111 RAEYQKAHKKAAR
+111 R
-124 HVAVNTTAPLA
+124 HVAVNTTAPLDF
-135 MAEAAR
+135 AEAGR
-141 YQAKFLSGRSV
+141 YRAKFLSGRSV

-165 AEEYRQKALRLR
+165 AEEYRQKALHLR

-183 REASSTAA
+183 REASSTTAT
-191 IGKDREDETRF
+191 GKDREDETRF

-239 QELEENAAMD
+239 QKTEAD
-249 PQFAQKAQARQDIL
+249 IVKKPDFAQKSEADPKVL
-263 ALGAEESRASQS
+263 ELGNEENRPQMSRAT
-275 KANVIYGEI
+275 AIYGGI
-284 NGSEYYVTEDP
+284 NHSPYFETRGSETF
-295 ATEKMT
+295 MT
-301 ETERRTFTYLYNT
+301 DEEVKIFTYLYNT
-314 KGAAAAEEYYN
+314 QGEKAAEQYYD
-325 MLNDTL
+325 MLSDTL
-331 ELRRGE
+331 ELRRGTE
-337 DIAAGM
+337 KAAGLDNTFERTM
-343 GGTAKKT
+343 
-350 LFSLGMGVRRF
+350 FSLSQGVRRF
-361 GRGIEQLFNDEQLPL
+361 GRGIEQLFTDEQLPL

-388 SASHGERILYSAANS
+388 NASHGERILYSAANS

-486 SQFSMGSGIGDFV
+486 SRFSMGSGIGDFV

-573 ESRNSFVEAKQNIA
+573 ESRGSFAEAKRNIA

-651 KGKLTVDEVLTSA
+651 KGKLTVDEVLTST

-673 EWQAEQNS
+673 EWQAGQNS
-681 TAQQEQSQTQRA
+681 TAQQVQSQTQRA
-693 ETVQTE
+693 ETVQAKNNNVE
-699 NDNIETAMTAAEQ
+699 DAMTAAEQ

-727 SYELGQQAQRVMQQ
+727 TYELGQQAQLVMQQ

-747 EGTATDPGSYINRQL
+747 EGTATDPGSYMNRQI

-777 QQATQ
+777 QQAAQ
-782 NTTERIDNNG
+782 NTTEGIDNNG
-792 RTEILNDSEER
+792 RTEIFDDGAQR
-803 NAGLGA
+803 DAGLGT

-820 GGPVAGGAGTQ
+820 GGPVTGGAGTQ

-865 IPAEIDTTQAADA
+865 IPSEIDTARAEDA
-878 AIVEKMNRIVTEA
+878 ALVEKMNRIVVEA

-898 TFVSGALTVESGG
+898 TFVSGALTVESGN

-928 QIFLQ
+928 QIYLQ

-1000 EQENELAIRYM
+1000 EQENELAVRYM

-1035 LEASGEI
+1035 LENSGEI
-1042 ETLRARG
+1042 ETLRTRG
-1049 QTAQNAQEEQSG
+1049 QTAQNVQEEQNG

-1120 AEQAK
+1120 EERAK
-1125 VDNRY
+1125 MDDRY
-1130 DKNINYHGLGAEGML
+1130 NKNTNYHGLGADGLL

-1165 GSRLNR
+1165 GSRRNR
-1171 LVLVTDQEING
+1171 LVLVTDKEING
-1182 GNAVVVEEIE
+1182 GTAVVVEEIE
-1192 AQGRLKGKKLKVN
+1192 TRGKYKNKLLDVN

-1210 YERERAA
+1210 YERDKVANDIETAA
-1217 QDVQDAQ
+1217 AT
-1224 IDGRLLYLDKKRS
+1224 GKLLFLDKKRS
-1237 QSLNAGRPGSNSPV
+1237 QSLNAGNQGSNSQGT
-1251 AMQSSDFQTN
+1251 MQSSDFQTN

-1285 VESDIAAAFRKS
+1285 VESDIAAAFRKA
-1297 LEKKT
+1297 LEKKA
-1302 SFSVSGDQN
+1302 SFSVSD
-1311 GQDGRGKQR
+1311 
-1320 FSLSEPVERAGNLIA
+1320 
-1335 EHNLTQEKL
+1335 
-1344 EKALE
+1344 
-1349 IGAFP
+1349 
-1354 SPSIAIV
+1354 
-1361 QAEQGH
+1361 
-1367 TNYGDYSV
+1367 
-1375 VFPAS
+1375 
-1380 TIDPEA
+1380 
-1386 DSRNRVYGADAWTP
+1386 
-1400 TSSNATVEYRVD
+1400 
-1412 ADAKRAFERSIRDLS
+1412 DL
-1427 GQVAD
+1427 
-1432 GIFRGDS
+1432 
-1439 TLGKAGIEEE
+1439 
-1449 TTKTSREIAE
+1449 
-1459 QIAQYPEVK
+1459 
-1468 AAYLADKGENISP
+1468 N
-1481 VYKDREYDNIGN
+1481 
-1493 AALQRYTDN
+1493 
-1502 VGAQDLAWIIAQM
+1502 
-1515 DMGDA
+1515 
-1520 QSVAQAELQRV
+1520 
-1531 RQAIGEEYAERFARI
+1531 
-1546 LDRRPERKAERV
+1546 
-1558 SEYAENKMYSS
+1558 
-1569 MRAEDFIR
+1569 
-1577 HAWEMVQ
+1577 
-1584 DGGRNSGEA
+1584 
-1593 DKMAMQD
+1593 
-1600 ELDRKAP
+1600 
-1607 VQDVA
+1607 
-1612 AWAEKRLQDVIGEG
+1612 
-1626 GIYNNED
+1626 
-1633 RYTSRGDR
+1633 
-1641 RSFDQTHW
+1641 
-1649 ELNAEN
+1649 ELN
-1655 LVRAM
+1655 
-1660 AQAEERGANI
+1660 
-1670 MWYDAGGLLAAATP
+1670 
-1684 EYRSI
+1684 
-1689 SEIHADEGR
+1689 
-1698 LQTLEQEAYE
+1698 
-1708 GKVMKLQQS
+1708 K
-1717 LDNVVE
+1717 
-1723 RILQETKHKAYGYQ
+1723 
-1737 DESQLIT
+1737 
-1744 EALIKTAQGGDSL
+1744 
-1757 QSIREGMAA
+1757 
-1766 EEYDIDRATAMRVQE
+1766 
-1781 LFQQAKEI
+1781 
-1789 PTSYFE
+1789 
-1795 AKPQRVV
+1795 
-1802 SFDEAVALLAPESA
+1802 
-1816 PASLMARAEDAGL
+1816 
-1829 RVIRYTDDADRI
+1829 
-1841 RVANELPGVKFSV
+1841 
-1854 QEEQDA
+1854 
-1860 GESQKQDT
+1860 
-1868 QKDLGEMNRQVQGAE
+1868 QVQGAE
-1883 AAMRSDALKA
+1883 AATRSDALKA
-1893 QADAELQEY
+1893 QAEAELQEY
-1902 LKKGKSELAQSI
+1902 LKKGKGELAQSI

-1919 AALKKQTERVKQAM
+1919 AALKKQDERVKQGM

-1939 LRINEAAE
+1939 LRVNEAAE

-1963 LGDMLQMIKAEQN
+1963 LGDMLQMIKSEQN
-1976 KRAAEK
+1976 KRAAAK

-1995 TPEAKLQRQID
+1995 TPEAKLQRKVD

-2037 ERITGLRQEI
+2037 ERITGLRLEL

-2218 TTRSPQ
+2218 TTRSLQ

-2242 TIGDMLRQNADD
+2242 TIGDMIRQNADD

-2325 AKQLRRMANKSSA
+2325 AKQLSRMANKSSA
-2338 EQRAAI
+2338 EQRTAI

-2392 RLARLGKKRIAEM
+2392 RLARLDKKRIDNM

-2425 RNQNQML
+2425 RNRNQML

-2519 NANKKWFESAT
+2519 KANKKWVESAT

-2539 DTPRGASVIKDG
+2539 DTPRGAAVIKDG
-2551 TASAIS
+2551 TASAIN

-2648 EVSMVMDGY
+2648 EVSMIMDGY

-2730 IRDLNAIMNSTY
+2730 IRDLNAVMNSTY

-2755 KLLGRDR
+2755 RLLGRDR

-3005 QGKYQS
+3005 QGKYQA
-3011 AREAYLQNKTA
+3011 ARAAYMQNKTA

-3073 GEVMK
+3073 GEVAK
-3078 QLGLGMVEG
+3078 QLGLGMIEG

-3203 DIKADIGVL
+3203 DIEADIGVL
-3212 LDNRTDDM
+3212 LDNRTEDM

-3242 AVPNSVKYNN
+3242 AVPNAIKYTDDN
-3252 DSGEEVTVQL
+3252 GEEATEQL

-3277 VSGAIGALLKSDL
+3277 VSGAVGALLKSDL

-3313 SAEKVVPEKAADGWI
+3313 SAEKVVPEKTADGWI
-3328 DDARTI
+3328 DDARTL

-3357 DASGTGRTGLKN
+3357 DASGTSRTGLKN
-3369 ARAME
+3369 ARALE

-3383 AVPSGA
+3383 AVPSDA

-3428 LMQSDEYQSG
+3428 LMQSDEYHSG
-3438 SEKERGAL
+3438 TEKERGAL

-3460 EIEPKKE
+3460 EIEPKKV

-3530 QSAYINTVASESKAA
+3530 QSAYINTVASESKEA

-3564 AVPGTGVAKKVAVTA
+3564 AVPGTGVVKKAAVTA
-3579 TNASEAAKAKV
+3579 TNASEATKAKV

-3673 YFGSEFYSAAGAF
+3673 YFGAEFYSAAGAF

>member
-1 MPRDA
+1 
-6 MAEWLAKRNAEK
+6 MARIIGKEYLARQKRAEEAKKKGEKRQADIIVERADQQIDNIINKANQTIGQYVPGAALRRLENGTQGGYPQREETRRVIGKEYLARVRAETVEK
-18 AAQRATPEHGAV
+18 AKA
-30 RQAQIKV
+30 
-37 DQILEQAKKTVTELP
+37 
-52 GVKAGKTAKS
+52 KAGQINSTAVKS
-62 STPVR
+62 AYKQVR
-67 QEEGRDAMAEW
+67 KDARGKAE
-78 LAARKESKVQQI
+78 
-90 AEQGMYTVRN
+90 
-100 AKTLGVAVANT
+100 
-111 RAEYQKAHKKAAR
+111 R
-124 HVAVNTTAPLA
+124 HVAVNTTAPLDF
-135 MAEAAR
+135 AEAGR
-141 YQAKFLSGRSV
+141 YRAKFLSGRSV

-165 AEEYRQKALRLR
+165 AEEYRQKALHLR

-183 REASSTAA
+183 REASSTTAT
-191 IGKDREDETRF
+191 GKDREDETRF

-239 QELEENAAMD
+239 QKTEAD
-249 PQFAQKAQARQDIL
+249 IVKKPDFAQKSEADPKVL
-263 ALGAEESRASQS
+263 ELGNEENRPQMSRAT
-275 KANVIYGEI
+275 AIYGGI
-284 NGSEYYVTEDP
+284 NHSPYFETRGSETF
-295 ATEKMT
+295 MT
-301 ETERRTFTYLYNT
+301 DEEVKIFTYLYNT
-314 KGAAAAEEYYN
+314 QGEKAAEQYYD
-325 MLNDTL
+325 MLSDTL
-331 ELRRGE
+331 ELRRGTE
-337 DIAAGM
+337 KAAGLDNTFERTM
-343 GGTAKKT
+343 
-350 LFSLGMGVRRF
+350 FSLSQGVRRF
-361 GRGIEQLFNDEQLPL
+361 GRGIEQLFTDEQLPL

-388 SASHGERILYSAANS
+388 NASHGERILYSAANS

-486 SQFSMGSGIGDFV
+486 SRFSMGSGIGDFV

-573 ESRNSFVEAKQNIA
+573 ESRGSFAEAKRNIA

-651 KGKLTVDEVLTSA
+651 KGKLTVDEALTST

-673 EWQAEQNS
+673 EWQAGQNS
-681 TAQQEQSQTQRA
+681 TAQQVQSQTQRA
-693 ETVQTE
+693 ETVQAE
-699 NDNIETAMTAAEQ
+699 NNNVEDAMTAAEQ

-727 SYELGQQAQRVMQQ
+727 TYELGQQAQLVMQQ

-747 EGTATDPGSYINRQL
+747 EGTATDPGSYMNRQI

-777 QQATQ
+777 QQAAQ
-782 NTTERIDNNG
+782 NTTEGIDNNG
-792 RTEILNDSEER
+792 RTEIFDDGAQR
-803 NAGLGA
+803 DAGLGT

-831 TQNGRADLSGGREA
+831 TQNGRADISGGREA

-865 IPAEIDTTQAADA
+865 IPSEIDTARAEDA
-878 AIVEKMNRIVTEA
+878 ALVEKMNRIVVEA

-898 TFVSGALTVESGG
+898 TFVSGAITVESGD

-928 QIFLQ
+928 QIYLQ

-1000 EQENELAIRYM
+1000 EQENELAVRYM
-1011 EEVFADAYA
+1011 EEAFADAYA

-1035 LEASGEI
+1035 LENSGEI
-1042 ETLRARG
+1042 ETLRTRG
-1049 QTAQNAQEEQSG
+1049 QTAQNVQEEQNG

-1120 AEQAK
+1120 EERAK
-1125 VDNRY
+1125 MDDRY
-1130 DKNINYHGLGAEGML
+1130 NKNTNYHGLGADGLL

-1165 GSRLNR
+1165 GSRRNR
-1171 LVLVTDQEING
+1171 LVLVTDKEING
-1182 GNAVVVEEIE
+1182 GTAVVVEEIE
-1192 AQGRLKGKKLKVN
+1192 TRGKYKNKLLDVN

-1210 YERERAA
+1210 YERDKVANDIETAA
-1217 QDVQDAQ
+1217 AT
-1224 IDGRLLYLDKKRS
+1224 GKLLFLDKKRS
-1237 QSLNAGRPGSNSPV
+1237 QSLNAGNQGSNSQGT
-1251 AMQSSDFQTN
+1251 MQSSDFQTN

-1285 VESDIAAAFRKS
+1285 VESDIAAAFRKA

-1302 SFSVSGDQN
+1302 SFSVSD
-1311 GQDGRGKQR
+1311 
-1320 FSLSEPVERAGNLIA
+1320 
-1335 EHNLTQEKL
+1335 
-1344 EKALE
+1344 
-1349 IGAFP
+1349 
-1354 SPSIAIV
+1354 
-1361 QAEQGH
+1361 
-1367 TNYGDYSV
+1367 
-1375 VFPAS
+1375 
-1380 TIDPEA
+1380 
-1386 DSRNRVYGADAWTP
+1386 
-1400 TSSNATVEYRVD
+1400 
-1412 ADAKRAFERSIRDLS
+1412 DL
-1427 GQVAD
+1427 
-1432 GIFRGDS
+1432 
-1439 TLGKAGIEEE
+1439 
-1449 TTKTSREIAE
+1449 
-1459 QIAQYPEVK
+1459 
-1468 AAYLADKGENISP
+1468 N
-1481 VYKDREYDNIGN
+1481 
-1493 AALQRYTDN
+1493 
-1502 VGAQDLAWIIAQM
+1502 
-1515 DMGDA
+1515 
-1520 QSVAQAELQRV
+1520 
-1531 RQAIGEEYAERFARI
+1531 
-1546 LDRRPERKAERV
+1546 
-1558 SEYAENKMYSS
+1558 
-1569 MRAEDFIR
+1569 
-1577 HAWEMVQ
+1577 
-1584 DGGRNSGEA
+1584 
-1593 DKMAMQD
+1593 
-1600 ELDRKAP
+1600 
-1607 VQDVA
+1607 
-1612 AWAEKRLQDVIGEG
+1612 
-1626 GIYNNED
+1626 
-1633 RYTSRGDR
+1633 
-1641 RSFDQTHW
+1641 
-1649 ELNAEN
+1649 ELN
-1655 LVRAM
+1655 
-1660 AQAEERGANI
+1660 Q
-1670 MWYDAGGLLAAATP
+1670 
-1684 EYRSI
+1684 
-1689 SEIHADEGR
+1689 
-1698 LQTLEQEAYE
+1698 
-1708 GKVMKLQQS
+1708 
-1717 LDNVVE
+1717 
-1723 RILQETKHKAYGYQ
+1723 
-1737 DESQLIT
+1737 
-1744 EALIKTAQGGDSL
+1744 
-1757 QSIREGMAA
+1757 
-1766 EEYDIDRATAMRVQE
+1766 
-1781 LFQQAKEI
+1781 
-1789 PTSYFE
+1789 
-1795 AKPQRVV
+1795 
-1802 SFDEAVALLAPESA
+1802 
-1816 PASLMARAEDAGL
+1816 
-1829 RVIRYTDDADRI
+1829 
-1841 RVANELPGVKFSV
+1841 
-1854 QEEQDA
+1854 
-1860 GESQKQDT
+1860 
-1868 QKDLGEMNRQVQGAE
+1868 QVQGAE
-1883 AAMRSDALKA
+1883 AATRSDALKA
-1893 QADAELQEY
+1893 QAEAELQEY
-1902 LKKGKSELAQSI
+1902 LKKGKGELAQSI

-1919 AALKKQTERVKQAM
+1919 AALKKQAERVKQGM

-1939 LRINEAAE
+1939 LRVNEAAE

-1963 LGDMLQMIKAEQN
+1963 LGDMLQMIKSEQN
-1976 KRAAEK
+1976 KRAAAK

-1995 TPEAKLQRQID
+1995 TPEAKLQRKVD

-2037 ERITGLRQEI
+2037 ERITGLRQEL

-2218 TTRSPQ
+2218 TTRSLQ

-2242 TIGDMLRQNADD
+2242 TIGDMIRQNADD

-2325 AKQLRRMANKSSA
+2325 AKQLSRMANKSSA
-2338 EQRAAI
+2338 EQRTAI

-2392 RLARLGKKRIAEM
+2392 RLARLDKKRIDNM

-2425 RNQNQML
+2425 RNRNQML

-2519 NANKKWFESAT
+2519 KANKKWVESAT

-2539 DTPRGASVIKDG
+2539 DTPRGAAVIKDG
-2551 TASAIS
+2551 TASAIN

-2648 EVSMVMDGY
+2648 EVSMIMDGY
-2657 EKAMVKNYFPIE
+2657 ERAMVKNYFPIE

-2730 IRDLNAIMNSTY
+2730 IRDLNAVMNSTY

-2755 KLLGRDR
+2755 RLLGRDR

-3005 QGKYQS
+3005 QGKYQA
-3011 AREAYLQNKTA
+3011 ARAAYLQNKTA

-3073 GEVMK
+3073 GEVAK
-3078 QLGLGMVEG
+3078 QLGLGMIEG

-3212 LDNRTDDM
+3212 LDNRTEDM

-3242 AVPNSVKYNN
+3242 AVPNAIKYTDDN
-3252 DSGEEVTVQL
+3252 GEEATEQL

-3277 VSGAIGALLKSDL
+3277 VSGAVGALLKSDL

-3313 SAEKVVPEKAADGWI
+3313 SAEKVVPEKTADGWI
-3328 DDARTI
+3328 DDARTL

-3357 DASGTGRTGLKN
+3357 DASGTSRTGLKN
-3369 ARAME
+3369 ARALE

-3383 AVPSGA
+3383 AVPSDA

-3438 SEKERGAL
+3438 TEKERGAL

-3460 EIEPKKE
+3460 EIEPKKV

-3530 QSAYINTVASESKAA
+3530 QSAYINTVASESKEA

-3564 AVPGTGVAKKVAVTA
+3564 AVPGTGVVKKAAVTA
-3579 TNASEAAKAKV
+3579 TNASEATKAKV

-3673 YFGSEFYSAAGAF
+3673 YFGAEFYSAAGAF

>member
-1 MPRDA
+1 
-6 MAEWLAKRNAEK
+6 MARIIGKEYLARQKRAEEAKKKGEKRQADIIVERADQQIDNIINKANQTIRQYVPGAALRRLENGTQGGYPQREETRRVIGKEYLARVRAETVEK
-18 AAQRATPEHGAV
+18 AKA
-30 RQAQIKV
+30 
-37 DQILEQAKKTVTELP
+37 
-52 GVKAGKTAKS
+52 KAGQINSTAVKS
-62 STPVR
+62 AYKQVR
-67 QEEGRDAMAEW
+67 KDARGKAE
-78 LAARKESKVQQI
+78 
-90 AEQGMYTVRN
+90 
-100 AKTLGVAVANT
+100 
-111 RAEYQKAHKKAAR
+111 R
-124 HVAVNTTAPLA
+124 HVAVNTTAPLDF
-135 MAEAAR
+135 AEAGR
-141 YQAKFLSGRSV
+141 YRAKFLSGRSV

-165 AEEYRQKALRLR
+165 AEEYRQKALHLR

-183 REASSTAA
+183 REASSTTAT
-191 IGKDREDETRF
+191 GKDREDETRF
-202 GSSLTRSADQWDK
+202 GSYLTRSADQWDK

-239 QELEENAAMD
+239 QKTEAD
-249 PQFAQKAQARQDIL
+249 IVKKPDFAQKSEADPKVL
-263 ALGAEESRASQS
+263 ELGNEENRPQMSRAT
-275 KANVIYGEI
+275 AIYGGI
-284 NGSEYYVTEDP
+284 NHSPYFETRGSETF
-295 ATEKMT
+295 MT
-301 ETERRTFTYLYNT
+301 DEEVKIFTYLYNT
-314 KGAAAAEEYYN
+314 QGEKAAEQYYD
-325 MLNDTL
+325 MLSDTL
-331 ELRRGE
+331 ELRRGTE
-337 DIAAGM
+337 KAAGLDNTFERTM
-343 GGTAKKT
+343 
-350 LFSLGMGVRRF
+350 FSLSQGVRRF
-361 GRGIEQLFNDEQLPL
+361 GRGIEQLFTDEQLPL

-388 SASHGERILYSAANS
+388 NASHGERILYSAANS

-486 SQFSMGSGIGDFV
+486 SRFSMGSGIGDFV

-573 ESRNSFVEAKQNIA
+573 ESRGSFAEAKRNIA

-595 EWVSAAKNVF
+595 EWVSDAKNVF

-651 KGKLTVDEVLTSA
+651 KGKLTVDEVLTST

-673 EWQAEQNS
+673 EWQAGQNS
-681 TAQQEQSQTQRA
+681 TAQQVQSQTQRA
-693 ETVQTE
+693 ETVQAE
-699 NDNIETAMTAAEQ
+699 NNNVEDAMTAAEQ

-727 SYELGQQAQRVMQQ
+727 TYELGQQAQLVMQQ

-747 EGTATDPGSYINRQL
+747 EGTATDPGSYMNRQI

-777 QQATQ
+777 QQAAQ
-782 NTTERIDNNG
+782 NTTEGIDNNG
-792 RTEILNDSEER
+792 RTEIFDDGAQR
-803 NAGLGA
+803 DAGLGT
-809 GEQAGAVAEGA
+809 GEQAGAVEEGA

-831 TQNGRADLSGGREA
+831 TQNGRADISGGREA

-865 IPAEIDTTQAADA
+865 IPSEIDTARAEDA
-878 AIVEKMNRIVTEA
+878 ALVEKMNRIVVEA

-898 TFVSGALTVESGG
+898 TFVSGAITVESGD

-928 QIFLQ
+928 QIYLQ

-1000 EQENELAIRYM
+1000 EQENELAVRYM
-1011 EEVFADAYA
+1011 EEAFADAYA

-1035 LEASGEI
+1035 LENSGEI
-1042 ETLRARG
+1042 ETLRTRG
-1049 QTAQNAQEEQSG
+1049 QTAQNVQEEQNG

-1120 AEQAK
+1120 EERAK
-1125 VDNRY
+1125 MDDRY
-1130 DKNINYHGLGAEGML
+1130 NKNTNYHGLGADGLL

-1165 GSRLNR
+1165 GSRRNR
-1171 LVLVTDQEING
+1171 LVLVTDKEING
-1182 GNAVVVEEIE
+1182 GTAVVVEEIE
-1192 AQGRLKGKKLKVN
+1192 TRGKYKNKLLDVN

-1210 YERERAA
+1210 YERDKVANDIETAA
-1217 QDVQDAQ
+1217 AT
-1224 IDGRLLYLDKKRS
+1224 GKLLFLDKKRS
-1237 QSLNAGRPGSNSPV
+1237 QSLNAGNQGSNSQGT
-1251 AMQSSDFQTN
+1251 MQSSDFQTN

-1285 VESDIAAAFRKS
+1285 VESDIAAAFRKA

-1302 SFSVSGDQN
+1302 SFSVSD
-1311 GQDGRGKQR
+1311 
-1320 FSLSEPVERAGNLIA
+1320 
-1335 EHNLTQEKL
+1335 
-1344 EKALE
+1344 
-1349 IGAFP
+1349 
-1354 SPSIAIV
+1354 
-1361 QAEQGH
+1361 
-1367 TNYGDYSV
+1367 
-1375 VFPAS
+1375 
-1380 TIDPEA
+1380 
-1386 DSRNRVYGADAWTP
+1386 
-1400 TSSNATVEYRVD
+1400 
-1412 ADAKRAFERSIRDLS
+1412 DL
-1427 GQVAD
+1427 
-1432 GIFRGDS
+1432 
-1439 TLGKAGIEEE
+1439 
-1449 TTKTSREIAE
+1449 
-1459 QIAQYPEVK
+1459 
-1468 AAYLADKGENISP
+1468 N
-1481 VYKDREYDNIGN
+1481 
-1493 AALQRYTDN
+1493 
-1502 VGAQDLAWIIAQM
+1502 
-1515 DMGDA
+1515 
-1520 QSVAQAELQRV
+1520 
-1531 RQAIGEEYAERFARI
+1531 
-1546 LDRRPERKAERV
+1546 
-1558 SEYAENKMYSS
+1558 
-1569 MRAEDFIR
+1569 
-1577 HAWEMVQ
+1577 
-1584 DGGRNSGEA
+1584 
-1593 DKMAMQD
+1593 
-1600 ELDRKAP
+1600 
-1607 VQDVA
+1607 
-1612 AWAEKRLQDVIGEG
+1612 
-1626 GIYNNED
+1626 
-1633 RYTSRGDR
+1633 
-1641 RSFDQTHW
+1641 
-1649 ELNAEN
+1649 ELN
-1655 LVRAM
+1655 
-1660 AQAEERGANI
+1660 Q
-1670 MWYDAGGLLAAATP
+1670 
-1684 EYRSI
+1684 
-1689 SEIHADEGR
+1689 
-1698 LQTLEQEAYE
+1698 
-1708 GKVMKLQQS
+1708 
-1717 LDNVVE
+1717 
-1723 RILQETKHKAYGYQ
+1723 
-1737 DESQLIT
+1737 
-1744 EALIKTAQGGDSL
+1744 
-1757 QSIREGMAA
+1757 
-1766 EEYDIDRATAMRVQE
+1766 
-1781 LFQQAKEI
+1781 
-1789 PTSYFE
+1789 
-1795 AKPQRVV
+1795 
-1802 SFDEAVALLAPESA
+1802 
-1816 PASLMARAEDAGL
+1816 
-1829 RVIRYTDDADRI
+1829 
-1841 RVANELPGVKFSV
+1841 
-1854 QEEQDA
+1854 
-1860 GESQKQDT
+1860 
-1868 QKDLGEMNRQVQGAE
+1868 QVQGAE
-1883 AAMRSDALKA
+1883 AATRSDALKA
-1893 QADAELQEY
+1893 QAEAELQEY
-1902 LKKGKSELAQSI
+1902 LKKGKGELAQSI

-1919 AALKKQTERVKQAM
+1919 AALKKQAERVKQGM

-1939 LRINEAAE
+1939 LRVNEAAE

-1963 LGDMLQMIKAEQN
+1963 LGDMLQMIKSEQN
-1976 KRAAEK
+1976 KRAAAK

-1995 TPEAKLQRQID
+1995 TPEAKLQRKVD

-2037 ERITGLRQEI
+2037 ERITGLRQEL

-2218 TTRSPQ
+2218 TTRSLQ

-2242 TIGDMLRQNADD
+2242 TIGDMIRQNADD

-2325 AKQLRRMANKSSA
+2325 AKQLSRMANKSSA
-2338 EQRAAI
+2338 EQRTAI

-2392 RLARLGKKRIAEM
+2392 RLARLDKKRIDNM

-2425 RNQNQML
+2425 RNRNQML

-2519 NANKKWFESAT
+2519 KANKKWVESAT

-2539 DTPRGASVIKDG
+2539 DTPRGAAVIKDG
-2551 TASAIS
+2551 TASAIN

-2648 EVSMVMDGY
+2648 EVSMIMDGY
-2657 EKAMVKNYFPIE
+2657 ERAMVKNYFPIE

-2730 IRDLNAIMNSTY
+2730 IRDLNAVMNSTY

-2755 KLLGRDR
+2755 RLLGRDR

-2829 NPSSMLKQWGSYAT
+2829 NPSSMLKQWSSYAT

-3005 QGKYQS
+3005 QGKYQA
-3011 AREAYLQNKTA
+3011 ARAAYLQNKTA

-3073 GEVMK
+3073 GEVAK
-3078 QLGLGMVEG
+3078 QLGLGMIEG

-3212 LDNRTDDM
+3212 LDNRTEDM

-3242 AVPNSVKYNN
+3242 AVPNAIKYTDDN
-3252 DSGEEVTVQL
+3252 GEEATEQL

-3277 VSGAIGALLKSDL
+3277 VSGAVGALLKSDL

-3313 SAEKVVPEKAADGWI
+3313 SAEKVVPEKTADGWI
-3328 DDARTI
+3328 DDARTL

-3357 DASGTGRTGLKN
+3357 DASGTSRTGLKN
-3369 ARAME
+3369 ARALE

-3383 AVPSGA
+3383 AVPSDA

-3438 SEKERGAL
+3438 TEKERGAL

-3460 EIEPKKE
+3460 EIEPKKV

-3530 QSAYINTVASESKAA
+3530 QSAYINTVASESKEA

-3564 AVPGTGVAKKVAVTA
+3564 AVPGTGVVKKAAVTA
-3579 TNASEAAKAKV
+3579 TNASEAIKAKV

-3673 YFGSEFYSAAGAF
+3673 YFGAEFYSAAGAF

>member
-1 MPRDA
+1 MPRIIGKEYLA
-6 MAEWLAKRNAEK
+6 RQKRAEEAKKKGEKRQADVIVERANQQIDNIINKANETIGQYVPGAALRRLENGTQGGYPQREETRRVIGKEYLARVKAETVEK
-18 AAQRATPEHGAV
+18 AKA
-30 RQAQIKV
+30 
-37 DQILEQAKKTVTELP
+37 
-52 GVKAGKTAKS
+52 KAGQINSTAMKD
-62 STPVR
+62 TYKKVR
-67 QEEGRDAMAEW
+67 KDANE
-78 LAARKESKVQQI
+78 
-90 AEQGMYTVRN
+90 
-100 AKTLGVAVANT
+100 
-111 RAEYQKAHKKAAR
+111 KASR
-124 HVAVNTTAPLA
+124 HVAVNTTAPLDF
-135 MAEAAR
+135 AEAGR
-141 YQAKFLSGRSV
+141 YRAKFLSGRSV

-165 AEEYRQKALRLR
+165 AEEYRQKALHLR

-183 REASSTAA
+183 REASSTTAT
-191 IGKDREDETRF
+191 GKDREDATRF

-239 QELEENAAMD
+239 QKTEAD
-249 PQFAQKAQARQDIL
+249 IVRKPDFAEKSKPVEQNPGETKRPGDYEVDQSLSETYETNMPEIDIVQYRVNHNGQSP
-263 ALGAEESRASQS
+263 ASAGTVHQEDAFMTDDERA
-275 KANVIYGEI
+275 
-284 NGSEYYVTEDP
+284 
-295 ATEKMT
+295 
-301 ETERRTFTYLYNT
+301 TFNYLYNT
-314 KGAAAAEEYYN
+314 GRKDDALEYYN
-325 MLNDTL
+325 ALSDML
-331 ELRRGE
+331 EMRRG
-337 DIAAGM
+337 AQ
-343 GGTAKKT
+343 TAKDWDST
-350 LFSLGMGVRRF
+350 AARAVYNLGAGINRWVRGV
-361 GRGIEQLFNDEQLPL
+361 GQLFTDEALPATSV
-376 YGEDYAENIINA
+376 DYAQGIINA
-388 SASHGERILYSAANS
+388 NASHGERILYSAANS
-403 IGNMLPMVAI
+403 IGNMLPMVVI

-486 SQFSMGSGIGDFV
+486 SRFSMGSGIGDFV

-573 ESRNSFVEAKQNIA
+573 ESRGSFAEAKQNIA

-615 DVLESRLQAGDP
+615 DVLENRLQAGDP

-645 TMDRIA
+645 TMGRIA
-651 KGKLTVDEVLTSA
+651 KGKLTVDEVLTST

-673 EWQAEQNS
+673 EWQAGQNS
-681 TAQQEQSQTQRA
+681 TAQQGQSQTQRA
-693 ETVQTE
+693 ETVQAE
-699 NDNIETAMTAAEQ
+699 NNNVETAMTAAEQ

-727 SYELGQQAQRVMQQ
+727 TYELGQQAQRVMQQ

-747 EGTATDPGSYINRQL
+747 EGTATDPGSYMNRQI

-777 QQATQ
+777 QQAAQ
-782 NTTERIDNNG
+782 NTTEGIDNNG
-792 RTEILNDSEER
+792 RTEIFDDGAQR
-803 NAGLGA
+803 DAGLGT

-820 GGPVAGGAGTQ
+820 GRPVAGGAGTQ

-865 IPAEIDTTQAADA
+865 IPSEIDTARAEDA
-878 AIVEKMNRIVTEA
+878 ALVEKMNRIVVEA

-898 TFVSGALTVESGG
+898 TFVSGALTVESGN

-933 VDGRRDME
+933 ADGRRDME

-1000 EQENELAIRYM
+1000 EQENELAVRYM

-1035 LEASGEI
+1035 LENSGEI

-1049 QTAQNAQEEQSG
+1049 QTAQNAQEERSG

-1069 LDKLRRV
+1069 LDELQRV

-1120 AEQAK
+1120 EERAK
-1125 VDNRY
+1125 MDDRY
-1130 DKNINYHGLGAEGML
+1130 NKNTNYHGLGADGLL

-1165 GSRLNR
+1165 GSRRNR
-1171 LVLVTDQEING
+1171 LVLVTDKEING
-1182 GNAVVVEEIE
+1182 GTAVVVEEI
-1192 AQGRLKGKKLKVN
+1192 GTRGKYKNKLLDVN

-1210 YERERAA
+1210 YERDKVANDIETAA
-1217 QDVQDAQ
+1217 AT
-1224 IDGRLLYLDKKRS
+1224 GKLLFLDKKRS
-1237 QSLNAGRPGSNSPV
+1237 QSLNAGNQGSNSQGT
-1251 AMQSSDFQTN
+1251 MQSSDFQTN

-1285 VESDIAAAFRKS
+1285 VESDIAAAFRKA
-1297 LEKKT
+1297 LEKKA
-1302 SFSVSGDQN
+1302 SFSVSD
-1311 GQDGRGKQR
+1311 
-1320 FSLSEPVERAGNLIA
+1320 
-1335 EHNLTQEKL
+1335 
-1344 EKALE
+1344 
-1349 IGAFP
+1349 
-1354 SPSIAIV
+1354 
-1361 QAEQGH
+1361 
-1367 TNYGDYSV
+1367 
-1375 VFPAS
+1375 
-1380 TIDPEA
+1380 
-1386 DSRNRVYGADAWTP
+1386 
-1400 TSSNATVEYRVD
+1400 
-1412 ADAKRAFERSIRDLS
+1412 DL
-1427 GQVAD
+1427 
-1432 GIFRGDS
+1432 
-1439 TLGKAGIEEE
+1439 
-1449 TTKTSREIAE
+1449 
-1459 QIAQYPEVK
+1459 
-1468 AAYLADKGENISP
+1468 N
-1481 VYKDREYDNIGN
+1481 
-1493 AALQRYTDN
+1493 
-1502 VGAQDLAWIIAQM
+1502 
-1515 DMGDA
+1515 
-1520 QSVAQAELQRV
+1520 
-1531 RQAIGEEYAERFARI
+1531 
-1546 LDRRPERKAERV
+1546 
-1558 SEYAENKMYSS
+1558 
-1569 MRAEDFIR
+1569 
-1577 HAWEMVQ
+1577 
-1584 DGGRNSGEA
+1584 
-1593 DKMAMQD
+1593 
-1600 ELDRKAP
+1600 
-1607 VQDVA
+1607 
-1612 AWAEKRLQDVIGEG
+1612 
-1626 GIYNNED
+1626 
-1633 RYTSRGDR
+1633 
-1641 RSFDQTHW
+1641 
-1649 ELNAEN
+1649 ELN
-1655 LVRAM
+1655 
-1660 AQAEERGANI
+1660 
-1670 MWYDAGGLLAAATP
+1670 
-1684 EYRSI
+1684 
-1689 SEIHADEGR
+1689 
-1698 LQTLEQEAYE
+1698 
-1708 GKVMKLQQS
+1708 K
-1717 LDNVVE
+1717 
-1723 RILQETKHKAYGYQ
+1723 
-1737 DESQLIT
+1737 
-1744 EALIKTAQGGDSL
+1744 
-1757 QSIREGMAA
+1757 
-1766 EEYDIDRATAMRVQE
+1766 
-1781 LFQQAKEI
+1781 
-1789 PTSYFE
+1789 
-1795 AKPQRVV
+1795 
-1802 SFDEAVALLAPESA
+1802 
-1816 PASLMARAEDAGL
+1816 
-1829 RVIRYTDDADRI
+1829 
-1841 RVANELPGVKFSV
+1841 
-1854 QEEQDA
+1854 
-1860 GESQKQDT
+1860 
-1868 QKDLGEMNRQVQGAE
+1868 QVQGAE
-1883 AAMRSDALKA
+1883 AATRSDALKA
-1893 QADAELQEY
+1893 QAEAELQEY
-1902 LKKGKSELAQSI
+1902 LKKGKGELAQSI

-1919 AALKKQTERVKQAM
+1919 AALKKQTERVKQGM

-1939 LRINEAAE
+1939 LRVNEAAE

-1963 LGDMLQMIKAEQN
+1963 LGDMLQMIKSEQN
-1976 KRAAEK
+1976 KRAAAK

-1995 TPEAKLQRQID
+1995 TPEAKLQRKVD

-2037 ERITGLRQEI
+2037 ERITGLRQEL

-2218 TTRSPQ
+2218 TTRSLQ

-2242 TIGDMLRQNADD
+2242 TIGDMIRQNADD

-2325 AKQLRRMANKSSA
+2325 AKQLSRMANKSSA
-2338 EQRAAI
+2338 EQRTAI

-2392 RLARLGKKRIAEM
+2392 RLARLDKKRIDNM

-2425 RNQNQML
+2425 RNRNQML

-2519 NANKKWFESAT
+2519 KANKKWVESAT

-2539 DTPRGASVIKDG
+2539 DTPRGAAVIKDG
-2551 TASAIS
+2551 TASAIN

-2648 EVSMVMDGY
+2648 EVSMIMDGY

-2730 IRDLNAIMNSTY
+2730 IRDLNAVMNSTY

-2755 KLLGRDR
+2755 RLLGRDR

-2871 QYSSVYWY
+2871 EYSSVYWY

-3005 QGKYQS
+3005 QGKYQA
-3011 AREAYLQNKTA
+3011 ARAAYLQNKTA

-3073 GEVMK
+3073 GEVAK
-3078 QLGLGMVEG
+3078 QLGLGMIEG

-3212 LDNRTDDM
+3212 LDNRTEDM

-3242 AVPNSVKYNN
+3242 AVPNAIKYTDDN
-3252 DSGEEVTVQL
+3252 GEEATEQL

-3277 VSGAIGALLKSDL
+3277 VSGAVGALLKSDL

-3313 SAEKVVPEKAADGWI
+3313 SAEKVVPEKTADGWI
-3328 DDARTI
+3328 DDARTL

-3357 DASGTGRTGLKN
+3357 DASGTSRTGLKN
-3369 ARAME
+3369 ARALE

-3383 AVPSGA
+3383 AVPSDA

-3438 SEKERGAL
+3438 TEKERGAL

-3525 SDQAE
+3525 SDKAE
-3530 QSAYINTVASESKAA
+3530 QSAYINTVASERKAE

-3564 AVPGTGVAKKVAVTA
+3564 AVPGTGVVKKAAVTA
-3579 TNASEAAKAKV
+3579 TNASEATKAKV

-3673 YFGSEFYSAAGAF
+3673 YFGAEFYSAAGAF

>member
-1 MPRDA
+1 
-6 MAEWLAKRNAEK
+6 MARIIGKEYLARQKRAEEAKKKGEKRQADIIVERADQQIDNIINKANETIGQYVPGAALRRLENGTQGGYPQREETRRVIGKEYLARVRAETVEK
-18 AAQRATPEHGAV
+18 AKA
-30 RQAQIKV
+30 
-37 DQILEQAKKTVTELP
+37 
-52 GVKAGKTAKS
+52 KAGQINSTAVKS
-62 STPVR
+62 AYKQVR
-67 QEEGRDAMAEW
+67 KDARGKAE
-78 LAARKESKVQQI
+78 
-90 AEQGMYTVRN
+90 
-100 AKTLGVAVANT
+100 
-111 RAEYQKAHKKAAR
+111 R
-124 HVAVNTTAPLA
+124 HVAVNTTAPLDF
-135 MAEAAR
+135 AEAGR

-165 AEEYRQKALRLR
+165 AEEYRQKALHLR

-183 REASSTAA
+183 QEASSTAA
-191 IGKDREDETRF
+191 TGKDREDATRF

-239 QELEENAAMD
+239 QKTERD
-249 PQFAQKAQARQDIL
+249 IVSKPDFAQKSEADPKVL
-263 ALGAEESRASQS
+263 ELGNEENRPQMSRAT
-275 KANVIYGEI
+275 AIYGGI
-284 NGSEYYVTEDP
+284 NHSPYFETRGSETF
-295 ATEKMT
+295 MT
-301 ETERRTFTYLYNT
+301 DEEVKIFTYLYNT
-314 KGAAAAEEYYN
+314 QGEKAAEQYYD
-325 MLNDTL
+325 MLSDTL
-331 ELRRGE
+331 ELRRGTE
-337 DIAAGM
+337 KAAGLDN
-343 GGTAKKT
+343 TVERT
-350 LFSLGMGVRRF
+350 LFSLSQGVRRF
-361 GRGIEQLFNDEQLPL
+361 GRGIEQLFTDEQLPL

-388 SASHGERILYSAANS
+388 SASRGERILYSAANS

-486 SQFSMGSGIGDFV
+486 SRFSMGSGIGDFV

-562 TLSTLI
+562 TISTLI

-573 ESRNSFVEAKQNIA
+573 ESRGSFAEAKRNIA

-645 TMDRIA
+645 TMGRIA
-651 KGKLTVDEVLTSA
+651 KGKLTVDEVLTST

-673 EWQAEQNS
+673 EWQAGQNS
-681 TAQQEQSQTQRA
+681 TAQQGQSQTQRA
-693 ETVQTE
+693 ETVQAE
-699 NDNIETAMTAAEQ
+699 NNNVETAMTAAEQ

-747 EGTATDPGSYINRQL
+747 AGTATDPGSYMNRQI

-777 QQATQ
+777 QQAAQ
-782 NTTERIDNNG
+782 NTTEGIDNNG
-792 RTEILNDSEER
+792 RTEIFDDGAQR
-803 NAGLGA
+803 DAGLGT

-865 IPAEIDTTQAADA
+865 IPSEIDTARAEDA
-878 AIVEKMNRIVTEA
+878 ALVEKMNRIVVEA

-898 TFVSGALTVESGG
+898 TFVSGALTVESGN

-1000 EQENELAIRYM
+1000 EQENELAVRYM

-1035 LEASGEI
+1035 LENSGEI

-1049 QTAQNAQEEQSG
+1049 QTAQNAQEEQNGKFSLAGQKARTANSQTLQIAEQMEQEGASREEIWQETGWTRTMDGKNWRFEIDNSEAEYRGGGDAQFREAHADYAEYQDLLQKMFEGTISESEMQRLEQLDDIWSG
-1061 KLSIADGL
+1061 EYARLRERVESGNATLADVLQHDSLYEAYPELRNVKVRLESDTGSKNGSYDPRTNTITISEDKPGDSAKVGTMLHEIQHAIQQIEGWESGASPEYWAAREYESGDTASDRAQELYSRILNSLDKADQNKVIRYNELDREMEATFSADPESEAGKRYAKYEAEQDKLYEELYKNEWFRRL
-1069 LDKLRRV
+1069 LDLQRKM
-1076 AENRYRGADE
+1076 ENPQSAYYEMYLNTAGEIEARNVSERYRMAQEERRKTAPKGADE
-1086 IYIGETSDFLTREI
+1086 DTLYKGSEWTRAMDEDPERSKIKDQIRGAQDELNEMKVATSIQAPENLRGRQDTMAW
-1100 GVDAAKVTM
+1100 VQKVL
-1109 PASKA
+1109 P
-1114 YAAMVT
+1114 
-1120 AEQAK
+1120 
-1125 VDNRY
+1125 
-1130 DKNINYHGLGAEGML
+1130 NYHGSVDTKLLGKVTFEKE
-1145 EILEKSEN
+1145 EIAAGLRYAKTPEERAAIATVPMVLKRGIEVGEHSN
-1153 PVAAF
+1153 HKGRKKHTVTIAAPV
-1158 VSKPGEK
+1158 
-1165 GSRLNR
+1165 
-1171 LVLVTDQEING
+1171 EING
-1182 GNAVVVEEIE
+1182 VRGNVGVVVSMSNGKYYAHRILLPNGEMF
-1192 AQGRLKGKKLKVN
+1192 QFGGGKKN
-1205 KVITA
+1205 
-1210 YERERAA
+1210 EAA
-1217 QDVQDAQ
+1217 RGPQRGV
-1224 IDGRLLYLDKKRS
+1224 
-1237 QSLNAGRPGSNSPV
+1237 
-1251 AMQSSDFQTN
+1251 T
-1261 IQNFLADVKWESGEY
+1261 
-1276 DKKVSGSGP
+1276 VSGSLANATSAASRG
-1285 VESDIAAAFRKS
+1285 SIAQNKAEVKG
-1297 LEKKT
+1297 K
-1302 SFSVSGDQN
+1302 FSVSD
-1311 GQDGRGKQR
+1311 
-1320 FSLSEPVERAGNLIA
+1320 
-1335 EHNLTQEKL
+1335 
-1344 EKALE
+1344 
-1349 IGAFP
+1349 
-1354 SPSIAIV
+1354 
-1361 QAEQGH
+1361 
-1367 TNYGDYSV
+1367 
-1375 VFPAS
+1375 
-1380 TIDPEA
+1380 
-1386 DSRNRVYGADAWTP
+1386 
-1400 TSSNATVEYRVD
+1400 
-1412 ADAKRAFERSIRDLS
+1412 DL
-1427 GQVAD
+1427 
-1432 GIFRGDS
+1432 
-1439 TLGKAGIEEE
+1439 
-1449 TTKTSREIAE
+1449 
-1459 QIAQYPEVK
+1459 
-1468 AAYLADKGENISP
+1468 N
-1481 VYKDREYDNIGN
+1481 
-1493 AALQRYTDN
+1493 
-1502 VGAQDLAWIIAQM
+1502 
-1515 DMGDA
+1515 
-1520 QSVAQAELQRV
+1520 
-1531 RQAIGEEYAERFARI
+1531 
-1546 LDRRPERKAERV
+1546 
-1558 SEYAENKMYSS
+1558 
-1569 MRAEDFIR
+1569 
-1577 HAWEMVQ
+1577 
-1584 DGGRNSGEA
+1584 
-1593 DKMAMQD
+1593 
-1600 ELDRKAP
+1600 
-1607 VQDVA
+1607 
-1612 AWAEKRLQDVIGEG
+1612 
-1626 GIYNNED
+1626 
-1633 RYTSRGDR
+1633 
-1641 RSFDQTHW
+1641 
-1649 ELNAEN
+1649 ELN
-1655 LVRAM
+1655 
-1660 AQAEERGANI
+1660 Q
-1670 MWYDAGGLLAAATP
+1670 
-1684 EYRSI
+1684 
-1689 SEIHADEGR
+1689 
-1698 LQTLEQEAYE
+1698 
-1708 GKVMKLQQS
+1708 
-1717 LDNVVE
+1717 
-1723 RILQETKHKAYGYQ
+1723 
-1737 DESQLIT
+1737 
-1744 EALIKTAQGGDSL
+1744 
-1757 QSIREGMAA
+1757 
-1766 EEYDIDRATAMRVQE
+1766 
-1781 LFQQAKEI
+1781 
-1789 PTSYFE
+1789 
-1795 AKPQRVV
+1795 
-1802 SFDEAVALLAPESA
+1802 
-1816 PASLMARAEDAGL
+1816 
-1829 RVIRYTDDADRI
+1829 
-1841 RVANELPGVKFSV
+1841 
-1854 QEEQDA
+1854 
-1860 GESQKQDT
+1860 
-1868 QKDLGEMNRQVQGAE
+1868 QVQGAE
-1883 AAMRSDALKA
+1883 AATRSDALKE
-1893 QADAELQEY
+1893 QAEAELQEY

-1919 AALKKQTERVKQAM
+1919 ATLKKQTERVKQAM

-1939 LRINEAAE
+1939 LRVNEAAE

-1963 LGDMLQMIKAEQN
+1963 LGDMLQMIKSEQN
-1976 KRAAEK
+1976 KRAAAK

-1995 TPEAKLQRQID
+1995 TPEAKLQRKVD

-2067 QQDQAAKEAILK
+2067 QQDQAAKEAIQK

-2218 TTRSPQ
+2218 TTRSLQ

-2242 TIGDMLRQNADD
+2242 TIGDMIRQNADD

-2325 AKQLRRMANKSSA
+2325 AKQLSRMANKSSA

-2392 RLARLGKKRIAEM
+2392 RLARLDKKRIDNM

-2506 MRAQGLFNGFLAD
+2506 MRAQGRFNGFLAD
-2519 NANKKWFESAT
+2519 KANKKWVESAT

-2551 TASAIS
+2551 TASAIN

-2648 EVSMVMDGY
+2648 EVSMIMDGY

-2730 IRDLNAIMNSTY
+2730 IRDLNAVMNSTY

-2843 AMAYLSPGDLAAGLL
+2843 AMSYLSPGDLAAGLL

-3005 QGKYQS
+3005 QGKYQA
-3011 AREAYLQNKTA
+3011 ARAAYLQNKTA

-3062 DELWDEDGLNW
+3062 DDLWDEDGLNW
-3073 GEVMK
+3073 GEVAK
-3078 QLGLGMVEG
+3078 QLGLGMIEG

-3212 LDNRTDDM
+3212 LDNRTEDM

-3242 AVPNSVKYNN
+3242 AVPNAIKYTDDN
-3252 DSGEEVTVQL
+3252 GEEVTEQL

-3277 VSGAIGALLKSDL
+3277 VSGAIGSLLKSDL

-3313 SAEKVVPEKAADGWI
+3313 SAEKVVPEKTADGWI
-3328 DDARTI
+3328 DDARTL

-3357 DASGTGRTGLKN
+3357 DASGTSRTGLKN
-3369 ARAME
+3369 ARALE

-3383 AVPSGA
+3383 AVPSDA

-3428 LMQSDEYQSG
+3428 LMQSDEYQSAT
-3438 SEKERGAL
+3438 EKERGAL
-3446 IQKLTSYASALAAY
+3446 IQKLTAYASALAAY
-3460 EIEPKKE
+3460 EIEPKKV
-3467 PDTWILGGQQAVK
+3467 PDTWISGGQQAVK
-3480 DGVPLDEYIVFRA
+3480 DGVPLDEYIIFRT

-3525 SDQAE
+3525 SDKAE

-3564 AVPGTGVAKKVAVTA
+3564 AVPGSGVAKKAAVTA
-3579 TNASEAAKAKV
+3579 TNASEATKAKV

>member
-1 MPRDA
+1 
-6 MAEWLAKRNAEK
+6 MARIIGKEYLARQKRAEEAKKKGEKRQADIIVERADQQIDNIINKANETIGQYVPGAALRRLENGTQGGYPQREETRRVIGKEYLARVRAETVEK
-18 AAQRATPEHGAV
+18 AKA
-30 RQAQIKV
+30 
-37 DQILEQAKKTVTELP
+37 
-52 GVKAGKTAKS
+52 KAGQINSTAVKS
-62 STPVR
+62 AYKQVR
-67 QEEGRDAMAEW
+67 KDARGKAE
-78 LAARKESKVQQI
+78 
-90 AEQGMYTVRN
+90 
-100 AKTLGVAVANT
+100 
-111 RAEYQKAHKKAAR
+111 R
-124 HVAVNTTAPLA
+124 HVAVNTTAPLDF
-135 MAEAAR
+135 AEAGR

-165 AEEYRQKALRLR
+165 AEEYRQKALHLR

-183 REASSTAA
+183 QEASSTAA
-191 IGKDREDETRF
+191 TGKDREDATRF

-239 QELEENAAMD
+239 QKTERDIVSKPDFAEKSKIDPAKLRAA
-249 PQFAQKAQARQDIL
+249 K
-263 ALGAEESRASQS
+263 ETESRAAVLYAGFAGSGSQ
-275 KANVIYGEI
+275 
-284 NGSEYYVTEDP
+284 VTKDP
-295 ATEKMT
+295 AAELMT
-301 ETERRTFTYLYNT
+301 DDERKTFVYLYNT
-314 KGAAAAEEYYN
+314 QGEKAAEQYYD
-325 MLNDTL
+325 MLFDTL
-331 ELRRGE
+331 ELRRGTE
-337 DIAAGM
+337 MAAGLDNTFERTM
-343 GGTAKKT
+343 
-350 LFSLGMGVRRF
+350 FSLSQGVRRF
-361 GRGIEQLFNDEQLPL
+361 GRGIEQLFTDEQLPH

-388 SASHGERILYSAANS
+388 GASHGERILYSAANS

-486 SQFSMGSGIGDFV
+486 SRFSMGSGIGDFV

-573 ESRNSFVEAKQNIA
+573 ESRGSFAEAKRNIA

-645 TMDRIA
+645 TMGRIA
-651 KGKLTVDEVLTSA
+651 KGKLTVDEVLTST

-673 EWQAEQNS
+673 EWQAGQNS
-681 TAQQEQSQTQRA
+681 TAQQGQSQTQRA
-693 ETVQTE
+693 ETVQAE
-699 NDNIETAMTAAEQ
+699 NNNVETAMTAAEQ

-727 SYELGQQAQRVMQQ
+727 TYELGQQAQRVMQQ

-747 EGTATDPGSYINRQL
+747 EGTATDPGSYMNRQI

-777 QQATQ
+777 QQAAQ
-782 NTTERIDNNG
+782 NTTEGIDNNG
-792 RTEILNDSEER
+792 RTEIFDDGAQR
-803 NAGLGA
+803 DAGLGT

-865 IPAEIDTTQAADA
+865 IPSEIDTARAEDA
-878 AIVEKMNRIVTEA
+878 ALVEKMNRIVVEA

-898 TFVSGALTVESGG
+898 TFVSGALTVESGN

-1000 EQENELAIRYM
+1000 EQENELAVRYM

-1035 LEASGEI
+1035 LENSGEI

-1049 QTAQNAQEEQSG
+1049 QTAQNAQEERSG

-1069 LDKLRRV
+1069 LDELQRV

-1120 AEQAK
+1120 EERAK
-1125 VDNRY
+1125 MDDRY
-1130 DKNINYHGLGAEGML
+1130 NKNTNYHGLGADGLL

-1165 GSRLNR
+1165 GSRRNR
-1171 LVLVTDQEING
+1171 LVLVTDKEING
-1182 GNAVVVEEIE
+1182 GTAVVVEEIE
-1192 AQGRLKGKKLKVN
+1192 TRGKYKNKLLDVN

-1210 YERERAA
+1210 YERDKVANDIETAA
-1217 QDVQDAQ
+1217 AT
-1224 IDGRLLYLDKKRS
+1224 GKLLFLDKKRS
-1237 QSLNAGRPGSNSPV
+1237 QSLNAGNQGSNSQGT
-1251 AMQSSDFQTN
+1251 MQSSDFQTN

-1285 VESDIAAAFRKS
+1285 VESDIAAAFRKA
-1297 LEKKT
+1297 LEKKA
-1302 SFSVSGDQN
+1302 SFSVSD
-1311 GQDGRGKQR
+1311 
-1320 FSLSEPVERAGNLIA
+1320 
-1335 EHNLTQEKL
+1335 
-1344 EKALE
+1344 
-1349 IGAFP
+1349 
-1354 SPSIAIV
+1354 
-1361 QAEQGH
+1361 
-1367 TNYGDYSV
+1367 
-1375 VFPAS
+1375 
-1380 TIDPEA
+1380 
-1386 DSRNRVYGADAWTP
+1386 
-1400 TSSNATVEYRVD
+1400 
-1412 ADAKRAFERSIRDLS
+1412 DL
-1427 GQVAD
+1427 
-1432 GIFRGDS
+1432 
-1439 TLGKAGIEEE
+1439 
-1449 TTKTSREIAE
+1449 
-1459 QIAQYPEVK
+1459 
-1468 AAYLADKGENISP
+1468 N
-1481 VYKDREYDNIGN
+1481 
-1493 AALQRYTDN
+1493 
-1502 VGAQDLAWIIAQM
+1502 
-1515 DMGDA
+1515 
-1520 QSVAQAELQRV
+1520 
-1531 RQAIGEEYAERFARI
+1531 
-1546 LDRRPERKAERV
+1546 
-1558 SEYAENKMYSS
+1558 
-1569 MRAEDFIR
+1569 
-1577 HAWEMVQ
+1577 
-1584 DGGRNSGEA
+1584 
-1593 DKMAMQD
+1593 
-1600 ELDRKAP
+1600 
-1607 VQDVA
+1607 
-1612 AWAEKRLQDVIGEG
+1612 
-1626 GIYNNED
+1626 
-1633 RYTSRGDR
+1633 
-1641 RSFDQTHW
+1641 
-1649 ELNAEN
+1649 ELN
-1655 LVRAM
+1655 
-1660 AQAEERGANI
+1660 
-1670 MWYDAGGLLAAATP
+1670 
-1684 EYRSI
+1684 
-1689 SEIHADEGR
+1689 
-1698 LQTLEQEAYE
+1698 
-1708 GKVMKLQQS
+1708 K
-1717 LDNVVE
+1717 
-1723 RILQETKHKAYGYQ
+1723 
-1737 DESQLIT
+1737 
-1744 EALIKTAQGGDSL
+1744 
-1757 QSIREGMAA
+1757 
-1766 EEYDIDRATAMRVQE
+1766 
-1781 LFQQAKEI
+1781 
-1789 PTSYFE
+1789 
-1795 AKPQRVV
+1795 
-1802 SFDEAVALLAPESA
+1802 
-1816 PASLMARAEDAGL
+1816 
-1829 RVIRYTDDADRI
+1829 
-1841 RVANELPGVKFSV
+1841 
-1854 QEEQDA
+1854 
-1860 GESQKQDT
+1860 
-1868 QKDLGEMNRQVQGAE
+1868 QVQGAE
-1883 AAMRSDALKA
+1883 AATRSDALKA
-1893 QADAELQEY
+1893 QAEAELQEY
-1902 LKKGKSELAQSI
+1902 LKKGKGELAQSI

-1919 AALKKQTERVKQAM
+1919 AALKKQTERVKQGM

-1939 LRINEAAE
+1939 LRVNEAAE

-1963 LGDMLQMIKAEQN
+1963 LGDMLQMIKSEQN
-1976 KRAAEK
+1976 KRAAAK

-1995 TPEAKLQRQID
+1995 TPEAKLQRKVD

-2037 ERITGLRQEI
+2037 ERITGLRQEL

-2218 TTRSPQ
+2218 TTRSLQ

-2242 TIGDMLRQNADD
+2242 TIGDMIRQNADD

-2325 AKQLRRMANKSSA
+2325 AKQLSRMANKSSA
-2338 EQRAAI
+2338 EQRTAI

-2392 RLARLGKKRIAEM
+2392 RLARLDKKSIDNM

-2519 NANKKWFESAT
+2519 KANKKWVESAT

-2551 TASAIS
+2551 TASAIN

-2648 EVSMVMDGY
+2648 EVSMIMDGY

-2730 IRDLNAIMNSTY
+2730 IRDLNAVMNSTY
-2742 YENAGKVRLSQTD
+2742 YENAGKVRMSQTD
-2755 KLLGRDR
+2755 RLLGRDR

-2894 NEALVTKLPLGY
+2894 NEALVTKLPLVY

-2921 LACERNVSRTTGL
+2921 LACERNVNRTTGL

-2994 AFQSFNLLREG
+2994 AFQRFNLLREG
-3005 QGKYQS
+3005 QGKYQA
-3011 AREAYLQNKTA
+3011 ARAAYLQNKTA

-3073 GEVMK
+3073 GEVAK
-3078 QLGLGMVEG
+3078 QLGIGMIEG

-3103 SIAFDETWYGPD
+3103 SIALDETWYGPD
-3115 VNALQLLTDT
+3115 VNALQLLSDT

-3212 LDNRTDDM
+3212 LNNRTEDM

-3242 AVPNSVKYNN
+3242 AVPNAIKYTDDN
-3252 DSGEEVTVQL
+3252 GEEVTEQL

-3277 VSGAIGALLKSDL
+3277 VSGAIGSLLKSDL

-3313 SAEKVVPEKAADGWI
+3313 SAEKVVPEKTADGWI
-3328 DDARTI
+3328 DDARTL

-3357 DASGTGRTGLKN
+3357 DASGTSRTGLKN
-3369 ARAME
+3369 ARALE

-3383 AVPSGA
+3383 AVPSDA

-3438 SEKERGAL
+3438 TEKERGAL

-3525 SDQAE
+3525 SDKAE
-3530 QSAYINTVASESKAA
+3530 QSAYINTVASERKAE

-3564 AVPGTGVAKKVAVTA
+3564 AVPGTGVVKKAAVTA
-3579 TNASEAAKAKV
+3579 TNASEATKAKV

-3643 ATLGLSVQEAAY
+3643 ATLGLGVQEAAY

>member
-1 MPRDA
+1 
-6 MAEWLAKRNAEK
+6 MARIIGKEYLARQKRAEEAKKKGEKRQADIIVERADQQIDNIINKANETIGQYVPGAALRRLENGTQGGYPQREETRRVIGKEYLARVRAETVEK
-18 AAQRATPEHGAV
+18 AKA
-30 RQAQIKV
+30 
-37 DQILEQAKKTVTELP
+37 
-52 GVKAGKTAKS
+52 KAGQINSTAVKS
-62 STPVR
+62 AYKQVR
-67 QEEGRDAMAEW
+67 KDARGKAE
-78 LAARKESKVQQI
+78 
-90 AEQGMYTVRN
+90 
-100 AKTLGVAVANT
+100 
-111 RAEYQKAHKKAAR
+111 R
-124 HVAVNTTAPLA
+124 HVAVNTTAPLDF
-135 MAEAAR
+135 AEAGR

-165 AEEYRQKALRLR
+165 AEEYRQKALHLR

-183 REASSTAA
+183 QEASSTAA
-191 IGKDREDETRF
+191 TGKDREDATRF

-239 QELEENAAMD
+239 QKTERDIVSKPDFTQKSEADPKVLELGNEENR
-249 PQFAQKAQARQDIL
+249 PQMT
-263 ALGAEESRASQS
+263 RAT
-275 KANVIYGEI
+275 AIYGGI
-284 NGSEYYVTEDP
+284 NHSPYFETRGSETF
-295 ATEKMT
+295 MT
-301 ETERRTFTYLYNT
+301 DEEVKIFTYLYNT
-314 KGAAAAEEYYN
+314 KGEKAAEQYYD
-325 MLNDTL
+325 MLSDTL
-331 ELRRGE
+331 ELRRGTE
-337 DIAAGM
+337 KAAGLDN
-343 GGTAKKT
+343 TVERT
-350 LFSLGMGVRRF
+350 LFSLSQGVRRF
-361 GRGIEQLFNDEQLPL
+361 GRGIEQLFTDEQLPL

-388 SASHGERILYSAANS
+388 SASRGERILYSAANS

-486 SQFSMGSGIGDFV
+486 SRFSMGSGIGDFV

-573 ESRNSFVEAKQNIA
+573 ESRGSFAEAKRNIA

-638 ALGVDEK
+638 ALGADEK

-651 KGKLTVDEVLTSA
+651 KGKLTVDEVLTST

-747 EGTATDPGSYINRQL
+747 EGTATDPGSYMNRQI

-792 RTEILNDSEER
+792 RTEILNDSAER

-865 IPAEIDTTQAADA
+865 IPSEIDTARAEDA
-878 AIVEKMNRIVTEA
+878 ALVEKMNRIVVEA

-1000 EQENELAIRYM
+1000 EQENELAVRYM

-1035 LEASGEI
+1035 LEASGEL
-1042 ETLRARG
+1042 ETLRTRG

-1125 VDNRY
+1125 MDNRY
-1130 DKNINYHGLGAEGML
+1130 AKNTNYHGLGPDGLL

-1165 GSRLNR
+1165 GSRRNR
-1171 LVLVTDQEING
+1171 LVLVTDKEING
-1182 GNAVVVEEIE
+1182 GTAVVVEEIE
-1192 AQGRLKGKKLKVN
+1192 TRGKYKNKLLDVN

-1210 YERERAA
+1210 YERDKVANDIETAA
-1217 QDVQDAQ
+1217 AT
-1224 IDGRLLYLDKKRS
+1224 GKLLFLDKKRS
-1237 QSLNAGRPGSNSPV
+1237 QSLNAGNQGSNSQGT
-1251 AMQSSDFQTN
+1251 MQSSDFQTN
-1261 IQNFLADVKWESGEY
+1261 IQNFLADVKWESGAY
-1276 DKKVSGSGP
+1276 DKKVSESGP
-1285 VESDIAAAFRKS
+1285 VESDIAAAFRKA

-1302 SFSVSGDQN
+1302 SFSVS
-1311 GQDGRGKQR
+1311 
-1320 FSLSEPVERAGNLIA
+1320 E
-1335 EHNLTQEKL
+1335 
-1344 EKALE
+1344 
-1349 IGAFP
+1349 
-1354 SPSIAIV
+1354 
-1361 QAEQGH
+1361 
-1367 TNYGDYSV
+1367 
-1375 VFPAS
+1375 
-1380 TIDPEA
+1380 
-1386 DSRNRVYGADAWTP
+1386 
-1400 TSSNATVEYRVD
+1400 
-1412 ADAKRAFERSIRDLS
+1412 DL
-1427 GQVAD
+1427 
-1432 GIFRGDS
+1432 
-1439 TLGKAGIEEE
+1439 
-1449 TTKTSREIAE
+1449 
-1459 QIAQYPEVK
+1459 
-1468 AAYLADKGENISP
+1468 
-1481 VYKDREYDNIGN
+1481 
-1493 AALQRYTDN
+1493 
-1502 VGAQDLAWIIAQM
+1502 
-1515 DMGDA
+1515 
-1520 QSVAQAELQRV
+1520 
-1531 RQAIGEEYAERFARI
+1531 
-1546 LDRRPERKAERV
+1546 
-1558 SEYAENKMYSS
+1558 
-1569 MRAEDFIR
+1569 
-1577 HAWEMVQ
+1577 
-1584 DGGRNSGEA
+1584 
-1593 DKMAMQD
+1593 
-1600 ELDRKAP
+1600 
-1607 VQDVA
+1607 
-1612 AWAEKRLQDVIGEG
+1612 
-1626 GIYNNED
+1626 
-1633 RYTSRGDR
+1633 
-1641 RSFDQTHW
+1641 
-1649 ELNAEN
+1649 
-1655 LVRAM
+1655 
-1660 AQAEERGANI
+1660 
-1670 MWYDAGGLLAAATP
+1670 
-1684 EYRSI
+1684 
-1689 SEIHADEGR
+1689 
-1698 LQTLEQEAYE
+1698 
-1708 GKVMKLQQS
+1708 
-1717 LDNVVE
+1717 
-1723 RILQETKHKAYGYQ
+1723 
-1737 DESQLIT
+1737 
-1744 EALIKTAQGGDSL
+1744 
-1757 QSIREGMAA
+1757 
-1766 EEYDIDRATAMRVQE
+1766 
-1781 LFQQAKEI
+1781 
-1789 PTSYFE
+1789 
-1795 AKPQRVV
+1795 
-1802 SFDEAVALLAPESA
+1802 
-1816 PASLMARAEDAGL
+1816 
-1829 RVIRYTDDADRI
+1829 
-1841 RVANELPGVKFSV
+1841 NEL
-1854 QEEQDA
+1854 
-1860 GESQKQDT
+1860 
-1868 QKDLGEMNRQVQGAE
+1868 NRQVQGAE
-1883 AAMRSDALKA
+1883 AATRSDALKA
-1893 QADAELQEY
+1893 QADAELKEY

-1963 LGDMLQMIKAEQN
+1963 LGEMLQMIKAEQN
-1976 KRAAEK
+1976 KRAAAK

-2067 QQDQAAKEAILK
+2067 QQDQEAKEAIQK

-2197 GYRSIQSWT
+2197 GYRSLQSWT

-2242 TIGDMLRQNADD
+2242 TIGDMIRQNADD

-2305 LRSRTEQ
+2305 LRSRTAQ

-2325 AKQLRRMANKSSA
+2325 AKQLSRMANKSSA

-2392 RLARLGKKRIAEM
+2392 RLARLNKKRIDNM
-2405 DDMDEV
+2405 DDMDDV

-2453 AKGSNAG
+2453 TKGSNAG

-2519 NANKKWFESAT
+2519 KANKKWVESAT

-2539 DTPRGASVIKDG
+2539 DTPRGAAVIKDG
-2551 TASAIS
+2551 TASAIN

-2648 EVSMVMDGY
+2648 EVSMIMDGY

-2730 IRDLNAIMNSTY
+2730 IRDLNAVMNSTY

-2858 RGMKGKVSTDTLG
+2858 RGMKGKVSTETLG

-3005 QGKYQS
+3005 QGKYQA
-3011 AREAYLQNKTA
+3011 ARAAYMQNKTA

-3212 LDNRTDDM
+3212 LDNRTEDM
-3220 SDEDKEELTRLYLAG
+3220 GDEDKEELTRLYLAG

-3242 AVPNSVKYNN
+3242 AVPNAIKYTDDN
-3252 DSGEEVTVQL
+3252 GEEVTEQL

-3277 VSGAIGALLKSDL
+3277 VSGAIGSLLKSDL

-3313 SAEKVVPEKAADGWI
+3313 SAEKVVPEKTADGWI
-3328 DDARTI
+3328 DDARTL

-3357 DASGTGRTGLKN
+3357 DASGTSRTGLKN
-3369 ARAME
+3369 ARALE

-3383 AVPSGA
+3383 AVPSDA

-3438 SEKERGAL
+3438 TEKERGAL

-3460 EIEPKKE
+3460 EIEPKKV

-3525 SDQAE
+3525 SDKAE

-3564 AVPGTGVAKKVAVTA
+3564 AVPGSGVAKKAAVTA
-3579 TNASEAAKAKV
+3579 TNVSEATKAKI

-3673 YFGSEFYSAAGAF
+3673 YFGAEFYSAAGAF

>member
-1 MPRDA
+1 
-6 MAEWLAKRNAEK
+6 MARIIGKEYLARQKRAEEAKKKGEKRQADIIVERADQQIDNIINKANQTIGQYVPGAALRRLENGTQGGYPQREETRRVIGKEYLARVRAETVEK
-18 AAQRATPEHGAV
+18 AKA
-30 RQAQIKV
+30 
-37 DQILEQAKKTVTELP
+37 
-52 GVKAGKTAKS
+52 KAGQINSTAVKS
-62 STPVR
+62 AYKQVR
-67 QEEGRDAMAEW
+67 KDARGKAE
-78 LAARKESKVQQI
+78 
-90 AEQGMYTVRN
+90 
-100 AKTLGVAVANT
+100 
-111 RAEYQKAHKKAAR
+111 R
-124 HVAVNTTAPLA
+124 HVAVNTTAPLDF
-135 MAEAAR
+135 AEAGR
-141 YQAKFLSGRSV
+141 YRAKFLSGRSV

-165 AEEYRQKALRLR
+165 AEEYRQKALHLR

-183 REASSTAA
+183 REASSTTAT
-191 IGKDREDETRF
+191 GKDREDETRF

-239 QELEENAAMD
+239 QKTEAD
-249 PQFAQKAQARQDIL
+249 IVKKPDFAEKSKPVEKNPGETKRPGDYEVDQSLSETYETIMPEIDIVQYRVNHNGQSP
-263 ALGAEESRASQS
+263 ASAGTVHQEDAFMTDDERA
-275 KANVIYGEI
+275 
-284 NGSEYYVTEDP
+284 
-295 ATEKMT
+295 
-301 ETERRTFTYLYNT
+301 TFNYLYNT
-314 KGAAAAEEYYN
+314 GRKDDALEYYN
-325 MLNDTL
+325 ALSDTL
-331 ELRRGE
+331 EMRRGVQ
-337 DIAAGM
+337 
-343 GGTAKKT
+343 TAKDWDST
-350 LFSLGMGVRRF
+350 AARAVYNLGAGINRWVRGVGQLFTDEALPATSVDYAQGIMNSEA
-361 GRGIEQLFNDEQLPL
+361 GRG
-376 YGEDYAENIINA
+376 G
-388 SASHGERILYSAANS
+388 RILYSAANS

-486 SQFSMGSGIGDFV
+486 SRFSMGSGIGDFV

-568 TTGVM
+568 TTGAM
-573 ESRNSFVEAKQNIA
+573 ESRGSFAEAKRNIA

-651 KGKLTVDEVLTSA
+651 KGKLTVDEVLTST

-673 EWQAEQNS
+673 EWQAGQNS
-681 TAQQEQSQTQRA
+681 TAQQVQSQTQRA
-693 ETVQTE
+693 ETVHAE
-699 NDNIETAMTAAEQ
+699 NNNVEDAMTAAEQ

-727 SYELGQQAQRVMQQ
+727 TYELGQQAQRVMQQ

-747 EGTATDPGSYINRQL
+747 EGTATDPGSYMNRQI

-777 QQATQ
+777 QQAAQ
-782 NTTERIDNNG
+782 NTTEGIDNNG
-792 RTEILNDSEER
+792 RTEIFDDGAQR
-803 NAGLGA
+803 DAGLGT

-820 GGPVAGGAGTQ
+820 GGPVTRGAGTQ

-865 IPAEIDTTQAADA
+865 IPSEIDTARAEDA
-878 AIVEKMNRIVTEA
+878 ALVEKMNRIVVEA

-898 TFVSGALTVESGG
+898 TFVSGALTVESGN

-928 QIFLQ
+928 QIYLQ

-1000 EQENELAIRYM
+1000 EQENELAVRYM

-1035 LEASGEI
+1035 LENSGEI
-1042 ETLRARG
+1042 ETLRTRG
-1049 QTAQNAQEEQSG
+1049 QTAQNVQEEQNG

-1120 AEQAK
+1120 EERAK
-1125 VDNRY
+1125 MDDRY
-1130 DKNINYHGLGAEGML
+1130 NKNTNYHGLGADGLL

-1165 GSRLNR
+1165 GSRRNR
-1171 LVLVTDQEING
+1171 LVLVTDKEING
-1182 GNAVVVEEIE
+1182 GTAVVVEEIE
-1192 AQGRLKGKKLKVN
+1192 TRGKYKNKLLDVN

-1210 YERERAA
+1210 YERDKVANDIETAA
-1217 QDVQDAQ
+1217 AT
-1224 IDGRLLYLDKKRS
+1224 GKLLFLDKKRS
-1237 QSLNAGRPGSNSPV
+1237 QSLNAGNQGSNSQGT
-1251 AMQSSDFQTN
+1251 MQSSDFQTN

-1276 DKKVSGSGP
+1276 DKKVSESGP
-1285 VESDIAAAFRKS
+1285 VESDIAAAFRKA

-1302 SFSVSGDQN
+1302 SFSVSD
-1311 GQDGRGKQR
+1311 
-1320 FSLSEPVERAGNLIA
+1320 
-1335 EHNLTQEKL
+1335 
-1344 EKALE
+1344 
-1349 IGAFP
+1349 
-1354 SPSIAIV
+1354 
-1361 QAEQGH
+1361 
-1367 TNYGDYSV
+1367 
-1375 VFPAS
+1375 
-1380 TIDPEA
+1380 
-1386 DSRNRVYGADAWTP
+1386 
-1400 TSSNATVEYRVD
+1400 
-1412 ADAKRAFERSIRDLS
+1412 DL
-1427 GQVAD
+1427 
-1432 GIFRGDS
+1432 
-1439 TLGKAGIEEE
+1439 
-1449 TTKTSREIAE
+1449 
-1459 QIAQYPEVK
+1459 
-1468 AAYLADKGENISP
+1468 N
-1481 VYKDREYDNIGN
+1481 
-1493 AALQRYTDN
+1493 
-1502 VGAQDLAWIIAQM
+1502 
-1515 DMGDA
+1515 
-1520 QSVAQAELQRV
+1520 
-1531 RQAIGEEYAERFARI
+1531 
-1546 LDRRPERKAERV
+1546 
-1558 SEYAENKMYSS
+1558 
-1569 MRAEDFIR
+1569 
-1577 HAWEMVQ
+1577 
-1584 DGGRNSGEA
+1584 
-1593 DKMAMQD
+1593 
-1600 ELDRKAP
+1600 
-1607 VQDVA
+1607 
-1612 AWAEKRLQDVIGEG
+1612 
-1626 GIYNNED
+1626 
-1633 RYTSRGDR
+1633 
-1641 RSFDQTHW
+1641 
-1649 ELNAEN
+1649 ELN
-1655 LVRAM
+1655 
-1660 AQAEERGANI
+1660 Q
-1670 MWYDAGGLLAAATP
+1670 
-1684 EYRSI
+1684 
-1689 SEIHADEGR
+1689 
-1698 LQTLEQEAYE
+1698 
-1708 GKVMKLQQS
+1708 
-1717 LDNVVE
+1717 
-1723 RILQETKHKAYGYQ
+1723 
-1737 DESQLIT
+1737 
-1744 EALIKTAQGGDSL
+1744 
-1757 QSIREGMAA
+1757 
-1766 EEYDIDRATAMRVQE
+1766 
-1781 LFQQAKEI
+1781 
-1789 PTSYFE
+1789 
-1795 AKPQRVV
+1795 
-1802 SFDEAVALLAPESA
+1802 
-1816 PASLMARAEDAGL
+1816 
-1829 RVIRYTDDADRI
+1829 
-1841 RVANELPGVKFSV
+1841 
-1854 QEEQDA
+1854 
-1860 GESQKQDT
+1860 
-1868 QKDLGEMNRQVQGAE
+1868 QVQGAE
-1883 AAMRSDALKA
+1883 AATRSDALKA
-1893 QADAELQEY
+1893 QAEAELQEY
-1902 LKKGKSELAQSI
+1902 LKKGKGELAQSI

-1919 AALKKQTERVKQAM
+1919 ATLKKQTERVKQAM

-1963 LGDMLQMIKAEQN
+1963 LGDMLQMIKSEQN
-1976 KRAAEK
+1976 KRAAAK

-1995 TPEAKLQRQID
+1995 TPEAKLQRKVD

-2037 ERITGLRQEI
+2037 ERITGLRQEL

-2218 TTRSPQ
+2218 TTRSLQ

-2242 TIGDMLRQNADD
+2242 TIGDMIRQNADD

-2325 AKQLRRMANKSSA
+2325 AKQLSRMANKSSA
-2338 EQRAAI
+2338 EQRTAI

-2392 RLARLGKKRIAEM
+2392 RLARLDKKRIDNM

-2425 RNQNQML
+2425 RNRNQML

-2519 NANKKWFESAT
+2519 KANKKWVESAT

-2539 DTPRGASVIKDG
+2539 DTPRGAAVIKDG
-2551 TASAIS
+2551 TASAIN

-2648 EVSMVMDGY
+2648 EVSMIMDGY
-2657 EKAMVKNYFPIE
+2657 ERAMVKNYFPIE

-2730 IRDLNAIMNSTY
+2730 IRDLNAVMNSTY

-2755 KLLGRDR
+2755 RLLGRDR

-2921 LACERNVSRTTGL
+2921 LACERSVSRTTGL

-3005 QGKYQS
+3005 QGKYQA
-3011 AREAYLQNKTA
+3011 ARAAYMQNKTA

-3073 GEVMK
+3073 GEVAK
-3078 QLGLGMVEG
+3078 QLGLGMIEG

-3212 LDNRTDDM
+3212 LDNRTEDM

-3242 AVPNSVKYNN
+3242 AVPNAIKYTDDN
-3252 DSGEEVTVQL
+3252 GEEATEQL

-3277 VSGAIGALLKSDL
+3277 VSGAVGALLKSDL

-3313 SAEKVVPEKAADGWI
+3313 SAEKVVPEKTADGWI
-3328 DDARTI
+3328 DDARTL

-3357 DASGTGRTGLKN
+3357 DASGTSRTGLKN
-3369 ARAME
+3369 ARALE

-3383 AVPSGA
+3383 AVPSDA

-3438 SEKERGAL
+3438 TEKERGAL

-3460 EIEPKKE
+3460 EIEPKKV

-3530 QSAYINTVASESKAA
+3530 QSAYINTVASESKEA

-3564 AVPGTGVAKKVAVTA
+3564 AVPGTGVVKKAAVTA
-3579 TNASEAAKAKV
+3579 TNASEATKAKV

-3673 YFGSEFYSAAGAF
+3673 YFGAEFYSAAGAF

>member
-1 MPRDA
+1 
-6 MAEWLAKRNAEK
+6 
-18 AAQRATPEHGAV
+18 
-30 RQAQIKV
+30 
-37 DQILEQAKKTVTELP
+37 
-52 GVKAGKTAKS
+52 
-62 STPVR
+62 
-67 QEEGRDAMAEW
+67 
-78 LAARKESKVQQI
+78 
-90 AEQGMYTVRN
+90 
-100 AKTLGVAVANT
+100 
-111 RAEYQKAHKKAAR
+111 
-124 HVAVNTTAPLA
+124 
-135 MAEAAR
+135 
-141 YQAKFLSGRSV
+141 
-152 DKVQREYDTTRER
+152 
-165 AEEYRQKALRLR
+165 
-177 ETGDAQ
+177 
-183 REASSTAA
+183 
-191 IGKDREDETRF
+191 
-202 GSSLTRSADQWDK
+202 
-215 LAQEESSKALELA
+215 
-228 RELGYAKVYQV
+228 
-239 QELEENAAMD
+239 
-249 PQFAQKAQARQDIL
+249 
-263 ALGAEESRASQS
+263 
-275 KANVIYGEI
+275 
-284 NGSEYYVTEDP
+284 
-295 ATEKMT
+295 
-301 ETERRTFTYLYNT
+301 
-314 KGAAAAEEYYN
+314 
-325 MLNDTL
+325 
-331 ELRRGE
+331 
-337 DIAAGM
+337 
-343 GGTAKKT
+343 
-350 LFSLGMGVRRF
+350 
-361 GRGIEQLFNDEQLPL
+361 
-376 YGEDYAENIINA
+376 
-388 SASHGERILYSAANS
+388 
-403 IGNMLPMVAI
+403 
-413 SAATQGIGGAVG
+413 
-425 LSAEAAQAA
+425 
-434 GKAAG
+434 
-439 VASMF
+439 
-444 AGAKGNAYTEA
+444 
-455 MQQGMTKAQAST
+455 
-467 YSTLV
+467 
-472 GASEAGLE
+472 
-480 YLIGGI
+480 
-486 SQFSMGSGIGDFV
+486 
-499 QEAISGLGRGY
+499 
-510 ARVAFRFAGSLIG
+510 
-523 GSIDEIIEENTQ
+523 
-535 NYLEPLFINYVTG
+535 
-548 KEAEMPGWDEFIET
+548 
-562 TLSTLI
+562 
-568 TTGVM
+568 
-573 ESRNSFVEAKQNIA
+573 
-587 FTPFEAQL
+587 
-595 EWVSAAKNVF
+595 
-605 AEGTDVAEFA
+605 
-615 DVLESRLQAGDP
+615 
-627 MSYKEFREGIR
+627 
-638 ALGVDEK
+638 
-645 TMDRIA
+645 
-651 KGKLTVDEVLTSA
+651 
-664 ENGDKISLK
+664 
-673 EWQAEQNS
+673 
-681 TAQQEQSQTQRA
+681 
-693 ETVQTE
+693 
-699 NDNIETAMTAAEQ
+699 
-712 EADRLIAEWNRGENS
+712 
-727 SYELGQQAQRVMQQ
+727 
-741 LEEEVR
+741 
-747 EGTATDPGSYINRQL
+747 
-762 QLQEIVRSAPEASTA
+762 
-777 QQATQ
+777 
-782 NTTERIDNNG
+782 
-792 RTEILNDSEER
+792 
-803 NAGLGA
+803 
-809 GEQAGAVAEGA
+809 
-820 GGPVAGGAGTQ
+820 
-831 TQNGRADLSGGREA
+831 
-845 VSAREIGVKGGTAE
+845 
-859 KNIHVV
+859 
-865 IPAEIDTTQAADA
+865 
-878 AIVEKMNRIVTEA
+878 
-891 AAKGQDV
+891 
-898 TFVSGALTVESGG
+898 
-911 RTVRVEGVRQ
+911 
-921 TGDNGRT
+921 
-928 QIFLQ
+928 
-933 VDGRRDME
+933 
-941 RIYRHEDFHDA
+941 
-952 VEAQPGLLQRLADRL
+952 
-967 MQEYGREE
+967 
-975 MLRMAIDYA
+975 
-984 EAYDGIYG
+984 
-992 EFTEDMTE
+992 
-1000 EQENELAIRYM
+1000 
-1011 EEVFADAYA
+1011 
-1020 GIRRGQRRI
+1020 
-1029 RSAQKT
+1029 
-1035 LEASGEI
+1035 
-1042 ETLRARG
+1042 
-1049 QTAQNAQEEQSG
+1049 
-1061 KLSIADGL
+1061 
-1069 LDKLRRV
+1069 
-1076 AENRYRGADE
+1076 
-1086 IYIGETSDFLTREI
+1086 
-1100 GVDAAKVTM
+1100 
-1109 PASKA
+1109 
-1114 YAAMVT
+1114 
-1120 AEQAK
+1120 
-1125 VDNRY
+1125 
-1130 DKNINYHGLGAEGML
+1130 
-1145 EILEKSEN
+1145 
-1153 PVAAF
+1153 
-1158 VSKPGEK
+1158 
-1165 GSRLNR
+1165 
-1171 LVLVTDQEING
+1171 
-1182 GNAVVVEEIE
+1182 
-1192 AQGRLKGKKLKVN
+1192 
-1205 KVITA
+1205 
-1210 YERERAA
+1210 
-1217 QDVQDAQ
+1217 
-1224 IDGRLLYLDKKRS
+1224 
-1237 QSLNAGRPGSNSPV
+1237 
-1251 AMQSSDFQTN
+1251 
-1261 IQNFLADVKWESGEY
+1261 
-1276 DKKVSGSGP
+1276 
-1285 VESDIAAAFRKS
+1285 
-1297 LEKKT
+1297 
-1302 SFSVSGDQN
+1302 
-1311 GQDGRGKQR
+1311 
-1320 FSLSEPVERAGNLIA
+1320 
-1335 EHNLTQEKL
+1335 
-1344 EKALE
+1344 
-1349 IGAFP
+1349 
-1354 SPSIAIV
+1354 
-1361 QAEQGH
+1361 
-1367 TNYGDYSV
+1367 
-1375 VFPAS
+1375 
-1380 TIDPEA
+1380 
-1386 DSRNRVYGADAWTP
+1386 
-1400 TSSNATVEYRVD
+1400 
-1412 ADAKRAFERSIRDLS
+1412 
-1427 GQVAD
+1427 
-1432 GIFRGDS
+1432 
-1439 TLGKAGIEEE
+1439 
-1449 TTKTSREIAE
+1449 
-1459 QIAQYPEVK
+1459 
-1468 AAYLADKGENISP
+1468 
-1481 VYKDREYDNIGN
+1481 
-1493 AALQRYTDN
+1493 
-1502 VGAQDLAWIIAQM
+1502 
-1515 DMGDA
+1515 
-1520 QSVAQAELQRV
+1520 
-1531 RQAIGEEYAERFARI
+1531 
-1546 LDRRPERKAERV
+1546 
-1558 SEYAENKMYSS
+1558 
-1569 MRAEDFIR
+1569 
-1577 HAWEMVQ
+1577 
-1584 DGGRNSGEA
+1584 
-1593 DKMAMQD
+1593 
-1600 ELDRKAP
+1600 
-1607 VQDVA
+1607 
-1612 AWAEKRLQDVIGEG
+1612 
-1626 GIYNNED
+1626 
-1633 RYTSRGDR
+1633 
-1641 RSFDQTHW
+1641 
-1649 ELNAEN
+1649 
-1655 LVRAM
+1655 
-1660 AQAEERGANI
+1660 
-1670 MWYDAGGLLAAATP
+1670 
-1684 EYRSI
+1684 
-1689 SEIHADEGR
+1689 
-1698 LQTLEQEAYE
+1698 
-1708 GKVMKLQQS
+1708 
-1717 LDNVVE
+1717 
-1723 RILQETKHKAYGYQ
+1723 
-1737 DESQLIT
+1737 
-1744 EALIKTAQGGDSL
+1744 
-1757 QSIREGMAA
+1757 
-1766 EEYDIDRATAMRVQE
+1766 
-1781 LFQQAKEI
+1781 
-1789 PTSYFE
+1789 
-1795 AKPQRVV
+1795 
-1802 SFDEAVALLAPESA
+1802 
-1816 PASLMARAEDAGL
+1816 
-1829 RVIRYTDDADRI
+1829 
-1841 RVANELPGVKFSV
+1841 
-1854 QEEQDA
+1854 
-1860 GESQKQDT
+1860 
-1868 QKDLGEMNRQVQGAE
+1868 
-1883 AAMRSDALKA
+1883 
-1893 QADAELQEY
+1893 
-1902 LKKGKSELAQSI
+1902 
-1914 SKMSD
+1914 MSD
-1919 AALKKQTERVKQAM
+1919 ATLKKQTERVKQAM

-1939 LRINEAAE
+1939 MRVNEAAE

-1963 LGDMLQMIKAEQN
+1963 LGDMLQMIKTEQN
-1976 KRAAEK
+1976 KRAAAK

-1995 TPEAKLQRQID
+1995 TPEAKLQRKID

-2018 LRQAKQGGTLTS
+2018 LRQAKQGGTLTR
-2030 EMAEQSE
+2030 EMAEKSE
-2037 ERITGLRQEI
+2037 ERITGLRQEL

-2218 TTRSPQ
+2218 TTRSLQ

-2242 TIGDMLRQNADD
+2242 TIGDMIRQNADD

-2325 AKQLRRMANKSSA
+2325 AKQLSRMANKSSA

-2392 RLARLGKKRIAEM
+2392 RLARLDKKRIDNM
-2405 DDMDEV
+2405 DDMNEV

-2425 RNQNQML
+2425 RNRNQML

-2519 NANKKWFESAT
+2519 KANKKWVESAT

-2539 DTPRGASVIKDG
+2539 DTPRGAAVIKDG
-2551 TASAIS
+2551 TASAIN

-2648 EVSMVMDGY
+2648 EVSMIMDGY

-2730 IRDLNAIMNSTY
+2730 IRDLNAVMNSTY

-2921 LACERNVSRTTGL
+2921 LACERNVNRTTGL

-3005 QGKYQS
+3005 QGKYQA
-3011 AREAYLQNKTA
+3011 ARAAYLQNKTA

-3073 GEVMK
+3073 GEVAK
-3078 QLGLGMVEG
+3078 QLGLGMIEG

-3158 MGLPLKN
+3158 MGLPVKN

-3212 LDNRTDDM
+3212 LDNRTEDM

-3242 AVPNSVKYNN
+3242 AVPNAIKYTDDN
-3252 DSGEEVTVQL
+3252 GEEVTEQL

-3277 VSGAIGALLKSDL
+3277 VSGAIGSLLKSDL

-3313 SAEKVVPEKAADGWI
+3313 SAEKVVPEKTADGWI
-3328 DDARTI
+3328 DDARTL

-3357 DASGTGRTGLKN
+3357 DASGTSRTGLKN
-3369 ARAME
+3369 ARALE

-3383 AVPSGA
+3383 AVPSDA

-3428 LMQSDEYQSG
+3428 LMQSDEYQSAT
-3438 SEKERGAL
+3438 EKERGAL
-3446 IQKLTSYASALAAY
+3446 IQKLTAYASALAAY
-3460 EIEPKKE
+3460 EIEPKKV
-3467 PDTWILGGQQAVK
+3467 PDTWISGGQQAVK
-3480 DGVPLDEYIVFRA
+3480 DGVPLDEYIIFRT

-3525 SDQAE
+3525 SDKAE

-3564 AVPGTGVAKKVAVTA
+3564 AVPGSGVAKKAAVTA
-3579 TNASEAAKAKV
+3579 TNASEATKAKV

>member
-1 MPRDA
+1 
-6 MAEWLAKRNAEK
+6 MARIIGKEYLARQKRAEEAKKKGEKRQADIIVERADQQIDNIINKANETIGQYVPGAALRRLENGTQGGYPQREETRRVIGKEYLARVRAETVEK
-18 AAQRATPEHGAV
+18 AKA
-30 RQAQIKV
+30 
-37 DQILEQAKKTVTELP
+37 
-52 GVKAGKTAKS
+52 KAGQINSTAVKS
-62 STPVR
+62 AYKQVR
-67 QEEGRDAMAEW
+67 KDARGKAE
-78 LAARKESKVQQI
+78 
-90 AEQGMYTVRN
+90 
-100 AKTLGVAVANT
+100 
-111 RAEYQKAHKKAAR
+111 R
-124 HVAVNTTAPLA
+124 HVAVNTTAPLDF
-135 MAEAAR
+135 AEAGR

-165 AEEYRQKALRLR
+165 AEEYRQKALHLR

-183 REASSTAA
+183 QEASSTAA
-191 IGKDREDETRF
+191 TGKDREDATRF

-239 QELEENAAMD
+239 QKTERDIVSKPDFAEKSKIDPAKLRAA
-249 PQFAQKAQARQDIL
+249 K
-263 ALGAEESRASQS
+263 ETESRAAVLYAGFAGSGSQ
-275 KANVIYGEI
+275 
-284 NGSEYYVTEDP
+284 VTKDP
-295 ATEKMT
+295 AAELMT
-301 ETERRTFTYLYNT
+301 DDERKTFVYLYNT
-314 KGAAAAEEYYN
+314 QGEKAAEQYYD
-325 MLNDTL
+325 MLFDTL
-331 ELRRGE
+331 ELRRGTE
-337 DIAAGM
+337 MAAGLDNTFERTM
-343 GGTAKKT
+343 
-350 LFSLGMGVRRF
+350 FSLSQGVRRF
-361 GRGIEQLFNDEQLPL
+361 GRGIEQLFTDEQLPL

-388 SASHGERILYSAANS
+388 GASHGERILYSAANS

-486 SQFSMGSGIGDFV
+486 SRFSMGSGIGDFV

-573 ESRNSFVEAKQNIA
+573 ESRGSFAEAKQNIA

-645 TMDRIA
+645 TMGRIA
-651 KGKLTVDEVLTSA
+651 KGKLTVDEVLTST

-673 EWQAEQNS
+673 EWQAGQNS
-681 TAQQEQSQTQRA
+681 TAQQGQSQTQRA
-693 ETVQTE
+693 ETVQAE
-699 NDNIETAMTAAEQ
+699 NNNVETAMTAAEQ

-727 SYELGQQAQRVMQQ
+727 TYELGQQAQRVMQQ

-747 EGTATDPGSYINRQL
+747 EGTATDPGSYMNRQI

-777 QQATQ
+777 QQAAQ
-782 NTTERIDNNG
+782 NTTEGIDNNG
-792 RTEILNDSEER
+792 RTEIFDDGAQR
-803 NAGLGA
+803 DAGLGT

-820 GGPVAGGAGTQ
+820 GGPVAGGAGTK

-865 IPAEIDTTQAADA
+865 IPSEIDTTQAADA
-878 AIVEKMNRIVTEA
+878 ALVEKMNRIVVEA

-898 TFVSGALTVESGG
+898 TFVSGALTVESGN

-1000 EQENELAIRYM
+1000 EQENELAVRYM

-1035 LEASGEI
+1035 LENSGEI

-1049 QTAQNAQEEQSG
+1049 QTAQNAQEERSG

-1069 LDKLRRV
+1069 LDELQRV

-1120 AEQAK
+1120 EEQAK

-1192 AQGRLKGKKLKVN
+1192 SQGRLKGKNLKVN

-1210 YERERAA
+1210 YERERVA

-1251 AMQSSDFQTN
+1251 AMRSSDFQTN
-1261 IQNFLADVKWESGEY
+1261 IQNFLEDVKWESGAY
-1276 DKKVSGSGP
+1276 DKKVSESGP
-1285 VESDIAAAFRKS
+1285 AESDIAAAFRKA

-1302 SFSVSGDQN
+1302 SFSVSD
-1311 GQDGRGKQR
+1311 
-1320 FSLSEPVERAGNLIA
+1320 
-1335 EHNLTQEKL
+1335 
-1344 EKALE
+1344 
-1349 IGAFP
+1349 
-1354 SPSIAIV
+1354 
-1361 QAEQGH
+1361 
-1367 TNYGDYSV
+1367 
-1375 VFPAS
+1375 
-1380 TIDPEA
+1380 
-1386 DSRNRVYGADAWTP
+1386 
-1400 TSSNATVEYRVD
+1400 
-1412 ADAKRAFERSIRDLS
+1412 DL
-1427 GQVAD
+1427 
-1432 GIFRGDS
+1432 
-1439 TLGKAGIEEE
+1439 
-1449 TTKTSREIAE
+1449 
-1459 QIAQYPEVK
+1459 
-1468 AAYLADKGENISP
+1468 N
-1481 VYKDREYDNIGN
+1481 
-1493 AALQRYTDN
+1493 
-1502 VGAQDLAWIIAQM
+1502 
-1515 DMGDA
+1515 
-1520 QSVAQAELQRV
+1520 
-1531 RQAIGEEYAERFARI
+1531 
-1546 LDRRPERKAERV
+1546 
-1558 SEYAENKMYSS
+1558 
-1569 MRAEDFIR
+1569 
-1577 HAWEMVQ
+1577 
-1584 DGGRNSGEA
+1584 
-1593 DKMAMQD
+1593 
-1600 ELDRKAP
+1600 
-1607 VQDVA
+1607 
-1612 AWAEKRLQDVIGEG
+1612 
-1626 GIYNNED
+1626 
-1633 RYTSRGDR
+1633 
-1641 RSFDQTHW
+1641 
-1649 ELNAEN
+1649 ELN
-1655 LVRAM
+1655 M
-1660 AQAEERGANI
+1660 
-1670 MWYDAGGLLAAATP
+1670 
-1684 EYRSI
+1684 
-1689 SEIHADEGR
+1689 
-1698 LQTLEQEAYE
+1698 
-1708 GKVMKLQQS
+1708 
-1717 LDNVVE
+1717 
-1723 RILQETKHKAYGYQ
+1723 
-1737 DESQLIT
+1737 
-1744 EALIKTAQGGDSL
+1744 
-1757 QSIREGMAA
+1757 
-1766 EEYDIDRATAMRVQE
+1766 
-1781 LFQQAKEI
+1781 
-1789 PTSYFE
+1789 
-1795 AKPQRVV
+1795 
-1802 SFDEAVALLAPESA
+1802 
-1816 PASLMARAEDAGL
+1816 
-1829 RVIRYTDDADRI
+1829 
-1841 RVANELPGVKFSV
+1841 
-1854 QEEQDA
+1854 
-1860 GESQKQDT
+1860 
-1868 QKDLGEMNRQVQGAE
+1868 QVQRAE
-1883 AAMRSDALKA
+1883 AATRSDALKA
-1893 QADAELQEY
+1893 QAEAELQEY
-1902 LKKGKSELAQSI
+1902 LKKGKGELAQSI

-1919 AALKKQTERVKQAM
+1919 ATLKKQTERVKQAM

-1939 LRINEAAE
+1939 MRVNEAAE

-1963 LGDMLQMIKAEQN
+1963 LGDMLQMIKTEQN
-1976 KRAAEK
+1976 KRAAAK

-1995 TPEAKLQRQID
+1995 TPEAKLQRKID

-2067 QQDQAAKEAILK
+2067 RQDQAAKEAIQK

-2175 GEEWADIKESA
+2175 GEEWDDIKESA

-2242 TIGDMLRQNADD
+2242 TIGDMIRQNADD

-2305 LRSRTEQ
+2305 LRSRTAQ

-2325 AKQLRRMANKSSA
+2325 AKQLSRMANKSSA

-2392 RLARLGKKRIAEM
+2392 RLARLDKKRIDNM
-2405 DDMDEV
+2405 DDMNEV

-2425 RNQNQML
+2425 RNRNQML

-2519 NANKKWFESAT
+2519 KANKKWVESAT

-2539 DTPRGASVIKDG
+2539 DTPRGAAVIKDG
-2551 TASAIS
+2551 TASAIN

-2648 EVSMVMDGY
+2648 EVSMIMDGY

-2730 IRDLNAIMNSTY
+2730 IRDLNAVMNSTY

-2755 KLLGRDR
+2755 RLLGRDR

-3005 QGKYQS
+3005 QGKYQA
-3011 AREAYLQNKTA
+3011 ARAAYLQNKTA

-3073 GEVMK
+3073 GEVAK
-3078 QLGLGMVEG
+3078 QLGLGMIEG

-3212 LDNRTDDM
+3212 LDNRTEDM

-3242 AVPNSVKYNN
+3242 AVPNAIKYTDDN
-3252 DSGEEVTVQL
+3252 GEEVTEQL

-3313 SAEKVVPEKAADGWI
+3313 SAEKVVPEKTADGWI
-3328 DDARTI
+3328 DDARTL

-3357 DASGTGRTGLKN
+3357 DASGTSRTGLKN
-3369 ARAME
+3369 ARALE

-3383 AVPSGA
+3383 AVPSDA

-3438 SEKERGAL
+3438 TEKERGAL

-3460 EIEPKKE
+3460 EIEPKKV

-3530 QSAYINTVASESKAA
+3530 QSAYINTVASESKEA

-3564 AVPGTGVAKKVAVTA
+3564 AVPGTGVVKKAAVTA
-3579 TNASEAAKAKV
+3579 TNASEATKAKV

-3673 YFGSEFYSAAGAF
+3673 YFGAEFYSAAGAF

>member
-1 MPRDA
+1 
-6 MAEWLAKRNAEK
+6 MARIIGKEYLARQKRAEEAKKKGEKRQADIIVERADQQIDNIINKANETIGQYVPGAALRRLENGTQGGYPQREETRRVIGKEYLARVRAETVEK
-18 AAQRATPEHGAV
+18 AKA
-30 RQAQIKV
+30 
-37 DQILEQAKKTVTELP
+37 
-52 GVKAGKTAKS
+52 KAGQINSTAVKS
-62 STPVR
+62 AYKQVR
-67 QEEGRDAMAEW
+67 KDARGKAE
-78 LAARKESKVQQI
+78 
-90 AEQGMYTVRN
+90 
-100 AKTLGVAVANT
+100 
-111 RAEYQKAHKKAAR
+111 R
-124 HVAVNTTAPLA
+124 HVAVNTTAPLDF
-135 MAEAAR
+135 AEAGR
-141 YQAKFLSGRSV
+141 YRAKFLSGRSV

-165 AEEYRQKALRLR
+165 AEEYRQKALHLR

-183 REASSTAA
+183 QEASSTTAT
-191 IGKDREDETRF
+191 GKDREDATRF

-239 QELEENAAMD
+239 QKTEAD
-249 PQFAQKAQARQDIL
+249 IVRKPDFAQKSEADPKVL
-263 ALGAEESRASQS
+263 ELGNEENRPQMSRAT
-275 KANVIYGEI
+275 AIYGGI
-284 NGSEYYVTEDP
+284 NHSPYFETRGSETF
-295 ATEKMT
+295 MT
-301 ETERRTFTYLYNT
+301 DKEVKIFTYLYNT
-314 KGAAAAEEYYN
+314 QGEKAAEQYYD
-325 MLNDTL
+325 MLSDTL
-331 ELRRGE
+331 ELRRGTE
-337 DIAAGM
+337 KAAGLDNTFERTM
-343 GGTAKKT
+343 
-350 LFSLGMGVRRF
+350 FSLSQGVRRF
-361 GRGIEQLFNDEQLPL
+361 GRGIEQLFTDEQLPL

-388 SASHGERILYSAANS
+388 NASHGERILYSAANS

-486 SQFSMGSGIGDFV
+486 SRFSMGSGIGDFV

-573 ESRNSFVEAKQNIA
+573 ESRGSFVEAKRNIA

-645 TMDRIA
+645 TMGRIA
-651 KGKLTVDEVLTSA
+651 KGKLTVDEVLTST

-681 TAQQEQSQTQRA
+681 TAQQVQSQTQRA
-693 ETVQTE
+693 ETVQAE
-699 NDNIETAMTAAEQ
+699 NNNVEAAMTAAEQ

-727 SYELGQQAQRVMQQ
+727 TYELGQQAQRVMQQ

-747 EGTATDPGSYINRQL
+747 EGTATDPGSYMNRQI

-777 QQATQ
+777 QQAAQ
-782 NTTERIDNNG
+782 NTTEGIDNNG
-792 RTEILNDSEER
+792 RTEIFDDGAQR
-803 NAGLGA
+803 DAGLGT

-820 GGPVAGGAGTQ
+820 GGPVAGGAGTK

-865 IPAEIDTTQAADA
+865 IPSEIDTTQAADA
-878 AIVEKMNRIVTEA
+878 ALVEKMNRIVVEA

-898 TFVSGALTVESGG
+898 TFVSGALTVESGN

-1000 EQENELAIRYM
+1000 EQENELAVRYM

-1035 LEASGEI
+1035 LENSGEI

-1049 QTAQNAQEEQSG
+1049 QTAQNAQEERSG

-1069 LDKLRRV
+1069 LDELQRV

-1120 AEQAK
+1120 EEQAK

-1192 AQGRLKGKKLKVN
+1192 SQGRLKGKNLKVN

-1210 YERERAA
+1210 YERERVA

-1251 AMQSSDFQTN
+1251 AMRSSDFQTN
-1261 IQNFLADVKWESGEY
+1261 IQNFLEDVKWESGAY
-1276 DKKVSGSGP
+1276 DKKVSESGP
-1285 VESDIAAAFRKS
+1285 VESDIAAAFRKA
-1297 LEKKT
+1297 LEKKA
-1302 SFSVSGDQN
+1302 SFSVSD
-1311 GQDGRGKQR
+1311 
-1320 FSLSEPVERAGNLIA
+1320 
-1335 EHNLTQEKL
+1335 
-1344 EKALE
+1344 
-1349 IGAFP
+1349 
-1354 SPSIAIV
+1354 
-1361 QAEQGH
+1361 
-1367 TNYGDYSV
+1367 
-1375 VFPAS
+1375 
-1380 TIDPEA
+1380 
-1386 DSRNRVYGADAWTP
+1386 
-1400 TSSNATVEYRVD
+1400 
-1412 ADAKRAFERSIRDLS
+1412 DL
-1427 GQVAD
+1427 
-1432 GIFRGDS
+1432 
-1439 TLGKAGIEEE
+1439 
-1449 TTKTSREIAE
+1449 
-1459 QIAQYPEVK
+1459 
-1468 AAYLADKGENISP
+1468 N
-1481 VYKDREYDNIGN
+1481 
-1493 AALQRYTDN
+1493 
-1502 VGAQDLAWIIAQM
+1502 
-1515 DMGDA
+1515 
-1520 QSVAQAELQRV
+1520 
-1531 RQAIGEEYAERFARI
+1531 
-1546 LDRRPERKAERV
+1546 
-1558 SEYAENKMYSS
+1558 
-1569 MRAEDFIR
+1569 
-1577 HAWEMVQ
+1577 
-1584 DGGRNSGEA
+1584 
-1593 DKMAMQD
+1593 
-1600 ELDRKAP
+1600 
-1607 VQDVA
+1607 
-1612 AWAEKRLQDVIGEG
+1612 
-1626 GIYNNED
+1626 
-1633 RYTSRGDR
+1633 
-1641 RSFDQTHW
+1641 
-1649 ELNAEN
+1649 ELN
-1655 LVRAM
+1655 
-1660 AQAEERGANI
+1660 
-1670 MWYDAGGLLAAATP
+1670 
-1684 EYRSI
+1684 
-1689 SEIHADEGR
+1689 
-1698 LQTLEQEAYE
+1698 
-1708 GKVMKLQQS
+1708 K
-1717 LDNVVE
+1717 
-1723 RILQETKHKAYGYQ
+1723 
-1737 DESQLIT
+1737 
-1744 EALIKTAQGGDSL
+1744 
-1757 QSIREGMAA
+1757 
-1766 EEYDIDRATAMRVQE
+1766 
-1781 LFQQAKEI
+1781 
-1789 PTSYFE
+1789 
-1795 AKPQRVV
+1795 
-1802 SFDEAVALLAPESA
+1802 
-1816 PASLMARAEDAGL
+1816 
-1829 RVIRYTDDADRI
+1829 
-1841 RVANELPGVKFSV
+1841 
-1854 QEEQDA
+1854 
-1860 GESQKQDT
+1860 
-1868 QKDLGEMNRQVQGAE
+1868 QVQGAE
-1883 AAMRSDALKA
+1883 AATRSDALKE
-1893 QADAELQEY
+1893 QAEAELQEY
-1902 LKKGKSELAQSI
+1902 LKKGKGELAQSI

-1919 AALKKQTERVKQAM
+1919 AALKKQAERVKQGM

-1939 LRINEAAE
+1939 LRVNEAAE

-1963 LGDMLQMIKAEQN
+1963 LGDMLQMIKSEQN
-1976 KRAAEK
+1976 KRAAAK

-1995 TPEAKLQRQID
+1995 TPEAKLQRKVD

-2037 ERITGLRQEI
+2037 ERITGLRQEL

-2067 QQDQAAKEAILK
+2067 QQDKAAKEAVLK

-2218 TTRSPQ
+2218 TTRSLQ

-2242 TIGDMLRQNADD
+2242 TIGDMIRQNADD

-2325 AKQLRRMANKSSA
+2325 AKQLSRMANKSSA
-2338 EQRAAI
+2338 EQRTAI

-2392 RLARLGKKRIAEM
+2392 RLARLDKKRIDNM

-2425 RNQNQML
+2425 RNRNQML

-2519 NANKKWFESAT
+2519 KANKKWVESAT

-2539 DTPRGASVIKDG
+2539 DTPRGAAVIKDG
-2551 TASAIS
+2551 TASAIN

-2648 EVSMVMDGY
+2648 EVSMIMDGY
-2657 EKAMVKNYFPIE
+2657 ERAMVKNYFPIE

-2730 IRDLNAIMNSTY
+2730 IRDLNAVMNSTY
-2742 YENAGKVRLSQTD
+2742 YENAGKVRMSQTD

-2942 NSGTDAYWT
+2942 NSGTDVYWT

-3212 LDNRTDDM
+3212 LDNRTEDM

-3242 AVPNSVKYNN
+3242 AVPNAIKYTDDN
-3252 DSGEEVTVQL
+3252 GEEVTEQL

-3277 VSGAIGALLKSDL
+3277 VSGAIGSLLKSDL

-3313 SAEKVVPEKAADGWI
+3313 SAEKVVPEKTADGWI
-3328 DDARTI
+3328 DDARTL

-3357 DASGTGRTGLKN
+3357 DASGTSRTGLKN
-3369 ARAME
+3369 ARALE

-3383 AVPSGA
+3383 AVPSDA

-3438 SEKERGAL
+3438 TEKERGAL

-3460 EIEPKKE
+3460 EIEPKKV
-3467 PDTWILGGQQAVK
+3467 PDTWISGGQQAVK
-3480 DGVPLDEYIVFRA
+3480 DGVPLDEYIIFRT

-3525 SDQAE
+3525 NDKAE

-3564 AVPGTGVAKKVAVTA
+3564 AVPGSGVAKKAAVTA
-3579 TNASEAAKAKV
+3579 TNASEATKAKI

>member
-1 MPRDA
+1 MPRNLA
-6 MAEWLAKRNAEK
+6 QEYLNRRKRAEEAKKKGEKRQADIIVERADKQIDNIINKANQTVGQYVPGVALRRLEKGTQGGYPQRTDTRRNLAQEYLNKAGSAAVEK
-18 AAQRATPEHGAV
+18 AKA
-30 RQAQIKV
+30 
-37 DQILEQAKKTVTELP
+37 
-52 GVKAGKTAKS
+52 KAGQINSTAVNSAYKQ
-62 STPVR
+62 VR
-67 QEEGRDAMAEW
+67 KDARGKAE
-78 LAARKESKVQQI
+78 
-90 AEQGMYTVRN
+90 
-100 AKTLGVAVANT
+100 
-111 RAEYQKAHKKAAR
+111 R
-124 HVAVNTTAPLA
+124 HVSVNTTAPLDF
-135 MAEAAR
+135 AEAGR

-165 AEEYRQKALRLR
+165 AEEYRQKALHLR

-183 REASSTAA
+183 REASSTTAT
-191 IGKDREDETRF
+191 GKDREDATRF

-239 QELEENAAMD
+239 QKTEAD
-249 PQFAQKAQARQDIL
+249 IVRKPDFAQKSEADPKVL
-263 ALGAEESRASQS
+263 ELGNEENRPQMSRAT
-275 KANVIYGEI
+275 AIYGGI
-284 NGSEYYVTEDP
+284 NHSPYFETRGSETF
-295 ATEKMT
+295 MT
-301 ETERRTFTYLYNT
+301 DEEVKIFTYLYNT
-314 KGAAAAEEYYN
+314 QGEKAAEQYYD
-325 MLNDTL
+325 MLSDTL
-331 ELRRGE
+331 ELRRGTE
-337 DIAAGM
+337 KAAGLDNTFERTM
-343 GGTAKKT
+343 
-350 LFSLGMGVRRF
+350 FSLSQGVRRF
-361 GRGIEQLFNDEQLPL
+361 GRGIEQLFTDEQLPL

-388 SASHGERILYSAANS
+388 NASHGERILYSAANS

-486 SQFSMGSGIGDFV
+486 SRFSMGSGIGDFV

-573 ESRNSFVEAKQNIA
+573 ESRGSFAEAKQNIA

-645 TMDRIA
+645 TMGRIA
-651 KGKLTVDEVLTSA
+651 KGKLTVDEVLTST

-673 EWQAEQNS
+673 EWQAGQNS
-681 TAQQEQSQTQRA
+681 TAQQGQSQTQRA
-693 ETVQTE
+693 ETVQAE
-699 NDNIETAMTAAEQ
+699 NNNVETAMTAAEQ

-727 SYELGQQAQRVMQQ
+727 TYELGQQAQRVMQQ

-747 EGTATDPGSYINRQL
+747 EGTATDPGSYMNRQI

-777 QQATQ
+777 QQAAQ
-782 NTTERIDNNG
+782 NTTEGIDNNG
-792 RTEILNDSEER
+792 RTEIFDDGAQR
-803 NAGLGA
+803 DAGLGT

-865 IPAEIDTTQAADA
+865 IPSEIDTTQAADA
-878 AIVEKMNRIVTEA
+878 ALVEKMNRIVVEA

-898 TFVSGALTVESGG
+898 TFVSGALTVESGN

-1000 EQENELAIRYM
+1000 EQENELAVRYM

-1035 LEASGEI
+1035 LENSGEI

-1049 QTAQNAQEEQSG
+1049 QTEQNAQEERSG

-1120 AEQAK
+1120 EEQAK

-1158 VSKPGEK
+1158 VPKPGEK

-1192 AQGRLKGKKLKVN
+1192 SQGRLKGKKLKVN

-1210 YERERAA
+1210 YERERVA

-1251 AMQSSDFQTN
+1251 AMRSSDFQTN
-1261 IQNFLADVKWESGEY
+1261 IQNFLEDVKWESGAY
-1276 DKKVSGSGP
+1276 DKKVSESGP
-1285 VESDIAAAFRKS
+1285 AESDIAAAFRKAM
-1297 LEKKT
+1297 EKKA
-1302 SFSVSGDQN
+1302 SFSVSGDLN
-1311 GQDGRGKQR
+1311 
-1320 FSLSEPVERAGNLIA
+1320 
-1335 EHNLTQEKL
+1335 
-1344 EKALE
+1344 
-1349 IGAFP
+1349 
-1354 SPSIAIV
+1354 
-1361 QAEQGH
+1361 
-1367 TNYGDYSV
+1367 
-1375 VFPAS
+1375 
-1380 TIDPEA
+1380 
-1386 DSRNRVYGADAWTP
+1386 
-1400 TSSNATVEYRVD
+1400 
-1412 ADAKRAFERSIRDLS
+1412 DL
-1427 GQVAD
+1427 
-1432 GIFRGDS
+1432 
-1439 TLGKAGIEEE
+1439 
-1449 TTKTSREIAE
+1449 
-1459 QIAQYPEVK
+1459 
-1468 AAYLADKGENISP
+1468 N
-1481 VYKDREYDNIGN
+1481 
-1493 AALQRYTDN
+1493 
-1502 VGAQDLAWIIAQM
+1502 M
-1515 DMGDA
+1515 
-1520 QSVAQAELQRV
+1520 
-1531 RQAIGEEYAERFARI
+1531 
-1546 LDRRPERKAERV
+1546 
-1558 SEYAENKMYSS
+1558 
-1569 MRAEDFIR
+1569 
-1577 HAWEMVQ
+1577 
-1584 DGGRNSGEA
+1584 
-1593 DKMAMQD
+1593 
-1600 ELDRKAP
+1600 
-1607 VQDVA
+1607 
-1612 AWAEKRLQDVIGEG
+1612 
-1626 GIYNNED
+1626 
-1633 RYTSRGDR
+1633 
-1641 RSFDQTHW
+1641 
-1649 ELNAEN
+1649 
-1655 LVRAM
+1655 
-1660 AQAEERGANI
+1660 
-1670 MWYDAGGLLAAATP
+1670 
-1684 EYRSI
+1684 
-1689 SEIHADEGR
+1689 
-1698 LQTLEQEAYE
+1698 
-1708 GKVMKLQQS
+1708 
-1717 LDNVVE
+1717 
-1723 RILQETKHKAYGYQ
+1723 
-1737 DESQLIT
+1737 
-1744 EALIKTAQGGDSL
+1744 
-1757 QSIREGMAA
+1757 
-1766 EEYDIDRATAMRVQE
+1766 
-1781 LFQQAKEI
+1781 
-1789 PTSYFE
+1789 
-1795 AKPQRVV
+1795 
-1802 SFDEAVALLAPESA
+1802 
-1816 PASLMARAEDAGL
+1816 
-1829 RVIRYTDDADRI
+1829 
-1841 RVANELPGVKFSV
+1841 
-1854 QEEQDA
+1854 
-1860 GESQKQDT
+1860 
-1868 QKDLGEMNRQVQGAE
+1868 QVQRAE
-1883 AAMRSDALKA
+1883 AATRSDALKE
-1893 QADAELQEY
+1893 QAEEELQEY

-1919 AALKKQTERVKQAM
+1919 ATLKKQTERVKQAM

-1939 LRINEAAE
+1939 MRVNEAAE

-1963 LGDMLQMIKAEQN
+1963 LGDMLQMIKTEQN
-1976 KRAAEK
+1976 KRAAAK

-1995 TPEAKLQRQID
+1995 TPEAKLQRKID

-2018 LRQAKQGGTLTS
+2018 LRQAKQGGTLTR
-2030 EMAEQSE
+2030 EMAEKSE
-2037 ERITGLRQEI
+2037 ERITGLRQEL

-2218 TTRSPQ
+2218 TTRSLQ

-2242 TIGDMLRQNADD
+2242 TIGDMIRQNADD

-2325 AKQLRRMANKSSA
+2325 AKQLSRMANKSSA

-2392 RLARLGKKRIAEM
+2392 RLARLDKKRIDNM
-2405 DDMDEV
+2405 DDMNEV

-2425 RNQNQML
+2425 RNRNQML

-2519 NANKKWFESAT
+2519 KANKKWVESAT

-2539 DTPRGASVIKDG
+2539 DTPRGAAVIKDG
-2551 TASAIS
+2551 TASAIN

-2648 EVSMVMDGY
+2648 EVSMIMDGY

-2730 IRDLNAIMNSTY
+2730 IRDLNAVMNSTY

-2921 LACERNVSRTTGL
+2921 LACERNVNRTTGL

-3005 QGKYQS
+3005 QGKYQA
-3011 AREAYLQNKTA
+3011 ARAAYLQNKTA

-3073 GEVMK
+3073 GEVAK
-3078 QLGLGMVEG
+3078 QLGLGMIEG

-3158 MGLPLKN
+3158 MGLPVKN

-3212 LDNRTDDM
+3212 LDNRTEDM

-3242 AVPNSVKYNN
+3242 AVPNAIKYTDDN
-3252 DSGEEVTVQL
+3252 GEEVTEQL

-3277 VSGAIGALLKSDL
+3277 VSGAIGSLLKSDL

-3313 SAEKVVPEKAADGWI
+3313 SAEKVVPEKTADGWI
-3328 DDARTI
+3328 DDARTL

-3357 DASGTGRTGLKN
+3357 DASGTSRTGLKN
-3369 ARAME
+3369 ARALE

-3383 AVPSGA
+3383 AVPSDA

-3428 LMQSDEYQSG
+3428 LMQSDEYQSAT
-3438 SEKERGAL
+3438 EKERGAL
-3446 IQKLTSYASALAAY
+3446 IQKLTAYASALAAY
-3460 EIEPKKE
+3460 EIEPKKV
-3467 PDTWILGGQQAVK
+3467 PDTWISGGQQAVK
-3480 DGVPLDEYIVFRA
+3480 DGVPLDEYIIFRT

-3525 SDQAE
+3525 SDKAE

-3564 AVPGTGVAKKVAVTA
+3564 AVPGSGVAKKAAVTA
-3579 TNASEAAKAKV
+3579 TNASEATKAKV

>member
-1 MPRDA
+1 
-6 MAEWLAKRNAEK
+6 MARIIGKEYLARQKRAEEAKKKGEKRQADIIVERADQQIDNIINKANQTIGQYVPGAALRRLENGTQGGYPQREETRRVIGKEYLARVRAETVEK
-18 AAQRATPEHGAV
+18 AKAKA
-30 RQAQIKV
+30 
-37 DQILEQAKKTVTELP
+37 DQINSTA
-52 GVKAGKTAKS
+52 VKSAYKQVRKDARGK
-62 STPVR
+62 
-67 QEEGRDAMAEW
+67 AE
-78 LAARKESKVQQI
+78 
-90 AEQGMYTVRN
+90 
-100 AKTLGVAVANT
+100 
-111 RAEYQKAHKKAAR
+111 R
-124 HVAVNTTAPLA
+124 HVAVNTTAPLDF
-135 MAEAAR
+135 AEAGR
-141 YQAKFLSGRSV
+141 YRAKFLSGRSV

-165 AEEYRQKALRLR
+165 AEEYRQKALHLR

-183 REASSTAA
+183 REASSTTAT
-191 IGKDREDETRF
+191 GKDREDETRF

-239 QELEENAAMD
+239 QKTEAD
-249 PQFAQKAQARQDIL
+249 IVKKPDFAEKSKPVEQNPGETKRPGDYEVDQSLSETYETIMPEIDIVQYRVNHNGQSP
-263 ALGAEESRASQS
+263 ASAGTVHQEDAFMTDDERA
-275 KANVIYGEI
+275 
-284 NGSEYYVTEDP
+284 
-295 ATEKMT
+295 
-301 ETERRTFTYLYNT
+301 TFNYLYNT
-314 KGAAAAEEYYN
+314 GRKDDALEYYN
-325 MLNDTL
+325 ALSDTL
-331 ELRRGE
+331 EMRRGVQ
-337 DIAAGM
+337 
-343 GGTAKKT
+343 TAKDWDST
-350 LFSLGMGVRRF
+350 AARAVYNLGAGINRWVRGVGQLFTDEALPATSVDYAQGIMNSEA
-361 GRGIEQLFNDEQLPL
+361 GRG
-376 YGEDYAENIINA
+376 G
-388 SASHGERILYSAANS
+388 RILYSAANS
-403 IGNMLPMVAI
+403 LGNMLPSVI
-413 SAATQGIGGAVG
+413 LSAATSGAAG
-425 LSAEAAQAA
+425 ALGASAKVAETA
-434 GKAAG
+434 GKAAST
-439 VASMF
+439 ASMF

-455 MQQGMTKAQAST
+455 LRQGMTKAQAST

-486 SQFSMGSGIGDFV
+486 SRFSRGSGIGDFV

-562 TLSTLI
+562 TLSTLV

-573 ESRNSFVEAKQNIA
+573 ESRGSFAEAKRNIA

-651 KGKLTVDEVLTSA
+651 KGKLTVDEVLTST

-673 EWQAEQNS
+673 EWQAGQNS
-681 TAQQEQSQTQRA
+681 TAQQVQSQTQRA
-693 ETVQTE
+693 ETVQAE
-699 NDNIETAMTAAEQ
+699 NNNVEDAMTAAEQ

-727 SYELGQQAQRVMQQ
+727 TYELGQQAQLVMQQ

-747 EGTATDPGSYINRQL
+747 EGTATDPGSYMNRQI

-777 QQATQ
+777 QQAAQ
-782 NTTERIDNNG
+782 NTTEGIDNNG
-792 RTEILNDSEER
+792 RTEIFDDGAQR
-803 NAGLGA
+803 DAGLGT

-820 GGPVAGGAGTQ
+820 GGPVTGGAGTQ

-865 IPAEIDTTQAADA
+865 IPSEIDTARAEDA
-878 AIVEKMNRIVTEA
+878 ALVEKMNRIVVEA

-898 TFVSGALTVESGG
+898 TFVSGALTVESGN

-928 QIFLQ
+928 QIYLQ

-1000 EQENELAIRYM
+1000 EQENELAVRYM

-1035 LEASGEI
+1035 LENSGEI
-1042 ETLRARG
+1042 ETLRTRG
-1049 QTAQNAQEEQSG
+1049 QTAQNVQEEQNG

-1120 AEQAK
+1120 EERAK
-1125 VDNRY
+1125 MDDRY
-1130 DKNINYHGLGAEGML
+1130 NKNTNYHGLGADGLL

-1165 GSRLNR
+1165 GSRRNR
-1171 LVLVTDQEING
+1171 LVLVTDKEING
-1182 GNAVVVEEIE
+1182 GTAVVVEEIE
-1192 AQGRLKGKKLKVN
+1192 TRGKYKNKLLDVN

-1210 YERERAA
+1210 YERDKVANDIETAA
-1217 QDVQDAQ
+1217 AT
-1224 IDGRLLYLDKKRS
+1224 GKLLFLDKKRS
-1237 QSLNAGRPGSNSPV
+1237 QSLNAGNQGSNSQGT
-1251 AMQSSDFQTN
+1251 MQSSDFQTN

-1285 VESDIAAAFRKS
+1285 VESDIAAAFRKA
-1297 LEKKT
+1297 LEKKA
-1302 SFSVSGDQN
+1302 SFSVSD
-1311 GQDGRGKQR
+1311 
-1320 FSLSEPVERAGNLIA
+1320 
-1335 EHNLTQEKL
+1335 
-1344 EKALE
+1344 
-1349 IGAFP
+1349 
-1354 SPSIAIV
+1354 
-1361 QAEQGH
+1361 
-1367 TNYGDYSV
+1367 
-1375 VFPAS
+1375 
-1380 TIDPEA
+1380 
-1386 DSRNRVYGADAWTP
+1386 
-1400 TSSNATVEYRVD
+1400 
-1412 ADAKRAFERSIRDLS
+1412 DL
-1427 GQVAD
+1427 
-1432 GIFRGDS
+1432 
-1439 TLGKAGIEEE
+1439 
-1449 TTKTSREIAE
+1449 
-1459 QIAQYPEVK
+1459 
-1468 AAYLADKGENISP
+1468 N
-1481 VYKDREYDNIGN
+1481 
-1493 AALQRYTDN
+1493 
-1502 VGAQDLAWIIAQM
+1502 
-1515 DMGDA
+1515 
-1520 QSVAQAELQRV
+1520 
-1531 RQAIGEEYAERFARI
+1531 
-1546 LDRRPERKAERV
+1546 
-1558 SEYAENKMYSS
+1558 
-1569 MRAEDFIR
+1569 
-1577 HAWEMVQ
+1577 
-1584 DGGRNSGEA
+1584 
-1593 DKMAMQD
+1593 
-1600 ELDRKAP
+1600 
-1607 VQDVA
+1607 
-1612 AWAEKRLQDVIGEG
+1612 
-1626 GIYNNED
+1626 
-1633 RYTSRGDR
+1633 
-1641 RSFDQTHW
+1641 
-1649 ELNAEN
+1649 ELN
-1655 LVRAM
+1655 
-1660 AQAEERGANI
+1660 
-1670 MWYDAGGLLAAATP
+1670 
-1684 EYRSI
+1684 
-1689 SEIHADEGR
+1689 
-1698 LQTLEQEAYE
+1698 
-1708 GKVMKLQQS
+1708 K
-1717 LDNVVE
+1717 
-1723 RILQETKHKAYGYQ
+1723 
-1737 DESQLIT
+1737 
-1744 EALIKTAQGGDSL
+1744 
-1757 QSIREGMAA
+1757 
-1766 EEYDIDRATAMRVQE
+1766 
-1781 LFQQAKEI
+1781 
-1789 PTSYFE
+1789 
-1795 AKPQRVV
+1795 
-1802 SFDEAVALLAPESA
+1802 
-1816 PASLMARAEDAGL
+1816 
-1829 RVIRYTDDADRI
+1829 
-1841 RVANELPGVKFSV
+1841 
-1854 QEEQDA
+1854 
-1860 GESQKQDT
+1860 
-1868 QKDLGEMNRQVQGAE
+1868 QVQGAE
-1883 AAMRSDALKA
+1883 AATRSDALKA
-1893 QADAELQEY
+1893 QAEAELQEY
-1902 LKKGKSELAQSI
+1902 LKKGKGELAQSI

-1919 AALKKQTERVKQAM
+1919 AALKKQAERVKQGM

-1939 LRINEAAE
+1939 LRVNEAAE

-1963 LGDMLQMIKAEQN
+1963 LGDMLQMIKSEQN
-1976 KRAAEK
+1976 KRAAAK

-1995 TPEAKLQRQID
+1995 TPEAKLQRKVD

-2037 ERITGLRQEI
+2037 ERITGLRQEL

-2218 TTRSPQ
+2218 TTRSLQ

-2242 TIGDMLRQNADD
+2242 TIGDMIRQNADD

-2325 AKQLRRMANKSSA
+2325 AKQLSRMANKSSA
-2338 EQRAAI
+2338 EQRTAI

-2392 RLARLGKKRIAEM
+2392 RLARLNKKRIDNM

-2425 RNQNQML
+2425 RNRNQML

-2519 NANKKWFESAT
+2519 KANKKWVESAT

-2539 DTPRGASVIKDG
+2539 DTPRGAAVIKDG
-2551 TASAIS
+2551 TASAIN

-2592 ALYKKGNISEAYA
+2592 ALYKKGNISDAYA

-2648 EVSMVMDGY
+2648 EVSMIMDGY
-2657 EKAMVKNYFPIE
+2657 ERAMVKNYFPIE

-2730 IRDLNAIMNSTY
+2730 IRDLNAVMNSTY

-2755 KLLGRDR
+2755 RLLGRDR

-3005 QGKYQS
+3005 QGKYQA
-3011 AREAYLQNKTA
+3011 ARAAYLQNKTA

-3037 SGAAVIASQFVSAS
+3037 SGAAVIASQFVAAS

-3062 DELWDEDGLNW
+3062 DELWDEDGPNW

-3125 AESAISAAKIL
+3125 AESAISTAKIL

-3212 LDNRTDDM
+3212 LDNRTEDM

-3242 AVPNSVKYNN
+3242 AVPNAIKYTDDN
-3252 DSGEEVTVQL
+3252 GEEATEQL

-3277 VSGAIGALLKSDL
+3277 VSGAVGALLKSDL

-3313 SAEKVVPEKAADGWI
+3313 SAEKVVPEKTADGWI
-3328 DDARTI
+3328 DDARTL

-3357 DASGTGRTGLKN
+3357 DASGTSRTGLKN
-3369 ARAME
+3369 ARALE

-3383 AVPSGA
+3383 AVPSDA

-3438 SEKERGAL
+3438 TEKERGAL

-3460 EIEPKKE
+3460 EIEPKKV

-3530 QSAYINTVASESKAA
+3530 QSAYINTVASESKEA

-3564 AVPGTGVAKKVAVTA
+3564 AVPGTGVVKKAAVTA
-3579 TNASEAAKAKV
+3579 TNASEATKAKV

-3673 YFGSEFYSAAGAF
+3673 YFGAEFYSAAGAF

>member
-1 MPRDA
+1 
-6 MAEWLAKRNAEK
+6 MARIIGKEYLARQKRAEEAKKKGEKRQADIIVERADQQIDNIINKANETIGQYVPGAALRRLENGTQGGYPQREETRRVIGKEYLARVRAETVEK
-18 AAQRATPEHGAV
+18 AKA
-30 RQAQIKV
+30 
-37 DQILEQAKKTVTELP
+37 
-52 GVKAGKTAKS
+52 KAGQINSTAVKS
-62 STPVR
+62 AYKQVR
-67 QEEGRDAMAEW
+67 KDARGKAE
-78 LAARKESKVQQI
+78 
-90 AEQGMYTVRN
+90 
-100 AKTLGVAVANT
+100 
-111 RAEYQKAHKKAAR
+111 R
-124 HVAVNTTAPLA
+124 HVAVNTTAPLDF
-135 MAEAAR
+135 AEAGR

-165 AEEYRQKALRLR
+165 AEEYRQKALHLR

-183 REASSTAA
+183 QEASSTAA
-191 IGKDREDETRF
+191 TGKDREDATRF

-239 QELEENAAMD
+239 QKTERDIVSKPDFAEKSKIDPAKLRAA
-249 PQFAQKAQARQDIL
+249 K
-263 ALGAEESRASQS
+263 ETESRAAVLYAGFAGSGSQ
-275 KANVIYGEI
+275 
-284 NGSEYYVTEDP
+284 VTKDP
-295 ATEKMT
+295 AAELMT
-301 ETERRTFTYLYNT
+301 DDERKTFVYLYNT
-314 KGAAAAEEYYN
+314 QGEKAAEQYYD
-325 MLNDTL
+325 MLFDTL
-331 ELRRGE
+331 ELRRGTE
-337 DIAAGM
+337 MAAGLDNTFERTM
-343 GGTAKKT
+343 
-350 LFSLGMGVRRF
+350 FSLSQGVRRF
-361 GRGIEQLFNDEQLPL
+361 GRGIEQLFTDEQLPL

-388 SASHGERILYSAANS
+388 GASHGERILYSAANS

-486 SQFSMGSGIGDFV
+486 SRFSMGSGIGDFV
-499 QEAISGLGRGY
+499 QEATSGLGRGY

-573 ESRNSFVEAKQNIA
+573 ESRGSFAEAKRNIA

-645 TMDRIA
+645 TMGRIA
-651 KGKLTVDEVLTSA
+651 KGKLTVDEVLTST

-673 EWQAEQNS
+673 EWQAGQNS
-681 TAQQEQSQTQRA
+681 TAQQGQSQTQRA
-693 ETVQTE
+693 ETVQAE
-699 NDNIETAMTAAEQ
+699 NNNVETAMTAAEQ

-727 SYELGQQAQRVMQQ
+727 TYELGQQAQRVMQQ

-747 EGTATDPGSYINRQL
+747 EGTATDPGSYMNRQI

-777 QQATQ
+777 QQAAQ
-782 NTTERIDNNG
+782 NTTEGIDNNG
-792 RTEILNDSEER
+792 RTEIFDDGAQR
-803 NAGLGA
+803 DAGLGT

-820 GGPVAGGAGTQ
+820 GGPVAGGAGTK

-865 IPAEIDTTQAADA
+865 IPSEIDTTQAADA
-878 AIVEKMNRIVTEA
+878 ALVEKMNRIVVEA

-898 TFVSGALTVESGG
+898 TFVSGALTVESGN

-1000 EQENELAIRYM
+1000 EQENELAVRYM

-1035 LEASGEI
+1035 LENSGEI
-1042 ETLRARG
+1042 ETLRARV
-1049 QTAQNAQEEQSG
+1049 QTAQNAQEERSG

-1069 LDKLRRV
+1069 LDELQRV

-1120 AEQAK
+1120 EEQAK

-1192 AQGRLKGKKLKVN
+1192 SQGRLKGKNLKVN

-1210 YERERAA
+1210 YERERVA

-1251 AMQSSDFQTN
+1251 AMRSSDFQTN
-1261 IQNFLADVKWESGEY
+1261 IQNFLEDVKWESGAY
-1276 DKKVSGSGP
+1276 DKKVSESGP
-1285 VESDIAAAFRKS
+1285 AESDIAAAFRKA

-1302 SFSVSGDQN
+1302 SFSVSD
-1311 GQDGRGKQR
+1311 
-1320 FSLSEPVERAGNLIA
+1320 
-1335 EHNLTQEKL
+1335 
-1344 EKALE
+1344 
-1349 IGAFP
+1349 
-1354 SPSIAIV
+1354 
-1361 QAEQGH
+1361 
-1367 TNYGDYSV
+1367 
-1375 VFPAS
+1375 
-1380 TIDPEA
+1380 
-1386 DSRNRVYGADAWTP
+1386 
-1400 TSSNATVEYRVD
+1400 
-1412 ADAKRAFERSIRDLS
+1412 DL
-1427 GQVAD
+1427 
-1432 GIFRGDS
+1432 
-1439 TLGKAGIEEE
+1439 
-1449 TTKTSREIAE
+1449 
-1459 QIAQYPEVK
+1459 
-1468 AAYLADKGENISP
+1468 N
-1481 VYKDREYDNIGN
+1481 
-1493 AALQRYTDN
+1493 
-1502 VGAQDLAWIIAQM
+1502 
-1515 DMGDA
+1515 
-1520 QSVAQAELQRV
+1520 
-1531 RQAIGEEYAERFARI
+1531 
-1546 LDRRPERKAERV
+1546 
-1558 SEYAENKMYSS
+1558 
-1569 MRAEDFIR
+1569 
-1577 HAWEMVQ
+1577 
-1584 DGGRNSGEA
+1584 
-1593 DKMAMQD
+1593 
-1600 ELDRKAP
+1600 
-1607 VQDVA
+1607 
-1612 AWAEKRLQDVIGEG
+1612 
-1626 GIYNNED
+1626 
-1633 RYTSRGDR
+1633 
-1641 RSFDQTHW
+1641 
-1649 ELNAEN
+1649 ELN
-1655 LVRAM
+1655 M
-1660 AQAEERGANI
+1660 
-1670 MWYDAGGLLAAATP
+1670 
-1684 EYRSI
+1684 
-1689 SEIHADEGR
+1689 
-1698 LQTLEQEAYE
+1698 
-1708 GKVMKLQQS
+1708 
-1717 LDNVVE
+1717 
-1723 RILQETKHKAYGYQ
+1723 
-1737 DESQLIT
+1737 
-1744 EALIKTAQGGDSL
+1744 
-1757 QSIREGMAA
+1757 
-1766 EEYDIDRATAMRVQE
+1766 
-1781 LFQQAKEI
+1781 
-1789 PTSYFE
+1789 
-1795 AKPQRVV
+1795 
-1802 SFDEAVALLAPESA
+1802 
-1816 PASLMARAEDAGL
+1816 
-1829 RVIRYTDDADRI
+1829 
-1841 RVANELPGVKFSV
+1841 
-1854 QEEQDA
+1854 
-1860 GESQKQDT
+1860 
-1868 QKDLGEMNRQVQGAE
+1868 QVQRAE
-1883 AAMRSDALKA
+1883 AATRSDALKE
-1893 QADAELQEY
+1893 QAEAELQEY

-1919 AALKKQTERVKQAM
+1919 ATLKKQTERVKQAM

-1939 LRINEAAE
+1939 LRVNEAAE

-1963 LGDMLQMIKAEQN
+1963 LGDMLQMIKSEQN
-1976 KRAAEK
+1976 KRAAAK

-1995 TPEAKLQRQID
+1995 TPEAKLQRKVD

-2057 KTAAREEKKR
+2057 KTAASEEKKR

-2118 YQEGQK
+2118 YQEGKK

-2218 TTRSPQ
+2218 TTRSLQ

-2242 TIGDMLRQNADD
+2242 TIGDMIRQNADD

-2325 AKQLRRMANKSSA
+2325 AKQLSRMANKSSA
-2338 EQRAAI
+2338 EQRTAI

-2392 RLARLGKKRIAEM
+2392 RLARLDKKRIDNM

-2425 RNQNQML
+2425 RNRNQML

-2519 NANKKWFESAT
+2519 KANKKWVESAT

-2539 DTPRGASVIKDG
+2539 DTPRGAAVIKDG
-2551 TASAIS
+2551 TASAIN

-2648 EVSMVMDGY
+2648 EVSMIMDGY

-2730 IRDLNAIMNSTY
+2730 IRDLNAVMNSTY

-2755 KLLGRDR
+2755 RLLGRDR

-3005 QGKYQS
+3005 QGKYQA
-3011 AREAYLQNKTA
+3011 ARAAYMQNKTA

-3073 GEVMK
+3073 GEAAK
-3078 QLGLGMVEG
+3078 QLGLGMIEG

-3212 LDNRTDDM
+3212 LDNRTEDM

-3242 AVPNSVKYNN
+3242 AVPNAIKYTDDN
-3252 DSGEEVTVQL
+3252 GEEVTEQL

-3313 SAEKVVPEKAADGWI
+3313 SAEKVVPEKTADGWI
-3328 DDARTI
+3328 DDARTL

-3357 DASGTGRTGLKN
+3357 DASGTSRTGLKN
-3369 ARAME
+3369 ARALE

-3383 AVPSGA
+3383 AVPSDA

-3438 SEKERGAL
+3438 TEKERGAL

-3460 EIEPKKE
+3460 EIEPKKV

-3530 QSAYINTVASESKAA
+3530 QSAYINTVASESKEA

-3564 AVPGTGVAKKVAVTA
+3564 AVPGTGVVKKAAVTA
-3579 TNASEAAKAKV
+3579 TNASEATKAKV

-3673 YFGSEFYSAAGAF
+3673 YFGAEFYSAAGAF

>member
-1 MPRDA
+1 
-6 MAEWLAKRNAEK
+6 MARIIGKEYLARQKRAEEAKKKGEKRQADIIVERADQQIDNIINKANQTIGQYVPGAALRRLENGTQGGYPQREETRRVIGKEYLARVRAETVEK
-18 AAQRATPEHGAV
+18 AKA
-30 RQAQIKV
+30 
-37 DQILEQAKKTVTELP
+37 
-52 GVKAGKTAKS
+52 KAGQINSTAVESAYKQ
-62 STPVR
+62 VR
-67 QEEGRDAMAEW
+67 KDARGKAE
-78 LAARKESKVQQI
+78 
-90 AEQGMYTVRN
+90 
-100 AKTLGVAVANT
+100 
-111 RAEYQKAHKKAAR
+111 R
-124 HVAVNTTAPLA
+124 HVAVNTTAPLDF
-135 MAEAAR
+135 AEAGR
-141 YQAKFLSGRSV
+141 YRAKFLSGRSV

-165 AEEYRQKALRLR
+165 AEEYRQKALHLR

-183 REASSTAA
+183 REASSTTAT
-191 IGKDREDETRF
+191 GKDREDETRF

-239 QELEENAAMD
+239 QKTEAD
-249 PQFAQKAQARQDIL
+249 IVKKPDFAQKSEADPKVL
-263 ALGAEESRASQS
+263 ELGNEENRPQMSRAT
-275 KANVIYGEI
+275 AIYGGI
-284 NGSEYYVTEDP
+284 NHSPYFETRGSETF
-295 ATEKMT
+295 MT
-301 ETERRTFTYLYNT
+301 DEEVKIFTYLYNT
-314 KGAAAAEEYYN
+314 QGEKAAEQYYD
-325 MLNDTL
+325 MLSDTL
-331 ELRRGE
+331 ELRRGTE
-337 DIAAGM
+337 KAAGLDNTFERTM
-343 GGTAKKT
+343 
-350 LFSLGMGVRRF
+350 FSLSQGVRRF
-361 GRGIEQLFNDEQLPL
+361 GRGIEQLFTDEQLPL

-388 SASHGERILYSAANS
+388 NASHGERILYSAANS

-486 SQFSMGSGIGDFV
+486 SRFSMGSGIGDFV

-573 ESRNSFVEAKQNIA
+573 ESRGSFAEAKRNIA

-651 KGKLTVDEVLTSA
+651 KGKLTVDEVLTST

-673 EWQAEQNS
+673 EWQAGQNS
-681 TAQQEQSQTQRA
+681 TAQQVQSQTQRA
-693 ETVQTE
+693 ETVQAE
-699 NDNIETAMTAAEQ
+699 NNNVEDAMTAAEQ

-727 SYELGQQAQRVMQQ
+727 TYELGQQAQLVMQQ

-747 EGTATDPGSYINRQL
+747 EGTATDPGSYMNRQI

-777 QQATQ
+777 QQAAQ
-782 NTTERIDNNG
+782 NTTEGIDNNG
-792 RTEILNDSEER
+792 RTEIFDDGAQR
-803 NAGLGA
+803 DAGLGT

-831 TQNGRADLSGGREA
+831 TQNGRADISGGREA

-865 IPAEIDTTQAADA
+865 IPSEIDTARAEDA
-878 AIVEKMNRIVTEA
+878 ALVEKMNRIVVEA

-898 TFVSGALTVESGG
+898 TFVSGAITVESGD

-928 QIFLQ
+928 QIYLQ

-1000 EQENELAIRYM
+1000 EQENELAVRYM
-1011 EEVFADAYA
+1011 EEAFADAYA

-1035 LEASGEI
+1035 LENSGEI
-1042 ETLRARG
+1042 ETLRTRG
-1049 QTAQNAQEEQSG
+1049 QTAQNVQEEQNG

-1120 AEQAK
+1120 EERAK
-1125 VDNRY
+1125 MDDRY
-1130 DKNINYHGLGAEGML
+1130 NKNTNYHGLGADGLL

-1165 GSRLNR
+1165 GSRRNR
-1171 LVLVTDQEING
+1171 LVLVTDKEING
-1182 GNAVVVEEIE
+1182 GTAVVVEEIE
-1192 AQGRLKGKKLKVN
+1192 TRGKYKNKLLDVN

-1210 YERERAA
+1210 YERDKVANDIETAA
-1217 QDVQDAQ
+1217 AT
-1224 IDGRLLYLDKKRS
+1224 GKLLFLDKKRS
-1237 QSLNAGRPGSNSPV
+1237 QSLNAGNQGSNSQGT
-1251 AMQSSDFQTN
+1251 MQSSDFQTN

-1285 VESDIAAAFRKS
+1285 VESDIAAAFRKA

-1302 SFSVSGDQN
+1302 SFSVSD
-1311 GQDGRGKQR
+1311 
-1320 FSLSEPVERAGNLIA
+1320 
-1335 EHNLTQEKL
+1335 
-1344 EKALE
+1344 
-1349 IGAFP
+1349 
-1354 SPSIAIV
+1354 
-1361 QAEQGH
+1361 
-1367 TNYGDYSV
+1367 
-1375 VFPAS
+1375 
-1380 TIDPEA
+1380 
-1386 DSRNRVYGADAWTP
+1386 
-1400 TSSNATVEYRVD
+1400 
-1412 ADAKRAFERSIRDLS
+1412 DL
-1427 GQVAD
+1427 
-1432 GIFRGDS
+1432 
-1439 TLGKAGIEEE
+1439 
-1449 TTKTSREIAE
+1449 
-1459 QIAQYPEVK
+1459 
-1468 AAYLADKGENISP
+1468 N
-1481 VYKDREYDNIGN
+1481 
-1493 AALQRYTDN
+1493 
-1502 VGAQDLAWIIAQM
+1502 
-1515 DMGDA
+1515 
-1520 QSVAQAELQRV
+1520 
-1531 RQAIGEEYAERFARI
+1531 
-1546 LDRRPERKAERV
+1546 
-1558 SEYAENKMYSS
+1558 
-1569 MRAEDFIR
+1569 
-1577 HAWEMVQ
+1577 
-1584 DGGRNSGEA
+1584 
-1593 DKMAMQD
+1593 
-1600 ELDRKAP
+1600 
-1607 VQDVA
+1607 
-1612 AWAEKRLQDVIGEG
+1612 
-1626 GIYNNED
+1626 
-1633 RYTSRGDR
+1633 
-1641 RSFDQTHW
+1641 
-1649 ELNAEN
+1649 ELN
-1655 LVRAM
+1655 
-1660 AQAEERGANI
+1660 Q
-1670 MWYDAGGLLAAATP
+1670 
-1684 EYRSI
+1684 
-1689 SEIHADEGR
+1689 
-1698 LQTLEQEAYE
+1698 
-1708 GKVMKLQQS
+1708 
-1717 LDNVVE
+1717 
-1723 RILQETKHKAYGYQ
+1723 
-1737 DESQLIT
+1737 
-1744 EALIKTAQGGDSL
+1744 
-1757 QSIREGMAA
+1757 
-1766 EEYDIDRATAMRVQE
+1766 
-1781 LFQQAKEI
+1781 
-1789 PTSYFE
+1789 
-1795 AKPQRVV
+1795 
-1802 SFDEAVALLAPESA
+1802 
-1816 PASLMARAEDAGL
+1816 
-1829 RVIRYTDDADRI
+1829 
-1841 RVANELPGVKFSV
+1841 
-1854 QEEQDA
+1854 
-1860 GESQKQDT
+1860 
-1868 QKDLGEMNRQVQGAE
+1868 QVQGAE
-1883 AAMRSDALKA
+1883 AATRSDALKA
-1893 QADAELQEY
+1893 QAEAELQEY
-1902 LKKGKSELAQSI
+1902 LKKGKGELAQSI

-1919 AALKKQTERVKQAM
+1919 AALKKQAERVKQGM

-1939 LRINEAAE
+1939 LRVNEAAE

-1963 LGDMLQMIKAEQN
+1963 LGDMLQMIKSEQN
-1976 KRAAEK
+1976 KRAAAK

-1995 TPEAKLQRQID
+1995 TPEAKLQRKVD

-2037 ERITGLRQEI
+2037 ERITGLRQEL

-2218 TTRSPQ
+2218 TTRSLQ

-2242 TIGDMLRQNADD
+2242 TIGDMIRQNADD

-2325 AKQLRRMANKSSA
+2325 AKQLSRMANKSSA
-2338 EQRAAI
+2338 EQRTAI

-2392 RLARLGKKRIAEM
+2392 RLARLDKKRIDNM

-2425 RNQNQML
+2425 RNRNQML

-2519 NANKKWFESAT
+2519 KANKKWVESAT

-2539 DTPRGASVIKDG
+2539 DTPRGAAVIKDG
-2551 TASAIS
+2551 TASAIN

-2648 EVSMVMDGY
+2648 EVSMIMDGY
-2657 EKAMVKNYFPIE
+2657 ERAMVKNYFPIE

-2730 IRDLNAIMNSTY
+2730 IRDLNAVMNSTY

-2755 KLLGRDR
+2755 RLLGRDR

-3005 QGKYQS
+3005 QGKYQA
-3011 AREAYLQNKTA
+3011 ARAAYMQNKTA

-3073 GEVMK
+3073 GEVAK
-3078 QLGLGMVEG
+3078 QLGLGMIEG

-3212 LDNRTDDM
+3212 LDNRTEDM

-3242 AVPNSVKYNN
+3242 AVPNAIKYTDDN
-3252 DSGEEVTVQL
+3252 GEEATEQL

-3277 VSGAIGALLKSDL
+3277 VSGAVGALLKSDL

-3313 SAEKVVPEKAADGWI
+3313 SAEKVVPEKTADGWI
-3328 DDARTI
+3328 DDARTL

-3357 DASGTGRTGLKN
+3357 DASGTSRTGLKN
-3369 ARAME
+3369 ARALE

-3383 AVPSGA
+3383 AVPSDA

-3438 SEKERGAL
+3438 TEKERGAL

-3460 EIEPKKE
+3460 EIEPKKV

-3530 QSAYINTVASESKAA
+3530 QSAYINTVASESKEA

-3564 AVPGTGVAKKVAVTA
+3564 AVPGTGVVKKAAVTA
-3579 TNASEAAKAKV
+3579 TNASEATKAKV

-3673 YFGSEFYSAAGAF
+3673 YFGAEFYSAAGAF